1 MSTHTVPQSAI
12 VNAVKGEVLVLGLDG
27 NVKVIKA
34 GDELR
39 PGEII
44 ITENNASLDV
54 QINNELYLVDAN
66 CVACLPVPS
75 SEPLEPVLVQSPVN
89 GLVTFDPTAIGSADF
104 DANDI
109 AAIQQAILDGA
120 DPTAILEA
128 TAAGAGAEGSANA
141 GYVTVEYNNPEVL
154 ASTFFETS
162 ATRSGEDDRDEDDG
176 LNVTIFADGG
186 QSLQSSVIEGSI
198 SLSSYPQTISSSV
211 LVEAGDLALDT
222 ASFVPETSSLESL
235 LTELNSDI
243 TSGGQPVAFVYD
255 EAQNA
260 IIGTQGGNEVLRIEI
275 EATSLGRDLELEVV
289 TTISQGID
297 HVASVADGQVSIVGD
312 QINITFDITGADI
325 GGNSIQAP
333 IDFTTTVIDGDDP
346 APQNVTFENV
356 ESSSTPITG
365 TFVDIG
371 SDQLATVTF
380 NQEGLSQFDGLLSDN
395 QATEAVLSEDGST
408 ITLSIAGSNETVLT
422 ISLNTDG
429 TYQFEQFKPLE
440 QTNGEDT
447 IELSL
452 PTTIVDFDQDT
463 ASNTFTMT
471 ILDGDNPVIENV
483 TGLSLDEAGVDQG
496 SQEGAVVTSGT
507 GAITTAV
514 GSDIIDHYELEP
526 TEFNVGGEL
535 QSQGQVVQLELAS
548 ESNGVRTY
556 EGFIELDGVR
566 ITIFDVAIDAPA
578 LGEYQFNLYEQLDH
592 TGANDD
598 SLTFSLPV
606 YAVDADGDRSSITDG
621 SNTPEAAQIVIQV
634 QDDVPTIDDVDALAV
649 DEDDLS
655 SIGSDQSDSLLA
667 QGNFTTTQGS
677 DRVVSYQLE
686 SGTDP
691 LNGLESQ
698 GRPISLTETTN
709 SDGSFTYSATAEGD
723 AIFTLQVNPDG
734 SYSFTLEGPI
744 DHAVGSDSLTLD
756 FTIVAT
762 DFDGDTSSL
771 VLPVTITDDVPTIND
786 VVALTVD
793 EDDLSSVGSDQ
804 SQPTLVE
811 GQFTTT
817 QGSDGVV
824 QYQLDVNAD
833 PLNSLQSQGQ
843 TVSIAETQNADGSY
857 TYSATAN
864 GSAVFTLILNTDGS
878 YSFELQGP
886 IDHAAN
892 SDSLTL
898 DFNVIATDFDGDT
911 SQIVLPV
918 TIVDDKPTITDVDA
932 ITVDE
937 DDLGT
942 IGSDQTDPISIDGN
956 FTTTQGSD
964 RVVSYQ
970 LDASSTPVDGLT
982 SQGVAVT
989 LTETANGDGSFT
1001 YEATAGTEAVFTLT
1015 VNTDGSYNFTLEGSI
1030 DHAVDSDELTLNFPI
1045 IATDFD
1051 GDTTNATIPVT
1062 IVDDKPVITDVDAI
1076 TVDEDDL
1083 ASIGSD
1089 QSNPISIDGNF
1100 TTTQGSD
1107 RVVSYQLDGTSTPV
1121 DGLTSQ
1127 GVAVTLTETANGDGS
1142 FTYEATAGSEAVFTL
1157 TVNTDGSYNFT
1168 LQGPIDH
1175 AVGSDE
1181 LILNFPIIATDFDGD
1196 TVTETIPVT
1205 IVDDVPTI
1213 TAVDALSVDED
1224 DLSGVGSDPG
1234 GDLFVEGAFTTTQ
1247 GSDRVVSYQL
1257 DSTADPVAGLTSQG
1271 EAIILV
1277 ETANGDGSFTYVATA
1292 DGNPVFTLNVATD
1305 GTYDFTLQGPIDHAA
1320 NSDSLTIDFPII
1332 ATDFDGDTTSAT
1344 IPVTITDDAPII
1356 DNVVPLAVDEDDLS
1370 GIGSDQTDAVFVAG
1384 AFTTTQGSDRVVS
1397 YQLDST
1403 SDPVSG
1409 LTSQGEPVI
1418 LVETANPDGSFTYVA
1433 TADGNP
1439 VFTMN
1444 VNADGTYDF
1453 RLEGPID
1460 HALNSDEL
1468 VLNFPIIA
1476 TDFDGDTTTATIP
1489 VTITDDVPTINNVV
1503 PLTVDEDDLATIG
1516 SDQNDDAFM
1525 SGSFS
1530 TTEGSDSVVKYQLDA
1545 TADPV
1550 AGLTSHGE
1558 PVVLAE
1564 TANGDGSFTY
1574 TATANGNDVFEL
1586 VVKPDGSYTFTL
1598 QGPLDHAVNSD
1609 SLQIDFPIIAT
1620 DFDGDTSTETLPVT
1634 IVDDKPTITDV
1645 DAIRVDEDD
1654 LATIGS
1660 DGSDPISIDGNFT
1673 TTQGSDGVVSYQL
1686 DTAATP
1692 VDGLTSQGMAV
1703 TLAETAN
1710 GDGSYTYEATAG
1722 TEAVFTL
1729 TVNTDGSY
1737 NFTLQGPIDH
1747 ATDSDELTLN
1757 FPIIATDFDGDT
1769 TTETIPV
1776 TIVDDKPTITDVDAI
1791 TVDEDDLGTIG
1802 SDQTGPI
1809 SIDGN
1814 FTTTQGSDRV
1824 VSYQLDASAT
1834 PVAGLTSQGV
1844 AVTLTETA
1852 NGDGSFTYQATAGTE
1867 SVFTLT
1873 VNTDGSYN
1881 FTLEG
1886 PIDHAVDSDELTL
1899 NFPIIAT
1906 DFDGDTTNATIP
1918 VTIVDDKPVITDVD
1932 AITVDEDDLASIGS
1946 DQSNP
1951 ISIDGNFTT
1960 TQGSDRVVSYQLDA
1974 SATPVDGLTSQG
1986 VAVTLTETANGDGS
2000 FTYEATA
2007 GGNPVFT
2014 LTVDTDG
2021 SYNFTLEGPI
2031 DHAVDSDELTMNFP
2045 IIATDFDGD
2054 TVTETIPVT
2063 IVDDVPTIT
2072 AVDALSV
2079 DEDDLSGVGSDPGG
2093 DLFVEGAFTTT
2104 QGSDRVVSYQ
2114 LDSTADPVAGLT
2126 SQGEAI
2132 TLVETANGDGSFTYV
2147 ATADGNPVFTLN
2159 VATDG
2164 TYDFT
2169 LQGPIDHAANSD
2181 SLTIDFPI
2189 IATDF
2194 DGDTTTATI
2203 PVTITDDAPIIDN
2216 VVPLAVDEDDLS
2228 GIGSDQTDAVFVEGA
2243 FTTTQGSDR
2252 VVSYQLDSTS
2262 DPVSGLTSQG
2272 EPVTLVETANVDGSF
2287 TYVATADGNPVFTM
2301 NVNADG
2307 TYNFRLEGP
2316 VDHAL
2321 NSDELVLNFPII
2333 ATDFDGDTT
2342 TATIPVTITDD
2353 VPTINNVVPLTVD
2366 EDDLATIG
2374 SDQNDDAFMSGSF
2387 STTEGSDSVVKYQ
2400 LDATADPVAG
2410 LTSHG
2415 EPVVLAETT
2424 NGDGSFTYTAT
2435 ADGNAVFELV
2445 VKPDGS
2451 YTFTLQG
2458 PLDHAVN
2465 SDSLQIDFPII
2476 ATDFDGDTSSKTLPV
2491 TIVDDKPTITDVD
2504 AIRVDE
2510 DDLATIGS
2518 DGSDPISIDGNFTTT
2533 QGSDGVVSY
2542 QLDAA
2547 ATPVDGLTS
2556 QGVAVTL
2563 TETANGDG
2571 SYTYEATAGT
2581 EAVFTLTVNT
2591 DGSYNFTLQGPID
2604 HAVDSDELTLNFP
2617 IIATDFDGDT
2627 TTETLPVT
2635 IVDDK
2640 PTITNVDAITVDE
2653 DDLGTIGSDQTDPI
2667 SIDGNFTTTQGSDRV
2682 VSYQLDASATPVA
2695 GLTSQGVAV
2704 TLTETANGDGSF
2716 TYEATAGSEAV
2727 FTLTVNTDGSYNFTL
2742 EGPID
2747 HAVDSDELTL
2757 NFPIIATDFDGDTT
2771 NATIP
2776 VTIVDDKPVITDV
2789 DAITVDE
2796 DDLASIGSDQSDPIS
2811 IDGNFTTTQGSD
2823 RVVSYQL
2830 DGTSAPVDGL
2840 TSQGVAVTLTETAN
2854 GDGSF
2859 TYEATAGSEAVFTL
2873 TVNTDGSYNFTLEGP
2888 IDHAID
2894 SDELTLNFP
2903 IIATDFDGDTVTETI
2918 PVTIVDDVPT
2928 ITAVD
2933 ALSVDEDDLSGV
2945 GSDPGGDLFVE
2956 GAFTTTQGSDR
2967 VVSYQLDST
2976 ADPVAG
2982 LTSQGEA
2989 IILVETANGDG
3000 SFTYVAT
3007 ADGNPVFT
3015 LNVATDGTYDF
3026 TLQGPIDHAANSD
3039 SLTIDFPI
3047 IATDFDGDTTSATIP
3062 VTITDDAPIID
3073 NVVPLAVDEDDLS
3086 GIGSD
3091 QTDAVFVEGAFT
3103 TTQGSDRVVSYQLDS
3118 TADPVSGL
3126 TSQGEPVTL
3135 VETANADGSFTYVAT
3150 ADGNPVFTMKVNAD
3164 GTYNFRLEG
3173 PVDHALNSDELVLNF
3188 PIIATDFDGDT
3199 TTATIPVTI
3208 TDDVPTIDNVVPL
3221 TVDEDDLA
3229 SIGSDQNDNAFM
3241 SGSFSTTE
3249 GSDSVVKYQLDATAD
3264 PVAGLTSHGEPV
3276 VLAETTN
3283 GDGSFTY
3290 TATADGNAVFELVV
3304 KPDGSYTFTLQGPLD
3319 HAVNSDSLQIDF
3331 PIIATDFDGDTS
3343 SKTLPVTIV
3352 DDKPTITDVDAIRVD
3367 EDDLATIGSDGSD
3380 PISFDGNFTTTQ
3392 GSDGVASYQ
3401 LDAAA
3406 TPVDGLTSQGVAVTL
3421 TETANGDGSYTYEA
3435 TAGTEAVFT
3444 LTVNTDGSYN
3454 FTLQGPIDHAV
3465 DSDELTLNFPIIA
3478 TDFDGDTTTE
3488 TIPVTIVDDKPTITD
3503 VDAITVDEDDLGTI
3517 GSDQT
3522 DPISIDGN
3530 FTTTQGS
3537 DRVVS
3542 YQLDAS
3548 ATPVAGLTSQGVA
3561 VTLTET
3567 ANGDGSFT
3575 YEAAAGT
3582 EAVFTLTVNTDGS
3595 YNFTL
3600 EGPIDHAV
3608 DSDELTLNFPIIA
3621 TDFDGDTSAET
3632 IPVKIV
3638 DDKPTLGGIEA
3649 TSVQTVDEDDIP
3661 TVGSDGTQS
3670 NSIAGNFIA
3679 TDGSDGILE
3688 YSVSDLTTP
3697 VQGLTSGGQSLVM
3710 VEVSNAGGVSVYE
3723 ARIDGTTTPVFRVT
3737 LDASDDSYTFDLL
3750 APLDHPNAD
3759 GQNELVINL
3768 PINATDFDGDVSNN
3782 ITLPITVVDD
3792 VPTIDGLL
3800 AGSEQTVDEDDLP
3813 AGTDAASAEDT
3824 VISGTFDITGGA
3836 DQVASIQLSDLTTP
3850 VASLTSDGEAITL
3863 VLSSSA
3869 NGVNVYQGVA
3879 GNPAEVVFELTLDA
3893 TNNSYEFDLQKPLDH
3908 PDGNQQNEIVI
3919 NLPVTA
3925 TDNDGDTSPAFTLP
3939 ITVVD
3944 DVPVVTNI
3952 ESLRVDEDDLPLG
3965 SDGTKE
3971 PLTVSGE
3978 FEVTSADGIDAFE
3991 LDLSSNPIPN
4001 LKSGGEEVTLSQD
4014 VGASTADARV
4024 YVGQTPGGVTVFT
4037 LTLHQDGK
4045 YDFELSGQLDH
4056 AVNSDE
4062 ILLNLPV
4069 KITDGDNDII
4079 TATLP
4084 VTIVDDKPTI
4094 DAISSGSTLSV
4105 DEDDIPSQGSDDTPE
4120 SNIIGGNFDVTDGAD
4135 SIVSFQLDSLTSPVS
4150 GLTSGGQPLELVE
4163 FSNSNGVIEYRAY
4176 VQGTT
4181 DTVFKLTLNGSADSY
4196 EFELLGALDHPA
4208 GNDENSLVINF
4219 PVNATDFD
4227 GDVSNNITLPITV
4240 VDDVPAIVKV
4250 TDSSQQTVDEDDLS
4264 GGSDTTSSDST
4275 VLNGGF
4281 EVVAGADKIVSYQVS
4296 DLDAVVSGLT
4306 SNGSSIELNLVS
4318 TNGGVTSYEAVIT
4331 GTSTKIFTLS
4341 LDANNDSYQFEL
4353 LGPID
4358 HDAVQGENNLVID
4371 IPITVTD
4378 FDGDTSSSLN
4388 LPITVVDDI
4397 PEIKSADA
4405 LAVDEDD
4412 LANGSQATNKDS
4424 LEATGN
4430 FDTVEGADTVVS
4442 YQLDLTS
4449 NPIPGVTSGGFAV
4462 TLVQTA
4468 VSNNNFT
4475 YQGQTP
4481 DGNSVFTLVL
4491 NADGSYKFTLEGAL
4505 DHSTQGEDT
4514 LILDLPVF
4522 ATDVDGDTA
4531 GINLP
4536 VTITDDVP
4544 TLHDASISRV
4554 EGQGSRTVRLFRDP
4568 VEGDDDLGA
4577 DDAQV
4582 TSFSADD
4589 SGIYFKQNGVDSDSV
4604 DLNGS
4609 DQVVFVHKVLDGVDT
4624 EIGRLVVRTDGS
4636 VSFRPNDDL
4645 DHTETDSIDFTINVV
4660 ATDGDGDIADADVDI
4675 SIRDRNAQ
4683 IDTSTVTAFEDQGRD
4698 GVVVGVD
4705 SANTQD
4711 NLSTL
4716 DVSPAKVDLVI
4727 NLHDIDRNE
4736 SLGDI
4741 TIRDADTHNGTFYY
4755 RDGSGNYIE
4764 LTSVG
4769 NTVVLD
4775 ASNVEQS
4782 FNGELV
4788 SLDNLYFVPD
4798 RHTSTDA
4805 SGIDPRI
4812 RVEILN
4818 NGTPDHTINGR
4829 LDIEVAAV
4837 ADIATWTASS
4847 EFNYSVDEDGNNV
4860 ALNITAETQDTSNPE
4875 GIVYE
4880 LVFTQGEGNAEL
4892 VYSDGSAIPKSGG
4905 VYLVDASRIDEVQ
4918 VDPIDNFSGE
4928 IRIDVTA
4935 ITTEN
4940 NNPLLGKDT
4949 ARSETE
4955 TIIIDVNPVAD
4966 KGSFTVNRINVFE
4979 DNARTQNTVDPVTDH
4994 DPLQLSEVITMK
5006 PSADLDGSEALFV
5019 RISNFSIDG
5028 VTLVWLDSA
5037 NPSQIVEV
5045 TDSGGNV
5052 LYYEVPE
5059 SELANVEVLP
5069 PLHSNDDFTFNVEG
5083 IVKDTASLSTG
5094 TTEDVLSLGSKTV
5107 IVGVKGVADI
5117 PDTVLIDAGNVWNRF
5132 VDGDV
5137 AGIETT
5143 IEENGVVNLNFSVVS
5158 GEVADRPQDDSEAI
5172 TVILSNIP
5180 DGVRVVDSDGSSV
5193 DLTFV
5198 GYDGNGQPIY
5208 EANITGLN
5216 FNSGIQIIPEASST
5230 ENIAITGTI
5239 IVTENDGHS
5248 RVIEREV
5255 RIKVE
5260 PVIDAQDNYVVRSEG
5275 DEDTRF
5281 DIDWKPTLVQSPD
5294 TDEFFSDVTI
5304 SGFPPGST
5312 VYVDGVAQTLVSG
5325 TLTLSPQAGESEQDF
5340 SAKISQSGYVQVQL
5354 EQDSSTDFDL
5364 TTTVTV
5370 KEIDHEYVDASNPG
5384 EGIAEKTIN
5393 GTVNVQVNPIV
5404 EPEDNTGAIDDQ
5416 TRLLVTESGG
5426 GATDIVKS
5434 DDQGNIDFTINT
5446 SMGGESGAHIIKYQ
5460 EFDASS
5466 DEVVTQLVVQ
5476 FHNVD
5481 PETLNQ
5487 LVIVG
5492 ALNEGGGRWTVTD
5505 EDNFSIKAPSGL
5517 DLTPSDDSDDGDN
5530 GGLSQIGLTIYA
5542 EVNDLGEDLGN
5553 EKDATV
5559 VRQTDVTLEFPTVL
5573 TPKMSVAAEI
5583 QVADDVQI
5591 QALEDNSINLGAQLT
5606 SKVDAINADGVEDV
5620 LTIIVD
5626 PTAPGIPP
5634 GLVITG
5640 TDVDFVNG
5648 KYVFQAHI
5656 DASGNI
5662 TGLDGLTMH
5671 LAEDYA
5677 GDFELPI
5684 RFVTKDTESGD
5695 EKENNVQFP
5704 VQVLPVADVP
5714 SSAGDQPLDSDVTPN
5729 VRVDIVGTFGLDA
5742 NKQPVTDLNNDVP
5755 TADGVGYEDG
5765 LIQLNLSVDFADQ
5778 FNNTQGG
5785 RETLTNIKLELDDT
5799 TLGEFVDANGN
5810 SLGTSIEFNEAEILA
5825 GALDNVL
5832 FKPKENYPVG
5842 GGQNTVKINIEGEI
5856 TDEAVFDQSILNNSG
5871 DNIDVRTFT
5880 DDVTFEVTPVV
5891 DDITITGAD
5900 PTQPITVIGDE
5911 DTLISL
5917 NQSGSGVSI
5926 SLNDNDGSE
5935 SFVSLKLTGLPDD
5948 FIVKSNSSDYVVKN
5962 NGGGEWSIQL
5972 KDLTQTSIDLSDI
5985 QIKPPKHFSG
5995 EAEIGITVFIQ
6006 EELLQVP
6013 TERNNNFTLI
6023 VNPIG
6028 DDVDV
6033 NPDTSAA
6040 GNEGE
6045 DIVINVNALVV
6056 DNKESIGD
6064 GANYQENDPET
6075 LRVEVSNVPDG
6086 ASVSLPDGTV
6096 FTDQGGGIF
6105 VLEINAQDLDQVV
6118 FNSGDRNDNSWDG
6131 SLHFK
6136 VQAVDT
6142 GLDGSQSLGSAEEFD
6157 VTVDVEAVNDRP
6169 EFVNTVDVET
6179 PEDTPMLLD
6188 GFSITDI
6195 DAVLDDPNA
6204 EYVLNVNVDS
6214 GILELN
6220 PTLIAT
6226 YNLTVSGDGTDSVE
6240 LKGTVADLNNAI
6252 ADGLIEFN
6260 PDLNFFGD
6268 VQVDVTVDDQGN
6280 EGIVIG
6286 GVDDTLNTNSS
6297 SFNIEVTA
6305 VNDTP
6310 ETTPVTLPDIEEDS
6324 GVFSISEADL
6334 IANAT
6339 DVEND
6344 NLTVSNVQLTDPNS
6358 GSITFNSGTGEWEF
6372 TPAPDYNGPVE
6383 ITYTI
6388 TDDGTTSGASDPKS
6402 VNGSASFNVT
6412 EVNDAP
6418 TTSEV
6423 TLSDIAEDSTAV
6435 DITQA
6440 DLLANA
6446 SDIENDTLMVSNV
6459 QLVDP
6464 SSGTL
6469 DFDNVTG
6476 TWSFTPAPGYNG
6488 KVDLTYDIT
6497 DNGTTNGVSDPQTVS
6512 GTATFEVTE
6521 VNDAPVTSEVTLS
6534 STEEDGGSV
6543 TITATELLSNA
6554 SDPESDNLT
6563 VDNVVLVD
6571 PASGTLTQVSATEW
6585 TFEPAADFFGDV
6597 NFTYEITDDGT
6608 TNGAPDPITIAGTAV
6623 LNVEATNDAPE
6634 ITATS
6639 VTDTIN
6645 EADGQKVTG
6654 ISVSDVDFAGAQ
6666 ANESMTVTLTVTEG
6680 DLRVEPPAGSGVTVG
6695 AGMAG
6700 EITLMGTPDNINSV
6714 LGATDASEGVFVD
6727 AGDVNAASIT
6737 LSVKVEDNGVYFEN
6751 ASGTALEANQDFT
6764 INVTPVAD
6772 APTLSINPQFNYIR
6786 QIAASQTASSQGLA
6800 IVGIMAA
6807 LTDIDEVLSLEL
6819 TGVPASAEVTS
6830 GVSPSGISFDGTT
6843 WTVPS
6848 DEIDTLEIVATD
6860 TNSGIDV
6867 GSYDISLTA
6876 ISTESNGDEAQS
6888 SPVQISLDVSSDSDD
6903 IDQSTAVDDSYLVS
6917 GDTGTNL
6924 IGGDG
6929 DDVILGGDGDDVL
6942 IGGLGSDIL
6951 TGGDGSD
6958 IFKWTVDSVDEGA
6971 VDTITDFTVNEDSI
6985 DLREVISDLN
6995 NSMID
7000 MDDLLGHISADY
7012 DASTESV
7019 SLNITTDANVQQTI
7033 VVENLGT
7040 SIDFNGLSSNEIVES
7055 LLNNGVIDNG

>member
-1 MSTHTVPQSAI
+1 MSTQTVPQNAI

-27 NVKVIKA
+27 KVRSIKA
-34 GDELR
+34 GDELIS
-39 PGEII
+39 GEVI

-54 QINNELYLVDAN
+54 QIHNELYLVDAN
-66 CVACLPVPS
+66 CVACLPEPS
-75 SEPLEPVLVQSPVN
+75 FEQPETLLQSPVN
-89 GLVTFDPTAIGSADF
+89 GQVTFDPTSIEGANF
-104 DANDI
+104 DANDVS
-109 AAIQQAILDGA
+109 AIQQAILDGA

-128 TAAGAGAEGSANA
+128 TAAGGGAEGSANA

-162 ATRSGEDDRDEDDG
+162 ATRSGVEERDEADD
-176 LNVTIFADGG
+176 LDVTIFADGG
-186 QSLQSSVIEGSI
+186 QSLQSSVTEGSI

-243 TSGGQPVAFVYD
+243 TSAGQPVAFVYD

-260 IIGTQGGNEVLRIEI
+260 IIGTQDGNEVLRIEI

-297 HVASVADGQVSIVGD
+297 HVASVADGQVSISGD
-312 QINITFDITGADI
+312 QINIAFDITGADI

-408 ITLSIAGSNETVLT
+408 ITLSIAGSNETVLA

-507 GAITTAV
+507 GSITTAV

-548 ESNGVRTY
+548 ESNGMRTY

-566 ITIFDVAIDAPA
+566 ITVFDVAIDTPV

-634 QDDVPTIDDVDALAV
+634 QDDVPSIDGVDALAV

-655 SIGSDQSDSLLA
+655 SIGSDQSDSVLA
-667 QGNFTTTQGS
+667 QGSFTTTQGS

-698 GRPISLTETTN
+698 GRSISLTETAN

-734 SYSFTLEGPI
+734 SYSFILEGPI
-744 DHAVGSDSLTLD
+744 DHVVGSDSLTLD
-756 FTIVAT
+756 FNIVAT

-771 VLPVTITDDVPTIND
+771 VLPVTIADDVPTIND

-824 QYQLDVNAD
+824 QYQLDVNAE
-833 PLNSLQSQGQ
+833 PLNGLQSQGQ

-886 IDHAAN
+886 IDHAADR
-892 SDSLTL
+892 DSLTL
-898 DFNVIATDFDGDT
+898 DFSVIATDFDGDT

-942 IGSDQTDPISIDGN
+942 IGSDQTGPISINGN

-1001 YEATAGTEAVFTLT
+1001 Y
-1015 VNTDGSYNFTLEGSI
+1015 
-1030 DHAVDSDELTLNFPI
+1030 
-1045 IATDFD
+1045 
-1051 GDTTNATIPVT
+1051 
-1062 IVDDKPVITDVDAI
+1062 K
-1076 TVDEDDL
+1076 
-1083 ASIGSD
+1083 
-1089 QSNPISIDGNF
+1089 
-1100 TTTQGSD
+1100 
-1107 RVVSYQLDGTSTPV
+1107 
-1121 DGLTSQ
+1121 
-1127 GVAVTLTETANGDGS
+1127 
-1142 FTYEATAGSEAVFTL
+1142 ATAGSEA
-1157 TVNTDGSYNFT
+1157 
-1168 LQGPIDH
+1168 
-1175 AVGSDE
+1175 
-1181 LILNFPIIATDFDGD
+1181 
-1196 TVTETIPVT
+1196 
-1205 IVDDVPTI
+1205 
-1213 TAVDALSVDED
+1213 
-1224 DLSGVGSDPG
+1224 
-1234 GDLFVEGAFTTTQ
+1234 
-1247 GSDRVVSYQL
+1247 
-1257 DSTADPVAGLTSQG
+1257 
-1271 EAIILV
+1271 
-1277 ETANGDGSFTYVATA
+1277 
-1292 DGNPVFTLNVATD
+1292 
-1305 GTYDFTLQGPIDHAA
+1305 
-1320 NSDSLTIDFPII
+1320 
-1332 ATDFDGDTTSAT
+1332 
-1344 IPVTITDDAPII
+1344 
-1356 DNVVPLAVDEDDLS
+1356 
-1370 GIGSDQTDAVFVAG
+1370 
-1384 AFTTTQGSDRVVS
+1384 
-1397 YQLDST
+1397 
-1403 SDPVSG
+1403 
-1409 LTSQGEPVI
+1409 
-1418 LVETANPDGSFTYVA
+1418 
-1433 TADGNP
+1433 
-1439 VFTMN
+1439 
-1444 VNADGTYDF
+1444 
-1453 RLEGPID
+1453 
-1460 HALNSDEL
+1460 
-1468 VLNFPIIA
+1468 
-1476 TDFDGDTTTATIP
+1476 
-1489 VTITDDVPTINNVV
+1489 
-1503 PLTVDEDDLATIG
+1503 
-1516 SDQNDDAFM
+1516 
-1525 SGSFS
+1525 
-1530 TTEGSDSVVKYQLDA
+1530 
-1545 TADPV
+1545 
-1550 AGLTSHGE
+1550 
-1558 PVVLAE
+1558 
-1564 TANGDGSFTY
+1564 
-1574 TATANGNDVFEL
+1574 
-1586 VVKPDGSYTFTL
+1586 
-1598 QGPLDHAVNSD
+1598 
-1609 SLQIDFPIIAT
+1609 
-1620 DFDGDTSTETLPVT
+1620 
-1634 IVDDKPTITDV
+1634 
-1645 DAIRVDEDD
+1645 
-1654 LATIGS
+1654 
-1660 DGSDPISIDGNFT
+1660 
-1673 TTQGSDGVVSYQL
+1673 
-1686 DTAATP
+1686 
-1692 VDGLTSQGMAV
+1692 
-1703 TLAETAN
+1703 
-1710 GDGSYTYEATAG
+1710 
-1722 TEAVFTL
+1722 
-1729 TVNTDGSY
+1729 
-1737 NFTLQGPIDH
+1737 
-1747 ATDSDELTLN
+1747 
-1757 FPIIATDFDGDT
+1757 
-1769 TTETIPV
+1769 
-1776 TIVDDKPTITDVDAI
+1776 
-1791 TVDEDDLGTIG
+1791 
-1802 SDQTGPI
+1802 
-1809 SIDGN
+1809 
-1814 FTTTQGSDRV
+1814 
-1824 VSYQLDASAT
+1824 
-1834 PVAGLTSQGV
+1834 
-1844 AVTLTETA
+1844 
-1852 NGDGSFTYQATAGTE
+1852 
-1867 SVFTLT
+1867 VFTLT

-1951 ISIDGNFTT
+1951 ISIDGSFIT

-1974 SATPVDGLTSQG
+1974 SATPVD
-1986 VAVTLTETANGDGS
+1986 
-2000 FTYEATA
+2000 
-2007 GGNPVFT
+2007 
-2014 LTVDTDG
+2014 
-2021 SYNFTLEGPI
+2021 
-2031 DHAVDSDELTMNFP
+2031 
-2045 IIATDFDGD
+2045 
-2054 TVTETIPVT
+2054 
-2063 IVDDVPTIT
+2063 
-2072 AVDALSV
+2072 
-2079 DEDDLSGVGSDPGG
+2079 
-2093 DLFVEGAFTTT
+2093 
-2104 QGSDRVVSYQ
+2104 
-2114 LDSTADPVAGLT
+2114 
-2126 SQGEAI
+2126 
-2132 TLVETANGDGSFTYV
+2132 
-2147 ATADGNPVFTLN
+2147 
-2159 VATDG
+2159 
-2164 TYDFT
+2164 
-2169 LQGPIDHAANSD
+2169 
-2181 SLTIDFPI
+2181 
-2189 IATDF
+2189 
-2194 DGDTTTATI
+2194 
-2203 PVTITDDAPIIDN
+2203 
-2216 VVPLAVDEDDLS
+2216 
-2228 GIGSDQTDAVFVEGA
+2228 
-2243 FTTTQGSDR
+2243 
-2252 VVSYQLDSTS
+2252 
-2262 DPVSGLTSQG
+2262 
-2272 EPVTLVETANVDGSF
+2272 
-2287 TYVATADGNPVFTM
+2287 
-2301 NVNADG
+2301 
-2307 TYNFRLEGP
+2307 
-2316 VDHAL
+2316 
-2321 NSDELVLNFPII
+2321 
-2333 ATDFDGDTT
+2333 
-2342 TATIPVTITDD
+2342 
-2353 VPTINNVVPLTVD
+2353 
-2366 EDDLATIG
+2366 
-2374 SDQNDDAFMSGSF
+2374 
-2387 STTEGSDSVVKYQ
+2387 
-2400 LDATADPVAG
+2400 
-2410 LTSHG
+2410 
-2415 EPVVLAETT
+2415 
-2424 NGDGSFTYTAT
+2424 
-2435 ADGNAVFELV
+2435 
-2445 VKPDGS
+2445 
-2451 YTFTLQG
+2451 
-2458 PLDHAVN
+2458 
-2465 SDSLQIDFPII
+2465 
-2476 ATDFDGDTSSKTLPV
+2476 
-2491 TIVDDKPTITDVD
+2491 
-2504 AIRVDE
+2504 
-2510 DDLATIGS
+2510 
-2518 DGSDPISIDGNFTTT
+2518 
-2533 QGSDGVVSY
+2533 
-2542 QLDAA
+2542 
-2547 ATPVDGLTS
+2547 
-2556 QGVAVTL
+2556 
-2563 TETANGDG
+2563 
-2571 SYTYEATAGT
+2571 
-2581 EAVFTLTVNT
+2581 
-2591 DGSYNFTLQGPID
+2591 
-2604 HAVDSDELTLNFP
+2604 
-2617 IIATDFDGDT
+2617 
-2627 TTETLPVT
+2627 
-2635 IVDDK
+2635 
-2640 PTITNVDAITVDE
+2640 
-2653 DDLGTIGSDQTDPI
+2653 
-2667 SIDGNFTTTQGSDRV
+2667 
-2682 VSYQLDASATPVA
+2682 

-2757 NFPIIATDFDGDTT
+2757 NFPIIATDFDGDT
-2771 NATIP
+2771 
-2776 VTIVDDKPVITDV
+2776 
-2789 DAITVDE
+2789 
-2796 DDLASIGSDQSDPIS
+2796 
-2811 IDGNFTTTQGSD
+2811 
-2823 RVVSYQL
+2823 
-2830 DGTSAPVDGL
+2830 
-2840 TSQGVAVTLTETAN
+2840 VA
-2854 GDGSF
+2854 
-2859 TYEATAGSEAVFTL
+2859 
-2873 TVNTDGSYNFTLEGP
+2873 
-2888 IDHAID
+2888 
-2894 SDELTLNFP
+2894 
-2903 IIATDFDGDTVTETI
+2903 ETI

-2933 ALSVDEDDLSGV
+2933 ALSVDEDDLTGM

-2989 IILVETANGDG
+2989 ITLVETANDDG

-3103 TTQGSDRVVSYQLDS
+3103 TTQGSDRVVSYQLDLTS
-3118 TADPVSGL
+3118 DPVAGL
-3126 TSQGEPVTL
+3126 TSQSEPVTL

-3150 ADGNPVFTMKVNAD
+3150 ADGNPVFTMNVNAD

-3229 SIGSDQNDNAFM
+3229 SIGSDQNDDAFM

-3264 PVAGLTSHGEPV
+3264 PLAGLASQGEPV
-3276 VLAETTN
+3276 VLAETAN

-3290 TATADGNAVFELVV
+3290 TATADGNAVFELVL
-3304 KPDGSYTFTLQGPLD
+3304 KPDGSYIFTLLGPLD
-3319 HAVNSDSLQIDF
+3319 HAMNSDSLQIDF

-3343 SKTLPVTIV
+3343 TKILPVTIV
-3352 DDKPTITDVDAIRVD
+3352 DDQPSITNVDAISVD
-3367 EDDLATIGSDGSD
+3367 EDDLATIGSDQNESVSIDGHFVTMGSD
-3380 PISFDGNFTTTQ
+3380 H
-3392 GSDGVASYQ
+3392 VVSYQ
-3401 LDAAA
+3401 LDASSN
-3406 TPVDGLTSQGVAVTL
+3406 PINGLTSHGVVVTM
-3421 TETANGDGSYTYEA
+3421 TESANADGSFTYTA
-3435 TAGTEAVFT
+3435 TAGSEAVFT
-3444 LTVNTDGSYN
+3444 LTVNSDGSYN
-3454 FTLQGPIDHAV
+3454 FTLEGPIDHATG
-3465 DSDELTLNFPIIA
+3465 SDELTLNFPIIA

-3503 VDAITVDEDDLGTI
+3503 VDAITVDEDDLATI
-3517 GSDQT
+3517 GSDQN

-3548 ATPVAGLTSQGVA
+3548 ATPVDGLTSQGVA

-3575 YEAAAGT
+3575 YKATAGT

-3595 YNFTL
+3595 YQFTL

-3621 TDFDGDTSAET
+3621 TDFDGDTFAET

-3649 TSVQTVDEDDIP
+3649 TSGQTVDEDDIP
-3661 TVGSDGTQS
+3661 TIGSDGTQS

-3679 TDGSDGILE
+3679 TDGSDGIVE
-3688 YSVSDLTTP
+3688 YSVFDLTTP

-3824 VISGTFDITGGA
+3824 VISGTFDITEGA

-3850 VASLTSDGEAITL
+3850 VASLTSDGDAITL

-3893 TNNSYEFDLQKPLDH
+3893 TNNTYEFDLQKPLDH

-3971 PLTVSGE
+3971 PLTISGE

-4014 VGASTADARV
+4014 VGASTADALV

-4069 KITDGDNDII
+4069 KITDGDNDTI

-4105 DEDDIPSQGSDDTPE
+4105 DEDDIPSQGSDDMPE
-4120 SNIIGGNFDVTDGAD
+4120 SNIIGGNFEVTDGAD

-4150 GLTSGGQPLELVE
+4150 GLTSGGQPLDLVE

-4250 TDSSQQTVDEDDLS
+4250 TDSSQQTVDEDDLA
-4264 GGSDTTSSDST
+4264 GGSDTTSGDST
-4275 VLNGGF
+4275 VLTGGF
-4281 EVVAGADKIVSYQVS
+4281 EVVDGADEIVSYQIS
-4296 DLDAVVSGLT
+4296 DLNAVVSGLT
-4306 SNGSSIELNLVS
+4306 SNGSSIELNVVS
-4318 TNGGVTSYEAVIT
+4318 SVGGVTSYEAVIT

-4449 NPIPGVTSGGFAV
+4449 NPTPGVTSGGLAV

-4505 DHSTQGEDT
+4505 DHSIQGEDT

-4536 VTITDDVP
+4536 VTITDDIP

-4554 EGQGSRTVRLFRDP
+4554 EGQGNRTVRLFRDP

-4577 DDAQV
+4577 DGAQV

-4609 DQVVFVHKVLDGVDT
+4609 NQVVFVHKVLDGVDT

-4716 DVSPAKVDLVI
+4716 DVNPAKVDLVI

-4782 FNGELV
+4782 FSGELV

-4837 ADIATWTASS
+4837 ADIATWTANS

-4860 ALNITAETQDTSNPE
+4860 SLNITAETQDTSNPE

-4892 VYSDGSAIPKSGG
+4892 VYSDGSAIPKTGG
-4905 VYLVDASRIDEVQ
+4905 VYLVDASRIGDVQ
-4918 VDPIDNFSGE
+4918 IDPIDNFSGE
-4928 IRIDVTA
+4928 IKIDVTA

-4940 NNPLLGKDT
+4940 NNPLSGKET

-4955 TIIIDVNPVAD
+4955 TIIIDVNPIAD
-4966 KGSFTVNRINVFE
+4966 PGSFTVNRINVFE
-4979 DNARTQNTVDPVTDH
+4979 DNARTQDTVNPVTDH

-5019 RISNFSIDG
+5019 RISDFSIDG

-5045 TDSGGNV
+5045 TDSSGNV

-5083 IVKDTASLSTG
+5083 IVKDTASLSSG
-5094 TTEDVLSLGSKTV
+5094 VAEDMLSLGSKTV

-5117 PDTVLIDAGNVWNRF
+5117 PFIELNDKSGIWHEFNDGNVR
-5132 VDGDV
+5132 
-5137 AGIETT
+5137 GIETN
-5143 IEENGVVNLNFSVVS
+5143 IDENGQVELGFSVIS
-5158 GEVADRPQDDSEAI
+5158 GELPDNPNDHSESV
-5172 TVILSNIP
+5172 TVLLSNIP
-5180 DGVRVVDSDGSSV
+5180 AGVEVFDSDGASV

-5198 GYDGNGQPIY
+5198 GYDAQNQPIY
-5208 EANITGLN
+5208 EANITTAN
-5216 FNSGIQIIPEASST
+5216 INSGIVIKPEASST
-5230 ENIAITGTI
+5230 ENIHITATT

-5248 RVIEREV
+5248 RTSSGEI
-5255 RIKVE
+5255 RIIVA
-5260 PVIDAQDNYVVRSEG
+5260 PVIDAQDNYTVQSEG

-5281 DIDWKPTLVQSPD
+5281 NIDWKPTLAQSPD
-5294 TDEFFSDVTI
+5294 TDEFFSEVTI

-5312 VYVDGVAQTLVSG
+5312 VYVDGVAQTLVYG
-5325 TLTLSPQAGESEQDF
+5325 TLTLSPLANESEQDF
-5340 SAKISQSGYVQVQL
+5340 SARISQSGYVQVQL

-5364 TTTVTV
+5364 NTTVTV

-5384 EGIAEKTIN
+5384 QGIAEKTIN
-5393 GTVNVQVNPIV
+5393 GMVHVQVNPIV
-5404 EPEDNTGAIDDQ
+5404 EPENTTGSLDAQ
-5416 TRLLVTESGG
+5416 TRLLVTESTGVV
-5426 GATDIVKS
+5426 TDIVKS
-5434 DDQGNIDFTINT
+5434 DGQGNIDFTINT
-5446 SMGGESGAHIIKYQ
+5446 STGGESGANIIKYQ

-5481 PETLNQ
+5481 PEILNQ

-5492 ALNEGGGRWTVTD
+5492 ALNEGGGRWTVID
-5505 EDNFSIKAPSGL
+5505 EENFSIKAPSGL
-5517 DLTPSDDSDDGDN
+5517 DLTPNDDSDDGDN

-5542 EVNDLGEDLGN
+5542 EVNDLGEDAV

-5559 VRQTDVTLEFPTVL
+5559 ARETDVTLEFPTVL
-5573 TPKMSVAAEI
+5573 TPQTSVAAEI

-5591 QALEDNSINLGAQLT
+5591 EASEDNAIDLGTQLT

-5620 LTIIVD
+5620 LTVVID
-5626 PTAPGIPP
+5626 PSAPGIPP

-5640 TDVDFVNG
+5640 TDIDFVNG
-5648 KYVFQAHI
+5648 KYVFQADI

-5677 GDFELPI
+5677 GDFELPV

-5695 EKENNVQFP
+5695 EKENNVRIP
-5704 VQVLPVADVP
+5704 VQVLPIADVP
-5714 SSAGDQPLDSDVTPN
+5714 SSAGDQPLDGDVTPN
-5729 VRVDIVGTFGLDA
+5729 VTVDITGTLGLDA
-5742 NKQPVTDLNNDVP
+5742 NKQPVNDLNNDVP

-5765 LIQLNLSVDFADQ
+5765 LIQLNLNVDFADRY
-5778 FNNTQGG
+5778 NNIQGG
-5785 RETLTNIKLELDDT
+5785 QETLTNIKLALDDT

-5856 TDEAVFDQSILNNSG
+5856 TDEAVFDQSILNNPG
-5871 DNIDVRTFT
+5871 DNIDIRTFT

-5900 PTQPITVIGDE
+5900 PTKPITVVGDE

-5935 SFVSLKLTGLPDD
+5935 SFVSLKLTGIPDD
-5948 FIVKSNSSDYVVKN
+5948 FVVQSNSSDYVVKN

-5972 KDLTQTSIDLSDI
+5972 KDLTQTSVDLSDI
-5985 QIKPPKHFSG
+5985 QIKPPKNFSG

-6013 TERNNNFTLI
+6013 TERTNNFTLV

-6064 GANYQENDPET
+6064 GATYQENDPET
-6075 LRVEVSNVPDG
+6075 LRVEISNVPDG

-6096 FTDQGGGIF
+6096 FTDQGNGVF
-6105 VLEINAQDLDQVV
+6105 VLEIDAQDLGQVV
-6118 FNSGDRNDNSWDG
+6118 FNSGDRNDNSWGG

-6142 GLDGSQSLGSAEEFD
+6142 GLDGRQNLGSAEEFD
-6157 VTVDVEAVNDRP
+6157 VAVDVEAVNDRP
-6169 EFVNTVDVET
+6169 DFVNVIDVET
-6179 PEDTPMLLD
+6179 PEDNAILLD
-6188 GFSITDI
+6188 TFGISDV
-6195 DAVLDDPNA
+6195 DAVLDDPTA
-6204 EYVLNVNVDS
+6204 EYVLNIAVDS
-6214 GILELN
+6214 GYLALN
-6220 PTLIAT
+6220 PSIIAN
-6226 YNLTVSGDGTDSVE
+6226 YGLTVSGDGTGSIE
-6240 LKGTVADLNNAI
+6240 LKGTVSDLNAAI
-6252 ADGLIEFN
+6252 ADGLVEFN
-6260 PDLNFFGD
+6260 PALNFFGN
-6268 VQVDVTVDDQGN
+6268 VNVDITVDDQGN
-6280 EGIVIG
+6280 EGVVIS
-6286 GVDDTLNTNSS
+6286 GVDETLNSNSS
-6297 SFNIEVTA
+6297 QFVIE
-6305 VNDTP
+6305 
-6310 ETTPVTLPDIEEDS
+6310 
-6324 GVFSISEADL
+6324 
-6334 IANAT
+6334 
-6339 DVEND
+6339 
-6344 NLTVSNVQLTDPNS
+6344 
-6358 GSITFNSGTGEWEF
+6358 
-6372 TPAPDYNGPVE
+6372 
-6383 ITYTI
+6383 
-6388 TDDGTTSGASDPKS
+6388 
-6402 VNGSASFNVT
+6402 VT

-6423 TLSDIAEDSTAV
+6423 TLTSIDEDSGAVIITAADLLVNAV
-6435 DITQA
+6435 DIE
-6440 DLLANA
+6440 
-6446 SDIENDTLMVSNV
+6446 SDNLTVSNV
-6459 QLVDP
+6459 TLVDP
-6464 SSGTL
+6464 AAGTL
-6469 DFDNVTG
+6469 TQLSS
-6476 TWSFTPAPGYNG
+6476 TEWSFEPAPDFYGDVSFN
-6488 KVDLTYDIT
+6488 YDIT
-6497 DNGTTNGVSDPQTVS
+6497 DDGMTNGVSDPKTVS
-6512 GTATFEVTE
+6512 GSAVM
-6521 VNDAPVTSEVTLS
+6521 
-6534 STEEDGGSV
+6534 
-6543 TITATELLSNA
+6543 
-6554 SDPESDNLT
+6554 T
-6563 VDNVVLVD
+6563 VQ
-6571 PASGTLTQVSATEW
+6571 A
-6585 TFEPAADFFGDV
+6585 
-6597 NFTYEITDDGT
+6597 I
-6608 TNGAPDPITIAGTAV
+6608 
-6623 LNVEATNDAPE
+6623 NDAPE
-6634 ITATS
+6634 IDGS
-6639 VTDTIN
+6639 MVTNTIV
-6645 EADGQKVTG
+6645 ESSDQKISG
-6654 ISVSDVDFAGAQ
+6654 IEITDVDFAGVHE
-6666 ANESMTVTLTVTEG
+6666 NEIMTVSLSIDEG
-6680 DLRVEPPAGSGVTVG
+6680 DISVVVPAGSGITQGVG
-6695 AGMAG
+6695 LAG
-6700 EITLMGTPDNINSV
+6700 ETVLMGTLSQLNSLFASTDPDVGVFI
-6714 LGATDASEGVFVD
+6714 DAS
-6727 AGDVNAASIT
+6727 DVNSNSIALT
-6737 LSVKVEDNGVYFEN
+6737 VTADDNGIFYDN
-6751 ASGTALEANQDFT
+6751 LTGTSLQTSETFD

-6772 APTLSINPQFNYIR
+6772 VPNLAIDQNFSYIQR
-6786 QIAASQTASSQGLA
+6786 ISASQSASRQGIAL
-6800 IVGIMAA
+6800 VGIMAA
-6807 LTDIDEVLSLEL
+6807 LIDVDEVLALEL
-6819 TGVPASAEVTS
+6819 TGVPRGATITS
-6830 GVSPSGISFDGTT
+6830 EATTSNISFDGTT
-6843 WTVPS
+6843 WTVPE
-6848 DEIDTLEIVATD
+6848 DEIDTLHINNAIPGD
-6860 TNSGIDV
+6860 
-6867 GSYDISLTA
+6867 YDITLTA
-6876 ISTESNGDEAQS
+6876 VSTASNGDQAYS
-6888 SPVQISLDVSSDSDD
+6888 TPLDINLNVTLNSQD
-6903 IDQSTAVDDSYLVS
+6903 IDQSAESEDSYLIGS
-6917 GDTGTNL
+6917 DAGITLAAGT
-6924 IGGDG
+6924 G
-6929 DDVILGGDGDDVL
+6929 DDYILGGDGDDVL

-6951 TGGDGSD
+6951 TGGAGSD
-6958 IFKWTVDSVDEGA
+6958 IFKWTEDTVDNGA
-6971 VDTITDFTVNEDSI
+6971 IDTITDFSVNEDTI
-6985 DLREVISDLN
+6985 DLKDVIADLN
-6995 NSMID
+6995 DPTAGI
-7000 MDDLLGHISADY
+7000 DDLLAHIQADY
-7012 DASTESV
+7012 DASTENV

-7055 LLNNGVIDNG
+7055 LLNHGVIDNG

>member
-186 QSLQSSVIEGSI
+186 QSLQSSVTEGSI

-297 HVASVADGQVSIVGD
+297 HVASIADGQVSIVGD
-312 QINITFDITGADI
+312 QINIAFDITGADI

-422 ISLNTDG
+422 IRLNTDG

-496 SQEGAVVTSGT
+496 SQAGAAVTSGT
-507 GAITTAV
+507 GSITTAV

-566 ITIFDVAIDAPA
+566 ITVFDVAIDAPA

-606 YAVDADGDRSSITDG
+606 YAVDADGDRSSITEG

-634 QDDVPTIDDVDALAV
+634 QDDVPSIDGVDALAV

-655 SIGSDQSDSLLA
+655 SIGSDQSDSVFA
-667 QGNFTTTQGS
+667 QGSFTTTQGS

-698 GRPISLTETTN
+698 GRSISLTETTN

-771 VLPVTITDDVPTIND
+771 VLPVTIADDVPTIND

-793 EDDLSSVGSDQ
+793 EDDLSLVGSDQ
-804 SQPTLVE
+804 SQSTLVE

-833 PLNSLQSQGQ
+833 SLNGLQSQGQ

-1247 GSDRVVSYQL
+1247 GSDRVVSYQQ

-2031 DHAVDSDELTMNFP
+2031 DHAVDSDELTLNFP

-2132 TLVETANGDGSFTYV
+2132 ILVETANGDGSFTYV

-3118 TADPVSGL
+3118 TADSVSGL

-3824 VISGTFDITGGA
+3824 VISGTFDITEGA

-4296 DLDAVVSGLT
+4296 DLNAVVSGLT
-4306 SNGSSIELNLVS
+4306 SNGNSIELNVVS
-4318 TNGGVTSYEAVIT
+4318 SVGGVTSYEAVIT

-4388 LPITVVDDI
+4388 LPITIVDDI
-4397 PEIKSADA
+4397 PEITSADA

-4449 NPIPGVTSGGFAV
+4449 NPIPGVTSGGLAV

-4544 TLHDASISRV
+4544 TLHDASISRI
-4554 EGQGSRTVRLFRDP
+4554 EGQGNRTVRLFRDP

-4577 DDAQV
+4577 DGAQV

-4609 DQVVFVHKVLDGVDT
+4609 NQVVFVHKVLDGVDT
-4624 EIGRLVVRTDGS
+4624 EIGRLIVRTDGR

-5481 PETLNQ
+5481 PEILNQ

-6096 FTDQGGGIF
+6096 FTDQSGGIF

>member
-1 MSTHTVPQSAI
+1 MSTQTVPQNAI

-27 NVKVIKA
+27 KVRSIKA
-34 GDELR
+34 GDELIS
-39 PGEII
+39 GEVI

-54 QINNELYLVDAN
+54 QIHNELYLVDAN

-75 SEPLEPVLVQSPVN
+75 SEQPETLLQSPVN
-89 GLVTFDPTAIGSADF
+89 GQVTFDPTAIEGANF
-104 DANDI
+104 DANDV

-162 ATRSGEDDRDEDDG
+162 ATRSGVEERDEADD
-176 LNVTIFADGG
+176 LDVTIFADGG
-186 QSLQSSVIEGSI
+186 QSLQSSVTEGSI

-260 IIGTQGGNEVLRIEI
+260 IIGTQEGNEVLRIEI

-297 HVASVADGQVSIVGD
+297 HVASVADGQVFISGD
-312 QINITFDITGADI
+312 QINIAFDITGADI

-333 IDFTTTVIDGDDP
+333 IGFTTTVIDGDDP
-346 APQNVTFENV
+346 APQNVTFDNV
-356 ESSSTPITG
+356 ESSSTPMTG

-371 SDQLATVTF
+371 SDQLATVIF

-496 SQEGAVVTSGT
+496 SQEGAAVTSGT
-507 GAITTAV
+507 GSITTAV

-548 ESNGVRTY
+548 DSNGVRTY

-566 ITIFDVAIDAPA
+566 ITVFDVAIDAPA

-598 SLTFSLPV
+598 SLTLSLPV
-606 YAVDADGDRSSITDG
+606 YAVDADGDRSSNTDA

-634 QDDVPTIDDVDALAV
+634 QDDVPTIDGVDALAV

-655 SIGSDQSDSLLA
+655 SIGSDQSDSVLA

-698 GRPISLTETTN
+698 GRSISLTETVN
-709 SDGSFTYSATAEGD
+709 PDGSFTYSATAEGD

-786 VVALTVD
+786 VVALAVD

-833 PLNSLQSQGQ
+833 PLNGLQSQGQ

-898 DFNVIATDFDGDT
+898 DFSVIATDFDGDT

-970 LDASSTPVDGLT
+970 LDAS
-982 SQGVAVT
+982 
-989 LTETANGDGSFT
+989 
-1001 YEATAGTEAVFTLT
+1001 
-1015 VNTDGSYNFTLEGSI
+1015 
-1030 DHAVDSDELTLNFPI
+1030 
-1045 IATDFD
+1045 
-1051 GDTTNATIPVT
+1051 
-1062 IVDDKPVITDVDAI
+1062 
-1076 TVDEDDL
+1076 
-1083 ASIGSD
+1083 
-1089 QSNPISIDGNF
+1089 
-1100 TTTQGSD
+1100 
-1107 RVVSYQLDGTSTPV
+1107 
-1121 DGLTSQ
+1121 
-1127 GVAVTLTETANGDGS
+1127 
-1142 FTYEATAGSEAVFTL
+1142 
-1157 TVNTDGSYNFT
+1157 
-1168 LQGPIDH
+1168 
-1175 AVGSDE
+1175 
-1181 LILNFPIIATDFDGD
+1181 
-1196 TVTETIPVT
+1196 
-1205 IVDDVPTI
+1205 
-1213 TAVDALSVDED
+1213 
-1224 DLSGVGSDPG
+1224 
-1234 GDLFVEGAFTTTQ
+1234 
-1247 GSDRVVSYQL
+1247 
-1257 DSTADPVAGLTSQG
+1257 
-1271 EAIILV
+1271 
-1277 ETANGDGSFTYVATA
+1277 
-1292 DGNPVFTLNVATD
+1292 
-1305 GTYDFTLQGPIDHAA
+1305 
-1320 NSDSLTIDFPII
+1320 
-1332 ATDFDGDTTSAT
+1332 
-1344 IPVTITDDAPII
+1344 
-1356 DNVVPLAVDEDDLS
+1356 
-1370 GIGSDQTDAVFVAG
+1370 
-1384 AFTTTQGSDRVVS
+1384 
-1397 YQLDST
+1397 
-1403 SDPVSG
+1403 
-1409 LTSQGEPVI
+1409 
-1418 LVETANPDGSFTYVA
+1418 
-1433 TADGNP
+1433 
-1439 VFTMN
+1439 
-1444 VNADGTYDF
+1444 
-1453 RLEGPID
+1453 
-1460 HALNSDEL
+1460 
-1468 VLNFPIIA
+1468 
-1476 TDFDGDTTTATIP
+1476 
-1489 VTITDDVPTINNVV
+1489 
-1503 PLTVDEDDLATIG
+1503 
-1516 SDQNDDAFM
+1516 
-1525 SGSFS
+1525 
-1530 TTEGSDSVVKYQLDA
+1530 
-1545 TADPV
+1545 
-1550 AGLTSHGE
+1550 
-1558 PVVLAE
+1558 
-1564 TANGDGSFTY
+1564 
-1574 TATANGNDVFEL
+1574 
-1586 VVKPDGSYTFTL
+1586 
-1598 QGPLDHAVNSD
+1598 
-1609 SLQIDFPIIAT
+1609 
-1620 DFDGDTSTETLPVT
+1620 
-1634 IVDDKPTITDV
+1634 
-1645 DAIRVDEDD
+1645 
-1654 LATIGS
+1654 
-1660 DGSDPISIDGNFT
+1660 
-1673 TTQGSDGVVSYQL
+1673 
-1686 DTAATP
+1686 ATP
-1692 VDGLTSQGMAV
+1692 VD
-1703 TLAETAN
+1703 
-1710 GDGSYTYEATAG
+1710 
-1722 TEAVFTL
+1722 
-1729 TVNTDGSY
+1729 
-1737 NFTLQGPIDH
+1737 
-1747 ATDSDELTLN
+1747 
-1757 FPIIATDFDGDT
+1757 
-1769 TTETIPV
+1769 
-1776 TIVDDKPTITDVDAI
+1776 
-1791 TVDEDDLGTIG
+1791 
-1802 SDQTGPI
+1802 
-1809 SIDGN
+1809 
-1814 FTTTQGSDRV
+1814 
-1824 VSYQLDASAT
+1824 
-1834 PVAGLTSQGV
+1834 GLTSQGV

-1951 ISIDGNFTT
+1951 ISIDGSFIT

-1974 SATPVDGLTSQG
+1974 SSTPVDGLTSQG

-2031 DHAVDSDELTMNFP
+2031 DHAVDSDEQTLNFP

-2054 TVTETIPVT
+2054 TVTEIIPVT

-2072 AVDALSV
+2072 AVGALNV
-2079 DEDDLSGVGSDPGG
+2079 DEDDLNVVGSDPGG

-2189 IATDF
+2189 VATDF

-2203 PVTITDDAPIIDN
+2203 PVTITDDAPVIDN

-2228 GIGSDQTDAVFVEGA
+2228 GIGSDQSDAV
-2243 FTTTQGSDR
+2243 
-2252 VVSYQLDSTS
+2252 Y
-2262 DPVSGLTSQG
+2262 
-2272 EPVTLVETANVDGSF
+2272 
-2287 TYVATADGNPVFTM
+2287 
-2301 NVNADG
+2301 
-2307 TYNFRLEGP
+2307 
-2316 VDHAL
+2316 
-2321 NSDELVLNFPII
+2321 
-2333 ATDFDGDTT
+2333 
-2342 TATIPVTITDD
+2342 
-2353 VPTINNVVPLTVD
+2353 
-2366 EDDLATIG
+2366 
-2374 SDQNDDAFMSGSF
+2374 
-2387 STTEGSDSVVKYQ
+2387 
-2400 LDATADPVAG
+2400 
-2410 LTSHG
+2410 
-2415 EPVVLAETT
+2415 
-2424 NGDGSFTYTAT
+2424 
-2435 ADGNAVFELV
+2435 
-2445 VKPDGS
+2445 
-2451 YTFTLQG
+2451 
-2458 PLDHAVN
+2458 
-2465 SDSLQIDFPII
+2465 
-2476 ATDFDGDTSSKTLPV
+2476 
-2491 TIVDDKPTITDVD
+2491 
-2504 AIRVDE
+2504 
-2510 DDLATIGS
+2510 
-2518 DGSDPISIDGNFTTT
+2518 
-2533 QGSDGVVSY
+2533 
-2542 QLDAA
+2542 
-2547 ATPVDGLTS
+2547 
-2556 QGVAVTL
+2556 
-2563 TETANGDG
+2563 
-2571 SYTYEATAGT
+2571 
-2581 EAVFTLTVNT
+2581 
-2591 DGSYNFTLQGPID
+2591 
-2604 HAVDSDELTLNFP
+2604 
-2617 IIATDFDGDT
+2617 
-2627 TTETLPVT
+2627 
-2635 IVDDK
+2635 
-2640 PTITNVDAITVDE
+2640 
-2653 DDLGTIGSDQTDPI
+2653 
-2667 SIDGNFTTTQGSDRV
+2667 
-2682 VSYQLDASATPVA
+2682 
-2695 GLTSQGVAV
+2695 
-2704 TLTETANGDGSF
+2704 
-2716 TYEATAGSEAV
+2716 
-2727 FTLTVNTDGSYNFTL
+2727 
-2742 EGPID
+2742 
-2747 HAVDSDELTL
+2747 
-2757 NFPIIATDFDGDTT
+2757 
-2771 NATIP
+2771 
-2776 VTIVDDKPVITDV
+2776 
-2789 DAITVDE
+2789 
-2796 DDLASIGSDQSDPIS
+2796 
-2811 IDGNFTTTQGSD
+2811 
-2823 RVVSYQL
+2823 
-2830 DGTSAPVDGL
+2830 
-2840 TSQGVAVTLTETAN
+2840 
-2854 GDGSF
+2854 
-2859 TYEATAGSEAVFTL
+2859 
-2873 TVNTDGSYNFTLEGP
+2873 
-2888 IDHAID
+2888 
-2894 SDELTLNFP
+2894 
-2903 IIATDFDGDTVTETI
+2903 
-2918 PVTIVDDVPT
+2918 
-2928 ITAVD
+2928 
-2933 ALSVDEDDLSGV
+2933 
-2945 GSDPGGDLFVE
+2945 
-2956 GAFTTTQGSDR
+2956 
-2967 VVSYQLDST
+2967 
-2976 ADPVAG
+2976 
-2982 LTSQGEA
+2982 
-2989 IILVETANGDG
+2989 
-3000 SFTYVAT
+3000 
-3007 ADGNPVFT
+3007 
-3015 LNVATDGTYDF
+3015 
-3026 TLQGPIDHAANSD
+3026 
-3039 SLTIDFPI
+3039 
-3047 IATDFDGDTTSATIP
+3047 
-3062 VTITDDAPIID
+3062 
-3073 NVVPLAVDEDDLS
+3073 
-3086 GIGSD
+3086 
-3091 QTDAVFVEGAFT
+3091 VEGAFT

-3135 VETANADGSFTYVAT
+3135 AETANADGSFTYVAT
-3150 ADGNPVFTMKVNAD
+3150 ADGNPVFTMNVNAD

-3229 SIGSDQNDNAFM
+3229 SIGSDQNDDAFM

-3264 PVAGLTSHGEPV
+3264 PVAGLTSHGESV
-3276 VLAETTN
+3276 VLAETAN

-3290 TATADGNAVFELVV
+3290 TATADGNAVFELVL
-3304 KPDGSYTFTLQGPLD
+3304 KPDGSYTFTLLGPLD
-3319 HAVNSDSLQIDF
+3319 HAMNSDSLQIDF
-3331 PIIATDFDGDTS
+3331 PIIAADFDGDTS
-3343 SKTLPVTIV
+3343 TKILPVTIV
-3352 DDKPTITDVDAIRVD
+3352 DDQPSITNVDAISVD
-3367 EDDLATIGSDGSD
+3367 EDDLATIGSDQNESVSIDGHFVTMGSD
-3380 PISFDGNFTTTQ
+3380 H
-3392 GSDGVASYQ
+3392 VVSYQ
-3401 LDAAA
+3401 LDASSN
-3406 TPVDGLTSQGVAVTL
+3406 PINGLTSHGVVVTM
-3421 TETANGDGSYTYEA
+3421 TESANADGSFTYTA
-3435 TAGTEAVFT
+3435 TAGSEAVFT
-3444 LTVNTDGSYN
+3444 LTVNSDGSYN
-3454 FTLQGPIDHAV
+3454 FTLEGPIDHATG
-3465 DSDELTLNFPIIA
+3465 SDELTLNFPIIA

-3503 VDAITVDEDDLGTI
+3503 VDAITVDEDDLATI

-3548 ATPVAGLTSQGVA
+3548 ATPVDGLTSQGVA

-3567 ANGDGSFT
+3567 ANADGSFT
-3575 YEAAAGT
+3575 YQATAGT
-3582 EAVFTLTVNTDGS
+3582 ESVFTLTVNNDGS

-3621 TDFDGDTSAET
+3621 TDFDGDTFAET

-3679 TDGSDGILE
+3679 TDGSDGIVE
-3688 YSVSDLTTP
+3688 YGVSDLTTP

-3737 LDASDDSYTFDLL
+3737 LDASNDSYTFDLL

-3824 VISGTFDITGGA
+3824 VISGTFDITEGA

-3863 VLSSSA
+3863 VLSSNA

-3893 TNNSYEFDLQKPLDH
+3893 TNNTYEFDLQKPLDH

-3978 FEVTSADGIDAFE
+3978 FELTSADGIDAFE

-4014 VGASTADARV
+4014 ASASTADALV

-4069 KITDGDNDII
+4069 KITDGDNDTI

-4084 VTIVDDKPTI
+4084 VTVVDDKPTI

-4181 DTVFKLTLNGSADSY
+4181 DTVFKLTLNGSVDSY

-4250 TDSSQQTVDEDDLS
+4250 TDSSQQTVDEDDLA
-4264 GGSDTTSSDST
+4264 GGSDTTSGDST
-4275 VLNGGF
+4275 VLTGGF
-4281 EVVAGADKIVSYQVS
+4281 EVVDGADEIVSYQVS
-4296 DLDAVVSGLT
+4296 DLNAVVSGLT
-4306 SNGSSIELNLVS
+4306 SNGNSIELNVVS
-4318 TNGGVTSYEAVIT
+4318 SVGGVTSYQAVIA

-4412 LANGSQATNKDS
+4412 LTNGSQATNKDS

-4449 NPIPGVTSGGFAV
+4449 NPIPGVTSGGLAV

-4468 VSNNNFT
+4468 VSNNNYT

-4514 LILDLPVF
+4514 LTLDLPVF

-4544 TLHDASISRV
+4544 TLYDASISRV
-4554 EGQGSRTVRLFRDP
+4554 EGQGSRTVHLFQDP

-4577 DDAQV
+4577 DGAQV

-4698 GVVVGVD
+4698 GIVVGVD

-4716 DVSPAKVDLVI
+4716 DVNPAKVDLVI

-4837 ADIATWTASS
+4837 ADIATWTTSS

-4875 GIVYE
+4875 DIVYE

-4892 VYSDGSAIPKSGG
+4892 VYSDGSAIPQTGG
-4905 VYLVDASRIDEVQ
+4905 VYLVDASLIGDVQ
-4918 VDPIDNFSGE
+4918 IDPIDNFSGE
-4928 IRIDVTA
+4928 IKIDVTA

-4940 NNPLLGKDT
+4940 NNPLSGKET

-4955 TIIIDVNPVAD
+4955 TIIIDVNPIAD
-4966 KGSFTVNRINVFE
+4966 PGSFTVNRINVFE
-4979 DNARTQNTVDPVTDH
+4979 DNARTQDTVNPVTDH

-5019 RISNFSIDG
+5019 RISDFSIDG

-5045 TDSGGNV
+5045 TDSSGNV

-5083 IVKDTASLSTG
+5083 IVKDTASLSSG
-5094 TTEDVLSLGSKTV
+5094 VAEDMLSLGSKTV

-5117 PDTVLIDAGNVWNRF
+5117 PFIELNDKSGIWHEFNDGNVR
-5132 VDGDV
+5132 
-5137 AGIETT
+5137 GIETN
-5143 IEENGVVNLNFSVVS
+5143 IDENGQVELGFSVIS
-5158 GEVADRPQDDSEAI
+5158 GELPDNPNDHSESV
-5172 TVILSNIP
+5172 TVLLSNIP
-5180 DGVRVVDSDGSSV
+5180 AGVEVFDSDGASV

-5198 GYDGNGQPIY
+5198 GYDAQNQPIY
-5208 EANITGLN
+5208 EANITTAN
-5216 FNSGIQIIPEASST
+5216 INSGIVIKPEASST
-5230 ENIAITGTI
+5230 ENIHITATT

-5248 RVIEREV
+5248 RTSSGEI
-5255 RIKVE
+5255 RIIVA
-5260 PVIDAQDNYVVRSEG
+5260 PVIDAQDNYTVQSEG

-5281 DIDWKPTLVQSPD
+5281 NIDWKPTLAQSPD
-5294 TDEFFSDVTI
+5294 TDEFFSEVTI

-5325 TLTLSPQAGESEQDF
+5325 TLTLSPLANESEQDF
-5340 SAKISQSGYVQVQL
+5340 SARISQSGYIQVQL

-5364 TTTVTV
+5364 NTTVTV

-5384 EGIAEKTIN
+5384 QGVAEKTIN
-5393 GTVNVQVNPIV
+5393 GMVHVQVNPIV
-5404 EPEDNTGAIDDQ
+5404 EPENTTGSLDAQ
-5416 TRLLVTESGG
+5416 TRLLVTESTGVV
-5426 GATDIVKS
+5426 TDIVKS
-5434 DDQGNIDFTINT
+5434 DGQGNIDFTINT
-5446 SMGGESGAHIIKYQ
+5446 STGGESGANIIKYQ

-5481 PETLNQ
+5481 PEILNQ

-5492 ALNEGGGRWTVTD
+5492 ALNEGGGRWTVID
-5505 EDNFSIKAPSGL
+5505 EENFSIKAPSGL
-5517 DLTPSDDSDDGDN
+5517 DLTPNDDSDDGDN

-5542 EVNDLGEDLGN
+5542 EVNDLGEDAV

-5559 VRQTDVTLEFPTVL
+5559 VRETDVTLEFPTVL
-5573 TPKMSVAAEI
+5573 TPQTSVAAEI

-5591 QALEDNSINLGAQLT
+5591 EASEDNAIDLGTQLT

-5620 LTIIVD
+5620 LTVVID
-5626 PTAPGIPP
+5626 PSAPGIPP

-5640 TDVDFVNG
+5640 TDIDFVNG
-5648 KYVFQAHI
+5648 KYVFQADI

-5677 GDFELPI
+5677 GDFELPV

-5695 EKENNVQFP
+5695 EKENNVRIP
-5704 VQVLPVADVP
+5704 VQVLPIADVP
-5714 SSAGDQPLDSDVTPN
+5714 SSAGDQPLDGDVTPN
-5729 VRVDIVGTFGLDA
+5729 VTVDITGTLGLDA
-5742 NKQPVTDLNNDVP
+5742 NKQPVDDLNNDVP

-5765 LIQLNLSVDFADQ
+5765 LIQLNLNVDFADRY
-5778 FNNTQGG
+5778 NNIQGG
-5785 RETLTNIKLELDDT
+5785 QETLTNIKLALDDT

-5856 TDEAVFDQSILNNSG
+5856 TDEAVFDQSILNNPG
-5871 DNIDVRTFT
+5871 DNIDIRTFT

-5900 PTQPITVIGDE
+5900 PTKPITVVGDE

-5935 SFVSLKLTGLPDD
+5935 SFVSLKLTGIPDD
-5948 FIVKSNSSDYVVKN
+5948 FVVQSNSSDYVVKN

-5972 KDLTQTSIDLSDI
+5972 KDLTQTSVDLSDI
-5985 QIKPPKHFSG
+5985 QIKPPKNFSG

-6013 TERNNNFTLI
+6013 TERTNNFTLV

-6064 GANYQENDPET
+6064 GATYQENDPET
-6075 LRVEVSNVPDG
+6075 LRVEISNVPDG

-6096 FTDQGGGIF
+6096 FTDQGNGVF
-6105 VLEINAQDLDQVV
+6105 VLEIDAQDLDQVV
-6118 FNSGDRNDNSWDG
+6118 FNSGDRNDNSWGG

-6142 GLDGSQSLGSAEEFD
+6142 GLDGRQSLGSAEEFD
-6157 VTVDVEAVNDRP
+6157 VAVDVEAVNDRP
-6169 EFVNTVDVET
+6169 EFVNVIDVET
-6179 PEDTPMLLD
+6179 PEDNAILLD
-6188 GFSITDI
+6188 TFGISDV
-6195 DAVLDDPNA
+6195 DAVLDDPTA
-6204 EYVLNVNVDS
+6204 EYVLNIAVDS
-6214 GILELN
+6214 GYLALN
-6220 PTLIAT
+6220 PSIIAN
-6226 YNLTVSGDGTDSVE
+6226 YGLTVSGDGTGSIE
-6240 LKGTVADLNNAI
+6240 LKGTVSDLNAAI
-6252 ADGLIEFN
+6252 ADGLVEFN
-6260 PDLNFFGD
+6260 PALNFFGN
-6268 VQVDVTVDDQGN
+6268 VNVDITVDDQGN
-6280 EGIVIG
+6280 EGVVIS
-6286 GVDDTLNTNSS
+6286 GVDETLNSNSS
-6297 SFNIEVTA
+6297 QFVIE
-6305 VNDTP
+6305 
-6310 ETTPVTLPDIEEDS
+6310 
-6324 GVFSISEADL
+6324 
-6334 IANAT
+6334 
-6339 DVEND
+6339 
-6344 NLTVSNVQLTDPNS
+6344 
-6358 GSITFNSGTGEWEF
+6358 
-6372 TPAPDYNGPVE
+6372 
-6383 ITYTI
+6383 
-6388 TDDGTTSGASDPKS
+6388 
-6402 VNGSASFNVT
+6402 VT

-6423 TLSDIAEDSTAV
+6423 TLTSIDEDSGAVIITAADLLVNAV
-6435 DITQA
+6435 DIE
-6440 DLLANA
+6440 
-6446 SDIENDTLMVSNV
+6446 SDNLTVSNV
-6459 QLVDP
+6459 TLVDP
-6464 SSGTL
+6464 AAGTL
-6469 DFDNVTG
+6469 TQLSS
-6476 TWSFTPAPGYNG
+6476 TEWSFEPAPDFYGDVSFN
-6488 KVDLTYDIT
+6488 YDIT
-6497 DNGTTNGVSDPQTVS
+6497 DDGMTNGVSDPKTVS
-6512 GTATFEVTE
+6512 GSAVM
-6521 VNDAPVTSEVTLS
+6521 
-6534 STEEDGGSV
+6534 
-6543 TITATELLSNA
+6543 
-6554 SDPESDNLT
+6554 T
-6563 VDNVVLVD
+6563 VQ
-6571 PASGTLTQVSATEW
+6571 A
-6585 TFEPAADFFGDV
+6585 
-6597 NFTYEITDDGT
+6597 I
-6608 TNGAPDPITIAGTAV
+6608 
-6623 LNVEATNDAPE
+6623 NDAPE
-6634 ITATS
+6634 IDGS
-6639 VTDTIN
+6639 MVTNTIV
-6645 EADGQKVTG
+6645 ESSDQKISG
-6654 ISVSDVDFAGAQ
+6654 IEITDVDFAGVHE
-6666 ANESMTVTLTVTEG
+6666 NEIMTVSLSIDEG
-6680 DLRVEPPAGSGVTVG
+6680 DISVVVPAGSGITQGVG
-6695 AGMAG
+6695 LAG
-6700 EITLMGTPDNINSV
+6700 ETVLMGTLSQLNSLFASTDPDVGVFI
-6714 LGATDASEGVFVD
+6714 DAS
-6727 AGDVNAASIT
+6727 DVNSNSIALT
-6737 LSVKVEDNGVYFEN
+6737 VTADDNGIFYDN
-6751 ASGTALEANQDFT
+6751 LTGTSLQTSETFD

-6772 APTLSINPQFNYIR
+6772 VPNLAIDQNFSYIQR
-6786 QIAASQTASSQGLA
+6786 ISASQSASRQGIAL
-6800 IVGIMAA
+6800 VGIMAA
-6807 LTDIDEVLSLEL
+6807 LTDVDEVLALEL
-6819 TGVPASAEVTS
+6819 TGVPRGATITS
-6830 GVSPSGISFDGTT
+6830 EATTSNISFDGTT
-6843 WTVPS
+6843 WTVPE
-6848 DEIDTLEIVATD
+6848 DEIDTLHINNAIPGD
-6860 TNSGIDV
+6860 
-6867 GSYDISLTA
+6867 YDITLTA
-6876 ISTESNGDEAQS
+6876 VSTASNGDQAYS
-6888 SPVQISLDVSSDSDD
+6888 TPLDINLNVTLNSQD
-6903 IDQSTAVDDSYLVS
+6903 IDQSAESEDSYLIGS
-6917 GDTGTNL
+6917 DAGITLAAGT
-6924 IGGDG
+6924 G
-6929 DDVILGGDGDDVL
+6929 DDYILGGDGDDVL

-6951 TGGDGSD
+6951 TGGAGSD
-6958 IFKWTVDSVDEGA
+6958 IFKWTEDTVDNGA
-6971 VDTITDFTVNEDSI
+6971 IDTITDFSVNEDTI
-6985 DLREVISDLN
+6985 DLKDVIADLN
-6995 NSMID
+6995 DPTAGI
-7000 MDDLLGHISADY
+7000 DDLLAHIQADY
-7012 DASTESV
+7012 DASTENV

-7055 LLNNGVIDNG
+7055 LLNHGVIDNG

>member
-186 QSLQSSVIEGSI
+186 QSLQSSVTEGSI

-260 IIGTQGGNEVLRIEI
+260 IIGTQEGNEVLRIEI
-275 EATSLGRDLELEVV
+275 EATSVGRDLELEVV
-289 TTISQGID
+289 TTISQGVD

-312 QINITFDITGADI
+312 QINIAFDITGADI

-452 PTTIVDFDQDT
+452 PTTIVDYDQDT

-496 SQEGAVVTSGT
+496 SQEGAAVTSGT
-507 GAITTAV
+507 GSITTAV

-566 ITIFDVAIDAPA
+566 ITVFDVAIDAPA

-606 YAVDADGDRSSITDG
+606 YAVDADGDRSSITEG

-634 QDDVPTIDDVDALAV
+634 QDDVPSIDGVDALAV

-655 SIGSDQSDSLLA
+655 SIGSDQSDSVFA
-667 QGNFTTTQGS
+667 QGSFTTTQGS

-698 GRPISLTETTN
+698 GRSISLTETTH

-771 VLPVTITDDVPTIND
+771 VLPVTIADDVPTIND

-793 EDDLSSVGSDQ
+793 EDDLSLVGSDQ
-804 SQPTLVE
+804 SQSTLVE

-833 PLNSLQSQGQ
+833 SLNGLQSQGQ

-898 DFNVIATDFDGDT
+898 DFSVIATDFDGDT

-942 IGSDQTDPISIDGN
+942 IGSDQTDPISIDGS

-970 LDASSTPVDGLT
+970 LDASATPVDGLT

-989 LTETANGDGSFT
+989 LTETANADGSFT
-1001 YEATAGTEAVFTLT
+1001 YEATAGSEAVFTLT

-1062 IVDDKPVITDVDAI
+1062 IVDDKPVITDVDVI

-1142 FTYEATAGSEAVFTL
+1142 FTYEATAG
-1157 TVNTDGSYNFT
+1157 
-1168 LQGPIDH
+1168 
-1175 AVGSDE
+1175 
-1181 LILNFPIIATDFDGD
+1181 
-1196 TVTETIPVT
+1196 
-1205 IVDDVPTI
+1205 
-1213 TAVDALSVDED
+1213 
-1224 DLSGVGSDPG
+1224 
-1234 GDLFVEGAFTTTQ
+1234 
-1247 GSDRVVSYQL
+1247 
-1257 DSTADPVAGLTSQG
+1257 
-1271 EAIILV
+1271 
-1277 ETANGDGSFTYVATA
+1277 
-1292 DGNPVFTLNVATD
+1292 GNP
-1305 GTYDFTLQGPIDHAA
+1305 
-1320 NSDSLTIDFPII
+1320 
-1332 ATDFDGDTTSAT
+1332 
-1344 IPVTITDDAPII
+1344 
-1356 DNVVPLAVDEDDLS
+1356 
-1370 GIGSDQTDAVFVAG
+1370 
-1384 AFTTTQGSDRVVS
+1384 
-1397 YQLDST
+1397 
-1403 SDPVSG
+1403 
-1409 LTSQGEPVI
+1409 
-1418 LVETANPDGSFTYVA
+1418 
-1433 TADGNP
+1433 
-1439 VFTMN
+1439 
-1444 VNADGTYDF
+1444 
-1453 RLEGPID
+1453 
-1460 HALNSDEL
+1460 
-1468 VLNFPIIA
+1468 
-1476 TDFDGDTTTATIP
+1476 
-1489 VTITDDVPTINNVV
+1489 
-1503 PLTVDEDDLATIG
+1503 
-1516 SDQNDDAFM
+1516 
-1525 SGSFS
+1525 
-1530 TTEGSDSVVKYQLDA
+1530 
-1545 TADPV
+1545 
-1550 AGLTSHGE
+1550 
-1558 PVVLAE
+1558 
-1564 TANGDGSFTY
+1564 
-1574 TATANGNDVFEL
+1574 
-1586 VVKPDGSYTFTL
+1586 
-1598 QGPLDHAVNSD
+1598 
-1609 SLQIDFPIIAT
+1609 
-1620 DFDGDTSTETLPVT
+1620 
-1634 IVDDKPTITDV
+1634 
-1645 DAIRVDEDD
+1645 
-1654 LATIGS
+1654 
-1660 DGSDPISIDGNFT
+1660 
-1673 TTQGSDGVVSYQL
+1673 
-1686 DTAATP
+1686 
-1692 VDGLTSQGMAV
+1692 
-1703 TLAETAN
+1703 
-1710 GDGSYTYEATAG
+1710 
-1722 TEAVFTL
+1722 
-1729 TVNTDGSY
+1729 
-1737 NFTLQGPIDH
+1737 
-1747 ATDSDELTLN
+1747 
-1757 FPIIATDFDGDT
+1757 
-1769 TTETIPV
+1769 
-1776 TIVDDKPTITDVDAI
+1776 
-1791 TVDEDDLGTIG
+1791 
-1802 SDQTGPI
+1802 
-1809 SIDGN
+1809 
-1814 FTTTQGSDRV
+1814 
-1824 VSYQLDASAT
+1824 
-1834 PVAGLTSQGV
+1834 
-1844 AVTLTETA
+1844 
-1852 NGDGSFTYQATAGTE
+1852 
-1867 SVFTLT
+1867 VFTLT

-1899 NFPIIAT
+1899 
-1906 DFDGDTTNATIP
+1906 
-1918 VTIVDDKPVITDVD
+1918 
-1932 AITVDEDDLASIGS
+1932 
-1946 DQSNP
+1946 
-1951 ISIDGNFTT
+1951 
-1960 TQGSDRVVSYQLDA
+1960 
-1974 SATPVDGLTSQG
+1974 
-1986 VAVTLTETANGDGS
+1986 
-2000 FTYEATA
+2000 
-2007 GGNPVFT
+2007 
-2014 LTVDTDG
+2014 
-2021 SYNFTLEGPI
+2021 
-2031 DHAVDSDELTMNFP
+2031 NFP

-2194 DGDTTTATI
+2194 DGDTTSATI

-2262 DPVSGLTSQG
+2262 DPVAGLTSQG
-2272 EPVTLVETANVDGSF
+2272 EPVTLVETANADGSF

-2307 TYNFRLEGP
+2307 TYSFRLEGP
-2316 VDHAL
+2316 IDHAL

-2465 SDSLQIDFPII
+2465 SDGLQIDFPII

-2604 HAVDSDELTLNFP
+2604 HATDSDELTLNFP

-2627 TTETLPVT
+2627 TTETIPVT

-2640 PTITNVDAITVDE
+2640 PVITDVDAITVDE
-2653 DDLGTIGSDQTDPI
+2653 DDLASIGSDQSNPI

-2682 VSYQLDASATPVA
+2682 VSYQLDGASTPVDGLTSQGVA
-2695 GLTSQGVAV
+2695 VTLTETANGDGSFTYQATAGTESVFTLTVNTDGSYNFTLEGPIDHAVDSDELTLNFPIIATDFDGDTTNATIPVTIVDDNPVITAVDAITVDEDDLASIGSDQSNPISIDGNFTTTQGSDRVVSYQLDGSSTPVDGLTSQGVAV

-2757 NFPIIATDFDGDTT
+2757 NFPIIATDFDGDT
-2771 NATIP
+2771 
-2776 VTIVDDKPVITDV
+2776 
-2789 DAITVDE
+2789 
-2796 DDLASIGSDQSDPIS
+2796 
-2811 IDGNFTTTQGSD
+2811 
-2823 RVVSYQL
+2823 
-2830 DGTSAPVDGL
+2830 
-2840 TSQGVAVTLTETAN
+2840 
-2854 GDGSF
+2854 
-2859 TYEATAGSEAVFTL
+2859 
-2873 TVNTDGSYNFTLEGP
+2873 
-2888 IDHAID
+2888 
-2894 SDELTLNFP
+2894 
-2903 IIATDFDGDTVTETI
+2903 VTETI
-2918 PVTIVDDVPT
+2918 LVTIVDDVPT

-2933 ALSVDEDDLSGV
+2933 ALSVDEDDLTGV

-2989 IILVETANGDG
+2989 ITLVETANGDG

-3118 TADPVSGL
+3118 TSDPVSGL

-3150 ADGNPVFTMKVNAD
+3150 ADGNPVFTMNVNAD

-3229 SIGSDQNDNAFM
+3229 TIGSDQNDDAFM

-3249 GSDSVVKYQLDATAD
+3249 GSDSVVKYQLDATSD
-3264 PVAGLTSHGEPV
+3264 PVAGLTSQGEPV
-3276 VLAETTN
+3276 VLAETAN

-3343 SKTLPVTIV
+3343 TETLPVTIV

-3367 EDDLATIGSDGSD
+3367 EDDLATIGSDGAD
-3380 PISFDGNFTTTQ
+3380 PISIDGNFTTTQ
-3392 GSDGVASYQ
+3392 GSDGVVSYQ

-3406 TPVDGLTSQGVAVTL
+3406 TPVDGLTSQGVAVSL
-3421 TETANGDGSYTYEA
+3421 TETANGDGSFTYQA
-3435 TAGTEAVFT
+3435 TAGTESVFT

-3454 FTLQGPIDHAV
+3454 FTLQGPIDHAT

-3575 YEAAAGT
+3575 YEATAGT

-3679 TDGSDGILE
+3679 TDGSDGIVE
-3688 YSVSDLTTP
+3688 YGVSDLTTP

-3723 ARIDGTTTPVFRVT
+3723 ARIDGTATPVFRVT

-3824 VISGTFDITGGA
+3824 VISGTFDITEGA

-3850 VASLTSDGEAITL
+3850 VASLTSDGETITL

-3893 TNNSYEFDLQKPLDH
+3893 TNNTYEFDLQKPLDH

-4014 VGASTADARV
+4014 VGASTADALV
-4024 YVGQTPGGVTVFT
+4024 YVGQTQGGVTVFT

-4069 KITDGDNDII
+4069 KITDGDNDTI

-4250 TDSSQQTVDEDDLS
+4250 TDTSQQTVDEDDLA

-4275 VLNGGF
+4275 VLTGGF
-4281 EVVAGADKIVSYQVS
+4281 EVVDGADEIVSYQVS
-4296 DLDAVVSGLT
+4296 DLNAVVSGLT
-4306 SNGSSIELNLVS
+4306 SNGNSIELNVVS
-4318 TNGGVTSYEAVIT
+4318 SVGGVTSYEAVIT

-4388 LPITVVDDI
+4388 LPITIVDDI
-4397 PEIKSADA
+4397 PEITSADA

-4449 NPIPGVTSGGFAV
+4449 NPIPGVTSGGLAV

-4505 DHSTQGEDT
+4505 DHSIQGEDT

-4544 TLHDASISRV
+4544 TLHDASISRI
-4554 EGQGSRTVRLFRDP
+4554 EGQGNRTVRLFRDP

-4577 DDAQV
+4577 DGAQV

-4609 DQVVFVHKVLDGVDT
+4609 NQVVFVHKVLDGVDT
-4624 EIGRLVVRTDGS
+4624 EIGRLIVRTDGR

-4660 ATDGDGDIADADVDI
+4660 ATDGDGDTSDADVDI
-4675 SIRDRNAQ
+4675 SITDRNAQ
-4683 IDTSTVTAFEDQGRD
+4683 INTSTVTAFEDQGRG
-4698 GVVVGVD
+4698 GVVAGVD

-4716 DVSPAKVDLVI
+4716 DVTPAKVDLVI
-4727 NLHDIDRNE
+4727 DLHDIDRNE

-4741 TIRDADTHNGTFYY
+4741 TIRDANTHNGTFYY

-4764 LTSVG
+4764 LTPVG

-4798 RHTSTDA
+4798 RHSSTDA

-5312 VYVDGVAQTLVSG
+5312 VYVDGVAQALVSG
-5325 TLTLSPQAGESEQDF
+5325 TLTLSPQADESEQDF

-5481 PETLNQ
+5481 PEILNQ

-5492 ALNEGGGRWTVTD
+5492 ALNEGGGRWTVTN

-5517 DLTPSDDSDDGDN
+5517 DLTPNDDSDDGDN

-5729 VRVDIVGTFGLDA
+5729 VKVDIVGTFGLDA

-6023 VNPIG
+6023 INPIG

-6297 SFNIEVTA
+6297 SLNIEVTA

-6388 TDDGTTSGASDPKS
+6388 TDDGTTNGASDPKS

-6903 IDQSTAVDDSYLVS
+6903 IDQSTAVDDSYLVG
-6917 GDTGTNL
+6917 GDTGINL
-6924 IGGDG
+6924 IGGDGDDVILGGDG

>member
-1 MSTHTVPQSAI
+1 
-12 VNAVKGEVLVLGLDG
+12 
-27 NVKVIKA
+27 
-34 GDELR
+34 
-39 PGEII
+39 
-44 ITENNASLDV
+44 
-54 QINNELYLVDAN
+54 
-66 CVACLPVPS
+66 
-75 SEPLEPVLVQSPVN
+75 
-89 GLVTFDPTAIGSADF
+89 
-104 DANDI
+104 
-109 AAIQQAILDGA
+109 
-120 DPTAILEA
+120 
-128 TAAGAGAEGSANA
+128 
-141 GYVTVEYNNPEVL
+141 
-154 ASTFFETS
+154 
-162 ATRSGEDDRDEDDG
+162 
-176 LNVTIFADGG
+176 
-186 QSLQSSVIEGSI
+186 
-198 SLSSYPQTISSSV
+198 
-211 LVEAGDLALDT
+211 
-222 ASFVPETSSLESL
+222 
-235 LTELNSDI
+235 
-243 TSGGQPVAFVYD
+243 
-255 EAQNA
+255 
-260 IIGTQGGNEVLRIEI
+260 
-275 EATSLGRDLELEVV
+275 
-289 TTISQGID
+289 
-297 HVASVADGQVSIVGD
+297 
-312 QINITFDITGADI
+312 
-325 GGNSIQAP
+325 
-333 IDFTTTVIDGDDP
+333 
-346 APQNVTFENV
+346 
-356 ESSSTPITG
+356 
-365 TFVDIG
+365 
-371 SDQLATVTF
+371 

-395 QATEAVLSEDGST
+395 QATEVVLSEDGST

-496 SQEGAVVTSGT
+496 SQEGAVVISST
-507 GAITTAV
+507 GSITTAV

-526 TEFNVGGEL
+526 TEFNVSGEL

-566 ITIFDVAIDAPA
+566 ITVFDVAIDAPT

-606 YAVDADGDRSSITDG
+606 YAVDADGDRSSITEG

-634 QDDVPTIDDVDALAV
+634 QDDVPTIDGVDALAV

-655 SIGSDQSDSLLA
+655 SIGSDQSDSVLA
-667 QGNFTTTQGS
+667 QGSFTTTQGS

-698 GRPISLTETTN
+698 GRSISLTETTN

-744 DHAVGSDSLTLD
+744 DHAAGSDSLTLD

-771 VLPVTITDDVPTIND
+771 VLPVTIADDVPTIND

-833 PLNSLQSQGQ
+833 PLSGLQSQGQ

-898 DFNVIATDFDGDT
+898 DFSVIATDFDGDT

-937 DDLGT
+937 DDLGM

-970 LDASSTPVDGLT
+970 LDAS
-982 SQGVAVT
+982 
-989 LTETANGDGSFT
+989 
-1001 YEATAGTEAVFTLT
+1001 
-1015 VNTDGSYNFTLEGSI
+1015 
-1030 DHAVDSDELTLNFPI
+1030 
-1045 IATDFD
+1045 
-1051 GDTTNATIPVT
+1051 
-1062 IVDDKPVITDVDAI
+1062 AI
-1076 TVDEDDL
+1076 
-1083 ASIGSD
+1083 
-1089 QSNPISIDGNF
+1089 
-1100 TTTQGSD
+1100 
-1107 RVVSYQLDGTSTPV
+1107 
-1121 DGLTSQ
+1121 
-1127 GVAVTLTETANGDGS
+1127 
-1142 FTYEATAGSEAVFTL
+1142 
-1157 TVNTDGSYNFT
+1157 
-1168 LQGPIDH
+1168 
-1175 AVGSDE
+1175 
-1181 LILNFPIIATDFDGD
+1181 
-1196 TVTETIPVT
+1196 
-1205 IVDDVPTI
+1205 
-1213 TAVDALSVDED
+1213 
-1224 DLSGVGSDPG
+1224 
-1234 GDLFVEGAFTTTQ
+1234 
-1247 GSDRVVSYQL
+1247 
-1257 DSTADPVAGLTSQG
+1257 
-1271 EAIILV
+1271 
-1277 ETANGDGSFTYVATA
+1277 
-1292 DGNPVFTLNVATD
+1292 
-1305 GTYDFTLQGPIDHAA
+1305 
-1320 NSDSLTIDFPII
+1320 
-1332 ATDFDGDTTSAT
+1332 
-1344 IPVTITDDAPII
+1344 
-1356 DNVVPLAVDEDDLS
+1356 
-1370 GIGSDQTDAVFVAG
+1370 
-1384 AFTTTQGSDRVVS
+1384 
-1397 YQLDST
+1397 
-1403 SDPVSG
+1403 
-1409 LTSQGEPVI
+1409 
-1418 LVETANPDGSFTYVA
+1418 
-1433 TADGNP
+1433 
-1439 VFTMN
+1439 
-1444 VNADGTYDF
+1444 
-1453 RLEGPID
+1453 
-1460 HALNSDEL
+1460 
-1468 VLNFPIIA
+1468 
-1476 TDFDGDTTTATIP
+1476 
-1489 VTITDDVPTINNVV
+1489 
-1503 PLTVDEDDLATIG
+1503 
-1516 SDQNDDAFM
+1516 
-1525 SGSFS
+1525 
-1530 TTEGSDSVVKYQLDA
+1530 
-1545 TADPV
+1545 
-1550 AGLTSHGE
+1550 
-1558 PVVLAE
+1558 
-1564 TANGDGSFTY
+1564 
-1574 TATANGNDVFEL
+1574 
-1586 VVKPDGSYTFTL
+1586 
-1598 QGPLDHAVNSD
+1598 
-1609 SLQIDFPIIAT
+1609 
-1620 DFDGDTSTETLPVT
+1620 
-1634 IVDDKPTITDV
+1634 
-1645 DAIRVDEDD
+1645 
-1654 LATIGS
+1654 
-1660 DGSDPISIDGNFT
+1660 
-1673 TTQGSDGVVSYQL
+1673 
-1686 DTAATP
+1686 
-1692 VDGLTSQGMAV
+1692 
-1703 TLAETAN
+1703 
-1710 GDGSYTYEATAG
+1710 
-1722 TEAVFTL
+1722 
-1729 TVNTDGSY
+1729 
-1737 NFTLQGPIDH
+1737 
-1747 ATDSDELTLN
+1747 
-1757 FPIIATDFDGDT
+1757 
-1769 TTETIPV
+1769 
-1776 TIVDDKPTITDVDAI
+1776 
-1791 TVDEDDLGTIG
+1791 
-1802 SDQTGPI
+1802 
-1809 SIDGN
+1809 
-1814 FTTTQGSDRV
+1814 
-1824 VSYQLDASAT
+1824 

-1852 NGDGSFTYQATAGTE
+1852 NGDGSYTYEATAGSE
-1867 SVFTLT
+1867 AVFTLT

-2007 GGNPVFT
+2007 GSEAVFT
-2014 LTVDTDG
+2014 LTVNTYG

-2031 DHAVDSDELTMNFP
+2031 DHAVDSDDLT
-2045 IIATDFDGD
+2045 
-2054 TVTETIPVT
+2054 
-2063 IVDDVPTIT
+2063 
-2072 AVDALSV
+2072 
-2079 DEDDLSGVGSDPGG
+2079 
-2093 DLFVEGAFTTT
+2093 
-2104 QGSDRVVSYQ
+2104 
-2114 LDSTADPVAGLT
+2114 
-2126 SQGEAI
+2126 
-2132 TLVETANGDGSFTYV
+2132 
-2147 ATADGNPVFTLN
+2147 
-2159 VATDG
+2159 
-2164 TYDFT
+2164 
-2169 LQGPIDHAANSD
+2169 
-2181 SLTIDFPI
+2181 
-2189 IATDF
+2189 
-2194 DGDTTTATI
+2194 
-2203 PVTITDDAPIIDN
+2203 
-2216 VVPLAVDEDDLS
+2216 
-2228 GIGSDQTDAVFVEGA
+2228 
-2243 FTTTQGSDR
+2243 
-2252 VVSYQLDSTS
+2252 
-2262 DPVSGLTSQG
+2262 
-2272 EPVTLVETANVDGSF
+2272 
-2287 TYVATADGNPVFTM
+2287 
-2301 NVNADG
+2301 
-2307 TYNFRLEGP
+2307 
-2316 VDHAL
+2316 
-2321 NSDELVLNFPII
+2321 LNFPII
-2333 ATDFDGDTT
+2333 ATDFDGDT
-2342 TATIPVTITDD
+2342 
-2353 VPTINNVVPLTVD
+2353 
-2366 EDDLATIG
+2366 
-2374 SDQNDDAFMSGSF
+2374 
-2387 STTEGSDSVVKYQ
+2387 STE
-2400 LDATADPVAG
+2400 
-2410 LTSHG
+2410 
-2415 EPVVLAETT
+2415 
-2424 NGDGSFTYTAT
+2424 
-2435 ADGNAVFELV
+2435 
-2445 VKPDGS
+2445 
-2451 YTFTLQG
+2451 
-2458 PLDHAVN
+2458 
-2465 SDSLQIDFPII
+2465 
-2476 ATDFDGDTSSKTLPV
+2476 TLPV

-2556 QGVAVTL
+2556 QGMAVTL

-2571 SYTYEATAGT
+2571 SFTYQATAGT
-2581 EAVFTLTVNT
+2581 ESVFTLTVNT

-2604 HAVDSDELTLNFP
+2604 HAT
-2617 IIATDFDGDT
+2617 
-2627 TTETLPVT
+2627 
-2635 IVDDK
+2635 
-2640 PTITNVDAITVDE
+2640 
-2653 DDLGTIGSDQTDPI
+2653 
-2667 SIDGNFTTTQGSDRV
+2667 
-2682 VSYQLDASATPVA
+2682 
-2695 GLTSQGVAV
+2695 
-2704 TLTETANGDGSF
+2704 
-2716 TYEATAGSEAV
+2716 
-2727 FTLTVNTDGSYNFTL
+2727 
-2742 EGPID
+2742 
-2747 HAVDSDELTL
+2747 
-2757 NFPIIATDFDGDTT
+2757 
-2771 NATIP
+2771 
-2776 VTIVDDKPVITDV
+2776 
-2789 DAITVDE
+2789 
-2796 DDLASIGSDQSDPIS
+2796 
-2811 IDGNFTTTQGSD
+2811 
-2823 RVVSYQL
+2823 
-2830 DGTSAPVDGL
+2830 
-2840 TSQGVAVTLTETAN
+2840 
-2854 GDGSF
+2854 
-2859 TYEATAGSEAVFTL
+2859 
-2873 TVNTDGSYNFTLEGP
+2873 
-2888 IDHAID
+2888 
-2894 SDELTLNFP
+2894 
-2903 IIATDFDGDTVTETI
+2903 
-2918 PVTIVDDVPT
+2918 
-2928 ITAVD
+2928 
-2933 ALSVDEDDLSGV
+2933 
-2945 GSDPGGDLFVE
+2945 
-2956 GAFTTTQGSDR
+2956 
-2967 VVSYQLDST
+2967 
-2976 ADPVAG
+2976 
-2982 LTSQGEA
+2982 
-2989 IILVETANGDG
+2989 
-3000 SFTYVAT
+3000 
-3007 ADGNPVFT
+3007 
-3015 LNVATDGTYDF
+3015 
-3026 TLQGPIDHAANSD
+3026 
-3039 SLTIDFPI
+3039 
-3047 IATDFDGDTTSATIP
+3047 
-3062 VTITDDAPIID
+3062 
-3073 NVVPLAVDEDDLS
+3073 
-3086 GIGSD
+3086 
-3091 QTDAVFVEGAFT
+3091 
-3103 TTQGSDRVVSYQLDS
+3103 
-3118 TADPVSGL
+3118 
-3126 TSQGEPVTL
+3126 
-3135 VETANADGSFTYVAT
+3135 
-3150 ADGNPVFTMKVNAD
+3150 
-3164 GTYNFRLEG
+3164 
-3173 PVDHALNSDELVLNF
+3173 
-3188 PIIATDFDGDT
+3188 
-3199 TTATIPVTI
+3199 
-3208 TDDVPTIDNVVPL
+3208 
-3221 TVDEDDLA
+3221 
-3229 SIGSDQNDNAFM
+3229 
-3241 SGSFSTTE
+3241 
-3249 GSDSVVKYQLDATAD
+3249 
-3264 PVAGLTSHGEPV
+3264 
-3276 VLAETTN
+3276 
-3283 GDGSFTY
+3283 
-3290 TATADGNAVFELVV
+3290 
-3304 KPDGSYTFTLQGPLD
+3304 
-3319 HAVNSDSLQIDF
+3319 
-3331 PIIATDFDGDTS
+3331 
-3343 SKTLPVTIV
+3343 
-3352 DDKPTITDVDAIRVD
+3352 
-3367 EDDLATIGSDGSD
+3367 
-3380 PISFDGNFTTTQ
+3380 
-3392 GSDGVASYQ
+3392 
-3401 LDAAA
+3401 
-3406 TPVDGLTSQGVAVTL
+3406 
-3421 TETANGDGSYTYEA
+3421 
-3435 TAGTEAVFT
+3435 
-3444 LTVNTDGSYN
+3444 
-3454 FTLQGPIDHAV
+3454 

-3575 YEAAAGT
+3575 YKATAGS

-3679 TDGSDGILE
+3679 TDGSDGIVE
-3688 YSVSDLTTP
+3688 YGVSDLTTP

-3710 VEVSNAGGVSVYE
+3710 VEVSNASGVSVYE

-3759 GQNELVINL
+3759 GQNELIINLPINATDFDGDVSNNITLPITVVDDVPTIDGLLASSEQTVDEDDLPAGTDAASAEDTVISGTFDITEGADQVASIQLSDLTTPVASLTSDGEAITLVLSSSANGVNVYQGVAGNPAEVVFELTLDAMNNTYEFDLQKPLDHPDGNQQNEIVINLPVTATDNDGDTSPAFTLPIAVVDDVPIVINIESLRVDEDDLPLGSDGSKEPLTVSGEFEVTSADGIDAFELDLSSNPIPNLKSGGEEVTLSQDVGASTADALVYVGQTPGVVTVFTLTLHQDGKYDFELSGQLDHAVNSDEILLNLPVKITDGDNDTITTTLPVTIVDDKPTIDAISSGSTLSVDEDDIPSQGSDDTPESNIIGGNFDVTDGADSIVSFQLDSLTSPVSGLTSGGQSLVMVEVSNAGGVSVYEARIDGTTTPVFRMTLDASDDSYTFDLLAPLDHPNADGQNELIINL

-3824 VISGTFDITGGA
+3824 VISGTFDITEGA

-3850 VASLTSDGEAITL
+3850 VASLTSDGDAITL

-3893 TNNSYEFDLQKPLDH
+3893 TNNTYEFDLQKPLDH

-4014 VGASTADARV
+4014 VGASTADALV

-4069 KITDGDNDII
+4069 KITDGDNDTI

-4181 DTVFKLTLNGSADSY
+4181 DTVFKLTLDGSADSY

-4250 TDSSQQTVDEDDLS
+4250 TASSQQTVDEDDLT

-4275 VLNGGF
+4275 VLTGGF
-4281 EVVAGADKIVSYQVS
+4281 EVVDGADEIVRYQVS
-4296 DLDAVVSGLT
+4296 DLNAVVSGLT

-4318 TNGGVTSYEAVIT
+4318 SVGGVTSYEAVIT
-4331 GTSTKIFTLS
+4331 GSSTKIFTLS

-4358 HDAVQGENNLVID
+4358 HNAVQGENNLVIN

-4388 LPITVVDDI
+4388 LPITIVDDI
-4397 PEIKSADA
+4397 PEITSADA

-4412 LANGSQATNKDS
+4412 FVNGSQATNKDS

-4449 NPIPGVTSGGFAV
+4449 NPIPGVTSGGLAV

-4544 TLHDASISRV
+4544 TLHDTSISRI
-4554 EGQGSRTVRLFRDP
+4554 EGQGNRTVRLFRDP

-4577 DDAQV
+4577 DGAQV

-4609 DQVVFVHKVLDGVDT
+4609 NQVVFVHKVLDGVDT
-4624 EIGRLVVRTDGS
+4624 EIGRLIVRTDGR

-4660 ATDGDGDIADADVDI
+4660 ATDGDGDTSDADVDI
-4675 SIRDRNAQ
+4675 SITDRNAQ
-4683 IDTSTVTAFEDQGRD
+4683 IDTSTVTAFEDQGRG
-4698 GVVVGVD
+4698 GVVAGVD

-4716 DVSPAKVDLVI
+4716 DVTPAKVDLVV
-4727 NLHDIDRNE
+4727 NLHDIDRTE

-4741 TIRDADTHNGTFYY
+4741 TIRDANTHNGTFYY

-4764 LTSVG
+4764 LTPVG

-4798 RHTSTDA
+4798 RHSSTGA

-4829 LDIEVAAV
+4829 LDIEVDAV
-4837 ADIATWTASS
+4837 ADIATWNASS
-4847 EFNYSVDEDGNNV
+4847 TFDYTVDEDGNNV
-4860 ALNITAETQDTSNPE
+4860 ELDIEANTQDISNPE
-4875 GIVYE
+4875 SIVYE
-4880 LVFTQGEGNAEL
+4880 LVFTEGGDNATL
-4892 VYSDGSAIPKSGG
+4892 VYSDGTPIPEAGG
-4905 VYLVDASRIDEVQ
+4905 KYLVDASRINEVE
-4918 VDPIDNFSGE
+4918 VDPSEHFSGQ
-4928 IRIDVTA
+4928 IKLDVTA
-4935 ITTEN
+4935 ITTEGT
-4940 NNPLLGKDT
+4940 NPLTGKET
-4949 ARSETE
+4949 ARSDTE
-4955 TIIIDVNPVAD
+4955 EIVIDVNPIAD
-4966 KGSFTVNRINVFE
+4966 EGSFTVHRINIFE
-4979 DNARTQNTVDPVTDH
+4979 DNARTQDTVDPVTDH
-4994 DPLQLSEVITMK
+4994 DPLQLSEVIKMT
-5006 PSADLDGSEALFV
+5006 PSADIDGSEELFV
-5019 RISNFSIDG
+5019 RIDNFSIDG
-5028 VTLVWLDSA
+5028 VTLVWLDTA
-5037 NPSQIVEV
+5037 NPSQINAV

-5052 LYYEVPE
+5052 LYYEIPE
-5059 SELANVEVLP
+5059 SSLANVEVLP
-5069 PLHSNDDFTFNVEG
+5069 PLHSNEDFTFDVEG
-5083 IVKDTASLSTG
+5083 IVKDNASLSTG
-5094 TTEDVLSLGSKTV
+5094 TAQDIRSLGTQSV
-5107 IVGVKGVADI
+5107 IVAVKGVADI
-5117 PDTVLIDAGNVWNRF
+5117 PDIELNDKTGIWNIFDDGTVR
-5132 VDGDV
+5132 
-5137 AGIETT
+5137 GIEAE
-5143 IEENGVVNLNFSVVS
+5143 IDENGEVGLAFSVVS
-5158 GEVADRPQDDSEAI
+5158 GELKDNPADSSESI
-5172 TVILSNIP
+5172 TVLLSNIP
-5180 DGVRVVDSDGSSV
+5180 DGVELFDNDGASI

-5198 GYDGNGQPIY
+5198 GYDGAGQPIY
-5208 EANITGLN
+5208 EANITN
-5216 FNSGIQIIPEASST
+5216 ANVNSGIVIRPEASST
-5230 ENIAITGTI
+5230 ENITITATT
-5239 IVTENDGHS
+5239 IVTENDGHT
-5248 RVIEREV
+5248 REV
-5255 RIKVE
+5255 TGEIRVKVA
-5260 PVIDAQDNYVVRSEG
+5260 PVIDAQDNYVVSSEG
-5275 DEDTRF
+5275 NEDTRIN
-5281 DIDWKPTLVQSPD
+5281 IDWEPTATQSPD
-5294 TDEFFSDVTI
+5294 ADEFFAALTI
-5304 SGFPPGST
+5304 SGFSNGST
-5312 VYVDGVAQTLVSG
+5312 VYVDGVAQTVTGGSI
-5325 TLTLSPQAGESEQDF
+5325 TLTPGTNESEQDF
-5340 SAKISQSGYVQVQL
+5340 SARITQDGYIQVQL
-5354 EQDSSTDFDL
+5354 EQDSSTDFSL
-5364 TTTVTV
+5364 STQVTV
-5370 KEIDHEYVDASNPG
+5370 KEIDAEYVDSGNPG
-5384 EGIAEKTIN
+5384 EGIASTVIN
-5393 GTVNVQVNPIV
+5393 GTVNVQVNPVV
-5404 EPEDNTGAIDDQ
+5404 EPENLTGDVADQ
-5416 TRLLVTESGG
+5416 TRLLVEESGG
-5426 GATDIVKS
+5426 TTTDVVRA
-5434 DDQGNIDFTINT
+5434 DAQGHIDFTIN
-5446 SMGGESGAHIIKYQ
+5446 SSAGGQAGANIIKYQ
-5460 EFDASS
+5460 EFDDSS

-5476 FHNVD
+5476 FSITD
-5481 PETLNQ
+5481 PEILNQ

-5492 ALNEGGGRWTVTD
+5492 ASNEGGGRWTITD
-5505 EDNFSIKAPSGL
+5505 EENFSIIAPAGL
-5517 DLTPSDDSDDGDN
+5517 DLTPNDDTDDGDN
-5530 GGLSQIGLTIYA
+5530 NGISSIGLTIYA
-5542 EVNDLGEDLGN
+5542 QVNDLGEDTV
-5553 EKDATV
+5553 EEDATV
-5559 VRQTDVTLEFPTVL
+5559 QRQTDITLEFPTDI
-5573 TPKMSVAAEI
+5573 TPQTSVAAEI
-5583 QVADDVQI
+5583 DLDNTVQI
-5591 QALEDNSINLGAQLT
+5591 DGNEDNTVDLGTQLS
-5606 SKVDAINADGVEDV
+5606 SKVASINADGVEDV
-5620 LTIIVD
+5620 LTLVID
-5626 PTAPGIPP
+5626 PSSPGVPP
-5634 GLVITG
+5634 GLVIGG
-5640 TDVDFVNG
+5640 TDVDFANG
-5648 KYVFQAHI
+5648 KYVFQASI

-5662 TGLDGLTMH
+5662 TGLDGLT
-5671 LAEDYA
+5671 LRVAEDWA
-5677 GDFELPI
+5677 GDFTLPVL
-5684 RFVTKDTESGD
+5684 FVITDTQSGD
-5695 EKENNVQFP
+5695 ENTTLESLP
-5704 VQVLPVADVP
+5704 VQILPVADVP
-5714 SSAGDQPLDSDVTPN
+5714 GSSGDQPLDSNVTPDVT
-5729 VRVDIVGTFGLDA
+5729 VDITGTLGLDA
-5742 NKQPVTDLNNDVP
+5742 DKQPVNDLNNDVP
-5755 TADGVGYEDG
+5755 TNDGIGYEDG
-5765 LIQLNLSVDFADQ
+5765 LIQLNLNVDFADNR
-5778 FNNTQGG
+5778 NNLQAG
-5785 RETLTNIKLELDDT
+5785 RETLTNIKLTLDDT
-5799 TLGEFVDANGN
+5799 TLGEFVDASGN
-5810 SLGTSIEFNEAEILA
+5810 PLGTSIEFSAAEIAA
-5825 GALDNVL
+5825 GALDEVL

-5842 GGQNTVKINIEGEI
+5842 GGQNTVQINIEGEI
-5856 TDEAVFDQSILNNSG
+5856 TDTAIIDQTTLANPG
-5871 DNIDVRTFT
+5871 DDTDVRTFT
-5880 DDVTFEVTPVV
+5880 DNVSFEITPVV
-5891 DDITITGAD
+5891 DDITISGAD
-5900 PTQPITVIGDE
+5900 PSQPIVVTGDE

-5917 NQSGSGVSI
+5917 TQSGSGVSV

-5935 SFVSLKLTGLPDD
+5935 QFVSLKLTGLPTD
-5948 FIVKSNSSDYVVKN
+5948 FIVTSSSPDYTVKN

-5972 KDLTQTSIDLSDI
+5972 NDLTQTSVDLSSI
-5985 QIKPPKHFSG
+5985 QIQPPKNFSG
-5995 EAEIGITVFIQ
+5995 EVDIGITAFTQ
-6006 EELLQVP
+6006 EELLKVP
-6013 TERNNNFTLI
+6013 TEHTGNFKVI
-6023 VNPIG
+6023 IDPIG

-6033 NPDTSAA
+6033 NPDTLVS

-6045 DIVINVNALVV
+6045 DIEININALVV
-6056 DNKESIGD
+6056 DKQESIGD
-6064 GANYQENDPET
+6064 GANYEENDPET
-6075 LRVEVSNVPDG
+6075 LRVEIANVPDG
-6086 ASVSLPDGTV
+6086 ASIELTDGTAFV
-6096 FTDQGGGIF
+6096 DQGGGVF
-6105 VLEINAQDLDQVV
+6105 VLEIDAQDLDKVV
-6118 FNSGDRNDNSWDG
+6118 FNSGDRNDNSWNG
-6131 SLHFK
+6131 TLEFK

-6142 GLDGSQSLGSAEEFD
+6142 GLDGSQSLGTPKEFD
-6157 VTVDVEAVNDRP
+6157 VNVEVEAVNDRP

-6179 PEDTPMLLD
+6179 QEDTPLLLD
-6188 GFSITDI
+6188 GFSITDV

-6220 PTLIAT
+6220 PTLITT

-6240 LKGTVADLNNAI
+6240 LKGTVAALNNAI
-6252 ADGLIEFN
+6252 ANGLIEFN

-6305 VNDTP
+6305 VND
-6310 ETTPVTLPDIEEDS
+6310 S
-6324 GVFSISEADL
+6324 
-6334 IANAT
+6334 
-6339 DVEND
+6339 
-6344 NLTVSNVQLTDPNS
+6344 
-6358 GSITFNSGTGEWEF
+6358 
-6372 TPAPDYNGPVE
+6372 
-6383 ITYTI
+6383 
-6388 TDDGTTSGASDPKS
+6388 
-6402 VNGSASFNVT
+6402 
-6412 EVNDAP
+6412 
-6418 TTSEV
+6418 
-6423 TLSDIAEDSTAV
+6423 
-6435 DITQA
+6435 
-6440 DLLANA
+6440 
-6446 SDIENDTLMVSNV
+6446 
-6459 QLVDP
+6459 
-6464 SSGTL
+6464 
-6469 DFDNVTG
+6469 
-6476 TWSFTPAPGYNG
+6476 
-6488 KVDLTYDIT
+6488 
-6497 DNGTTNGVSDPQTVS
+6497 
-6512 GTATFEVTE
+6512 
-6521 VNDAPVTSEVTLS
+6521 PVTSEVTLS
-6534 STEEDGGSV
+6534 STEEDGGAV
-6543 TITATELLSNA
+6543 TITATGLMSNA

-6563 VDNVVLVD
+6563 ISNVALVD
-6571 PASGTLTQVSATEW
+6571 SSAGMLTQVNATEW

-6608 TNGAPDPITIAGTAV
+6608 TNGGPDPITIAGTAV

-6645 EADGQKVTG
+6645 EADGQKITG
-6654 ISVSDVDFAGAQ
+6654 ISVSDIDFTGAQ
-6666 ANESMTVTLTVTEG
+6666 ANGIMTVALAVTEG
-6680 DLRVEPPAGSGVTVG
+6680 DVRVEPPAGRGVTVG
-6695 AGMAG
+6695 AGMFG
-6700 EITLMGTPDNINSV
+6700 EIILMGTPDNINSV

-6727 AGDVNAASIT
+6727 AGDVDAASIT
-6737 LSVKVEDNGVYFEN
+6737 LSVKVEDNSVYFEN

-6764 INVTPVAD
+6764 INVNPVAD
-6772 APTLSINPQFNYIR
+6772 APTLGIDPQFNYVR
-6786 QIAASQTASSQGLA
+6786 QITASQTASSQGLT

-6819 TGVPASAEVTS
+6819 TGVPASAGVTS

-6860 TNSGIDV
+6860 TNSGIDI
-6867 GSYDISLTA
+6867 GSYDISVTA
-6876 ISTESNGDEAQS
+6876 ISTESNGNEAQS
-6888 SPVQISLDVSSDSDD
+6888 SPVQISLDVSGDNDD
-6903 IDQSTAVDDSYLVS
+6903 IDQSSATDDSYLVG
-6917 GDTGTNL
+6917 GDTGINL
-6924 IGGDG
+6924 I
-6929 DDVILGGDGDDVL
+6929 GGDGDDVL

-6958 IFKWTVDSVDEGA
+6958 TFKWTVDSVDEGA

-6985 DLREVISDLN
+6985 DLRDVISDLN
-6995 NSMID
+6995 NPMID
-7000 MDDLLGHISADY
+7000 MDDLLSHISADY
-7012 DASTESV
+7012 DAATEAV
-7019 SLNITTDANVQQTI
+7019 SLSITTDTNVHQTI
-7033 VVENLGT
+7033 VVEHLGDAL
-7040 SIDFNGLSSNEIVES
+7040 DFNGLSSHEIVES
-7055 LLNNGVIDNG
+7055 LLNNNILSNG

>member
-1 MSTHTVPQSAI
+1 MSTQTVPQNAI

-27 NVKVIKA
+27 KVRSIKA
-34 GDELR
+34 GDELIS
-39 PGEII
+39 GEVI

-54 QINNELYLVDAN
+54 QIHNELYLVDAN
-66 CVACLPVPS
+66 CVACLPEPS
-75 SEPLEPVLVQSPVN
+75 FEQPETLLQSPVN
-89 GLVTFDPTAIGSADF
+89 GQVTFDPTAIEGANF
-104 DANDI
+104 DANDV

-162 ATRSGEDDRDEDDG
+162 ATRSGVEERDEADD
-176 LNVTIFADGG
+176 LDVTIFADGG
-186 QSLQSSVIEGSI
+186 QSLQSSVTEGSI

-243 TSGGQPVAFVYD
+243 TSAGQPVAFVYD

-260 IIGTQGGNEVLRIEI
+260 IIGTQEGNEVLRIEI
-275 EATSLGRDLELEVV
+275 EVTSLGRDLELEVV

-297 HVASVADGQVSIVGD
+297 HVASVADGQVSIFGD
-312 QINITFDITGADI
+312 QINIAFDITGADI
-325 GGNSIQAP
+325 GGNSIKAP

-463 ASNTFTMT
+463 VSNTFTMT

-496 SQEGAVVTSGT
+496 SQEGAAVTSGT
-507 GAITTAV
+507 GSITTAV

-526 TEFNVGGEL
+526 TEFNVDGEL
-535 QSQGQVVQLELAS
+535 QSRGQVVQLELAS

-566 ITIFDVAIDAPA
+566 ITVFDVAVDAPT

-634 QDDVPTIDDVDALAV
+634 QDDVPSIDSVDALAV

-655 SIGSDQSDSLLA
+655 SIGSDQSDSVLA
-667 QGNFTTTQGS
+667 QGSFTTTQGS

-698 GRPISLTETTN
+698 GRSISLTETVN

-734 SYSFTLEGPI
+734 SYSFSLEGPI

-771 VLPVTITDDVPTIND
+771 VLPVTIADDVPTIND

-824 QYQLDVNAD
+824 QYQLDVSAD
-833 PLNSLQSQGQ
+833 PLNGLQSQGQ

-864 GSAVFTLILNTDGS
+864 GSVVFTLILNTDGS

-898 DFNVIATDFDGDT
+898 DFSVIATDFDGDT

-970 LDASSTPVDGLT
+970 LD
-982 SQGVAVT
+982 
-989 LTETANGDGSFT
+989 
-1001 YEATAGTEAVFTLT
+1001 
-1015 VNTDGSYNFTLEGSI
+1015 
-1030 DHAVDSDELTLNFPI
+1030 
-1045 IATDFD
+1045 
-1051 GDTTNATIPVT
+1051 
-1062 IVDDKPVITDVDAI
+1062 
-1076 TVDEDDL
+1076 
-1083 ASIGSD
+1083 
-1089 QSNPISIDGNF
+1089 
-1100 TTTQGSD
+1100 
-1107 RVVSYQLDGTSTPV
+1107 GTSTPV
-1121 DGLTSQ
+1121 D
-1127 GVAVTLTETANGDGS
+1127 
-1142 FTYEATAGSEAVFTL
+1142 
-1157 TVNTDGSYNFT
+1157 
-1168 LQGPIDH
+1168 
-1175 AVGSDE
+1175 
-1181 LILNFPIIATDFDGD
+1181 
-1196 TVTETIPVT
+1196 
-1205 IVDDVPTI
+1205 
-1213 TAVDALSVDED
+1213 
-1224 DLSGVGSDPG
+1224 
-1234 GDLFVEGAFTTTQ
+1234 
-1247 GSDRVVSYQL
+1247 
-1257 DSTADPVAGLTSQG
+1257 
-1271 EAIILV
+1271 
-1277 ETANGDGSFTYVATA
+1277 
-1292 DGNPVFTLNVATD
+1292 
-1305 GTYDFTLQGPIDHAA
+1305 
-1320 NSDSLTIDFPII
+1320 
-1332 ATDFDGDTTSAT
+1332 
-1344 IPVTITDDAPII
+1344 
-1356 DNVVPLAVDEDDLS
+1356 
-1370 GIGSDQTDAVFVAG
+1370 
-1384 AFTTTQGSDRVVS
+1384 
-1397 YQLDST
+1397 
-1403 SDPVSG
+1403 
-1409 LTSQGEPVI
+1409 
-1418 LVETANPDGSFTYVA
+1418 
-1433 TADGNP
+1433 
-1439 VFTMN
+1439 
-1444 VNADGTYDF
+1444 
-1453 RLEGPID
+1453 
-1460 HALNSDEL
+1460 
-1468 VLNFPIIA
+1468 
-1476 TDFDGDTTTATIP
+1476 
-1489 VTITDDVPTINNVV
+1489 
-1503 PLTVDEDDLATIG
+1503 
-1516 SDQNDDAFM
+1516 
-1525 SGSFS
+1525 
-1530 TTEGSDSVVKYQLDA
+1530 
-1545 TADPV
+1545 
-1550 AGLTSHGE
+1550 
-1558 PVVLAE
+1558 
-1564 TANGDGSFTY
+1564 
-1574 TATANGNDVFEL
+1574 
-1586 VVKPDGSYTFTL
+1586 
-1598 QGPLDHAVNSD
+1598 
-1609 SLQIDFPIIAT
+1609 
-1620 DFDGDTSTETLPVT
+1620 
-1634 IVDDKPTITDV
+1634 
-1645 DAIRVDEDD
+1645 
-1654 LATIGS
+1654 
-1660 DGSDPISIDGNFT
+1660 
-1673 TTQGSDGVVSYQL
+1673 
-1686 DTAATP
+1686 
-1692 VDGLTSQGMAV
+1692 
-1703 TLAETAN
+1703 
-1710 GDGSYTYEATAG
+1710 
-1722 TEAVFTL
+1722 
-1729 TVNTDGSY
+1729 
-1737 NFTLQGPIDH
+1737 
-1747 ATDSDELTLN
+1747 
-1757 FPIIATDFDGDT
+1757 
-1769 TTETIPV
+1769 
-1776 TIVDDKPTITDVDAI
+1776 
-1791 TVDEDDLGTIG
+1791 
-1802 SDQTGPI
+1802 
-1809 SIDGN
+1809 
-1814 FTTTQGSDRV
+1814 
-1824 VSYQLDASAT
+1824 
-1834 PVAGLTSQGV
+1834 GLTSQGV

-1974 SATPVDGLTSQG
+1974 SSTPVDGLTSQG
-1986 VAVTLTETANGDGS
+1986 VAVTLIETANGDGS

-2031 DHAVDSDELTMNFP
+2031 DHAVDSDELTLNFP
-2045 IIATDFDGD
+2045 IITTDFDGD

-2079 DEDDLSGVGSDPGG
+2079 DEDDLGGVGSDPGG

-2104 QGSDRVVSYQ
+2104 QGSDRVVIYQ

-2147 ATADGNPVFTLN
+2147 ATAGGNPVFTLN

-2181 SLTIDFPI
+2181 NLTIDFPI

-2194 DGDTTTATI
+2194 DGDTTSATI
-2203 PVTITDDAPIIDN
+2203 PVTITDDAPVIDN

-2228 GIGSDQTDAVFVEGA
+2228 GIGSDQSDAVYVEGA

-2252 VVSYQLDSTS
+2252 VVSYQLDSTA

-2272 EPVTLVETANVDGSF
+2272 EPVTLVETANADGSF

-2353 VPTINNVVPLTVD
+2353 VPSIDNVVPLTVD

-2415 EPVVLAETT
+2415 EPVVLAETA

-2445 VKPDGS
+2445 LKPDGS

-2458 PLDHAVN
+2458 PLDHAMN

-2476 ATDFDGDTSSKTLPV
+2476 TTDFDGDTSTKILPV
-2491 TIVDDKPTITDVD
+2491 TIVDDQPSITNVD
-2504 AIRVDE
+2504 AISVDE

-2518 DGSDPISIDGNFTTT
+2518 VQKESVSIDGHFVTT
-2533 QGSDGVVSY
+2533 GSDHVVRY
-2542 QLDAA
+2542 QLDASSN
-2547 ATPVDGLTS
+2547 PVDGLTS
-2556 QGVAVTL
+2556 HGVVVTM
-2563 TETANGDG
+2563 TESAN
-2571 SYTYEATAGT
+2571 A
-2581 EAVFTLTVNT
+2581 
-2591 DGSYNFTLQGPID
+2591 
-2604 HAVDSDELTLNFP
+2604 
-2617 IIATDFDGDT
+2617 
-2627 TTETLPVT
+2627 
-2635 IVDDK
+2635 
-2640 PTITNVDAITVDE
+2640 
-2653 DDLGTIGSDQTDPI
+2653 
-2667 SIDGNFTTTQGSDRV
+2667 
-2682 VSYQLDASATPVA
+2682 
-2695 GLTSQGVAV
+2695 
-2704 TLTETANGDGSF
+2704 DGSF
-2716 TYEATAGSEAV
+2716 TYTATAGSEAV
-2727 FTLTVNTDGSYNFTL
+2727 FTLTVNSDGSYNFTL
-2742 EGPID
+2742 EGAID
-2747 HAVDSDELTL
+2747 HAT
-2757 NFPIIATDFDGDTT
+2757 
-2771 NATIP
+2771 
-2776 VTIVDDKPVITDV
+2776 
-2789 DAITVDE
+2789 
-2796 DDLASIGSDQSDPIS
+2796 GSDD
-2811 IDGNFTTTQGSD
+2811 
-2823 RVVSYQL
+2823 
-2830 DGTSAPVDGL
+2830 
-2840 TSQGVAVTLTETAN
+2840 
-2854 GDGSF
+2854 
-2859 TYEATAGSEAVFTL
+2859 
-2873 TVNTDGSYNFTLEGP
+2873 
-2888 IDHAID
+2888 
-2894 SDELTLNFP
+2894 
-2903 IIATDFDGDTVTETI
+2903 
-2918 PVTIVDDVPT
+2918 
-2928 ITAVD
+2928 
-2933 ALSVDEDDLSGV
+2933 
-2945 GSDPGGDLFVE
+2945 
-2956 GAFTTTQGSDR
+2956 
-2967 VVSYQLDST
+2967 
-2976 ADPVAG
+2976 
-2982 LTSQGEA
+2982 
-2989 IILVETANGDG
+2989 
-3000 SFTYVAT
+3000 
-3007 ADGNPVFT
+3007 
-3015 LNVATDGTYDF
+3015 
-3026 TLQGPIDHAANSD
+3026 
-3039 SLTIDFPI
+3039 
-3047 IATDFDGDTTSATIP
+3047 
-3062 VTITDDAPIID
+3062 
-3073 NVVPLAVDEDDLS
+3073 
-3086 GIGSD
+3086 
-3091 QTDAVFVEGAFT
+3091 
-3103 TTQGSDRVVSYQLDS
+3103 
-3118 TADPVSGL
+3118 
-3126 TSQGEPVTL
+3126 
-3135 VETANADGSFTYVAT
+3135 
-3150 ADGNPVFTMKVNAD
+3150 
-3164 GTYNFRLEG
+3164 
-3173 PVDHALNSDELVLNF
+3173 
-3188 PIIATDFDGDT
+3188 
-3199 TTATIPVTI
+3199 
-3208 TDDVPTIDNVVPL
+3208 
-3221 TVDEDDLA
+3221 
-3229 SIGSDQNDNAFM
+3229 
-3241 SGSFSTTE
+3241 
-3249 GSDSVVKYQLDATAD
+3249 
-3264 PVAGLTSHGEPV
+3264 
-3276 VLAETTN
+3276 
-3283 GDGSFTY
+3283 
-3290 TATADGNAVFELVV
+3290 
-3304 KPDGSYTFTLQGPLD
+3304 
-3319 HAVNSDSLQIDF
+3319 
-3331 PIIATDFDGDTS
+3331 
-3343 SKTLPVTIV
+3343 
-3352 DDKPTITDVDAIRVD
+3352 
-3367 EDDLATIGSDGSD
+3367 
-3380 PISFDGNFTTTQ
+3380 
-3392 GSDGVASYQ
+3392 
-3401 LDAAA
+3401 
-3406 TPVDGLTSQGVAVTL
+3406 
-3421 TETANGDGSYTYEA
+3421 
-3435 TAGTEAVFT
+3435 
-3444 LTVNTDGSYN
+3444 
-3454 FTLQGPIDHAV
+3454 
-3465 DSDELTLNFPIIA
+3465 LTLNFPIIA

-3503 VDAITVDEDDLGTI
+3503 VDAITVDEDDLATI
-3517 GSDQT
+3517 GSDQN
-3522 DPISIDGN
+3522 DLISIDGN

-3548 ATPVAGLTSQGVA
+3548 ATPVDGLTSQGVA

-3567 ANGDGSFT
+3567 ANADGSFT
-3575 YEAAAGT
+3575 YQATAGT
-3582 EAVFTLTVNTDGS
+3582 ESVFTLTVNNDGS

-3621 TDFDGDTSAET
+3621 TDFDGDTSVET

-3679 TDGSDGILE
+3679 TDGSDGIVE
-3688 YSVSDLTTP
+3688 YGVSDLTTP

-3782 ITLPITVVDD
+3782 ITLPIMVVDD

-3824 VISGTFDITGGA
+3824 VISGTFDITEGA

-3893 TNNSYEFDLQKPLDH
+3893 TSNTYEFDLQKPLDH
-3908 PDGNQQNEIVI
+3908 PDGNQQNEIII
-3919 NLPVTA
+3919 NLPVTV

-4014 VGASTADARV
+4014 VGASTADALV

-4069 KITDGDNDII
+4069 KVTDGDNDTI

-4135 SIVSFQLDSLTSPVS
+4135 TIVSFQLNSLTSPVS
-4150 GLTSGGQPLELVE
+4150 GLTSGGQPLEMVE

-4240 VDDVPAIVKV
+4240 VDDVPAIVKL
-4250 TDSSQQTVDEDDLS
+4250 TDSSQQTVDEDDIA
-4264 GGSDTTSSDST
+4264 GGSDTTSGDST
-4275 VLNGGF
+4275 VLTGGF
-4281 EVVAGADKIVSYQVS
+4281 EVVDGADEIVSYQVS
-4296 DLDAVVSGLT
+4296 DLNAVVSGLT
-4306 SNGSSIELNLVS
+4306 SNGNSIELNVVS
-4318 TNGGVTSYEAVIT
+4318 SVGGVTSYEAVIT

-4388 LPITVVDDI
+4388 LPITIVDDI
-4397 PEIKSADA
+4397 PEITSADP

-4491 NADGSYKFTLEGAL
+4491 NADGSYKFTLEGVL

-4544 TLHDASISRV
+4544 TLYDASISRV
-4554 EGQGSRTVRLFRDP
+4554 EGQGSRTVHLFQDP

-4577 DDAQV
+4577 DGAQV

-4716 DVSPAKVDLVI
+4716 DLTPAKVDLVI

-4764 LTSVG
+4764 LTPVG

-4837 ADIATWTASS
+4837 ADIATWTTSS

-4875 GIVYE
+4875 DIVYE

-4892 VYSDGSAIPKSGG
+4892 VYLDGSAIPKTGG
-4905 VYLVDASRIDEVQ
+4905 VYLVDASRIGDVQ
-4918 VDPIDNFSGE
+4918 IDPIDNFSGE
-4928 IRIDVTA
+4928 IKIDVTA

-4940 NNPLLGKDT
+4940 NNPLSGKET

-4955 TIIIDVNPVAD
+4955 TIIIDVNPIAD
-4966 KGSFTVNRINVFE
+4966 PGSFTVNRINVFE
-4979 DNARTQNTVDPVTDH
+4979 DNARTQDTVNPVTDH

-5019 RISNFSIDG
+5019 RISDFSIDG

-5045 TDSGGNV
+5045 TDSSGNV

-5083 IVKDTASLSTG
+5083 IVKDTASLSSG
-5094 TTEDVLSLGSKTV
+5094 VAEDMLSLGSKTV

-5117 PDTVLIDAGNVWNRF
+5117 PFIELNDKSGIWHEFNDGNVR
-5132 VDGDV
+5132 
-5137 AGIETT
+5137 GIETN
-5143 IEENGVVNLNFSVVS
+5143 IDENGQVELGFSVIS
-5158 GEVADRPQDDSEAI
+5158 GELPDNPNDHSESV
-5172 TVILSNIP
+5172 TVLLSNIP
-5180 DGVRVVDSDGSSV
+5180 AGVEVFDSDGASV

-5198 GYDGNGQPIY
+5198 GYDAQNQPIY
-5208 EANITGLN
+5208 EANITTAN
-5216 FNSGIQIIPEASST
+5216 INSGIVIKPEASST
-5230 ENIAITGTI
+5230 ENIHITATT

-5248 RVIEREV
+5248 RTSSGEI
-5255 RIKVE
+5255 RIIVA
-5260 PVIDAQDNYVVRSEG
+5260 PVIDAQDNYTVQSEG

-5281 DIDWKPTLVQSPD
+5281 NIDWKPTLAQSPD

-5325 TLTLSPQAGESEQDF
+5325 TLTLSPLANESEQDF
-5340 SAKISQSGYVQVQL
+5340 SARISQSGYVQVQL

-5364 TTTVTV
+5364 NTTVTV

-5384 EGIAEKTIN
+5384 QGIAEKTIN
-5393 GTVNVQVNPIV
+5393 GMVHVQVNPIV
-5404 EPEDNTGAIDDQ
+5404 EPENTTGSLDAQ
-5416 TRLLVTESGG
+5416 TRLLVTESTGVV
-5426 GATDIVKS
+5426 TDIVKS
-5434 DDQGNIDFTINT
+5434 DGQGNIDFTINT
-5446 SMGGESGAHIIKYQ
+5446 STGGESGANIIKYQ

-5481 PETLNQ
+5481 PEILNQ

-5492 ALNEGGGRWTVTD
+5492 ALNEGGGRWTVID
-5505 EDNFSIKAPSGL
+5505 EENFSIKAPSGL
-5517 DLTPSDDSDDGDN
+5517 DLTPNDDSDDGDN

-5542 EVNDLGEDLGN
+5542 EVNDLGEDAV

-5559 VRQTDVTLEFPTVL
+5559 VRETDVTLEFPTVL
-5573 TPKMSVAAEI
+5573 TPQTSVAAEI

-5591 QALEDNSINLGAQLT
+5591 EASEDNAIDLGTQLT

-5620 LTIIVD
+5620 LTVVID
-5626 PTAPGIPP
+5626 PSAPGIPP

-5640 TDVDFVNG
+5640 TDIDFVNG
-5648 KYVFQAHI
+5648 KYVFQADI

-5677 GDFELPI
+5677 GDFELPV

-5695 EKENNVQFP
+5695 EKENNVRIP
-5704 VQVLPVADVP
+5704 VQVLPIADVP
-5714 SSAGDQPLDSDVTPN
+5714 SSAGDQPLDGDVTPN
-5729 VRVDIVGTFGLDA
+5729 VTVDITGTLGLDA
-5742 NKQPVTDLNNDVP
+5742 NKQPVDDLNNDVP

-5765 LIQLNLSVDFADQ
+5765 LIQLNLNVDFADRY
-5778 FNNTQGG
+5778 NNIQGG
-5785 RETLTNIKLELDDT
+5785 QETLTNIKLELDDT

-5810 SLGTSIEFNEAEILA
+5810 SLGTSIAFNEAEILA

-5856 TDEAVFDQSILNNSG
+5856 TDEAVFDQSILNNPG
-5871 DNIDVRTFT
+5871 DNIDIRTFT

-5900 PTQPITVIGDE
+5900 PTKPITVVGDE

-5935 SFVSLKLTGLPDD
+5935 SFVSLKLTGIPDD
-5948 FIVKSNSSDYVVKN
+5948 FVVQSHSSDYVVKN

-5972 KDLTQTSIDLSDI
+5972 KDLTKTSVDLSDI
-5985 QIKPPKHFSG
+5985 QIKPPKNFSG

-6013 TERNNNFTLI
+6013 TERTNNFTLV

-6064 GANYQENDPET
+6064 GATYQENDPET
-6075 LRVEVSNVPDG
+6075 LRVEISNVPDG
-6086 ASVSLPDGTV
+6086 ASVSLPDGTM
-6096 FTDQGGGIF
+6096 FTDQGNGVF
-6105 VLEINAQDLDQVV
+6105 VLEIDAQDLDQVV
-6118 FNSGDRNDNSWDG
+6118 FNSGDRNDNSWGG

-6142 GLDGSQSLGSAEEFD
+6142 GLDGRQNLGPAEEFD
-6157 VTVDVEAVNDRP
+6157 VAVDVEAVNDRP
-6169 EFVNTVDVET
+6169 DFVNVIDVET
-6179 PEDTPMLLD
+6179 PEDNAILLD
-6188 GFSITDI
+6188 TFGISDV
-6195 DAVLDDPNA
+6195 DAVLDDPTA
-6204 EYVLNVNVDS
+6204 EYVLNIAVDS
-6214 GILELN
+6214 GYLALN
-6220 PTLIAT
+6220 PSIIAT
-6226 YNLTVSGDGTDSVE
+6226 YGLTVSGDGTGSIE
-6240 LKGTVADLNNAI
+6240 LKGTVSDLNAAI
-6252 ADGLIEFN
+6252 ADGLVEFN
-6260 PDLNFFGD
+6260 PALNFFGN
-6268 VQVDVTVDDQGN
+6268 VNVDITVDDQGN
-6280 EGIVIG
+6280 EGIVIS
-6286 GVDDTLNTNSS
+6286 GVDETLNSNSS
-6297 SFNIEVTA
+6297 QFVIE
-6305 VNDTP
+6305 
-6310 ETTPVTLPDIEEDS
+6310 
-6324 GVFSISEADL
+6324 
-6334 IANAT
+6334 
-6339 DVEND
+6339 
-6344 NLTVSNVQLTDPNS
+6344 
-6358 GSITFNSGTGEWEF
+6358 
-6372 TPAPDYNGPVE
+6372 
-6383 ITYTI
+6383 
-6388 TDDGTTSGASDPKS
+6388 
-6402 VNGSASFNVT
+6402 VT

-6423 TLSDIAEDSTAV
+6423 TLTSIDEDSGAVIVTEEDLLVNAV
-6435 DITQA
+6435 DIE
-6440 DLLANA
+6440 
-6446 SDIENDTLMVSNV
+6446 SDNLTVSNV
-6459 QLVDP
+6459 TLVDP
-6464 SSGTL
+6464 AAGTL
-6469 DFDNVTG
+6469 TQLSS
-6476 TWSFTPAPGYNG
+6476 TEWSFEPAPDFYGDVSFN
-6488 KVDLTYDIT
+6488 YDIT
-6497 DNGTTNGVSDPQTVS
+6497 DDGMTNGVSDPKTVS
-6512 GTATFEVTE
+6512 GSAVM
-6521 VNDAPVTSEVTLS
+6521 
-6534 STEEDGGSV
+6534 
-6543 TITATELLSNA
+6543 
-6554 SDPESDNLT
+6554 T
-6563 VDNVVLVD
+6563 VQ
-6571 PASGTLTQVSATEW
+6571 A
-6585 TFEPAADFFGDV
+6585 
-6597 NFTYEITDDGT
+6597 I
-6608 TNGAPDPITIAGTAV
+6608 
-6623 LNVEATNDAPE
+6623 NDAPE
-6634 ITATS
+6634 VDGSMVTNTIVESSDQKISGIEIT
-6639 VTDTIN
+6639 
-6645 EADGQKVTG
+6645 
-6654 ISVSDVDFAGAQ
+6654 DVDFAGIHE
-6666 ANESMTVTLTVTEG
+6666 NEIMTVSLSIDEG
-6680 DLRVEPPAGSGVTVG
+6680 DISVVVPAGSGITQGVG
-6695 AGMAG
+6695 LAG
-6700 EITLMGTPDNINSV
+6700 ETVLMGTLSQLNSLFASTDPDVGVFI
-6714 LGATDASEGVFVD
+6714 DAS
-6727 AGDVNAASIT
+6727 DVNSNSIALT
-6737 LSVKVEDNGVYFEN
+6737 VTADDNGIFYDN
-6751 ASGTALEANQDFT
+6751 LTGTSLQTSETFD

-6772 APTLSINPQFNYIR
+6772 VPN
-6786 QIAASQTASSQGLA
+6786 LA
-6800 IVGIMAA
+6800 IDQNFSYIQRISGSQSASRQGIALVGIMAA
-6807 LTDIDEVLSLEL
+6807 LTDVDEVLALEL
-6819 TGVPASAEVTS
+6819 TGVPRGATITS
-6830 GVSPSGISFDGTT
+6830 EATTSNISFDGTT
-6843 WTVPS
+6843 WTVPE
-6848 DEIDTLEIVATD
+6848 DEIDTLHINNAIPGD
-6860 TNSGIDV
+6860 
-6867 GSYDISLTA
+6867 YDITLTA
-6876 ISTESNGDEAQS
+6876 VSTASNGDQAYS
-6888 SPVQISLDVSSDSDD
+6888 TPLDINLNVTLNNQD
-6903 IDQSTAVDDSYLVS
+6903 IDQSAESEDSYLIGS
-6917 GDTGTNL
+6917 DTGITL
-6924 IGGDG
+6924 AAGTG
-6929 DDVILGGDGDDVL
+6929 DDYILGGDGDDVL

-6951 TGGDGSD
+6951 TGGAGSD
-6958 IFKWTVDSVDEGA
+6958 IFKWTEDTVDNGA
-6971 VDTITDFTVNEDSI
+6971 IDTITDFSVNEDTI
-6985 DLREVISDLN
+6985 DLKDVIADLN
-6995 NSMID
+6995 DPTAGI
-7000 MDDLLGHISADY
+7000 DDLLAHIQADY
-7012 DASTESV
+7012 DASTENV

-7055 LLNNGVIDNG
+7055 LLNHGVIDNG

>member
-1673 TTQGSDGVVSYQL
+1673 TTQGSDGVVQYQLDVNADSLNGLQSQGQTVSIAETQNADGSYTYSATANGSAVFTLILNTDGSYSFELQGPIDHAANSDSLTLDFSVIATDFDGDTSQIVLPVTIVDDKPTITDVDAITVDEDDLGTIGSDQTDPISIDGSFTTTQGSDRVVSYQLDASATPVDGLTSQGVAVTLTETANADGSFTYEATAGSEAVFTLTVNTDGSYNFTLEGPIDHAVDSDELTLNFPIIATDFDGDTTNATIPVTIVDDKPVITDVDTITVDEDDLASIGSDQSNPISIDGNFTTTQGSDRVVSYQLDASATPVDGLTSQGVAVTLIETANGDGSFTYEATAGGNPVFTLTVDTDGSYNFTLEGPIDHAVDSDELTLNFPIIATDFDGDTVTETIPVTIVDDVPTITAVDALSVDEDDLSGVGSDQTDAVFVEGAFTTIQGSDRVVSYQLDSTADPVAGLTSQGEAITLVETANGDGSFTYVATADGNPVFTLNVATDGTYDFTLQGPIDHAANSDSLTIDFPIIATDFDGDTTSATIPVTITDDAPIIDNVLPLAVDEDDLSGIGSDQTDAVFVEGAFTTTQGSDRVVSYQLDSTSDPVAGLTSQGEPVTLVETANADGSFTYVATADGNPVFTMNVNADGTYSFRLEGPIDHALNSDELVLNFPIIATDFDGDTTTATIPVTITDDVPTINNVVPLTVDEDDLATIGSDQNDDAFMSGSFSTTEGSDSVVKYQLDATADPVAGLTSHGEPVVLAETTNGDGSFTYTATADGNAVFELVVKPDGSYTFTLQGPLDHAVNSDGLQIDFPIIATDFDGDTSSKTLPVTIVDDKPTITDVDAIRVDEDDLATIGSDGSDPISIDGNFTTTQGSDGVVSYQL

-1692 VDGLTSQGMAV
+1692 VDGLTSQGVAV

-1852 NGDGSFTYQATAGTE
+1852 NADGSFTYQATAGTE

-1932 AITVDEDDLASIGS
+1932 SITVDEDDLASIGS

-1960 TQGSDRVVSYQLDA
+1960 TQGSDRVVSYQLDGT
-1974 SATPVDGLTSQG
+1974 STPVDGLTSQG
-1986 VAVTLTETANGDGS
+1986 VAVTLIETANGDGS

-2031 DHAVDSDELTMNFP
+2031 DHAVDSDELTLNFP

-2079 DEDDLSGVGSDPGG
+2079 DEDDLTGVGSDPGG

-2159 VATDG
+2159 VA
-2164 TYDFT
+2164 
-2169 LQGPIDHAANSD
+2169 A
-2181 SLTIDFPI
+2181 
-2189 IATDF
+2189 
-2194 DGDTTTATI
+2194 
-2203 PVTITDDAPIIDN
+2203 
-2216 VVPLAVDEDDLS
+2216 
-2228 GIGSDQTDAVFVEGA
+2228 
-2243 FTTTQGSDR
+2243 
-2252 VVSYQLDSTS
+2252 
-2262 DPVSGLTSQG
+2262 
-2272 EPVTLVETANVDGSF
+2272 
-2287 TYVATADGNPVFTM
+2287 
-2301 NVNADG
+2301 
-2307 TYNFRLEGP
+2307 
-2316 VDHAL
+2316 
-2321 NSDELVLNFPII
+2321 
-2333 ATDFDGDTT
+2333 
-2342 TATIPVTITDD
+2342 
-2353 VPTINNVVPLTVD
+2353 
-2366 EDDLATIG
+2366 
-2374 SDQNDDAFMSGSF
+2374 
-2387 STTEGSDSVVKYQ
+2387 
-2400 LDATADPVAG
+2400 
-2410 LTSHG
+2410 
-2415 EPVVLAETT
+2415 
-2424 NGDGSFTYTAT
+2424 
-2435 ADGNAVFELV
+2435 
-2445 VKPDGS
+2445 
-2451 YTFTLQG
+2451 
-2458 PLDHAVN
+2458 
-2465 SDSLQIDFPII
+2465 
-2476 ATDFDGDTSSKTLPV
+2476 
-2491 TIVDDKPTITDVD
+2491 
-2504 AIRVDE
+2504 
-2510 DDLATIGS
+2510 
-2518 DGSDPISIDGNFTTT
+2518 
-2533 QGSDGVVSY
+2533 
-2542 QLDAA
+2542 
-2547 ATPVDGLTS
+2547 
-2556 QGVAVTL
+2556 
-2563 TETANGDG
+2563 
-2571 SYTYEATAGT
+2571 
-2581 EAVFTLTVNT
+2581 
-2591 DGSYNFTLQGPID
+2591 
-2604 HAVDSDELTLNFP
+2604 
-2617 IIATDFDGDT
+2617 
-2627 TTETLPVT
+2627 
-2635 IVDDK
+2635 
-2640 PTITNVDAITVDE
+2640 
-2653 DDLGTIGSDQTDPI
+2653 
-2667 SIDGNFTTTQGSDRV
+2667 
-2682 VSYQLDASATPVA
+2682 
-2695 GLTSQGVAV
+2695 
-2704 TLTETANGDGSF
+2704 
-2716 TYEATAGSEAV
+2716 
-2727 FTLTVNTDGSYNFTL
+2727 
-2742 EGPID
+2742 
-2747 HAVDSDELTL
+2747 
-2757 NFPIIATDFDGDTT
+2757 
-2771 NATIP
+2771 
-2776 VTIVDDKPVITDV
+2776 
-2789 DAITVDE
+2789 
-2796 DDLASIGSDQSDPIS
+2796 
-2811 IDGNFTTTQGSD
+2811 
-2823 RVVSYQL
+2823 
-2830 DGTSAPVDGL
+2830 
-2840 TSQGVAVTLTETAN
+2840 
-2854 GDGSF
+2854 
-2859 TYEATAGSEAVFTL
+2859 
-2873 TVNTDGSYNFTLEGP
+2873 
-2888 IDHAID
+2888 
-2894 SDELTLNFP
+2894 
-2903 IIATDFDGDTVTETI
+2903 
-2918 PVTIVDDVPT
+2918 
-2928 ITAVD
+2928 
-2933 ALSVDEDDLSGV
+2933 
-2945 GSDPGGDLFVE
+2945 
-2956 GAFTTTQGSDR
+2956 
-2967 VVSYQLDST
+2967 
-2976 ADPVAG
+2976 
-2982 LTSQGEA
+2982 
-2989 IILVETANGDG
+2989 
-3000 SFTYVAT
+3000 
-3007 ADGNPVFT
+3007 
-3015 LNVATDGTYDF
+3015 DGTYDF

-3421 TETANGDGSYTYEA
+3421 AETANGDGSYTYEA

-3649 TSVQTVDEDDIP
+3649 TSVETVDEDDIP

-5481 PETLNQ
+5481 PEILNQ

>member
-89 GLVTFDPTAIGSADF
+89 GLVTFNPTAIGSADF

-186 QSLQSSVIEGSI
+186 QSLQSSVTEGSI

-235 LTELNSDI
+235 LAELNSDI

-297 HVASVADGQVSIVGD
+297 HVASIADGQVSIVGD
-312 QINITFDITGADI
+312 QISIAFDITGADI

-395 QATEAVLSEDGST
+395 QAAEAVLSEDGST

-471 ILDGDNPVIENV
+471 IRDGDNPVIENV

-496 SQEGAVVTSGT
+496 SQAGAAVTSGT
-507 GAITTAV
+507 GSITTAV

-566 ITIFDVAIDAPA
+566 ITVFDVAIDAPA

-606 YAVDADGDRSSITDG
+606 YAVDADGDRSSITEG

-634 QDDVPTIDDVDALAV
+634 QDDVPSIDGVDALAV

-655 SIGSDQSDSLLA
+655 SIGSDQSDSVFA
-667 QGNFTTTQGS
+667 QGSFTTTQGS

-698 GRPISLTETTN
+698 GRSISLTETTN

-771 VLPVTITDDVPTIND
+771 VLPVTIADDVPTIND

-793 EDDLSSVGSDQ
+793 EDDLSLVGSDQ
-804 SQPTLVE
+804 SQSTLVE

-833 PLNSLQSQGQ
+833 SLNGLQSQGQ
-843 TVSIAETQNADGSY
+843 TVSITETQNADGSY

-898 DFNVIATDFDGDT
+898 DFSVIATDFDGDT

-942 IGSDQTDPISIDGN
+942 IGSDQTDPISIDGS

-970 LDASSTPVDGLT
+970 LDASATPVDGLT

-989 LTETANGDGSFT
+989 LTETANADGSFT
-1001 YEATAGTEAVFTLT
+1001 YEATAGSEAVFTLT
-1015 VNTDGSYNFTLEGSI
+1015 VNTDGSYNFTLEGPI
-1030 DHAVDSDELTLNFPI
+1030 DHAVDSDELILNFPI

-1062 IVDDKPVITDVDAI
+1062 IVDDKPVITDVDSI

-1168 LQGPIDH
+1168 LEGPIDH
-1175 AVGSDE
+1175 AVDSDE
-1181 LILNFPIIATDFDGD
+1181 LTLNFPIIATDFDGD

-1224 DLSGVGSDPG
+1224 DLSGVGSDQT
-1234 GDLFVEGAFTTTQ
+1234 DAVFVEGAFTTTQ

-1271 EAIILV
+1271 EAITLV

-1332 ATDFDGDTTSAT
+1332 ATDFDGDTTTAT

-1370 GIGSDQTDAVFVAG
+1370 GIGSDQSDAVFVEG

-1403 SDPVSG
+1403 ADPVSG
-1409 LTSQGEPVI
+1409 LTSQGEPVT
-1418 LVETANPDGSFTYVA
+1418 LVETANADGSFTYVA

-1444 VNADGTYDF
+1444 VNADGTYSF
-1453 RLEGPID
+1453 RLEGPVD

-1489 VTITDDVPTINNVV
+1489 VTITDDVPTIDNVV
-1503 PLTVDEDDLATIG
+1503 PLTVDEDDLASIG

-1525 SGSFS
+1525 SGSFT

-1558 PVVLAE
+1558 PVVLTE

-1574 TATANGNDVFEL
+1574 TATADGNAVFEL

-1620 DFDGDTSTETLPVT
+1620 DFDGDTSSETLPVT

-1692 VDGLTSQGMAV
+1692 VDGLTSQGVAV

-1776 TIVDDKPTITDVDAI
+1776 TIVDDKPTITDADAI

-2031 DHAVDSDELTMNFP
+2031 DHAVDSDELTLNFP

-2079 DEDDLSGVGSDPGG
+2079 DEDDLTGVGSDPGG

-2132 TLVETANGDGSFTYV
+2132 T
-2147 ATADGNPVFTLN
+2147 
-2159 VATDG
+2159 
-2164 TYDFT
+2164 
-2169 LQGPIDHAANSD
+2169 
-2181 SLTIDFPI
+2181 
-2189 IATDF
+2189 
-2194 DGDTTTATI
+2194 
-2203 PVTITDDAPIIDN
+2203 
-2216 VVPLAVDEDDLS
+2216 
-2228 GIGSDQTDAVFVEGA
+2228 
-2243 FTTTQGSDR
+2243 
-2252 VVSYQLDSTS
+2252 
-2262 DPVSGLTSQG
+2262 
-2272 EPVTLVETANVDGSF
+2272 
-2287 TYVATADGNPVFTM
+2287 
-2301 NVNADG
+2301 
-2307 TYNFRLEGP
+2307 
-2316 VDHAL
+2316 
-2321 NSDELVLNFPII
+2321 
-2333 ATDFDGDTT
+2333 
-2342 TATIPVTITDD
+2342 
-2353 VPTINNVVPLTVD
+2353 
-2366 EDDLATIG
+2366 
-2374 SDQNDDAFMSGSF
+2374 
-2387 STTEGSDSVVKYQ
+2387 
-2400 LDATADPVAG
+2400 
-2410 LTSHG
+2410 
-2415 EPVVLAETT
+2415 
-2424 NGDGSFTYTAT
+2424 
-2435 ADGNAVFELV
+2435 
-2445 VKPDGS
+2445 
-2451 YTFTLQG
+2451 
-2458 PLDHAVN
+2458 
-2465 SDSLQIDFPII
+2465 
-2476 ATDFDGDTSSKTLPV
+2476 
-2491 TIVDDKPTITDVD
+2491 
-2504 AIRVDE
+2504 
-2510 DDLATIGS
+2510 
-2518 DGSDPISIDGNFTTT
+2518 
-2533 QGSDGVVSY
+2533 
-2542 QLDAA
+2542 
-2547 ATPVDGLTS
+2547 
-2556 QGVAVTL
+2556 
-2563 TETANGDG
+2563 
-2571 SYTYEATAGT
+2571 
-2581 EAVFTLTVNT
+2581 
-2591 DGSYNFTLQGPID
+2591 
-2604 HAVDSDELTLNFP
+2604 
-2617 IIATDFDGDT
+2617 
-2627 TTETLPVT
+2627 
-2635 IVDDK
+2635 
-2640 PTITNVDAITVDE
+2640 
-2653 DDLGTIGSDQTDPI
+2653 
-2667 SIDGNFTTTQGSDRV
+2667 
-2682 VSYQLDASATPVA
+2682 
-2695 GLTSQGVAV
+2695 
-2704 TLTETANGDGSF
+2704 
-2716 TYEATAGSEAV
+2716 
-2727 FTLTVNTDGSYNFTL
+2727 
-2742 EGPID
+2742 
-2747 HAVDSDELTL
+2747 
-2757 NFPIIATDFDGDTT
+2757 
-2771 NATIP
+2771 
-2776 VTIVDDKPVITDV
+2776 
-2789 DAITVDE
+2789 
-2796 DDLASIGSDQSDPIS
+2796 
-2811 IDGNFTTTQGSD
+2811 
-2823 RVVSYQL
+2823 
-2830 DGTSAPVDGL
+2830 
-2840 TSQGVAVTLTETAN
+2840 
-2854 GDGSF
+2854 
-2859 TYEATAGSEAVFTL
+2859 
-2873 TVNTDGSYNFTLEGP
+2873 
-2888 IDHAID
+2888 
-2894 SDELTLNFP
+2894 
-2903 IIATDFDGDTVTETI
+2903 
-2918 PVTIVDDVPT
+2918 
-2928 ITAVD
+2928 
-2933 ALSVDEDDLSGV
+2933 
-2945 GSDPGGDLFVE
+2945 
-2956 GAFTTTQGSDR
+2956 
-2967 VVSYQLDST
+2967 
-2976 ADPVAG
+2976 
-2982 LTSQGEA
+2982 
-2989 IILVETANGDG
+2989 LVETANGDG

-3150 ADGNPVFTMKVNAD
+3150 ADGNPVFTMNVNAD
-3164 GTYNFRLEG
+3164 GTYDFRLEG
-3173 PVDHALNSDELVLNF
+3173 PIDHALNSDELVLNF

-3208 TDDVPTIDNVVPL
+3208 TDDVPTINNVVPL

-3229 SIGSDQNDNAFM
+3229 TIGSDQNDDAFM

-3276 VLAETTN
+3276 VLAETAN

-3290 TATADGNAVFELVV
+3290 TATANGNDVFELVV

-3343 SKTLPVTIV
+3343 KETLPVTIV
-3352 DDKPTITDVDAIRVD
+3352 DDKPTITNVDAIRVD
-3367 EDDLATIGSDGSD
+3367 EDDLATIGSDGAD
-3380 PISFDGNFTTTQ
+3380 PISIDGNFTTTQ
-3392 GSDGVASYQ
+3392 GSDGVVSYQ

-3454 FTLQGPIDHAV
+3454 FTLQGPIDHATG
-3465 DSDELTLNFPIIA
+3465 SDELTLNFPIIA

-3522 DPISIDGN
+3522 GPISIDGN

-3561 VTLTET
+3561 VTLAET

-3575 YEAAAGT
+3575 YQATAGT
-3582 EAVFTLTVNTDGS
+3582 ESVFTLTVNTDGS

-3661 TVGSDGTQS
+3661 TIGSDGTQS

-3679 TDGSDGILE
+3679 TDGSDGIVE

-3824 VISGTFDITGGA
+3824 VISGTFDITEGA

-3850 VASLTSDGEAITL
+3850 VASLTSDGDAITL

-3893 TNNSYEFDLQKPLDH
+3893 TNNTYEFDLQKPLDH

-4014 VGASTADARV
+4014 VGASTADALV

-4069 KITDGDNDII
+4069 KITDGDNDTI

-4208 GNDENSLVINF
+4208 GNDENSLIINF

-4250 TDSSQQTVDEDDLS
+4250 TDSSQQTVDEDDLA

-4306 SNGSSIELNLVS
+4306 SNGSSIELNLVG

-4412 LANGSQATNKDS
+4412 LVNGSQATNKDS

-4449 NPIPGVTSGGFAV
+4449 NPIPGVTSGGLAV

-4577 DDAQV
+4577 DGAQV

-5404 EPEDNTGAIDDQ
+5404 EPEDKTGAIDDQ
-5416 TRLLVTESGG
+5416 TRLLVTESG

-5481 PETLNQ
+5481 PEILNQ

-5492 ALNEGGGRWTVTD
+5492 ALNEGGGRWTVTN

-5517 DLTPSDDSDDGDN
+5517 DLTPNDDSDDGDN

-5729 VRVDIVGTFGLDA
+5729 VKVDIVGTFGLDA

-6388 TDDGTTSGASDPKS
+6388 TDDGTTNGASDPKS

-6412 EVNDAP
+6412 EANDAP

-6772 APTLSINPQFNYIR
+6772 APTLNINPQFNYIR

-6903 IDQSTAVDDSYLVS
+6903 IDQSTAVDDSYLVG

>member
-1 MSTHTVPQSAI
+1 MSTQTVPQNAI

-27 NVKVIKA
+27 KVRSIKA
-34 GDELR
+34 GDELIS
-39 PGEII
+39 GEVI

-54 QINNELYLVDAN
+54 QIHNELYLVDAN
-66 CVACLPVPS
+66 CVACLPEPS
-75 SEPLEPVLVQSPVN
+75 FEQPETLLQSPVN
-89 GLVTFDPTAIGSADF
+89 GQVTFDPTAIEGANF
-104 DANDI
+104 DANDV

-162 ATRSGEDDRDEDDG
+162 ATRSGVEERDEADD
-176 LNVTIFADGG
+176 LDVTIFADGG
-186 QSLQSSVIEGSI
+186 QSLQSSVTEGSI

-211 LVEAGDLALDT
+211 LIEAGDLALDT

-243 TSGGQPVAFVYD
+243 TSADQPVAFVYD

-260 IIGTQGGNEVLRIEI
+260 IIGTQEGNEVLRIEI
-275 EATSLGRDLELEVV
+275 EATSLGRNLELEVV

-297 HVASVADGQVSIVGD
+297 HVASVADGQVSISGD
-312 QINITFDITGADI
+312 QINIAFDITGADI

-463 ASNTFTMT
+463 ASNTFTMS
-471 ILDGDNPVIENV
+471 ILDGDNPVIANV

-496 SQEGAVVTSGT
+496 SQEGAVVTSGS
-507 GAITTAV
+507 GSITTAV

-566 ITIFDVAIDAPA
+566 ITVFDVAIDAPA

-606 YAVDADGDRSSITDG
+606 YAVDADGDRSSITEG

-634 QDDVPTIDDVDALAV
+634 QDDVPTIDGVDALAV

-655 SIGSDQSDSLLA
+655 SIGSDQSDSVLA
-667 QGNFTTTQGS
+667 QGSFTTTQGS

-686 SGTDP
+686 SVTDP

-698 GRPISLTETTN
+698 GRSISLTETAN

-771 VLPVTITDDVPTIND
+771 VLPVTIADDVPTIND

-833 PLNSLQSQGQ
+833 PLNGLQSQGQ

-864 GSAVFTLILNTDGS
+864 GSTVFTLILNTDGS

-898 DFNVIATDFDGDT
+898 DFSVIATDFDGDT

-918 TIVDDKPTITDVDA
+918 TIVDDKPTITDVGA

-942 IGSDQTDPISIDGN
+942 IGSDQTD
-956 FTTTQGSD
+956 
-964 RVVSYQ
+964 
-970 LDASSTPVDGLT
+970 
-982 SQGVAVT
+982 
-989 LTETANGDGSFT
+989 
-1001 YEATAGTEAVFTLT
+1001 
-1015 VNTDGSYNFTLEGSI
+1015 
-1030 DHAVDSDELTLNFPI
+1030 
-1045 IATDFD
+1045 
-1051 GDTTNATIPVT
+1051 
-1062 IVDDKPVITDVDAI
+1062 
-1076 TVDEDDL
+1076 
-1083 ASIGSD
+1083 
-1089 QSNPISIDGNF
+1089 
-1100 TTTQGSD
+1100 
-1107 RVVSYQLDGTSTPV
+1107 
-1121 DGLTSQ
+1121 
-1127 GVAVTLTETANGDGS
+1127 
-1142 FTYEATAGSEAVFTL
+1142 
-1157 TVNTDGSYNFT
+1157 
-1168 LQGPIDH
+1168 
-1175 AVGSDE
+1175 
-1181 LILNFPIIATDFDGD
+1181 
-1196 TVTETIPVT
+1196 
-1205 IVDDVPTI
+1205 
-1213 TAVDALSVDED
+1213 
-1224 DLSGVGSDPG
+1224 
-1234 GDLFVEGAFTTTQ
+1234 
-1247 GSDRVVSYQL
+1247 
-1257 DSTADPVAGLTSQG
+1257 
-1271 EAIILV
+1271 
-1277 ETANGDGSFTYVATA
+1277 
-1292 DGNPVFTLNVATD
+1292 
-1305 GTYDFTLQGPIDHAA
+1305 
-1320 NSDSLTIDFPII
+1320 
-1332 ATDFDGDTTSAT
+1332 
-1344 IPVTITDDAPII
+1344 
-1356 DNVVPLAVDEDDLS
+1356 
-1370 GIGSDQTDAVFVAG
+1370 
-1384 AFTTTQGSDRVVS
+1384 
-1397 YQLDST
+1397 
-1403 SDPVSG
+1403 
-1409 LTSQGEPVI
+1409 
-1418 LVETANPDGSFTYVA
+1418 
-1433 TADGNP
+1433 
-1439 VFTMN
+1439 
-1444 VNADGTYDF
+1444 
-1453 RLEGPID
+1453 
-1460 HALNSDEL
+1460 
-1468 VLNFPIIA
+1468 
-1476 TDFDGDTTTATIP
+1476 
-1489 VTITDDVPTINNVV
+1489 
-1503 PLTVDEDDLATIG
+1503 
-1516 SDQNDDAFM
+1516 
-1525 SGSFS
+1525 
-1530 TTEGSDSVVKYQLDA
+1530 
-1545 TADPV
+1545 
-1550 AGLTSHGE
+1550 
-1558 PVVLAE
+1558 
-1564 TANGDGSFTY
+1564 
-1574 TATANGNDVFEL
+1574 
-1586 VVKPDGSYTFTL
+1586 
-1598 QGPLDHAVNSD
+1598 
-1609 SLQIDFPIIAT
+1609 
-1620 DFDGDTSTETLPVT
+1620 
-1634 IVDDKPTITDV
+1634 
-1645 DAIRVDEDD
+1645 
-1654 LATIGS
+1654 
-1660 DGSDPISIDGNFT
+1660 
-1673 TTQGSDGVVSYQL
+1673 
-1686 DTAATP
+1686 
-1692 VDGLTSQGMAV
+1692 
-1703 TLAETAN
+1703 
-1710 GDGSYTYEATAG
+1710 
-1722 TEAVFTL
+1722 
-1729 TVNTDGSY
+1729 
-1737 NFTLQGPIDH
+1737 
-1747 ATDSDELTLN
+1747 
-1757 FPIIATDFDGDT
+1757 
-1769 TTETIPV
+1769 
-1776 TIVDDKPTITDVDAI
+1776 
-1791 TVDEDDLGTIG
+1791 
-1802 SDQTGPI
+1802 PI

-1852 NGDGSFTYQATAGTE
+1852 NGDGSFTYEATAGTE
-1867 SVFTLT
+1867 AVFTLT

-1986 VAVTLTETANGDGS
+1986 VAVTLTEIANGDGS

-2021 SYNFTLEGPI
+2021 TYNFTLEGPI
-2031 DHAVDSDELTMNFP
+2031 DHAVDSDEQTLNFP

-2054 TVTETIPVT
+2054 TVTEIIPVT

-2194 DGDTTTATI
+2194 DGDTATATI

-2228 GIGSDQTDAVFVEGA
+2228 GIGSDQSDAVFVEGV

-2262 DPVSGLTSQG
+2262 DPVAGLTSQG
-2272 EPVTLVETANVDGSF
+2272 EPVTLAETSNADGSF

-2353 VPTINNVVPLTVD
+2353 VPSIDNVVPLTVD

-2400 LDATADPVAG
+2400 LDATADPLAG
-2410 LTSHG
+2410 LTSQG
-2415 EPVVLAETT
+2415 EPVVLAETA

-2445 VKPDGS
+2445 LKPDGS

-2458 PLDHAVN
+2458 PLDHAMN

-2476 ATDFDGDTSSKTLPV
+2476 ATDFDGDTSTKILPV
-2491 TIVDDKPTITDVD
+2491 TIVDDQPSITNVD
-2504 AIRVDE
+2504 AISVDE

-2518 DGSDPISIDGNFTTT
+2518 DQNESVSIDGHFVTT
-2533 QGSDGVVSY
+2533 GSDHVVSY
-2542 QLDAA
+2542 QLDASSN
-2547 ATPVDGLTS
+2547 PINGLTS
-2556 QGVAVTL
+2556 HGVVVTM
-2563 TETANGDG
+2563 TESANADG
-2571 SYTYEATAGT
+2571 SFTYTATAGS
-2581 EAVFTLTVNT
+2581 EAVFTLTVNS
-2591 DGSYNFTLQGPID
+2591 DGSYNFTLEGPID
-2604 HAVDSDELTLNFP
+2604 HATGSDELTLNFP
-2617 IIATDFDGDT
+2617 IIATDFDGDA
-2627 TTETLPVT
+2627 TTETIPVT

-2640 PTITNVDAITVDE
+2640 PTITDVDAITVDE
-2653 DDLGTIGSDQTDPI
+2653 DDLGVIGSDQTDPI

-2682 VSYQLDASATPVA
+2682 VSYQLDASATPV
-2695 GLTSQGVAV
+2695 
-2704 TLTETANGDGSF
+2704 
-2716 TYEATAGSEAV
+2716 
-2727 FTLTVNTDGSYNFTL
+2727 
-2742 EGPID
+2742 
-2747 HAVDSDELTL
+2747 
-2757 NFPIIATDFDGDTT
+2757 
-2771 NATIP
+2771 
-2776 VTIVDDKPVITDV
+2776 
-2789 DAITVDE
+2789 
-2796 DDLASIGSDQSDPIS
+2796 
-2811 IDGNFTTTQGSD
+2811 
-2823 RVVSYQL
+2823 
-2830 DGTSAPVDGL
+2830 DGL

-2854 GDGSF
+2854 ADGSF
-2859 TYEATAGSEAVFTL
+2859 TYQATAGTESVFTL
-2873 TVNTDGSYNFTLEGP
+2873 TVNN
-2888 IDHAID
+2888 
-2894 SDELTLNFP
+2894 
-2903 IIATDFDGDTVTETI
+2903 
-2918 PVTIVDDVPT
+2918 
-2928 ITAVD
+2928 
-2933 ALSVDEDDLSGV
+2933 
-2945 GSDPGGDLFVE
+2945 
-2956 GAFTTTQGSDR
+2956 
-2967 VVSYQLDST
+2967 
-2976 ADPVAG
+2976 
-2982 LTSQGEA
+2982 
-2989 IILVETANGDG
+2989 
-3000 SFTYVAT
+3000 
-3007 ADGNPVFT
+3007 
-3015 LNVATDGTYDF
+3015 
-3026 TLQGPIDHAANSD
+3026 
-3039 SLTIDFPI
+3039 
-3047 IATDFDGDTTSATIP
+3047 
-3062 VTITDDAPIID
+3062 
-3073 NVVPLAVDEDDLS
+3073 
-3086 GIGSD
+3086 
-3091 QTDAVFVEGAFT
+3091 
-3103 TTQGSDRVVSYQLDS
+3103 
-3118 TADPVSGL
+3118 
-3126 TSQGEPVTL
+3126 
-3135 VETANADGSFTYVAT
+3135 
-3150 ADGNPVFTMKVNAD
+3150 
-3164 GTYNFRLEG
+3164 
-3173 PVDHALNSDELVLNF
+3173 
-3188 PIIATDFDGDT
+3188 
-3199 TTATIPVTI
+3199 
-3208 TDDVPTIDNVVPL
+3208 
-3221 TVDEDDLA
+3221 
-3229 SIGSDQNDNAFM
+3229 
-3241 SGSFSTTE
+3241 
-3249 GSDSVVKYQLDATAD
+3249 
-3264 PVAGLTSHGEPV
+3264 
-3276 VLAETTN
+3276 
-3283 GDGSFTY
+3283 
-3290 TATADGNAVFELVV
+3290 
-3304 KPDGSYTFTLQGPLD
+3304 
-3319 HAVNSDSLQIDF
+3319 
-3331 PIIATDFDGDTS
+3331 
-3343 SKTLPVTIV
+3343 
-3352 DDKPTITDVDAIRVD
+3352 
-3367 EDDLATIGSDGSD
+3367 
-3380 PISFDGNFTTTQ
+3380 
-3392 GSDGVASYQ
+3392 
-3401 LDAAA
+3401 
-3406 TPVDGLTSQGVAVTL
+3406 
-3421 TETANGDGSYTYEA
+3421 
-3435 TAGTEAVFT
+3435 
-3444 LTVNTDGSYN
+3444 
-3454 FTLQGPIDHAV
+3454 
-3465 DSDELTLNFPIIA
+3465 
-3478 TDFDGDTTTE
+3478 
-3488 TIPVTIVDDKPTITD
+3488 
-3503 VDAITVDEDDLGTI
+3503 
-3517 GSDQT
+3517 
-3522 DPISIDGN
+3522 
-3530 FTTTQGS
+3530 
-3537 DRVVS
+3537 
-3542 YQLDAS
+3542 
-3548 ATPVAGLTSQGVA
+3548 
-3561 VTLTET
+3561 
-3567 ANGDGSFT
+3567 
-3575 YEAAAGT
+3575 
-3582 EAVFTLTVNTDGS
+3582 DGS

-3661 TVGSDGTQS
+3661 TLGSDGTQS

-3679 TDGSDGILE
+3679 TDGSDGIVE
-3688 YSVSDLTTP
+3688 YGVSDLTTP

-3768 PINATDFDGDVSNN
+3768 PINATDFDGDESND

-3824 VISGTFDITGGA
+3824 VISGTFDITEGA

-3863 VLSSSA
+3863 VLSSNA

-3893 TNNSYEFDLQKPLDH
+3893 TNNTYEFDLQKPLDH

-4014 VGASTADARV
+4014 ASASTADALV

-4069 KITDGDNDII
+4069 KITDGDNDTI

-4105 DEDDIPSQGSDDTPE
+4105 DEDDIPNQGSDDTPE

-4250 TDSSQQTVDEDDLS
+4250 TDSSQQTVDEDDLA
-4264 GGSDTTSSDST
+4264 GGSDTTSGDST
-4275 VLNGGF
+4275 VLTGGF
-4281 EVVAGADKIVSYQVS
+4281 EVVDGADEIVSYQIS

-4306 SNGSSIELNLVS
+4306 SNGSSIELNLVG

-4388 LPITVVDDI
+4388 LPITIVDDI

-4449 NPIPGVTSGGFAV
+4449 NPISGVTSGGLAV

-4491 NADGSYKFTLEGAL
+4491 NADGSYKFTLEGVL

-4544 TLHDASISRV
+4544 TLYDASISRV
-4554 EGQGSRTVRLFRDP
+4554 EGQGSRTVHLFQDP

-4577 DDAQV
+4577 DGAQV

-4683 IDTSTVTAFEDQGRD
+4683 IDTSTVIAFEDQGRD

-4716 DVSPAKVDLVI
+4716 DVTPAKVDLVI

-4741 TIRDADTHNGTFYY
+4741 TIRDASTHNGTFYY
-4755 RDGSGNYIE
+4755 RDGSGNFIE
-4764 LTSVG
+4764 LTPVG
-4769 NTVVLD
+4769 DTVVLD

-4837 ADIATWTASS
+4837 ADIATWTTSS
-4847 EFNYSVDEDGNNV
+4847 EFNYSVGEDGNNV

-4875 GIVYE
+4875 DIVYE

-4892 VYSDGSAIPKSGG
+4892 VYSDGSAIPQTGG
-4905 VYLVDASRIDEVQ
+4905 VYLVDASRIGDVQ
-4918 VDPIDNFSGE
+4918 IDPIDNFSGE
-4928 IRIDVTA
+4928 IKIDVTA

-4940 NNPLLGKDT
+4940 NNPLSGKET

-4955 TIIIDVNPVAD
+4955 TIIIDVNPIAD
-4966 KGSFTVNRINVFE
+4966 PGSFTVNRINVFE
-4979 DNARTQNTVDPVTDH
+4979 DNARTQDTVNPVTDH

-5019 RISNFSIDG
+5019 RISDFSIDG

-5045 TDSGGNV
+5045 TDSSGNV

-5083 IVKDTASLSTG
+5083 IVKDTASLSNG
-5094 TTEDVLSLGSKTV
+5094 VAEDILSLGSKTV

-5117 PDTVLIDAGNVWNRF
+5117 PFIELNDKSGIWHEFNDGNVR
-5132 VDGDV
+5132 
-5137 AGIETT
+5137 GIETN
-5143 IEENGVVNLNFSVVS
+5143 IDENGQVELGFSVIS
-5158 GEVADRPQDDSEAI
+5158 GELPDNPNDHSESV
-5172 TVILSNIP
+5172 TVLLSNIP
-5180 DGVRVVDSDGSSV
+5180 AGVEVFDSDGASV

-5198 GYDGNGQPIY
+5198 GYDAQNQPIY
-5208 EANITGLN
+5208 EANITTAN
-5216 FNSGIQIIPEASST
+5216 INSGIVIKPDASST
-5230 ENIAITGTI
+5230 ENIHITATT

-5248 RVIEREV
+5248 RTSSGEI
-5255 RIKVE
+5255 RIIVA
-5260 PVIDAQDNYVVRSEG
+5260 PVIDAQDNYTVQSAG

-5281 DIDWKPTLVQSPD
+5281 NIDWKPTLAQSPD
-5294 TDEFFSDVTI
+5294 TDEFFSEVTI

-5325 TLTLSPQAGESEQDF
+5325 TLTLSPLANESEQDF
-5340 SAKISQSGYVQVQL
+5340 SDRISQSGYIQVQL

-5364 TTTVTV
+5364 NTTVTV

-5384 EGIAEKTIN
+5384 QGIAEKTIN
-5393 GTVNVQVNPIV
+5393 GMVHVQVNPIV
-5404 EPEDNTGAIDDQ
+5404 EPENTTGSLDAQ
-5416 TRLLVTESGG
+5416 TRLLVTESTGVV
-5426 GATDIVKS
+5426 TDIVKS
-5434 DDQGNIDFTINT
+5434 DGQGNIDFTINT
-5446 SMGGESGAHIIKYQ
+5446 STGGESGANIIKYQ

-5481 PETLNQ
+5481 PEILNQ

-5492 ALNEGGGRWTVTD
+5492 ALNEGGGRWTVID
-5505 EDNFSIKAPSGL
+5505 EENFSIKAPSGL
-5517 DLTPSDDSDDGDN
+5517 DLTPNDDSDDGDN

-5542 EVNDLGEDLGN
+5542 EVNDLGEDAV

-5559 VRQTDVTLEFPTVL
+5559 VRETDVTLEFPTVL
-5573 TPKMSVAAEI
+5573 TPQTSVAAEI

-5591 QALEDNSINLGAQLT
+5591 EASEDNAIDLGTQLT

-5620 LTIIVD
+5620 LTVVID
-5626 PTAPGIPP
+5626 PSAPGIPP

-5640 TDVDFVNG
+5640 TDIDFVNG
-5648 KYVFQAHI
+5648 KYVFQADI

-5677 GDFELPI
+5677 GDFELPV

-5695 EKENNVQFP
+5695 EKENNVRIP
-5704 VQVLPVADVP
+5704 VQVLPIADVP
-5714 SSAGDQPLDSDVTPN
+5714 SSAGDQPLDGDVTPN
-5729 VRVDIVGTFGLDA
+5729 VTVDITGTLGLDA
-5742 NKQPVTDLNNDVP
+5742 NKQPVNDLNNDVP

-5765 LIQLNLSVDFADQ
+5765 LIQLNLNVDFADRY
-5778 FNNTQGG
+5778 NNIQGG
-5785 RETLTNIKLELDDT
+5785 QETLTNIKLELDDT

-5856 TDEAVFDQSILNNSG
+5856 TDEAVFDQSILNNPG
-5871 DNIDVRTFT
+5871 DNIDIRTFT

-5900 PTQPITVIGDE
+5900 PTQPITVVGDE

-5935 SFVSLKLTGLPDD
+5935 SFVSLKLTGIPDD
-5948 FIVKSNSSDYVVKN
+5948 FVVQSNSSNYVVKN

-5972 KDLTQTSIDLSDI
+5972 KDLTQTSVDLSDI
-5985 QIKPPKHFSG
+5985 QIKPPKNFSG

-6013 TERNNNFTLI
+6013 TERTNNFTLV

-6064 GANYQENDPET
+6064 GATYQENDPET
-6075 LRVEVSNVPDG
+6075 LRVEISNVPDG

-6096 FTDQGGGIF
+6096 FTDQGNGVF
-6105 VLEINAQDLDQVV
+6105 VLEIDAQDLDQVV
-6118 FNSGDRNDNSWDG
+6118 FNSGDRNDNSWGG

-6136 VQAVDT
+6136 VQAVDI
-6142 GLDGSQSLGSAEEFD
+6142 GLDGRQNLGSAEEFD
-6157 VTVDVEAVNDRP
+6157 VAVDVEAVNDRP
-6169 EFVNTVDVET
+6169 DFVNVIDVET
-6179 PEDTPMLLD
+6179 PEDNAILLD
-6188 GFSITDI
+6188 TFGISDV
-6195 DAVLDDPNA
+6195 DAVLDDPTA
-6204 EYVLNVNVDS
+6204 EYVLNIAVDS
-6214 GILELN
+6214 GYLALE
-6220 PTLIAT
+6220 PSIIAN
-6226 YNLTVSGDGTDSVE
+6226 YGLTISGDGTGSIE
-6240 LKGTVADLNNAI
+6240 LKGTVSDLNAAI
-6252 ADGLIEFN
+6252 ADGLVEFN
-6260 PDLNFFGD
+6260 PALNFFGN
-6268 VQVDVTVDDQGN
+6268 VNVDISVDDQGN
-6280 EGIVIG
+6280 EGIVIS
-6286 GVDDTLNTNSS
+6286 GVDETLNSNSS
-6297 SFNIEVTA
+6297 QFVIE
-6305 VNDTP
+6305 
-6310 ETTPVTLPDIEEDS
+6310 
-6324 GVFSISEADL
+6324 
-6334 IANAT
+6334 
-6339 DVEND
+6339 
-6344 NLTVSNVQLTDPNS
+6344 
-6358 GSITFNSGTGEWEF
+6358 
-6372 TPAPDYNGPVE
+6372 
-6383 ITYTI
+6383 
-6388 TDDGTTSGASDPKS
+6388 
-6402 VNGSASFNVT
+6402 VT

-6423 TLSDIAEDSTAV
+6423 TLTSIDEDSGAVIVTAADLLVNAV
-6435 DITQA
+6435 DIE
-6440 DLLANA
+6440 
-6446 SDIENDTLMVSNV
+6446 SDNLTVSNV
-6459 QLVDP
+6459 TLVDP
-6464 SSGTL
+6464 AAGTL
-6469 DFDNVTG
+6469 TQLSS
-6476 TWSFTPAPGYNG
+6476 TEWSFEPAPDFYGDVSFN
-6488 KVDLTYDIT
+6488 YDIT
-6497 DNGTTNGVSDPQTVS
+6497 DDGMTNGVSDPKTVS
-6512 GTATFEVTE
+6512 GSAVM
-6521 VNDAPVTSEVTLS
+6521 
-6534 STEEDGGSV
+6534 
-6543 TITATELLSNA
+6543 
-6554 SDPESDNLT
+6554 T
-6563 VDNVVLVD
+6563 VQ
-6571 PASGTLTQVSATEW
+6571 A
-6585 TFEPAADFFGDV
+6585 
-6597 NFTYEITDDGT
+6597 I
-6608 TNGAPDPITIAGTAV
+6608 
-6623 LNVEATNDAPE
+6623 NDAPE
-6634 ITATS
+6634 IDGS
-6639 VTDTIN
+6639 MVTNTIV
-6645 EADGQKVTG
+6645 ESSDQKISG
-6654 ISVSDVDFAGAQ
+6654 IEITDVDFAGVHE
-6666 ANESMTVTLTVTEG
+6666 NEIMTVSLSIDEG
-6680 DLRVEPPAGSGVTVG
+6680 DISVVVPAGSGITQGVG
-6695 AGMAG
+6695 LAG
-6700 EITLMGTPDNINSV
+6700 ETVLMGTLSQLNSLFASTDPDVGVFI
-6714 LGATDASEGVFVD
+6714 DAS
-6727 AGDVNAASIT
+6727 DVNSNSIALT
-6737 LSVKVEDNGVYFEN
+6737 VTADDNGIFYDN
-6751 ASGTALEANQDFT
+6751 LTGTSLQTSETFD

-6772 APTLSINPQFNYIR
+6772 VPNLAIDQNFSYIQR
-6786 QIAASQTASSQGLA
+6786 ISASQSASRQGIAL
-6800 IVGIMAA
+6800 VGIMAA
-6807 LTDIDEVLSLEL
+6807 LTDVDEVLALEL
-6819 TGVPASAEVTS
+6819 TGVPRGATITS
-6830 GVSPSGISFDGTT
+6830 EATTSNISFDGTT
-6843 WTVPS
+6843 WTVPE
-6848 DEIDTLEIVATD
+6848 DEIDTLHINNAIPGD
-6860 TNSGIDV
+6860 
-6867 GSYDISLTA
+6867 YDITLTA
-6876 ISTESNGDEAQS
+6876 VSTASNGDQAYS
-6888 SPVQISLDVSSDSDD
+6888 TPLDINLNVTLNSQD
-6903 IDQSTAVDDSYLVS
+6903 IDQSAESEDSYLIGS
-6917 GDTGTNL
+6917 DAGITLAAGT
-6924 IGGDG
+6924 G
-6929 DDVILGGDGDDVL
+6929 DDYILGGDGDDVL

-6951 TGGDGSD
+6951 TGGAGSD
-6958 IFKWTVDSVDEGA
+6958 IFKWTEDTVDNGA
-6971 VDTITDFTVNEDSI
+6971 IDTITDFSVNEDTI
-6985 DLREVISDLN
+6985 DLKDVIADLN
-6995 NSMID
+6995 DPTAGI
-7000 MDDLLGHISADY
+7000 DDLLAHIQADY
-7012 DASTESV
+7012 DASTENV

-7055 LLNNGVIDNG
+7055 LLNHGVIDNG

>member
-89 GLVTFDPTAIGSADF
+89 GLVTFNPTAIGSADF

-186 QSLQSSVIEGSI
+186 QSLQSSVTEGSI

-235 LTELNSDI
+235 LAELNSDI

-297 HVASVADGQVSIVGD
+297 HVASIADGQVSIVGD
-312 QINITFDITGADI
+312 QISIAFDITGADI

-395 QATEAVLSEDGST
+395 QAAEAVLSEDGST

-471 ILDGDNPVIENV
+471 IRDGDNPVIENV

-496 SQEGAVVTSGT
+496 SQAGAAVTSGT
-507 GAITTAV
+507 GSITTAV

-566 ITIFDVAIDAPA
+566 ITVFDVAIDAPA

-606 YAVDADGDRSSITDG
+606 YAVDADGDRSSITEG

-634 QDDVPTIDDVDALAV
+634 QDDVPSIDGVDALAV

-655 SIGSDQSDSLLA
+655 SIGSDQSDSVFA
-667 QGNFTTTQGS
+667 QGSFTTTQGS

-698 GRPISLTETTN
+698 GRSISLTETTN

-771 VLPVTITDDVPTIND
+771 VLPVTIADDVPTIND

-793 EDDLSSVGSDQ
+793 EDDLSLVGSDQ
-804 SQPTLVE
+804 SQSTLVE

-833 PLNSLQSQGQ
+833 SLNGLQSQGQ
-843 TVSIAETQNADGSY
+843 TVSITETQNADGSY

-898 DFNVIATDFDGDT
+898 DFSVIATDFDGDT

-942 IGSDQTDPISIDGN
+942 IGSDQTDPISIDGS

-970 LDASSTPVDGLT
+970 LDASATPVDGLT

-989 LTETANGDGSFT
+989 LTETANADGSFT
-1001 YEATAGTEAVFTLT
+1001 YEATAGSEAVFTLT
-1015 VNTDGSYNFTLEGSI
+1015 VNTDGSYNFTLEGPI
-1030 DHAVDSDELTLNFPI
+1030 DHAVDSDELILNFPI

-1062 IVDDKPVITDVDAI
+1062 IVDDKPVITDVDSI

-1168 LQGPIDH
+1168 LEGPIDH
-1175 AVGSDE
+1175 AVDSDE
-1181 LILNFPIIATDFDGD
+1181 LTLNFPIIATDFDGD

-1224 DLSGVGSDPG
+1224 DLSGVGSAQTDAV
-1234 GDLFVEGAFTTTQ
+1234 FVEGAFTTTQ

-1271 EAIILV
+1271 EAITLV

-1332 ATDFDGDTTSAT
+1332 ATDFDGDTTTAT

-1370 GIGSDQTDAVFVAG
+1370 GIGSDQSDAVFVEG

-1403 SDPVSG
+1403 ADPVSG
-1409 LTSQGEPVI
+1409 LTSQGEPVT
-1418 LVETANPDGSFTYVA
+1418 LVETANADGSFTYVA

-1444 VNADGTYDF
+1444 VNADGTYSF
-1453 RLEGPID
+1453 RLEGPVD

-1489 VTITDDVPTINNVV
+1489 VTITDDVPTIDNVV
-1503 PLTVDEDDLATIG
+1503 PLTVDEDDLASIG

-1525 SGSFS
+1525 SGSFT

-1558 PVVLAE
+1558 PVVLTE

-1574 TATANGNDVFEL
+1574 TATADGNAVFEL

-1620 DFDGDTSTETLPVT
+1620 DFDGDTSSETLPVT

-1692 VDGLTSQGMAV
+1692 VDGLTSQGVAV

-1776 TIVDDKPTITDVDAI
+1776 TIVDDKPTITDADAI

-2031 DHAVDSDELTMNFP
+2031 DHAVDSDELTLNFP

-2079 DEDDLSGVGSDPGG
+2079 DEDDLTGVGSDPGG

-2132 TLVETANGDGSFTYV
+2132 T
-2147 ATADGNPVFTLN
+2147 
-2159 VATDG
+2159 
-2164 TYDFT
+2164 
-2169 LQGPIDHAANSD
+2169 
-2181 SLTIDFPI
+2181 
-2189 IATDF
+2189 
-2194 DGDTTTATI
+2194 
-2203 PVTITDDAPIIDN
+2203 
-2216 VVPLAVDEDDLS
+2216 
-2228 GIGSDQTDAVFVEGA
+2228 
-2243 FTTTQGSDR
+2243 
-2252 VVSYQLDSTS
+2252 
-2262 DPVSGLTSQG
+2262 
-2272 EPVTLVETANVDGSF
+2272 
-2287 TYVATADGNPVFTM
+2287 
-2301 NVNADG
+2301 
-2307 TYNFRLEGP
+2307 
-2316 VDHAL
+2316 
-2321 NSDELVLNFPII
+2321 
-2333 ATDFDGDTT
+2333 
-2342 TATIPVTITDD
+2342 
-2353 VPTINNVVPLTVD
+2353 
-2366 EDDLATIG
+2366 
-2374 SDQNDDAFMSGSF
+2374 
-2387 STTEGSDSVVKYQ
+2387 
-2400 LDATADPVAG
+2400 
-2410 LTSHG
+2410 
-2415 EPVVLAETT
+2415 
-2424 NGDGSFTYTAT
+2424 
-2435 ADGNAVFELV
+2435 
-2445 VKPDGS
+2445 
-2451 YTFTLQG
+2451 
-2458 PLDHAVN
+2458 
-2465 SDSLQIDFPII
+2465 
-2476 ATDFDGDTSSKTLPV
+2476 
-2491 TIVDDKPTITDVD
+2491 
-2504 AIRVDE
+2504 
-2510 DDLATIGS
+2510 
-2518 DGSDPISIDGNFTTT
+2518 
-2533 QGSDGVVSY
+2533 
-2542 QLDAA
+2542 
-2547 ATPVDGLTS
+2547 
-2556 QGVAVTL
+2556 
-2563 TETANGDG
+2563 
-2571 SYTYEATAGT
+2571 
-2581 EAVFTLTVNT
+2581 
-2591 DGSYNFTLQGPID
+2591 
-2604 HAVDSDELTLNFP
+2604 
-2617 IIATDFDGDT
+2617 
-2627 TTETLPVT
+2627 
-2635 IVDDK
+2635 
-2640 PTITNVDAITVDE
+2640 
-2653 DDLGTIGSDQTDPI
+2653 
-2667 SIDGNFTTTQGSDRV
+2667 
-2682 VSYQLDASATPVA
+2682 
-2695 GLTSQGVAV
+2695 
-2704 TLTETANGDGSF
+2704 
-2716 TYEATAGSEAV
+2716 
-2727 FTLTVNTDGSYNFTL
+2727 
-2742 EGPID
+2742 
-2747 HAVDSDELTL
+2747 
-2757 NFPIIATDFDGDTT
+2757 
-2771 NATIP
+2771 
-2776 VTIVDDKPVITDV
+2776 
-2789 DAITVDE
+2789 
-2796 DDLASIGSDQSDPIS
+2796 
-2811 IDGNFTTTQGSD
+2811 
-2823 RVVSYQL
+2823 
-2830 DGTSAPVDGL
+2830 
-2840 TSQGVAVTLTETAN
+2840 
-2854 GDGSF
+2854 
-2859 TYEATAGSEAVFTL
+2859 
-2873 TVNTDGSYNFTLEGP
+2873 
-2888 IDHAID
+2888 
-2894 SDELTLNFP
+2894 
-2903 IIATDFDGDTVTETI
+2903 
-2918 PVTIVDDVPT
+2918 
-2928 ITAVD
+2928 
-2933 ALSVDEDDLSGV
+2933 
-2945 GSDPGGDLFVE
+2945 
-2956 GAFTTTQGSDR
+2956 
-2967 VVSYQLDST
+2967 
-2976 ADPVAG
+2976 
-2982 LTSQGEA
+2982 
-2989 IILVETANGDG
+2989 LVETANGDG

-3150 ADGNPVFTMKVNAD
+3150 ADGNPVFTMNVNAD
-3164 GTYNFRLEG
+3164 GTYDFRLEG
-3173 PVDHALNSDELVLNF
+3173 PIDHALNSDELVLNF

-3208 TDDVPTIDNVVPL
+3208 TDDVPTINNVVPL

-3229 SIGSDQNDNAFM
+3229 TIGSDQNDDAFM

-3276 VLAETTN
+3276 VLAETAN

-3290 TATADGNAVFELVV
+3290 TATANGNDVFELVV

-3343 SKTLPVTIV
+3343 KETLPVTIV
-3352 DDKPTITDVDAIRVD
+3352 DDKPTITNVDAIRVD
-3367 EDDLATIGSDGSD
+3367 EDDLATIGSDGAD
-3380 PISFDGNFTTTQ
+3380 PISIDGNFTTTQ
-3392 GSDGVASYQ
+3392 GSDGVVSYQ

-3454 FTLQGPIDHAV
+3454 FTLQGPIDHATG
-3465 DSDELTLNFPIIA
+3465 SDELTLNFPIIA

-3522 DPISIDGN
+3522 GPISIDGN

-3561 VTLTET
+3561 VTLAET

-3575 YEAAAGT
+3575 YQATAGT
-3582 EAVFTLTVNTDGS
+3582 ESVFTLTVNTDGS

-3661 TVGSDGTQS
+3661 TIGSDGTQS

-3679 TDGSDGILE
+3679 TDGSDGIVE

-3824 VISGTFDITGGA
+3824 VISGTFDITEGA

-3850 VASLTSDGEAITL
+3850 VASLTSDGDAITL

-3893 TNNSYEFDLQKPLDH
+3893 TNNTYEFDLQKPLDH

-4014 VGASTADARV
+4014 VGASTADALV

-4069 KITDGDNDII
+4069 KITDGDNDTI

-4208 GNDENSLVINF
+4208 GNDENSLIINF

-4250 TDSSQQTVDEDDLS
+4250 TDSSQQTVDEDDLA

-4306 SNGSSIELNLVS
+4306 SNGSSIELNLVG

-4412 LANGSQATNKDS
+4412 LVNGSQATNKDS

-4449 NPIPGVTSGGFAV
+4449 NPIPGVTSGGLAV

-4577 DDAQV
+4577 DGAQV

-5404 EPEDNTGAIDDQ
+5404 EPEDKTGAIDDQ
-5416 TRLLVTESGG
+5416 TRLLVTESG

-5481 PETLNQ
+5481 PEILNQ

-5492 ALNEGGGRWTVTD
+5492 ALNEGGGRWTVTN

-5517 DLTPSDDSDDGDN
+5517 DLTPNDDSDDGDN

-5729 VRVDIVGTFGLDA
+5729 VKVDIVGTFGLDA

-6358 GSITFNSGTGEWEF
+6358 GSIIFNSGTGEWEF

-6388 TDDGTTSGASDPKS
+6388 TDDGTTNGASDPKS

-6563 VDNVVLVD
+6563 VDNVALVD
-6571 PASGTLTQVSATEW
+6571 PTSGTLTQVSATEW

-6645 EADGQKVTG
+6645 EADGQKITG
-6654 ISVSDVDFAGAQ
+6654 ISVSDIDFTGAQ
-6666 ANESMTVTLTVTEG
+6666 ANEIMTVTLTVTEG

-6751 ASGTALEANQDFT
+6751 ASGSALEANQDFT

-6772 APTLSINPQFNYIR
+6772 APTLNINPQFNYIR
-6786 QIAASQTASSQGLA
+6786 QITASQTASSQGLA

-6903 IDQSTAVDDSYLVS
+6903 IDQSTAVDDSYLVG

>member
-1 MSTHTVPQSAI
+1 MSTQTVPQNAI

-27 NVKVIKA
+27 KARSIKA
-34 GDELR
+34 GDELIS
-39 PGEII
+39 GEVI

-54 QINNELYLVDAN
+54 QIHNELYLVDAN
-66 CVACLPVPS
+66 CVACLPEPS
-75 SEPLEPVLVQSPVN
+75 FEQPETLLQSPVN
-89 GLVTFDPTAIGSADF
+89 GQVTFDPTAIEGANF
-104 DANDI
+104 DANDV

-154 ASTFFETS
+154 ASTFFERS
-162 ATRSGEDDRDEDDG
+162 ATRSGVEERDEADD
-176 LNVTIFADGG
+176 LDVTIFADGG
-186 QSLQSSVIEGSI
+186 QSLQSSVREGSI

-243 TSGGQPVAFVYD
+243 TSAGQPVAFVYD

-260 IIGTQGGNEVLRIEI
+260 IIGTQEGNEVLRIEI

-297 HVASVADGQVSIVGD
+297 HVASVADGQVFISGD
-312 QINITFDITGADI
+312 QINIAFDITGADI

-496 SQEGAVVTSGT
+496 SQEGAAVTSGT
-507 GAITTAV
+507 GSITTAV

-535 QSQGQVVQLELAS
+535 QSQGQVVQLEIAS

-566 ITIFDVAIDAPA
+566 ITVFDVAIDAPA

-606 YAVDADGDRSSITDG
+606 YAVDADGDRSSITEG

-634 QDDVPTIDDVDALAV
+634 QDDVPSIDGVDALAV

-655 SIGSDQSDSLLA
+655 SIGSDQSDSVLA
-667 QGNFTTTQGS
+667 QGSFTTTQGS

-698 GRPISLTETTN
+698 GRSISLTETAN

-734 SYSFTLEGPI
+734 SYSFSLEGPI

-756 FTIVAT
+756 FNIVAT

-771 VLPVTITDDVPTIND
+771 VLPVTIADDVPTIND

-824 QYQLDVNAD
+824 QYQLDVSAD
-833 PLNSLQSQGQ
+833 PLNGLQSQGQ

-864 GSAVFTLILNTDGS
+864 GSVVFTLILNTDGS

-898 DFNVIATDFDGDT
+898 DFSVIATDFDGDT

-970 LDASSTPVDGLT
+970 LDASATPVDGLT

-1001 YEATAGTEAVFTLT
+1001 Y
-1015 VNTDGSYNFTLEGSI
+1015 
-1030 DHAVDSDELTLNFPI
+1030 
-1045 IATDFD
+1045 
-1051 GDTTNATIPVT
+1051 
-1062 IVDDKPVITDVDAI
+1062 K
-1076 TVDEDDL
+1076 
-1083 ASIGSD
+1083 
-1089 QSNPISIDGNF
+1089 
-1100 TTTQGSD
+1100 
-1107 RVVSYQLDGTSTPV
+1107 
-1121 DGLTSQ
+1121 
-1127 GVAVTLTETANGDGS
+1127 
-1142 FTYEATAGSEAVFTL
+1142 ATAGSEA
-1157 TVNTDGSYNFT
+1157 
-1168 LQGPIDH
+1168 
-1175 AVGSDE
+1175 
-1181 LILNFPIIATDFDGD
+1181 
-1196 TVTETIPVT
+1196 
-1205 IVDDVPTI
+1205 
-1213 TAVDALSVDED
+1213 
-1224 DLSGVGSDPG
+1224 
-1234 GDLFVEGAFTTTQ
+1234 
-1247 GSDRVVSYQL
+1247 
-1257 DSTADPVAGLTSQG
+1257 
-1271 EAIILV
+1271 
-1277 ETANGDGSFTYVATA
+1277 
-1292 DGNPVFTLNVATD
+1292 
-1305 GTYDFTLQGPIDHAA
+1305 
-1320 NSDSLTIDFPII
+1320 
-1332 ATDFDGDTTSAT
+1332 
-1344 IPVTITDDAPII
+1344 
-1356 DNVVPLAVDEDDLS
+1356 
-1370 GIGSDQTDAVFVAG
+1370 
-1384 AFTTTQGSDRVVS
+1384 
-1397 YQLDST
+1397 
-1403 SDPVSG
+1403 
-1409 LTSQGEPVI
+1409 
-1418 LVETANPDGSFTYVA
+1418 
-1433 TADGNP
+1433 
-1439 VFTMN
+1439 
-1444 VNADGTYDF
+1444 
-1453 RLEGPID
+1453 
-1460 HALNSDEL
+1460 
-1468 VLNFPIIA
+1468 
-1476 TDFDGDTTTATIP
+1476 
-1489 VTITDDVPTINNVV
+1489 
-1503 PLTVDEDDLATIG
+1503 
-1516 SDQNDDAFM
+1516 
-1525 SGSFS
+1525 
-1530 TTEGSDSVVKYQLDA
+1530 
-1545 TADPV
+1545 
-1550 AGLTSHGE
+1550 
-1558 PVVLAE
+1558 
-1564 TANGDGSFTY
+1564 
-1574 TATANGNDVFEL
+1574 
-1586 VVKPDGSYTFTL
+1586 
-1598 QGPLDHAVNSD
+1598 
-1609 SLQIDFPIIAT
+1609 
-1620 DFDGDTSTETLPVT
+1620 
-1634 IVDDKPTITDV
+1634 
-1645 DAIRVDEDD
+1645 
-1654 LATIGS
+1654 
-1660 DGSDPISIDGNFT
+1660 
-1673 TTQGSDGVVSYQL
+1673 
-1686 DTAATP
+1686 
-1692 VDGLTSQGMAV
+1692 
-1703 TLAETAN
+1703 
-1710 GDGSYTYEATAG
+1710 
-1722 TEAVFTL
+1722 
-1729 TVNTDGSY
+1729 
-1737 NFTLQGPIDH
+1737 
-1747 ATDSDELTLN
+1747 
-1757 FPIIATDFDGDT
+1757 
-1769 TTETIPV
+1769 
-1776 TIVDDKPTITDVDAI
+1776 
-1791 TVDEDDLGTIG
+1791 
-1802 SDQTGPI
+1802 
-1809 SIDGN
+1809 
-1814 FTTTQGSDRV
+1814 
-1824 VSYQLDASAT
+1824 
-1834 PVAGLTSQGV
+1834 
-1844 AVTLTETA
+1844 
-1852 NGDGSFTYQATAGTE
+1852 
-1867 SVFTLT
+1867 VFTLT

-1951 ISIDGNFTT
+1951 ISIDGSFIT

-1974 SATPVDGLTSQG
+1974 SSKPVDGLTSQG

-2031 DHAVDSDELTMNFP
+2031 DHAVDSDEQTLNFP

-2054 TVTETIPVT
+2054 TVTEIIPVT

-2072 AVDALSV
+2072 AVGALNV
-2079 DEDDLSGVGSDPGG
+2079 DEDDLNVVGSDPGG

-2114 LDSTADPVAGLT
+2114 LDSTADPVAGLM

-2189 IATDF
+2189 VATDF

-2228 GIGSDQTDAVFVEGA
+2228 GIGSDQSDAVFVEGA

-2252 VVSYQLDSTS
+2252 VVSYQLDSTA
-2262 DPVSGLTSQG
+2262 DPVLGLTSQG
-2272 EPVTLVETANVDGSF
+2272 EPVTLVETANADGSF

-2353 VPTINNVVPLTVD
+2353 VPTIDDVVPLTVD
-2366 EDDLATIG
+2366 EDDLASIG
-2374 SDQNDDAFMSGSF
+2374 SDQNDDALMSGSF

-2415 EPVVLAETT
+2415 ESVVLAETA

-2445 VKPDGS
+2445 LKPDGS
-2451 YTFTLQG
+2451 YTFTLLG
-2458 PLDHAVN
+2458 PLDHAMN

-2476 ATDFDGDTSSKTLPV
+2476 ATDFDGDTSTKILPV
-2491 TIVDDKPTITDVD
+2491 TIVDDQPSITNVD
-2504 AIRVDE
+2504 AISVDE

-2518 DGSDPISIDGNFTTT
+2518 DQNESVSIDGHFVTM
-2533 QGSDGVVSY
+2533 GSD
-2542 QLDAA
+2542 
-2547 ATPVDGLTS
+2547 
-2556 QGVAVTL
+2556 
-2563 TETANGDG
+2563 
-2571 SYTYEATAGT
+2571 
-2581 EAVFTLTVNT
+2581 
-2591 DGSYNFTLQGPID
+2591 
-2604 HAVDSDELTLNFP
+2604 H
-2617 IIATDFDGDT
+2617 
-2627 TTETLPVT
+2627 
-2635 IVDDK
+2635 
-2640 PTITNVDAITVDE
+2640 
-2653 DDLGTIGSDQTDPI
+2653 
-2667 SIDGNFTTTQGSDRV
+2667 V
-2682 VSYQLDASATPVA
+2682 VSYQLDASSNPIN
-2695 GLTSQGVAV
+2695 GLTSHGVVV
-2704 TLTETANGDGSF
+2704 TMTESENADGSF
-2716 TYEATAGSEAV
+2716 TYTATAGSEAV
-2727 FTLTVNTDGSYNFTL
+2727 FTLTVNSDGSYNFTL

-2747 HAVDSDELTL
+2747 HAT
-2757 NFPIIATDFDGDTT
+2757 G
-2771 NATIP
+2771 
-2776 VTIVDDKPVITDV
+2776 
-2789 DAITVDE
+2789 
-2796 DDLASIGSDQSDPIS
+2796 
-2811 IDGNFTTTQGSD
+2811 
-2823 RVVSYQL
+2823 
-2830 DGTSAPVDGL
+2830 
-2840 TSQGVAVTLTETAN
+2840 
-2854 GDGSF
+2854 
-2859 TYEATAGSEAVFTL
+2859 
-2873 TVNTDGSYNFTLEGP
+2873 
-2888 IDHAID
+2888 
-2894 SDELTLNFP
+2894 
-2903 IIATDFDGDTVTETI
+2903 
-2918 PVTIVDDVPT
+2918 
-2928 ITAVD
+2928 
-2933 ALSVDEDDLSGV
+2933 
-2945 GSDPGGDLFVE
+2945 
-2956 GAFTTTQGSDR
+2956 
-2967 VVSYQLDST
+2967 
-2976 ADPVAG
+2976 
-2982 LTSQGEA
+2982 
-2989 IILVETANGDG
+2989 
-3000 SFTYVAT
+3000 
-3007 ADGNPVFT
+3007 
-3015 LNVATDGTYDF
+3015 
-3026 TLQGPIDHAANSD
+3026 
-3039 SLTIDFPI
+3039 
-3047 IATDFDGDTTSATIP
+3047 
-3062 VTITDDAPIID
+3062 
-3073 NVVPLAVDEDDLS
+3073 
-3086 GIGSD
+3086 
-3091 QTDAVFVEGAFT
+3091 
-3103 TTQGSDRVVSYQLDS
+3103 
-3118 TADPVSGL
+3118 
-3126 TSQGEPVTL
+3126 
-3135 VETANADGSFTYVAT
+3135 
-3150 ADGNPVFTMKVNAD
+3150 
-3164 GTYNFRLEG
+3164 
-3173 PVDHALNSDELVLNF
+3173 
-3188 PIIATDFDGDT
+3188 
-3199 TTATIPVTI
+3199 
-3208 TDDVPTIDNVVPL
+3208 
-3221 TVDEDDLA
+3221 
-3229 SIGSDQNDNAFM
+3229 
-3241 SGSFSTTE
+3241 
-3249 GSDSVVKYQLDATAD
+3249 
-3264 PVAGLTSHGEPV
+3264 
-3276 VLAETTN
+3276 
-3283 GDGSFTY
+3283 
-3290 TATADGNAVFELVV
+3290 
-3304 KPDGSYTFTLQGPLD
+3304 
-3319 HAVNSDSLQIDF
+3319 
-3331 PIIATDFDGDTS
+3331 
-3343 SKTLPVTIV
+3343 
-3352 DDKPTITDVDAIRVD
+3352 
-3367 EDDLATIGSDGSD
+3367 
-3380 PISFDGNFTTTQ
+3380 
-3392 GSDGVASYQ
+3392 
-3401 LDAAA
+3401 
-3406 TPVDGLTSQGVAVTL
+3406 
-3421 TETANGDGSYTYEA
+3421 
-3435 TAGTEAVFT
+3435 
-3444 LTVNTDGSYN
+3444 
-3454 FTLQGPIDHAV
+3454 
-3465 DSDELTLNFPIIA
+3465 SDELTLNFPIIA

-3503 VDAITVDEDDLGTI
+3503 VDAITVDEDDLATI

-3548 ATPVAGLTSQGVA
+3548 ATPVAGLASQGVA
-3561 VTLTET
+3561 VTLAET

-3575 YEAAAGT
+3575 YKATAGS

-3595 YNFTL
+3595 YQFTL

-3621 TDFDGDTSAET
+3621 TDFDGDTFAET

-3679 TDGSDGILE
+3679 TDGSDGIVE
-3688 YSVSDLTTP
+3688 YGVSDLTTP

-3737 LDASDDSYTFDLL
+3737 LDASNDSYTFDLL

-3824 VISGTFDITGGA
+3824 VISGTFDITEGA

-3863 VLSSSA
+3863 VLSSNA

-3893 TNNSYEFDLQKPLDH
+3893 TNNTYEFDLQKPLDH

-4001 LKSGGEEVTLSQD
+4001 LKSGGEDVTLSQD
-4014 VGASTADARV
+4014 VSASTADALV
-4024 YVGQTPGGVTVFT
+4024 YVGQTPSGVTVFT

-4069 KITDGDNDII
+4069 KITDGDNDTI

-4150 GLTSGGQPLELVE
+4150 GLTSGGQQLELVE

-4219 PVNATDFD
+4219 PVNAIDFD
-4227 GDVSNNITLPITV
+4227 GDVSSNITLPITV
-4240 VDDVPAIVKV
+4240 VDDVPAIVKL
-4250 TDSSQQTVDEDDLS
+4250 TDSSQQTVDEDDIV
-4264 GGSDTTSSDST
+4264 GGSDTTSGDST
-4275 VLNGGF
+4275 VLTGGF
-4281 EVVAGADKIVSYQVS
+4281 EVVDGADEIVSYQIS
-4296 DLDAVVSGLT
+4296 DLNAVVSGLT
-4306 SNGSSIELNLVS
+4306 SNGSSIELNVVS
-4318 TNGGVTSYEAVIT
+4318 SVGGVTSYEAVIT

-4412 LANGSQATNKDS
+4412 LTNGSQATNKDS

-4449 NPIPGVTSGGFAV
+4449 NPIPGVTSGGLAV

-4468 VSNNNFT
+4468 VSNNNYT

-4491 NADGSYKFTLEGAL
+4491 NADGSYKFTLEGVL
-4505 DHSTQGEDT
+4505 DHSIQGEDT

-4531 GINLP
+4531 DINLP

-4544 TLHDASISRV
+4544 TLYDASISRV
-4554 EGQGSRTVRLFRDP
+4554 EGQGSRTVHLFQDP

-4577 DDAQV
+4577 DGAQV

-4624 EIGRLVVRTDGS
+4624 EIGRLIVRTDGR

-4716 DVSPAKVDLVI
+4716 DVTPAKVDLVI
-4727 NLHDIDRNE
+4727 DLHDIDRNE

-4741 TIRDADTHNGTFYY
+4741 TIRDASTHNGTFYY
-4755 RDGSGNYIE
+4755 RDGSGNFIE
-4764 LTSVG
+4764 LTPVG
-4769 NTVVLD
+4769 DTVVLG

-4837 ADIATWTASS
+4837 ADIATWTTSS

-4875 GIVYE
+4875 DIVYE

-4892 VYSDGSAIPKSGG
+4892 VYSGGSAIPQTGG
-4905 VYLVDASRIDEVQ
+4905 VYLVDASRIGDVQ
-4918 VDPIDNFSGE
+4918 IDPIDNFSGE
-4928 IRIDVTA
+4928 IKIDVTA

-4940 NNPLLGKDT
+4940 NNPLSGKET

-4955 TIIIDVNPVAD
+4955 TIIIDVNPIAD
-4966 KGSFTVNRINVFE
+4966 PGSFTVNRINVFE
-4979 DNARTQNTVDPVTDH
+4979 DNARTQDTVNPVTDH

-5019 RISNFSIDG
+5019 RISDFSIDG

-5045 TDSGGNV
+5045 TDSSGNV

-5059 SELANVEVLP
+5059 SELAKVEVLP

-5083 IVKDTASLSTG
+5083 IVKDTASLSNG
-5094 TTEDVLSLGSKTV
+5094 VAEDMLSLGNKTV

-5117 PDTVLIDAGNVWNRF
+5117 PFIELNDKSGIWHEFNDGNVR
-5132 VDGDV
+5132 
-5137 AGIETT
+5137 GIETN
-5143 IEENGVVNLNFSVVS
+5143 IDENGQVELGFSVIS
-5158 GEVADRPQDDSEAI
+5158 GELPDNPNDHSESV
-5172 TVILSNIP
+5172 TVLLSNIP
-5180 DGVRVVDSDGSSV
+5180 AGVEVFDSDGASV

-5198 GYDGNGQPIY
+5198 GYDAQNQPIY
-5208 EANITGLN
+5208 EANITTAN
-5216 FNSGIQIIPEASST
+5216 INSGIVIKPEASST
-5230 ENIAITGTI
+5230 ENIHITATT

-5248 RVIEREV
+5248 RTSSGEI
-5255 RIKVE
+5255 RIIVA
-5260 PVIDAQDNYVVRSEG
+5260 PVIDAQDNYTVQSEG
-5275 DEDTRF
+5275 DEDIRF
-5281 DIDWKPTLVQSPD
+5281 NIDWKPTLAQSPD

-5325 TLTLSPQAGESEQDF
+5325 TLTLSPLANESEQDF
-5340 SAKISQSGYVQVQL
+5340 SARISQSGYVQVQL

-5364 TTTVTV
+5364 NTTVTV

-5384 EGIAEKTIN
+5384 QGIAEKTIN
-5393 GTVNVQVNPIV
+5393 GMVHVQVNPIV
-5404 EPEDNTGAIDDQ
+5404 EPENTTGSLDAQ
-5416 TRLLVTESGG
+5416 TRLLVTESTGVV
-5426 GATDIVKS
+5426 TDIVKS
-5434 DDQGNIDFTINT
+5434 DGQGNIDFTINT
-5446 SMGGESGAHIIKYQ
+5446 STGGESGANIIKYQ

-5481 PETLNQ
+5481 PEILNQ

-5492 ALNEGGGRWTVTD
+5492 ALNEGGGRWTVID
-5505 EDNFSIKAPSGL
+5505 EENFSIKAPSGL
-5517 DLTPSDDSDDGDN
+5517 DLTPNDDSDDGDN

-5542 EVNDLGEDLGN
+5542 EVNDLGEDAV

-5559 VRQTDVTLEFPTVL
+5559 VRETDVTLEFPTVL
-5573 TPKMSVAAEI
+5573 TPQTSVAAEI

-5591 QALEDNSINLGAQLT
+5591 EASEDNAIDLGTQLT

-5620 LTIIVD
+5620 LTVVID
-5626 PTAPGIPP
+5626 PSAPGIPP

-5640 TDVDFVNG
+5640 TDIDFVNG
-5648 KYVFQAHI
+5648 KYVFQADI

-5677 GDFELPI
+5677 GDFELPV

-5695 EKENNVQFP
+5695 EKENNVRIP
-5704 VQVLPVADVP
+5704 VQVLPIADVL
-5714 SSAGDQPLDSDVTPN
+5714 SSAGDQPLDGDVTPN
-5729 VRVDIVGTFGLDA
+5729 VTVDITGTLGLDA
-5742 NKQPVTDLNNDVP
+5742 NKQPVDDLNNDVP

-5765 LIQLNLSVDFADQ
+5765 LIQLNLNVDFADRY
-5778 FNNTQGG
+5778 NNIQGG
-5785 RETLTNIKLELDDT
+5785 QETLTNIKLELDDA

-5856 TDEAVFDQSILNNSG
+5856 TDEAVFDQSILNNRG
-5871 DNIDVRTFT
+5871 DNIDIRTFT

-5900 PTQPITVIGDE
+5900 PTKPITVVGDE

-5935 SFVSLKLTGLPDD
+5935 SFVSLKLTGIPDD
-5948 FIVKSNSSDYVVKN
+5948 FVVQSNSSDYVVKN

-5972 KDLTQTSIDLSDI
+5972 KDLTQTSVDLSDI
-5985 QIKPPKHFSG
+5985 QIKPPKNFSG

-6013 TERNNNFTLI
+6013 TERTNNFTLV

-6064 GANYQENDPET
+6064 GATYQENDPET
-6075 LRVEVSNVPDG
+6075 LRVEISNVPDG

-6096 FTDQGGGIF
+6096 FTDQGNGVF
-6105 VLEINAQDLDQVV
+6105 VLEIDAQDLDQVV
-6118 FNSGDRNDNSWDG
+6118 FNSGDRNDNSWGG

-6142 GLDGSQSLGSAEEFD
+6142 GLDGRQNLGSAEEFD
-6157 VTVDVEAVNDRP
+6157 VAVDVEAVNDRP
-6169 EFVNTVDVET
+6169 DLVNVIDVET
-6179 PEDTPMLLD
+6179 PEDNAILLD
-6188 GFSITDI
+6188 TFGISDV
-6195 DAVLDDPNA
+6195 DAVLDDPTA
-6204 EYVLNVNVDS
+6204 EYVLNIAVDS
-6214 GILELN
+6214 GYLALDPSI
-6220 PTLIAT
+6220 IAN
-6226 YNLTVSGDGTDSVE
+6226 YGLTVSGDGTGSIE
-6240 LKGTVADLNNAI
+6240 LKGTVSDLNAAI
-6252 ADGLIEFN
+6252 ADGLVEFN
-6260 PDLNFFGD
+6260 PALNFFGN
-6268 VQVDVTVDDQGN
+6268 VNVDITVDDQGN
-6280 EGIVIG
+6280 EGIVIS
-6286 GVDDTLNTNSS
+6286 GVDETLNSNSS
-6297 SFNIEVTA
+6297 QFVIE
-6305 VNDTP
+6305 
-6310 ETTPVTLPDIEEDS
+6310 
-6324 GVFSISEADL
+6324 
-6334 IANAT
+6334 
-6339 DVEND
+6339 
-6344 NLTVSNVQLTDPNS
+6344 
-6358 GSITFNSGTGEWEF
+6358 
-6372 TPAPDYNGPVE
+6372 
-6383 ITYTI
+6383 
-6388 TDDGTTSGASDPKS
+6388 
-6402 VNGSASFNVT
+6402 VT

-6423 TLSDIAEDSTAV
+6423 TLTSIDEDSGAVIVTAEDLLVNAV
-6435 DITQA
+6435 DIE
-6440 DLLANA
+6440 
-6446 SDIENDTLMVSNV
+6446 SDNLTVSNV
-6459 QLVDP
+6459 TLVDP
-6464 SSGTL
+6464 AAGTL
-6469 DFDNVTG
+6469 TQLSS
-6476 TWSFTPAPGYNG
+6476 TEWSFEPAPDFYGDVSFN
-6488 KVDLTYDIT
+6488 YDIT
-6497 DNGTTNGVSDPQTVS
+6497 DDGMTNGVSDPKTVS
-6512 GTATFEVTE
+6512 GSAVM
-6521 VNDAPVTSEVTLS
+6521 
-6534 STEEDGGSV
+6534 
-6543 TITATELLSNA
+6543 
-6554 SDPESDNLT
+6554 T
-6563 VDNVVLVD
+6563 VQ
-6571 PASGTLTQVSATEW
+6571 A
-6585 TFEPAADFFGDV
+6585 
-6597 NFTYEITDDGT
+6597 I
-6608 TNGAPDPITIAGTAV
+6608 
-6623 LNVEATNDAPE
+6623 NDAPE
-6634 ITATS
+6634 IDGS
-6639 VTDTIN
+6639 MVTNMIVESSD
-6645 EADGQKVTG
+6645 QKISG
-6654 ISVSDVDFAGAQ
+6654 IEITDVDFAGVHE
-6666 ANESMTVTLTVTEG
+6666 NEIMTVSLSIDEG
-6680 DLRVEPPAGSGVTVG
+6680 DISVVVPAGSGITQGVG
-6695 AGMAG
+6695 LAG
-6700 EITLMGTPDNINSV
+6700 ETVLMGTLSQLNSLFASTEPDVGVFI
-6714 LGATDASEGVFVD
+6714 DAS
-6727 AGDVNAASIT
+6727 DVNSNSIALT
-6737 LSVKVEDNGVYFEN
+6737 VTADDNGIFYDN
-6751 ASGTALEANQDFT
+6751 LTGTSLQTSETFD

-6772 APTLSINPQFNYIR
+6772 VPNLAIDQNFSYIQR
-6786 QIAASQTASSQGLA
+6786 ISASQSASRQGIAL
-6800 IVGIMAA
+6800 VGIMAA
-6807 LTDIDEVLSLEL
+6807 LTDVDEVLALEL
-6819 TGVPASAEVTS
+6819 TGVPRGATITS
-6830 GVSPSGISFDGTT
+6830 EATTSNISFDGTT
-6843 WTVPS
+6843 WTVPE
-6848 DEIDTLEIVATD
+6848 DEIDTLHINNAIPGD
-6860 TNSGIDV
+6860 
-6867 GSYDISLTA
+6867 YDITLTA
-6876 ISTESNGDEAQS
+6876 VSTASNGDQAYS
-6888 SPVQISLDVSSDSDD
+6888 TPLDINLNVTLNSQD
-6903 IDQSTAVDDSYLVS
+6903 IDQSAESEDSYLIGS
-6917 GDTGTNL
+6917 DAGISLAAGT
-6924 IGGDG
+6924 G
-6929 DDVILGGDGDDVL
+6929 DDYILGGDGDDVL

-6951 TGGDGSD
+6951 TGGAGSD
-6958 IFKWTVDSVDEGA
+6958 IFKWTEDTVDNGA
-6971 VDTITDFTVNEDSI
+6971 IDTITDFSVNEDTI
-6985 DLREVISDLN
+6985 DLKDVIADLN
-6995 NSMID
+6995 DPTAGI
-7000 MDDLLGHISADY
+7000 DDLLAHIQADY
-7012 DASTESV
+7012 DASTENV

-7055 LLNNGVIDNG
+7055 LLNHGVIDNG

>member
-1 MSTHTVPQSAI
+1 MSTQTVPQNAI

-27 NVKVIKA
+27 KVRSIKA
-34 GDELR
+34 GDELIS
-39 PGEII
+39 GEVI

-54 QINNELYLVDAN
+54 QIHNELYLVDAN
-66 CVACLPVPS
+66 CVACLPEPS
-75 SEPLEPVLVQSPVN
+75 FEQPETLLQSPVN
-89 GLVTFDPTAIGSADF
+89 GQVTFDPTSIEGANF
-104 DANDI
+104 DANDV

-162 ATRSGEDDRDEDDG
+162 ATRSGVEERDEADD
-176 LNVTIFADGG
+176 LDVTIFADGG
-186 QSLQSSVIEGSI
+186 QSLQSSVTEGSI

-211 LVEAGDLALDT
+211 LIEAGDLALDT
-222 ASFVPETSSLESL
+222 ASFVPKTSSLESL

-243 TSGGQPVAFVYD
+243 TSAGQPVAFVYD

-260 IIGTQGGNEVLRIEI
+260 IIGTQEGNEVLRIEI
-275 EATSLGRDLELEVV
+275 EATSLGRNLELEVV

-297 HVASVADGQVSIVGD
+297 HVASVADGQVSISGD
-312 QINITFDITGADI
+312 QINIAFDITGADI

-496 SQEGAVVTSGT
+496 SQEGAAVTSGT
-507 GAITTAV
+507 GSITTAV

-535 QSQGQVVQLELAS
+535 QSQGQVVQLEIAS

-566 ITIFDVAIDAPA
+566 IKVFDVAIDAPA

-606 YAVDADGDRSSITDG
+606 YAVDADGDRSSITEG

-634 QDDVPTIDDVDALAV
+634 QDDVPSIDGVDALAV

-655 SIGSDQSDSLLA
+655 SIGSDQSDSVLA
-667 QGNFTTTQGS
+667 QGSFTTTQGS

-698 GRPISLTETTN
+698 GRSISLTETAN

-734 SYSFTLEGPI
+734 SYSFSLEGPI

-771 VLPVTITDDVPTIND
+771 VLPVTIADDVPTIND

-833 PLNSLQSQGQ
+833 PLNGLQSQGQ

-898 DFNVIATDFDGDT
+898 DFSVIATDFDGDT

-970 LDASSTPVDGLT
+970 LDAS
-982 SQGVAVT
+982 
-989 LTETANGDGSFT
+989 
-1001 YEATAGTEAVFTLT
+1001 
-1015 VNTDGSYNFTLEGSI
+1015 
-1030 DHAVDSDELTLNFPI
+1030 
-1045 IATDFD
+1045 
-1051 GDTTNATIPVT
+1051 
-1062 IVDDKPVITDVDAI
+1062 
-1076 TVDEDDL
+1076 
-1083 ASIGSD
+1083 
-1089 QSNPISIDGNF
+1089 
-1100 TTTQGSD
+1100 
-1107 RVVSYQLDGTSTPV
+1107 
-1121 DGLTSQ
+1121 
-1127 GVAVTLTETANGDGS
+1127 
-1142 FTYEATAGSEAVFTL
+1142 
-1157 TVNTDGSYNFT
+1157 
-1168 LQGPIDH
+1168 
-1175 AVGSDE
+1175 
-1181 LILNFPIIATDFDGD
+1181 
-1196 TVTETIPVT
+1196 
-1205 IVDDVPTI
+1205 
-1213 TAVDALSVDED
+1213 
-1224 DLSGVGSDPG
+1224 
-1234 GDLFVEGAFTTTQ
+1234 
-1247 GSDRVVSYQL
+1247 
-1257 DSTADPVAGLTSQG
+1257 
-1271 EAIILV
+1271 
-1277 ETANGDGSFTYVATA
+1277 
-1292 DGNPVFTLNVATD
+1292 
-1305 GTYDFTLQGPIDHAA
+1305 
-1320 NSDSLTIDFPII
+1320 
-1332 ATDFDGDTTSAT
+1332 
-1344 IPVTITDDAPII
+1344 
-1356 DNVVPLAVDEDDLS
+1356 
-1370 GIGSDQTDAVFVAG
+1370 
-1384 AFTTTQGSDRVVS
+1384 
-1397 YQLDST
+1397 
-1403 SDPVSG
+1403 
-1409 LTSQGEPVI
+1409 
-1418 LVETANPDGSFTYVA
+1418 
-1433 TADGNP
+1433 
-1439 VFTMN
+1439 
-1444 VNADGTYDF
+1444 
-1453 RLEGPID
+1453 
-1460 HALNSDEL
+1460 
-1468 VLNFPIIA
+1468 
-1476 TDFDGDTTTATIP
+1476 
-1489 VTITDDVPTINNVV
+1489 
-1503 PLTVDEDDLATIG
+1503 
-1516 SDQNDDAFM
+1516 
-1525 SGSFS
+1525 
-1530 TTEGSDSVVKYQLDA
+1530 
-1545 TADPV
+1545 
-1550 AGLTSHGE
+1550 
-1558 PVVLAE
+1558 
-1564 TANGDGSFTY
+1564 
-1574 TATANGNDVFEL
+1574 
-1586 VVKPDGSYTFTL
+1586 
-1598 QGPLDHAVNSD
+1598 
-1609 SLQIDFPIIAT
+1609 
-1620 DFDGDTSTETLPVT
+1620 
-1634 IVDDKPTITDV
+1634 
-1645 DAIRVDEDD
+1645 
-1654 LATIGS
+1654 
-1660 DGSDPISIDGNFT
+1660 
-1673 TTQGSDGVVSYQL
+1673 
-1686 DTAATP
+1686 ATP
-1692 VDGLTSQGMAV
+1692 VD
-1703 TLAETAN
+1703 
-1710 GDGSYTYEATAG
+1710 
-1722 TEAVFTL
+1722 
-1729 TVNTDGSY
+1729 
-1737 NFTLQGPIDH
+1737 
-1747 ATDSDELTLN
+1747 
-1757 FPIIATDFDGDT
+1757 
-1769 TTETIPV
+1769 
-1776 TIVDDKPTITDVDAI
+1776 
-1791 TVDEDDLGTIG
+1791 
-1802 SDQTGPI
+1802 
-1809 SIDGN
+1809 
-1814 FTTTQGSDRV
+1814 
-1824 VSYQLDASAT
+1824 
-1834 PVAGLTSQGV
+1834 GLTSQGV

-1951 ISIDGNFTT
+1951 ISIDGSFIT

-1974 SATPVDGLTSQG
+1974 SSTPVDGLTSQG

-2000 FTYEATA
+2000 FTYKATA

-2031 DHAVDSDELTMNFP
+2031 DHAVDSDEQTLNFP

-2054 TVTETIPVT
+2054 TVTEIIPVT

-2072 AVDALSV
+2072 AVDALNV
-2079 DEDDLSGVGSDPGG
+2079 DEDDLNVVGSDPGG

-2194 DGDTTTATI
+2194 DGDTATATI
-2203 PVTITDDAPIIDN
+2203 PVTITDDAPVIDN

-2228 GIGSDQTDAVFVEGA
+2228 GIGSDQSDAVFVEGA

-2252 VVSYQLDSTS
+2252 VVSYQLDSTA
-2262 DPVSGLTSQG
+2262 DPVAGLTSQG
-2272 EPVTLVETANVDGSF
+2272 EPVTLVETANADGSF

-2353 VPTINNVVPLTVD
+2353 VPSIDNVVPLTVD

-2400 LDATADPVAG
+2400 LDATADPLAG
-2410 LTSHG
+2410 LTSQG
-2415 EPVVLAETT
+2415 EPVVLAETA

-2445 VKPDGS
+2445 LKPDGS

-2458 PLDHAVN
+2458 PLDHAMN

-2476 ATDFDGDTSSKTLPV
+2476 ATDFDGDTSTKILPV
-2491 TIVDDKPTITDVD
+2491 TIVDDQPSIINVD
-2504 AIRVDE
+2504 AISVNE

-2518 DGSDPISIDGNFTTT
+2518 DQNESVSIDGHFVTM
-2533 QGSDGVVSY
+2533 GSDHVVRY
-2542 QLDAA
+2542 QLDASSN
-2547 ATPVDGLTS
+2547 PINGLTS
-2556 QGVAVTL
+2556 HGVVVTM
-2563 TETANGDG
+2563 TESANADG
-2571 SYTYEATAGT
+2571 SFTYTATAGS
-2581 EAVFTLTVNT
+2581 EAVFTLTVNS
-2591 DGSYNFTLQGPID
+2591 DGSYNFTLEGPID
-2604 HAVDSDELTLNFP
+2604 HATGSDELTLNFP

-2627 TTETLPVT
+2627 TTETIPVT

-2640 PTITNVDAITVDE
+2640 PTIIDVDAITVDE

-2716 TYEATAGSEAV
+2716 TYEATAGTEAV
-2727 FTLTVNTDGSYNFTL
+2727 FTLTVNNGGSYNFTL

-2757 NFPIIATDFDGDTT
+2757 NFPIIATDFDGDT
-2771 NATIP
+2771 
-2776 VTIVDDKPVITDV
+2776 
-2789 DAITVDE
+2789 
-2796 DDLASIGSDQSDPIS
+2796 
-2811 IDGNFTTTQGSD
+2811 F
-2823 RVVSYQL
+2823 
-2830 DGTSAPVDGL
+2830 
-2840 TSQGVAVTLTETAN
+2840 
-2854 GDGSF
+2854 
-2859 TYEATAGSEAVFTL
+2859 
-2873 TVNTDGSYNFTLEGP
+2873 
-2888 IDHAID
+2888 
-2894 SDELTLNFP
+2894 
-2903 IIATDFDGDTVTETI
+2903 
-2918 PVTIVDDVPT
+2918 
-2928 ITAVD
+2928 
-2933 ALSVDEDDLSGV
+2933 
-2945 GSDPGGDLFVE
+2945 
-2956 GAFTTTQGSDR
+2956 
-2967 VVSYQLDST
+2967 
-2976 ADPVAG
+2976 
-2982 LTSQGEA
+2982 
-2989 IILVETANGDG
+2989 
-3000 SFTYVAT
+3000 
-3007 ADGNPVFT
+3007 
-3015 LNVATDGTYDF
+3015 
-3026 TLQGPIDHAANSD
+3026 
-3039 SLTIDFPI
+3039 
-3047 IATDFDGDTTSATIP
+3047 
-3062 VTITDDAPIID
+3062 
-3073 NVVPLAVDEDDLS
+3073 
-3086 GIGSD
+3086 
-3091 QTDAVFVEGAFT
+3091 
-3103 TTQGSDRVVSYQLDS
+3103 
-3118 TADPVSGL
+3118 
-3126 TSQGEPVTL
+3126 
-3135 VETANADGSFTYVAT
+3135 
-3150 ADGNPVFTMKVNAD
+3150 
-3164 GTYNFRLEG
+3164 
-3173 PVDHALNSDELVLNF
+3173 
-3188 PIIATDFDGDT
+3188 
-3199 TTATIPVTI
+3199 
-3208 TDDVPTIDNVVPL
+3208 
-3221 TVDEDDLA
+3221 
-3229 SIGSDQNDNAFM
+3229 
-3241 SGSFSTTE
+3241 
-3249 GSDSVVKYQLDATAD
+3249 
-3264 PVAGLTSHGEPV
+3264 
-3276 VLAETTN
+3276 
-3283 GDGSFTY
+3283 
-3290 TATADGNAVFELVV
+3290 
-3304 KPDGSYTFTLQGPLD
+3304 
-3319 HAVNSDSLQIDF
+3319 
-3331 PIIATDFDGDTS
+3331 
-3343 SKTLPVTIV
+3343 
-3352 DDKPTITDVDAIRVD
+3352 
-3367 EDDLATIGSDGSD
+3367 
-3380 PISFDGNFTTTQ
+3380 
-3392 GSDGVASYQ
+3392 
-3401 LDAAA
+3401 
-3406 TPVDGLTSQGVAVTL
+3406 
-3421 TETANGDGSYTYEA
+3421 
-3435 TAGTEAVFT
+3435 
-3444 LTVNTDGSYN
+3444 
-3454 FTLQGPIDHAV
+3454 
-3465 DSDELTLNFPIIA
+3465 
-3478 TDFDGDTTTE
+3478 
-3488 TIPVTIVDDKPTITD
+3488 
-3503 VDAITVDEDDLGTI
+3503 
-3517 GSDQT
+3517 
-3522 DPISIDGN
+3522 
-3530 FTTTQGS
+3530 
-3537 DRVVS
+3537 
-3542 YQLDAS
+3542 
-3548 ATPVAGLTSQGVA
+3548 
-3561 VTLTET
+3561 
-3567 ANGDGSFT
+3567 
-3575 YEAAAGT
+3575 
-3582 EAVFTLTVNTDGS
+3582 
-3595 YNFTL
+3595 
-3600 EGPIDHAV
+3600 
-3608 DSDELTLNFPIIA
+3608 
-3621 TDFDGDTSAET
+3621 AET

-3649 TSVQTVDEDDIP
+3649 TSMQTVDEDDIP
-3661 TVGSDGTQS
+3661 TVGSDGTQA

-3679 TDGSDGILE
+3679 TDGSDGIVE
-3688 YSVSDLTTP
+3688 YGVSDLTTP

-3768 PINATDFDGDVSNN
+3768 PINATDFDGDESND
-3782 ITLPITVVDD
+3782 ITLPIMVMDD

-3824 VISGTFDITGGA
+3824 VISGTFDITEGA

-3850 VASLTSDGEAITL
+3850 VASLTSDGDAITL

-3869 NGVNVYQGVA
+3869 NGVNVYQGVS

-3908 PDGNQQNEIVI
+3908 PDGNQQNEIII
-3919 NLPVTA
+3919 NLPVTV

-3978 FEVTSADGIDAFE
+3978 FDVTSADGIDAFE

-4014 VGASTADARV
+4014 VGASTADALV

-4069 KITDGDNDII
+4069 KITDGDNDTI

-4120 SNIIGGNFDVTDGAD
+4120 SNIIGGNFEVTDGAD
-4135 SIVSFQLDSLTSPVS
+4135 TIVSFQLDSLTSPVS

-4250 TDSSQQTVDEDDLS
+4250 TDSSQQTVDEDDLA
-4264 GGSDTTSSDST
+4264 GGSDTTSGDST
-4275 VLNGGF
+4275 VLTGGF
-4281 EVVAGADKIVSYQVS
+4281 EVADGADEIVSYQVS
-4296 DLDAVVSGLT
+4296 DLNAVVSGLT
-4306 SNGSSIELNLVS
+4306 SNGSNIELNVVS
-4318 TNGGVTSYEAVIT
+4318 SVGGVTSYEAVIT

-4358 HDAVQGENNLVID
+4358 HDVVQGENNLVID

-4388 LPITVVDDI
+4388 LPITIVDDI
-4397 PEIKSADA
+4397 PEITSADA
-4405 LAVDEDD
+4405 LSLDEDD
-4412 LANGSQATNKDS
+4412 LVDGSQLTNKDS

-4449 NPIPGVTSGGFAV
+4449 NPIPGVTSGGLAV

-4544 TLHDASISRV
+4544 TLYDASISRV
-4554 EGQGSRTVRLFRDP
+4554 EGQGSRTVHLFQDP

-4577 DDAQV
+4577 DGAQI

-4716 DVSPAKVDLVI
+4716 DVTPAKVDLVI

-4741 TIRDADTHNGTFYY
+4741 TIRDASTHNGTFYY
-4755 RDGSGNYIE
+4755 RDGSGNFIE
-4764 LTSVG
+4764 LTPVG
-4769 NTVVLD
+4769 DTVVLD

-4782 FNGELV
+4782 FSGELV

-4837 ADIATWTASS
+4837 ADIATWTTSS

-4875 GIVYE
+4875 DIVYE

-4892 VYSDGSAIPKSGG
+4892 VYSDGSAIPQTGG
-4905 VYLVDASRIDEVQ
+4905 VYLVDASRIGDVQ
-4918 VDPIDNFSGE
+4918 IDPIDNFSGE
-4928 IRIDVTA
+4928 IKIDVTA

-4940 NNPLLGKDT
+4940 NNPLSGKET

-4955 TIIIDVNPVAD
+4955 TIIIDVNPIAD
-4966 KGSFTVNRINVFE
+4966 PGSFTVNRINVFE
-4979 DNARTQNTVDPVTDH
+4979 DNARTQDTVNPVTDH

-5019 RISNFSIDG
+5019 RISDFSIDG

-5045 TDSGGNV
+5045 TDSSGNV

-5083 IVKDTASLSTG
+5083 IVKDTASLSSG
-5094 TTEDVLSLGSKTV
+5094 VAEDMLSLGSKTV

-5117 PDTVLIDAGNVWNRF
+5117 PFIELNDKSGIWHEFNDGNVR
-5132 VDGDV
+5132 
-5137 AGIETT
+5137 GIETN
-5143 IEENGVVNLNFSVVS
+5143 IDENGQVELGFSVIS
-5158 GEVADRPQDDSEAI
+5158 GELPDNPNDHSESV
-5172 TVILSNIP
+5172 TVLLSNIP
-5180 DGVRVVDSDGSSV
+5180 AGVEVFDSDGASV

-5198 GYDGNGQPIY
+5198 GYDAQNQPIY
-5208 EANITGLN
+5208 EANITTAN
-5216 FNSGIQIIPEASST
+5216 INSGIVIKPEASST
-5230 ENIAITGTI
+5230 ENIHITATT

-5248 RVIEREV
+5248 RTSSGEI
-5255 RIKVE
+5255 RIIVA
-5260 PVIDAQDNYVVRSEG
+5260 PVIDAQDNYTVQSEG

-5281 DIDWKPTLVQSPD
+5281 NIDWKPTLAQSPD
-5294 TDEFFSDVTI
+5294 TDEFFSEVTI

-5325 TLTLSPQAGESEQDF
+5325 TLTLSPLANESEQDF
-5340 SAKISQSGYVQVQL
+5340 SARISQSGYVQVQL

-5364 TTTVTV
+5364 NTTVTV

-5384 EGIAEKTIN
+5384 QGIAEKTIN
-5393 GTVNVQVNPIV
+5393 GMVHVQVNPIV
-5404 EPEDNTGAIDDQ
+5404 EPENTTGSLDAQ
-5416 TRLLVTESGG
+5416 TRLLVTESTGVV
-5426 GATDIVKS
+5426 TDIVKS
-5434 DDQGNIDFTINT
+5434 DGQGNIDFTINT
-5446 SMGGESGAHIIKYQ
+5446 STGGESGANIIKYQ

-5481 PETLNQ
+5481 PEILNQ

-5492 ALNEGGGRWTVTD
+5492 ALNEGGGRWTVID
-5505 EDNFSIKAPSGL
+5505 EENFSIKAPSGL
-5517 DLTPSDDSDDGDN
+5517 DLTPNDDSDDGDN

-5542 EVNDLGEDLGN
+5542 EVNDLGEDAV

-5559 VRQTDVTLEFPTVL
+5559 VRETDVTLEFPTVL
-5573 TPKMSVAAEI
+5573 TPQTSVAAEI

-5591 QALEDNSINLGAQLT
+5591 EASEDNAIDLGTQLT

-5620 LTIIVD
+5620 LTVVID
-5626 PTAPGIPP
+5626 PSAPGIPP

-5640 TDVDFVNG
+5640 TDIDFVNG
-5648 KYVFQAHI
+5648 KYVFQADI

-5677 GDFELPI
+5677 GDFELPV

-5695 EKENNVQFP
+5695 EKENNVRIP
-5704 VQVLPVADVP
+5704 VQVLPIADVP
-5714 SSAGDQPLDSDVTPN
+5714 SSAGDQPLDGDVTPN
-5729 VRVDIVGTFGLDA
+5729 VTVDITGTLGLDA
-5742 NKQPVTDLNNDVP
+5742 NKQPVNDLNSDVP

-5765 LIQLNLSVDFADQ
+5765 LIQLNLNVDFADRY
-5778 FNNTQGG
+5778 NNIQGG
-5785 RETLTNIKLELDDT
+5785 QETLTNIKLELDDT

-5856 TDEAVFDQSILNNSG
+5856 TDEAVFDQSTLNNPG
-5871 DNIDVRTFT
+5871 DNIDIRTFT

-5900 PTQPITVIGDE
+5900 PTKPITVVGDE

-5935 SFVSLKLTGLPDD
+5935 SFVSLKLTGIPDD
-5948 FIVKSNSSDYVVKN
+5948 FVVQSNSSDYVVKN

-5972 KDLTQTSIDLSDI
+5972 KDLTQTSVDLSDI
-5985 QIKPPKHFSG
+5985 QIKPPKNFSG

-6013 TERNNNFTLI
+6013 TERTNNFTLV

-6064 GANYQENDPET
+6064 GATYQENDPET
-6075 LRVEVSNVPDG
+6075 LRVEISNVPDG

-6096 FTDQGGGIF
+6096 FTDQGNGVF
-6105 VLEINAQDLDQVV
+6105 VLEIDAQDLDQVV
-6118 FNSGDRNDNSWDG
+6118 FNSGDRNDNSWGG

-6142 GLDGSQSLGSAEEFD
+6142 GLDGRQSLGSAEEFD
-6157 VTVDVEAVNDRP
+6157 VAVDVEAVNDRP
-6169 EFVNTVDVET
+6169 DFVNVIDVET
-6179 PEDTPMLLD
+6179 PEDNAILLD
-6188 GFSITDI
+6188 TFGISDV
-6195 DAVLDDPNA
+6195 DAVLDDPTA
-6204 EYVLNVNVDS
+6204 EYVLNIAVDS
-6214 GILELN
+6214 GYLALE
-6220 PTLIAT
+6220 PSIIAN
-6226 YNLTVSGDGTDSVE
+6226 YGLTVSGDGTGSIE
-6240 LKGTVADLNNAI
+6240 LKGTVSDINAAI
-6252 ADGLIEFN
+6252 ADGLVEFN
-6260 PDLNFFGD
+6260 PALNFFGN
-6268 VQVDVTVDDQGN
+6268 VNVDITVDDQGN
-6280 EGIVIG
+6280 EGIVIS
-6286 GVDDTLNTNSS
+6286 GVDETLNSNSS
-6297 SFNIEVTA
+6297 QFVIE
-6305 VNDTP
+6305 
-6310 ETTPVTLPDIEEDS
+6310 
-6324 GVFSISEADL
+6324 
-6334 IANAT
+6334 
-6339 DVEND
+6339 
-6344 NLTVSNVQLTDPNS
+6344 
-6358 GSITFNSGTGEWEF
+6358 
-6372 TPAPDYNGPVE
+6372 
-6383 ITYTI
+6383 
-6388 TDDGTTSGASDPKS
+6388 
-6402 VNGSASFNVT
+6402 VT

-6423 TLSDIAEDSTAV
+6423 TLTSIDEDSGAVIVTAADLLVNAV
-6435 DITQA
+6435 DIE
-6440 DLLANA
+6440 
-6446 SDIENDTLMVSNV
+6446 SDNLTVSNV
-6459 QLVDP
+6459 TLVDP
-6464 SSGTL
+6464 AAGTL
-6469 DFDNVTG
+6469 TQLSS
-6476 TWSFTPAPGYNG
+6476 TEWSFEPAPDFCGDVSFN
-6488 KVDLTYDIT
+6488 YDIT
-6497 DNGTTNGVSDPQTVS
+6497 DDGMTNGVSDPKTVS
-6512 GTATFEVTE
+6512 DSAVM
-6521 VNDAPVTSEVTLS
+6521 
-6534 STEEDGGSV
+6534 
-6543 TITATELLSNA
+6543 
-6554 SDPESDNLT
+6554 T
-6563 VDNVVLVD
+6563 VQ
-6571 PASGTLTQVSATEW
+6571 A
-6585 TFEPAADFFGDV
+6585 
-6597 NFTYEITDDGT
+6597 I
-6608 TNGAPDPITIAGTAV
+6608 
-6623 LNVEATNDAPE
+6623 NDAPE
-6634 ITATS
+6634 IDGS
-6639 VTDTIN
+6639 MVTNMIVESSD
-6645 EADGQKVTG
+6645 QKISG
-6654 ISVSDVDFAGAQ
+6654 IEITDVDFAGIHE
-6666 ANESMTVTLTVTEG
+6666 NEIMTVSLSIDEG
-6680 DLRVEPPAGSGVTVG
+6680 DISVVVPAGSGITQGVG
-6695 AGMAG
+6695 LAG
-6700 EITLMGTPDNINSV
+6700 ETVLMGTLSQLNSLFASTEPDVGVFI
-6714 LGATDASEGVFVD
+6714 DAS
-6727 AGDVNAASIT
+6727 DVNSNSIALT
-6737 LSVKVEDNGVYFEN
+6737 VTADDNGIFYDN
-6751 ASGTALEANQDFT
+6751 LTGTSLQTSETFD

-6772 APTLSINPQFNYIR
+6772 VPNLAIDQNFSYIQR
-6786 QIAASQTASSQGLA
+6786 ISASQSASRQGIAL
-6800 IVGIMAA
+6800 VGIMAA
-6807 LTDIDEVLSLEL
+6807 LTDVDEVLALEL
-6819 TGVPASAEVTS
+6819 TGVPRGATITS
-6830 GVSPSGISFDGTT
+6830 EATTSNISFDGTT
-6843 WTVPS
+6843 WTVPE
-6848 DEIDTLEIVATD
+6848 DEIDTLHINNAIPGD
-6860 TNSGIDV
+6860 
-6867 GSYDISLTA
+6867 YDITLTA
-6876 ISTESNGDEAQS
+6876 VSTASNGDQAYS
-6888 SPVQISLDVSSDSDD
+6888 TPLDINLNVTLNNQD
-6903 IDQSTAVDDSYLVS
+6903 IDQSAESEDSYLIGS
-6917 GDTGTNL
+6917 DTGITL
-6924 IGGDG
+6924 AAGTG
-6929 DDVILGGDGDDVL
+6929 DDYILGGDGDDVL

-6951 TGGDGSD
+6951 TGGAGSD
-6958 IFKWTVDSVDEGA
+6958 IFKWTEDTVDNGA
-6971 VDTITDFTVNEDSI
+6971 IDTITDFSVNEDTI
-6985 DLREVISDLN
+6985 DLKDVIADLN
-6995 NSMID
+6995 DPTAGI
-7000 MDDLLGHISADY
+7000 DDLLAHIQADY
-7012 DASTESV
+7012 DASTENV

-7055 LLNNGVIDNG
+7055 LLNHGVIDNG

>member
-27 NVKVIKA
+27 NVKVIKS

-186 QSLQSSVIEGSI
+186 QSLQSSVTEGSI

-297 HVASVADGQVSIVGD
+297 HVASIADGQVSIVGD
-312 QINITFDITGADI
+312 QVNIAFDITGADI

-440 QTNGEDT
+440 QANGEDT

-471 ILDGDNPVIENV
+471 ILDGDNPVIENA

-496 SQEGAVVTSGT
+496 SQEGAAVTSGT
-507 GAITTAV
+507 GSITTAV

-566 ITIFDVAIDAPA
+566 ITVFDVAIDAPA

-606 YAVDADGDRSSITDG
+606 YAVDADGDRSSITEG

-634 QDDVPTIDDVDALAV
+634 QDDVPSIDGVDALAV

-655 SIGSDQSDSLLA
+655 SIGSDQSDSVFA
-667 QGNFTTTQGS
+667 QGSFTTTQGS

-698 GRPISLTETTN
+698 GRSISLTETVN

-771 VLPVTITDDVPTIND
+771 VLPVTITDDVPTINN

-833 PLNSLQSQGQ
+833 PLNGLQSQGQ

-892 SDSLTL
+892 TDSLTL
-898 DFNVIATDFDGDT
+898 DFSVIATDFDGDT
-911 SQIVLPV
+911 SQIVL
-918 TIVDDKPTITDVDA
+918 
-932 ITVDE
+932 
-937 DDLGT
+937 
-942 IGSDQTDPISIDGN
+942 
-956 FTTTQGSD
+956 
-964 RVVSYQ
+964 
-970 LDASSTPVDGLT
+970 
-982 SQGVAVT
+982 
-989 LTETANGDGSFT
+989 
-1001 YEATAGTEAVFTLT
+1001 
-1015 VNTDGSYNFTLEGSI
+1015 
-1030 DHAVDSDELTLNFPI
+1030 
-1045 IATDFD
+1045 
-1051 GDTTNATIPVT
+1051 
-1062 IVDDKPVITDVDAI
+1062 
-1076 TVDEDDL
+1076 
-1083 ASIGSD
+1083 
-1089 QSNPISIDGNF
+1089 
-1100 TTTQGSD
+1100 
-1107 RVVSYQLDGTSTPV
+1107 
-1121 DGLTSQ
+1121 
-1127 GVAVTLTETANGDGS
+1127 
-1142 FTYEATAGSEAVFTL
+1142 
-1157 TVNTDGSYNFT
+1157 
-1168 LQGPIDH
+1168 
-1175 AVGSDE
+1175 
-1181 LILNFPIIATDFDGD
+1181 
-1196 TVTETIPVT
+1196 
-1205 IVDDVPTI
+1205 
-1213 TAVDALSVDED
+1213 
-1224 DLSGVGSDPG
+1224 
-1234 GDLFVEGAFTTTQ
+1234 
-1247 GSDRVVSYQL
+1247 
-1257 DSTADPVAGLTSQG
+1257 
-1271 EAIILV
+1271 
-1277 ETANGDGSFTYVATA
+1277 
-1292 DGNPVFTLNVATD
+1292 
-1305 GTYDFTLQGPIDHAA
+1305 
-1320 NSDSLTIDFPII
+1320 
-1332 ATDFDGDTTSAT
+1332 
-1344 IPVTITDDAPII
+1344 
-1356 DNVVPLAVDEDDLS
+1356 
-1370 GIGSDQTDAVFVAG
+1370 
-1384 AFTTTQGSDRVVS
+1384 
-1397 YQLDST
+1397 
-1403 SDPVSG
+1403 
-1409 LTSQGEPVI
+1409 
-1418 LVETANPDGSFTYVA
+1418 
-1433 TADGNP
+1433 
-1439 VFTMN
+1439 
-1444 VNADGTYDF
+1444 
-1453 RLEGPID
+1453 
-1460 HALNSDEL
+1460 
-1468 VLNFPIIA
+1468 
-1476 TDFDGDTTTATIP
+1476 
-1489 VTITDDVPTINNVV
+1489 
-1503 PLTVDEDDLATIG
+1503 
-1516 SDQNDDAFM
+1516 
-1525 SGSFS
+1525 
-1530 TTEGSDSVVKYQLDA
+1530 
-1545 TADPV
+1545 
-1550 AGLTSHGE
+1550 
-1558 PVVLAE
+1558 
-1564 TANGDGSFTY
+1564 
-1574 TATANGNDVFEL
+1574 
-1586 VVKPDGSYTFTL
+1586 
-1598 QGPLDHAVNSD
+1598 
-1609 SLQIDFPIIAT
+1609 
-1620 DFDGDTSTETLPVT
+1620 
-1634 IVDDKPTITDV
+1634 
-1645 DAIRVDEDD
+1645 
-1654 LATIGS
+1654 
-1660 DGSDPISIDGNFT
+1660 
-1673 TTQGSDGVVSYQL
+1673 
-1686 DTAATP
+1686 
-1692 VDGLTSQGMAV
+1692 
-1703 TLAETAN
+1703 
-1710 GDGSYTYEATAG
+1710 
-1722 TEAVFTL
+1722 
-1729 TVNTDGSY
+1729 
-1737 NFTLQGPIDH
+1737 
-1747 ATDSDELTLN
+1747 
-1757 FPIIATDFDGDT
+1757 
-1769 TTETIPV
+1769 PV

-1960 TQGSDRVVSYQLDA
+1960 TQGSDRVVSYQLDGT
-1974 SATPVDGLTSQG
+1974 STPVDGLTSQG

-2014 LTVDTDG
+2014 LTVNTDG

-2031 DHAVDSDELTMNFP
+2031 DHAVDSDELILNFP

-2063 IVDDVPTIT
+2063 IVDDVPTITAVDALSVDEDDLGGVGSDPGGDLFVEGAFTTTQGSDRVVSYQLDSTADPVAGLTSQGEAIILVETANGDGSFTYVATADGNPVFTLNVATDGTYDFTLQGPIDHVANSDSLTIDFQIIATDFDGDTTSATIPVTITDDAPIIDNVVPLAVDEDDLSGIGSDQTDAVFVEGAFTTTQGSDRVVSYQLDSTSDPVAGLTSQGEPVILVETANADGSFTYVATADGNPVFTMNVNADGTYDFRLEGPIDHALNSDELVLNFPIIATDFDGDTTTATIPVTITDDVPTINNVVPLTVDEDDLATIGSDQNDDAFMSGSFSTTEGSDRVVKYQLDSTADPVSGLTSHGEPVVLAETANGDGSFTYTATADGNAVFELIVKPDGSYNFTLQGPLDHAVNSDSLQIDFPIIATDFDGDTSSETLPVTIVDDKPTITDVDAIRVDEDDLATIGSDGSDPISIDGNFTTTQGSDGVVSYQLDTAATPVDGLTSQGVAVTLTETANGDGSYTYEATAGTEAVFTLTVNTDGSYNFTLQGPIDHATDSDELTLNFPIIATDFDGDTTTETIPVTIVDDKPTITDVDAITVDEDDLGTIGSDQTDPISIDGNFTTTQGSDRVVSYQLDASATPVDGLTSQGVAVTLTETANGDGSFTYEATAGTEAVFTLTVNTDGSYNFTLEGPIDHAVDSDELILNFPIIATDFDGDTTNATIPVTIVDDKPVITDVDSITVDEDDLASIGSDQSNPISIDGNFTTTQGSDRVVSYQLDGTSTPVDGLTSQGVAVTLTETANGDGSFTYEATAGSEAVFTLTVNTDGSYNFTLEGPIDHAVDSDELTLNFPIIATDFDGDTVTETIPVTIVDDVPTITAVDALSVDEDDLSGVGSDQTDAVFVEGAFTTTQGSDRVVSYQLDSTADPVAGLTSQGEAITLVETANGDGSFTYVATADGNPVFTLNVATDGTYDFTLQGPIDHAANSDSLTIDFPIIATDFDGDTTSATIPVTITDDAPIIDNVVPLAVDEDDLSGIGSDQSDAVFVEGAFTTTQGSDRVVSYQLDSTSDPVSGLTSQGEPVILVETANADGSFTYVATADGNPVFTMNVNADGTYDFRLEGPVDHALNSDELVLNFPIIATDFDGDTTTATIPVTITDDVPTIDNVVPLTVDEDDLATIGSDQNDDAFMSGSFSTTEGSDSVVKYQLDATSDPVAGLTSHGEPVVLAETTNGDGSFTYTATADGNAVFELVVKPDGSYTFTLQGPLDHAVNSDSLQIDFPIIATDFDGDTSSKTLPVTIVDDKPTITDVDAIRVDEDDLATIGSDGSDPISIDGNFTTTQGSDGVVRYQLDTAATPVDGLTSQGVAVTLTETANGDGSYTYEATAGTDAVFTLTVNTDGSYNFTLQGPIDHATDSDELTLNFPIIATDFDGDTTTETIPVTIVDDKPTITDVDAITVDEDDLSTIGSDQTDPISIDGNFTTTQGSDRVVSYQLDASSTPVDGLTSQGVAVTLTETANGDGSFTYQATAGTESVFTLTVNTDGSYNFTLEGPIDHAVDSDELTLNFPIIATDFDGDTTNATIPVTIVDDKPVITDVDAITVDEDDLASIGSDQSNPISIDGNFTTTQGSDRVVSYQLDGSSTPVDGLTSQGVAVTLTETANGDGSFTYEATAGSEAVFTLTVNTDGSYNFTLEGPIDHAVDSDELTLNFPIIATDFDGDTVTETIPVTIVDDVPIIT

-2228 GIGSDQTDAVFVEGA
+2228 GIGSDQSDAVFVEGA

-2252 VVSYQLDSTS
+2252 VVSYQLDSTA
-2262 DPVSGLTSQG
+2262 DPVAGLTSHG
-2272 EPVTLVETANVDGSF
+2272 EPVTLVENANADGSF

-2316 VDHAL
+2316 IDHAL

-2353 VPTINNVVPLTVD
+2353 VPTIDNVVPLTVD
-2366 EDDLATIG
+2366 EDDLASIG

-2387 STTEGSDSVVKYQ
+2387 TTTEGSDSVVKYQ

-2415 EPVVLAETT
+2415 EPVVLTETT

-2476 ATDFDGDTSSKTLPV
+2476 ATDFDGDTSTETLPV

-2542 QLDAA
+2542 QLDTA

-2604 HAVDSDELTLNFP
+2604 HAT
-2617 IIATDFDGDT
+2617 G
-2627 TTETLPVT
+2627 
-2635 IVDDK
+2635 
-2640 PTITNVDAITVDE
+2640 
-2653 DDLGTIGSDQTDPI
+2653 
-2667 SIDGNFTTTQGSDRV
+2667 
-2682 VSYQLDASATPVA
+2682 
-2695 GLTSQGVAV
+2695 
-2704 TLTETANGDGSF
+2704 
-2716 TYEATAGSEAV
+2716 
-2727 FTLTVNTDGSYNFTL
+2727 
-2742 EGPID
+2742 
-2747 HAVDSDELTL
+2747 
-2757 NFPIIATDFDGDTT
+2757 
-2771 NATIP
+2771 
-2776 VTIVDDKPVITDV
+2776 
-2789 DAITVDE
+2789 
-2796 DDLASIGSDQSDPIS
+2796 
-2811 IDGNFTTTQGSD
+2811 
-2823 RVVSYQL
+2823 
-2830 DGTSAPVDGL
+2830 
-2840 TSQGVAVTLTETAN
+2840 
-2854 GDGSF
+2854 
-2859 TYEATAGSEAVFTL
+2859 
-2873 TVNTDGSYNFTLEGP
+2873 
-2888 IDHAID
+2888 
-2894 SDELTLNFP
+2894 
-2903 IIATDFDGDTVTETI
+2903 
-2918 PVTIVDDVPT
+2918 
-2928 ITAVD
+2928 
-2933 ALSVDEDDLSGV
+2933 
-2945 GSDPGGDLFVE
+2945 
-2956 GAFTTTQGSDR
+2956 
-2967 VVSYQLDST
+2967 
-2976 ADPVAG
+2976 
-2982 LTSQGEA
+2982 
-2989 IILVETANGDG
+2989 
-3000 SFTYVAT
+3000 
-3007 ADGNPVFT
+3007 
-3015 LNVATDGTYDF
+3015 
-3026 TLQGPIDHAANSD
+3026 
-3039 SLTIDFPI
+3039 
-3047 IATDFDGDTTSATIP
+3047 
-3062 VTITDDAPIID
+3062 
-3073 NVVPLAVDEDDLS
+3073 
-3086 GIGSD
+3086 
-3091 QTDAVFVEGAFT
+3091 
-3103 TTQGSDRVVSYQLDS
+3103 
-3118 TADPVSGL
+3118 
-3126 TSQGEPVTL
+3126 
-3135 VETANADGSFTYVAT
+3135 
-3150 ADGNPVFTMKVNAD
+3150 
-3164 GTYNFRLEG
+3164 
-3173 PVDHALNSDELVLNF
+3173 
-3188 PIIATDFDGDT
+3188 
-3199 TTATIPVTI
+3199 
-3208 TDDVPTIDNVVPL
+3208 
-3221 TVDEDDLA
+3221 
-3229 SIGSDQNDNAFM
+3229 
-3241 SGSFSTTE
+3241 
-3249 GSDSVVKYQLDATAD
+3249 
-3264 PVAGLTSHGEPV
+3264 
-3276 VLAETTN
+3276 
-3283 GDGSFTY
+3283 
-3290 TATADGNAVFELVV
+3290 
-3304 KPDGSYTFTLQGPLD
+3304 
-3319 HAVNSDSLQIDF
+3319 
-3331 PIIATDFDGDTS
+3331 
-3343 SKTLPVTIV
+3343 
-3352 DDKPTITDVDAIRVD
+3352 
-3367 EDDLATIGSDGSD
+3367 
-3380 PISFDGNFTTTQ
+3380 
-3392 GSDGVASYQ
+3392 
-3401 LDAAA
+3401 
-3406 TPVDGLTSQGVAVTL
+3406 
-3421 TETANGDGSYTYEA
+3421 
-3435 TAGTEAVFT
+3435 
-3444 LTVNTDGSYN
+3444 
-3454 FTLQGPIDHAV
+3454 
-3465 DSDELTLNFPIIA
+3465 SDELTLNFPIIA

-3522 DPISIDGN
+3522 GPISIDGN

-3561 VTLTET
+3561 VTLAET

-3575 YEAAAGT
+3575 YQATAGT
-3582 EAVFTLTVNTDGS
+3582 ESVFTLTVNTDGS
-3595 YNFTL
+3595 YDFTL

-3661 TVGSDGTQS
+3661 TIGSDGTQS

-3679 TDGSDGILE
+3679 TDGSDGIVE

-3824 VISGTFDITGGA
+3824 VISGTFDITEGA

-3893 TNNSYEFDLQKPLDH
+3893 TNNTYEFDLQKPLDH

-4014 VGASTADARV
+4014 VGASTADALV

-4069 KITDGDNDII
+4069 KITDGDNDTI

-4577 DDAQV
+4577 DGAQV

-4829 LDIEVAAV
+4829 LYIEVAAV

-5312 VYVDGVAQTLVSG
+5312 VYVDGVAQALVSG

-5481 PETLNQ
+5481 PEILNQ

-5492 ALNEGGGRWTVTD
+5492 ALNEGGGRWTVTN

-5517 DLTPSDDSDDGDN
+5517 DLTPNDDSDDGDN

-5729 VRVDIVGTFGLDA
+5729 VKVDIVGTFGLDA

-6402 VNGSASFNVT
+6402 VNGNASFNVT

-6423 TLSDIAEDSTAV
+6423 VLSDIAEDSTAV
-6435 DITQA
+6435 EITQA

-6543 TITATELLSNA
+6543 TITTTELLSNA

-6563 VDNVVLVD
+6563 VDNVALVD

-6634 ITATS
+6634 ITAAS

-6645 EADGQKVTG
+6645 EADGQKITG
-6654 ISVSDVDFAGAQ
+6654 ISVSDIDFTGAQ
-6666 ANESMTVTLTVTEG
+6666 ANEIMTVTLTVTEG

-6751 ASGTALEANQDFT
+6751 AGTALEANQDFT

-6903 IDQSTAVDDSYLVS
+6903 IDQSTAVDDSYLVG
-6917 GDTGTNL
+6917 GDTGINL

>member
-1 MSTHTVPQSAI
+1 MSTQTVPQNAI

-27 NVKVIKA
+27 KVRSIKA
-34 GDELR
+34 GDELIS
-39 PGEII
+39 GEVI

-54 QINNELYLVDAN
+54 QIHNELYLIDAN
-66 CVACLPVPS
+66 CVACLPEPS
-75 SEPLEPVLVQSPVN
+75 FEQPETLLQSPVN
-89 GLVTFDPTAIGSADF
+89 GQVIFDPTAIEGANF
-104 DANDI
+104 DANDV

-162 ATRSGEDDRDEDDG
+162 ATRSGVEERDEADD
-176 LNVTIFADGG
+176 LDVTIFADGG
-186 QSLQSSVIEGSI
+186 QSLQSSVTEGSI

-260 IIGTQGGNEVLRIEI
+260 IIGTQEGNEVLRIEI

-297 HVASVADGQVSIVGD
+297 HVASVADGQVSISGD
-312 QINITFDITGADI
+312 QINIAFDITGADI

-365 TFVDIG
+365 TYVDIG

-463 ASNTFTMT
+463 ASNTFTMS
-471 ILDGDNPVIENV
+471 ILDGDNPVIANV

-496 SQEGAVVTSGT
+496 SQEGAVVTSGS
-507 GAITTAV
+507 GSITTAV

-566 ITIFDVAIDAPA
+566 ITVFDVAIDAPA

-606 YAVDADGDRSSITDG
+606 YAVDADGDRSSITEG

-634 QDDVPTIDDVDALAV
+634 QDDVPTIDGVDALAV

-655 SIGSDQSDSLLA
+655 SIGSDQSDSVLA

-698 GRPISLTETTN
+698 GRSISLTETAN

-786 VVALTVD
+786 VVALAVD

-833 PLNSLQSQGQ
+833 PLNGLQSQGQ

-898 DFNVIATDFDGDT
+898 DFSVIATDFDGDT

-942 IGSDQTDPISIDGN
+942 IGSEQTD
-956 FTTTQGSD
+956 
-964 RVVSYQ
+964 
-970 LDASSTPVDGLT
+970 
-982 SQGVAVT
+982 
-989 LTETANGDGSFT
+989 
-1001 YEATAGTEAVFTLT
+1001 
-1015 VNTDGSYNFTLEGSI
+1015 
-1030 DHAVDSDELTLNFPI
+1030 
-1045 IATDFD
+1045 
-1051 GDTTNATIPVT
+1051 
-1062 IVDDKPVITDVDAI
+1062 
-1076 TVDEDDL
+1076 
-1083 ASIGSD
+1083 
-1089 QSNPISIDGNF
+1089 
-1100 TTTQGSD
+1100 
-1107 RVVSYQLDGTSTPV
+1107 
-1121 DGLTSQ
+1121 
-1127 GVAVTLTETANGDGS
+1127 
-1142 FTYEATAGSEAVFTL
+1142 
-1157 TVNTDGSYNFT
+1157 
-1168 LQGPIDH
+1168 
-1175 AVGSDE
+1175 
-1181 LILNFPIIATDFDGD
+1181 
-1196 TVTETIPVT
+1196 
-1205 IVDDVPTI
+1205 
-1213 TAVDALSVDED
+1213 
-1224 DLSGVGSDPG
+1224 
-1234 GDLFVEGAFTTTQ
+1234 
-1247 GSDRVVSYQL
+1247 
-1257 DSTADPVAGLTSQG
+1257 
-1271 EAIILV
+1271 
-1277 ETANGDGSFTYVATA
+1277 
-1292 DGNPVFTLNVATD
+1292 
-1305 GTYDFTLQGPIDHAA
+1305 
-1320 NSDSLTIDFPII
+1320 
-1332 ATDFDGDTTSAT
+1332 
-1344 IPVTITDDAPII
+1344 
-1356 DNVVPLAVDEDDLS
+1356 
-1370 GIGSDQTDAVFVAG
+1370 
-1384 AFTTTQGSDRVVS
+1384 
-1397 YQLDST
+1397 
-1403 SDPVSG
+1403 
-1409 LTSQGEPVI
+1409 
-1418 LVETANPDGSFTYVA
+1418 
-1433 TADGNP
+1433 
-1439 VFTMN
+1439 
-1444 VNADGTYDF
+1444 
-1453 RLEGPID
+1453 
-1460 HALNSDEL
+1460 
-1468 VLNFPIIA
+1468 
-1476 TDFDGDTTTATIP
+1476 
-1489 VTITDDVPTINNVV
+1489 
-1503 PLTVDEDDLATIG
+1503 
-1516 SDQNDDAFM
+1516 
-1525 SGSFS
+1525 
-1530 TTEGSDSVVKYQLDA
+1530 
-1545 TADPV
+1545 
-1550 AGLTSHGE
+1550 
-1558 PVVLAE
+1558 
-1564 TANGDGSFTY
+1564 
-1574 TATANGNDVFEL
+1574 
-1586 VVKPDGSYTFTL
+1586 
-1598 QGPLDHAVNSD
+1598 
-1609 SLQIDFPIIAT
+1609 
-1620 DFDGDTSTETLPVT
+1620 
-1634 IVDDKPTITDV
+1634 
-1645 DAIRVDEDD
+1645 
-1654 LATIGS
+1654 
-1660 DGSDPISIDGNFT
+1660 
-1673 TTQGSDGVVSYQL
+1673 
-1686 DTAATP
+1686 
-1692 VDGLTSQGMAV
+1692 
-1703 TLAETAN
+1703 
-1710 GDGSYTYEATAG
+1710 
-1722 TEAVFTL
+1722 
-1729 TVNTDGSY
+1729 
-1737 NFTLQGPIDH
+1737 
-1747 ATDSDELTLN
+1747 
-1757 FPIIATDFDGDT
+1757 
-1769 TTETIPV
+1769 
-1776 TIVDDKPTITDVDAI
+1776 
-1791 TVDEDDLGTIG
+1791 
-1802 SDQTGPI
+1802 PI

-1834 PVAGLTSQGV
+1834 PVDGLTSQGV

-1852 NGDGSFTYQATAGTE
+1852 NGDGSFTYKATAGSE
-1867 SVFTLT
+1867 AVFTLT

-1951 ISIDGNFTT
+1951 ISIDGSFIT

-1986 VAVTLTETANGDGS
+1986 VAVTLTEIANGDGS

-2031 DHAVDSDELTMNFP
+2031 DHAVDSDELTLNFP
-2045 IIATDFDGD
+2045 IITTDFDGD

-2079 DEDDLSGVGSDPGG
+2079 DEDDLGGVGSDPGG

-2181 SLTIDFPI
+2181 NLTIDFPI

-2194 DGDTTTATI
+2194 DGDTTSATI
-2203 PVTITDDAPIIDN
+2203 PVTITDDAPVIDN

-2228 GIGSDQTDAVFVEGA
+2228 GIGSDQSDAVYVEGA

-2252 VVSYQLDSTS
+2252 VVSYQLDSTA

-2272 EPVTLVETANVDGSF
+2272 EPVTLVETANADGSF

-2353 VPTINNVVPLTVD
+2353 VPSIDNVVPLTVD

-2400 LDATADPVAG
+2400 LDATADPLAG
-2410 LTSHG
+2410 LTSQG
-2415 EPVVLAETT
+2415 EPVVLAETA

-2435 ADGNAVFELV
+2435 ADGNDVFELV
-2445 VKPDGS
+2445 LKPDGS

-2458 PLDHAVN
+2458 PLDHAMN

-2476 ATDFDGDTSSKTLPV
+2476 ATDFDGDTSTKILPV
-2491 TIVDDKPTITDVD
+2491 TIVDDQPSITNVD
-2504 AIRVDE
+2504 AISVDE

-2518 DGSDPISIDGNFTTT
+2518 DQNESVSIDGHFVTM
-2533 QGSDGVVSY
+2533 GSDHVV
-2542 QLDAA
+2542 
-2547 ATPVDGLTS
+2547 
-2556 QGVAVTL
+2556 
-2563 TETANGDG
+2563 
-2571 SYTYEATAGT
+2571 
-2581 EAVFTLTVNT
+2581 
-2591 DGSYNFTLQGPID
+2591 
-2604 HAVDSDELTLNFP
+2604 
-2617 IIATDFDGDT
+2617 
-2627 TTETLPVT
+2627 
-2635 IVDDK
+2635 
-2640 PTITNVDAITVDE
+2640 
-2653 DDLGTIGSDQTDPI
+2653 
-2667 SIDGNFTTTQGSDRV
+2667 R
-2682 VSYQLDASATPVA
+2682 YQLDASSNPIN
-2695 GLTSQGVAV
+2695 GLTSHGVVV
-2704 TLTETANGDGSF
+2704 TMTESANADGSF
-2716 TYEATAGSEAV
+2716 TYTATAGSEAV
-2727 FTLTVNTDGSYNFTL
+2727 FTLTVNSDGSYHFTL

-2747 HAVDSDELTL
+2747 HAT
-2757 NFPIIATDFDGDTT
+2757 G
-2771 NATIP
+2771 
-2776 VTIVDDKPVITDV
+2776 
-2789 DAITVDE
+2789 
-2796 DDLASIGSDQSDPIS
+2796 
-2811 IDGNFTTTQGSD
+2811 
-2823 RVVSYQL
+2823 
-2830 DGTSAPVDGL
+2830 
-2840 TSQGVAVTLTETAN
+2840 
-2854 GDGSF
+2854 
-2859 TYEATAGSEAVFTL
+2859 
-2873 TVNTDGSYNFTLEGP
+2873 
-2888 IDHAID
+2888 
-2894 SDELTLNFP
+2894 
-2903 IIATDFDGDTVTETI
+2903 
-2918 PVTIVDDVPT
+2918 
-2928 ITAVD
+2928 
-2933 ALSVDEDDLSGV
+2933 
-2945 GSDPGGDLFVE
+2945 
-2956 GAFTTTQGSDR
+2956 
-2967 VVSYQLDST
+2967 
-2976 ADPVAG
+2976 
-2982 LTSQGEA
+2982 
-2989 IILVETANGDG
+2989 
-3000 SFTYVAT
+3000 
-3007 ADGNPVFT
+3007 
-3015 LNVATDGTYDF
+3015 
-3026 TLQGPIDHAANSD
+3026 
-3039 SLTIDFPI
+3039 
-3047 IATDFDGDTTSATIP
+3047 
-3062 VTITDDAPIID
+3062 
-3073 NVVPLAVDEDDLS
+3073 
-3086 GIGSD
+3086 
-3091 QTDAVFVEGAFT
+3091 
-3103 TTQGSDRVVSYQLDS
+3103 
-3118 TADPVSGL
+3118 
-3126 TSQGEPVTL
+3126 
-3135 VETANADGSFTYVAT
+3135 
-3150 ADGNPVFTMKVNAD
+3150 
-3164 GTYNFRLEG
+3164 
-3173 PVDHALNSDELVLNF
+3173 
-3188 PIIATDFDGDT
+3188 
-3199 TTATIPVTI
+3199 
-3208 TDDVPTIDNVVPL
+3208 
-3221 TVDEDDLA
+3221 
-3229 SIGSDQNDNAFM
+3229 
-3241 SGSFSTTE
+3241 
-3249 GSDSVVKYQLDATAD
+3249 
-3264 PVAGLTSHGEPV
+3264 
-3276 VLAETTN
+3276 
-3283 GDGSFTY
+3283 
-3290 TATADGNAVFELVV
+3290 
-3304 KPDGSYTFTLQGPLD
+3304 
-3319 HAVNSDSLQIDF
+3319 
-3331 PIIATDFDGDTS
+3331 
-3343 SKTLPVTIV
+3343 
-3352 DDKPTITDVDAIRVD
+3352 
-3367 EDDLATIGSDGSD
+3367 
-3380 PISFDGNFTTTQ
+3380 
-3392 GSDGVASYQ
+3392 
-3401 LDAAA
+3401 
-3406 TPVDGLTSQGVAVTL
+3406 
-3421 TETANGDGSYTYEA
+3421 
-3435 TAGTEAVFT
+3435 
-3444 LTVNTDGSYN
+3444 
-3454 FTLQGPIDHAV
+3454 
-3465 DSDELTLNFPIIA
+3465 SDELTLNFPIIA

-3503 VDAITVDEDDLGTI
+3503 VDAITVDEDDLATI
-3517 GSDQT
+3517 GSNQT

-3548 ATPVAGLTSQGVA
+3548 ATPVDGLTSQGVA

-3575 YEAAAGT
+3575 YKATAGT

-3595 YNFTL
+3595 YQFTL

-3661 TVGSDGTQS
+3661 TVGSDGTQA

-3679 TDGSDGILE
+3679 TDGSDGIVE
-3688 YSVSDLTTP
+3688 YGVSDLTTP

-3723 ARIDGTTTPVFRVT
+3723 VRIDGTTTPVFRVT
-3737 LDASDDSYTFDLL
+3737 LDASNDSYTFDLL

-3800 AGSEQTVDEDDLP
+3800 AGSEKTVDEDDLP

-3824 VISGTFDITGGA
+3824 VISGTFDITEGA

-3850 VASLTSDGEAITL
+3850 VASLTSDGDAITL

-3893 TNNSYEFDLQKPLDH
+3893 TNNTYEFDLQKPLDH

-3978 FEVTSADGIDAFE
+3978 FDVTSADGIDAFE

-4014 VGASTADARV
+4014 VGASTADALV

-4069 KITDGDNDII
+4069 KITDGDNDTI
-4079 TATLP
+4079 TATFP

-4120 SNIIGGNFDVTDGAD
+4120 SNIIGGNFEVTDGAD

-4150 GLTSGGQPLELVE
+4150 GLTSGGQLLELVE

-4227 GDVSNNITLPITV
+4227 GDVSNNITLPVTV

-4250 TDSSQQTVDEDDLS
+4250 TDSSQQTVDEDDLA
-4264 GGSDTTSSDST
+4264 GGSDTTSGDST
-4275 VLNGGF
+4275 LLTGGF
-4281 EVVAGADKIVSYQVS
+4281 EVVDGADEIVSYQVS
-4296 DLDAVVSGLT
+4296 DLNTVVSGLT
-4306 SNGSSIELNLVS
+4306 SNGSSIELNVVS
-4318 TNGGVTSYEAVIT
+4318 SVGGVTSYEAVIT

-4388 LPITVVDDI
+4388 LPITIVDDI

-4449 NPIPGVTSGGFAV
+4449 NPIPGVTSGGLAV

-4544 TLHDASISRV
+4544 TLYDASISRV
-4554 EGQGSRTVRLFRDP
+4554 EGQGSRTVHLFQDP

-4577 DDAQV
+4577 DGAQI

-4609 DQVVFVHKVLDGVDT
+4609 DQVVYVHKVLDGVDT
-4624 EIGRLVVRTDGS
+4624 EIGRLIVRTDGR

-4716 DVSPAKVDLVI
+4716 DVTPAKVDLVI
-4727 NLHDIDRNE
+4727 DLHDIDRNE

-4805 SGIDPRI
+4805 SGIDLRI

-4837 ADIATWTASS
+4837 ADIATWTTSS

-4875 GIVYE
+4875 DIVYE

-4892 VYSDGSAIPKSGG
+4892 VYSDGSAIPQTGG
-4905 VYLVDASRIDEVQ
+4905 VYLVDASRIGDVQ
-4918 VDPIDNFSGE
+4918 IDPIDNFSGE
-4928 IRIDVTA
+4928 IKIDVTA

-4940 NNPLLGKDT
+4940 NNPLSGKET

-4955 TIIIDVNPVAD
+4955 TIIIDVNPIAD
-4966 KGSFTVNRINVFE
+4966 PGSFTVNRINVFE
-4979 DNARTQNTVDPVTDH
+4979 DNARTQDTVNPVTDH

-5019 RISNFSIDG
+5019 RISDFSIDG

-5045 TDSGGNV
+5045 TDSSGNV

-5083 IVKDTASLSTG
+5083 IVKDTASLSSG
-5094 TTEDVLSLGSKTV
+5094 VAEDMLSLGSKTV

-5117 PDTVLIDAGNVWNRF
+5117 PFIELNDKSGIWHEFNDGNVR
-5132 VDGDV
+5132 
-5137 AGIETT
+5137 GIETN
-5143 IEENGVVNLNFSVVS
+5143 IDENGQVELGFSVIS
-5158 GEVADRPQDDSEAI
+5158 GELPDNPNDHSESV
-5172 TVILSNIP
+5172 TVLLSNIP
-5180 DGVRVVDSDGSSV
+5180 AGVEVFDSDGASV

-5198 GYDGNGQPIY
+5198 GYDAQNQPIY
-5208 EANITGLN
+5208 EANITTAN
-5216 FNSGIQIIPEASST
+5216 INSGIVIKPEASST
-5230 ENIAITGTI
+5230 ENIHITATT

-5248 RVIEREV
+5248 RTSSGEI
-5255 RIKVE
+5255 RIIVA
-5260 PVIDAQDNYVVRSEG
+5260 PVIDAQDNYTVQSEG

-5281 DIDWKPTLVQSPD
+5281 NIDWKPTLAQSPD
-5294 TDEFFSDVTI
+5294 TDEFFSEVTI

-5325 TLTLSPQAGESEQDF
+5325 TLTLSPLANESEQDF
-5340 SAKISQSGYVQVQL
+5340 SARISQSGYVQVQL

-5364 TTTVTV
+5364 NTTVTV

-5384 EGIAEKTIN
+5384 QGIAEKTIN
-5393 GTVNVQVNPIV
+5393 GMVHVQVNPIV
-5404 EPEDNTGAIDDQ
+5404 EPENTTGSLDAQ
-5416 TRLLVTESGG
+5416 TRLLVTESTGVV
-5426 GATDIVKS
+5426 TDIVKS
-5434 DDQGNIDFTINT
+5434 DGQGNIDFTINT
-5446 SMGGESGAHIIKYQ
+5446 STGGESGANIIKYQ

-5481 PETLNQ
+5481 PEILNQ

-5492 ALNEGGGRWTVTD
+5492 ALNEGGGRWTVID
-5505 EDNFSIKAPSGL
+5505 EENFSIKAPSGL
-5517 DLTPSDDSDDGDN
+5517 DLTPNDDSDDGDN

-5542 EVNDLGEDLGN
+5542 EVNDLGEDAV

-5559 VRQTDVTLEFPTVL
+5559 VRETDVTLEFPTVL
-5573 TPKMSVAAEI
+5573 TPQTSVAAEI

-5591 QALEDNSINLGAQLT
+5591 EASEDNAIDLGTQLT

-5620 LTIIVD
+5620 LTVVID
-5626 PTAPGIPP
+5626 PSAPGIPP

-5640 TDVDFVNG
+5640 TDIDFVNG
-5648 KYVFQAHI
+5648 KYVFQADI

-5677 GDFELPI
+5677 GDFELPV

-5695 EKENNVQFP
+5695 EKENNVRIP
-5704 VQVLPVADVP
+5704 VQVLPIADVP
-5714 SSAGDQPLDSDVTPN
+5714 SSAGDQPLDGDVTPN
-5729 VRVDIVGTFGLDA
+5729 VTVDITGTLGLDA
-5742 NKQPVTDLNNDVP
+5742 NKQPVDDLNNDVP

-5765 LIQLNLSVDFADQ
+5765 LIQLNLNVDFADRY
-5778 FNNTQGG
+5778 NNIQGG
-5785 RETLTNIKLELDDT
+5785 QETLTNIKLELDDT

-5856 TDEAVFDQSILNNSG
+5856 TDEAVFDQSILNNPG
-5871 DNIDVRTFT
+5871 DNIDIRTFT

-5900 PTQPITVIGDE
+5900 PTKPITVVGDE

-5935 SFVSLKLTGLPDD
+5935 SFVSLKLTGIPDD
-5948 FIVKSNSSDYVVKN
+5948 FVVQSNSSDYVVKN

-5972 KDLTQTSIDLSDI
+5972 KDLTQTSVDLSDI
-5985 QIKPPKHFSG
+5985 QIKPPKNFSG

-6013 TERNNNFTLI
+6013 TERTNNFTLV

-6064 GANYQENDPET
+6064 GATYQENDPET
-6075 LRVEVSNVPDG
+6075 LRVEISNVPDG

-6096 FTDQGGGIF
+6096 FTDQGNGVF
-6105 VLEINAQDLDQVV
+6105 VLEIDAQDLDQVV
-6118 FNSGDRNDNSWDG
+6118 FNSGDRNDNSWGG

-6142 GLDGSQSLGSAEEFD
+6142 GLDGRQSLGSAEEFD
-6157 VTVDVEAVNDRP
+6157 VAVDVEAVNDRP
-6169 EFVNTVDVET
+6169 EFANVIDVET
-6179 PEDTPMLLD
+6179 PEDNAILLD
-6188 GFSITDI
+6188 TFGISDV
-6195 DAVLDDPNA
+6195 DAVLDDPTA
-6204 EYVLNVNVDS
+6204 EYVLNIAVDS
-6214 GILELN
+6214 GYLALN
-6220 PTLIAT
+6220 PSIIAN
-6226 YNLTVSGDGTDSVE
+6226 YGLTVSGDGTGSIE
-6240 LKGTVADLNNAI
+6240 LKGTVSDLNAAI
-6252 ADGLIEFN
+6252 ADGLVEFN
-6260 PDLNFFGD
+6260 PALNFFGN
-6268 VQVDVTVDDQGN
+6268 VNVDISVDDQGN
-6280 EGIVIG
+6280 EGIVIS
-6286 GVDDTLNTNSS
+6286 GVDETLNSNSS
-6297 SFNIEVTA
+6297 QFVIE
-6305 VNDTP
+6305 
-6310 ETTPVTLPDIEEDS
+6310 
-6324 GVFSISEADL
+6324 
-6334 IANAT
+6334 
-6339 DVEND
+6339 
-6344 NLTVSNVQLTDPNS
+6344 
-6358 GSITFNSGTGEWEF
+6358 
-6372 TPAPDYNGPVE
+6372 
-6383 ITYTI
+6383 
-6388 TDDGTTSGASDPKS
+6388 
-6402 VNGSASFNVT
+6402 VT

-6423 TLSDIAEDSTAV
+6423 TLTSIDEDSGAVIMTAADLLVNAV
-6435 DITQA
+6435 DIE
-6440 DLLANA
+6440 
-6446 SDIENDTLMVSNV
+6446 SDNLTVSNV
-6459 QLVDP
+6459 TLVDP
-6464 SSGTL
+6464 AAGTL
-6469 DFDNVTG
+6469 TQLSS
-6476 TWSFTPAPGYNG
+6476 TEWSFEPAPDFYGDVSFN
-6488 KVDLTYDIT
+6488 YDIT
-6497 DNGTTNGVSDPQTVS
+6497 DDGMTNGVSDPKTVS
-6512 GTATFEVTE
+6512 GSAVM
-6521 VNDAPVTSEVTLS
+6521 
-6534 STEEDGGSV
+6534 
-6543 TITATELLSNA
+6543 
-6554 SDPESDNLT
+6554 T
-6563 VDNVVLVD
+6563 VQ
-6571 PASGTLTQVSATEW
+6571 A
-6585 TFEPAADFFGDV
+6585 
-6597 NFTYEITDDGT
+6597 I
-6608 TNGAPDPITIAGTAV
+6608 
-6623 LNVEATNDAPE
+6623 NDAPE
-6634 ITATS
+6634 IDGS
-6639 VTDTIN
+6639 MVTNTIV
-6645 EADGQKVTG
+6645 ESSDQKISG
-6654 ISVSDVDFAGAQ
+6654 IEITDVDFAGVHE
-6666 ANESMTVTLTVTEG
+6666 NEIMTVSLSIDEG
-6680 DLRVEPPAGSGVTVG
+6680 DISVVVPAGSGITQGVG
-6695 AGMAG
+6695 LAG
-6700 EITLMGTPDNINSV
+6700 ETVLMGTLSQLNSLFASTDPDVGVFI
-6714 LGATDASEGVFVD
+6714 DAS
-6727 AGDVNAASIT
+6727 DVNSNSIALT
-6737 LSVKVEDNGVYFEN
+6737 VTADDNGIFYDN
-6751 ASGTALEANQDFT
+6751 LTGTSLQTSETFD

-6772 APTLSINPQFNYIR
+6772 VPNLAIDQNFSYIQR
-6786 QIAASQTASSQGLA
+6786 ISASQSASRQGIAL
-6800 IVGIMAA
+6800 VGIMAA
-6807 LTDIDEVLSLEL
+6807 LTDVDEVLALEL
-6819 TGVPASAEVTS
+6819 TGVPRGATITS
-6830 GVSPSGISFDGTT
+6830 EATTSNISFDGTT
-6843 WTVPS
+6843 WTVPE
-6848 DEIDTLEIVATD
+6848 DEIDTLHINNAIPGD
-6860 TNSGIDV
+6860 
-6867 GSYDISLTA
+6867 YDITLTA
-6876 ISTESNGDEAQS
+6876 VSTASNGDQAYS
-6888 SPVQISLDVSSDSDD
+6888 TPLDINLNVTLNNQD
-6903 IDQSTAVDDSYLVS
+6903 IDQSAESEDSYLIGS
-6917 GDTGTNL
+6917 DAGITLAAGT
-6924 IGGDG
+6924 G
-6929 DDVILGGDGDDVL
+6929 DDYILGGDGDDVL

-6951 TGGDGSD
+6951 TGGAGSD
-6958 IFKWTVDSVDEGA
+6958 IFKWTEDTVDNGA
-6971 VDTITDFTVNEDSI
+6971 IDTITDFSVNEDTI
-6985 DLREVISDLN
+6985 DLKDVIADLN
-6995 NSMID
+6995 DPTAGI
-7000 MDDLLGHISADY
+7000 DDLLAHIQADY
-7012 DASTESV
+7012 DASTENV

-7055 LLNNGVIDNG
+7055 LLNHGVIDNG

>member
-1 MSTHTVPQSAI
+1 MSTQTVPQNAI

-27 NVKVIKA
+27 KARSIKA
-34 GDELR
+34 GDELIS
-39 PGEII
+39 GEVI

-54 QINNELYLVDAN
+54 QIHNELYLVDAN
-66 CVACLPVPS
+66 CVACLPEPS
-75 SEPLEPVLVQSPVN
+75 FEQPETLLQSPVN
-89 GLVTFDPTAIGSADF
+89 GQVTFDPTAIEGANF
-104 DANDI
+104 DANDV

-162 ATRSGEDDRDEDDG
+162 ATRSGVEERDEADD
-176 LNVTIFADGG
+176 LDVTIFADGG
-186 QSLQSSVIEGSI
+186 QSLQSSVTEGSI

-211 LVEAGDLALDT
+211 LIEAGDLALDT

-243 TSGGQPVAFVYD
+243 TSAGQPVAFVYD

-260 IIGTQGGNEVLRIEI
+260 IIGTQEGNEVLRIEI

-297 HVASVADGQVSIVGD
+297 HVASVSDGQVSIVSD
-312 QINITFDITGADI
+312 QINIAFDITGADI

-496 SQEGAVVTSGT
+496 SQEGAAVTSGS
-507 GAITTAV
+507 GSITTAV

-548 ESNGVRTY
+548 ENNGVRTY

-566 ITIFDVAIDAPA
+566 ITVFDVAIDAPA

-634 QDDVPTIDDVDALAV
+634 QDDVPSIDGVEALAV

-655 SIGSDQSDSLLA
+655 SIGSDQSDSVLA

-698 GRPISLTETTN
+698 GRSISLTETAN
-709 SDGSFTYSATAEGD
+709 SDGGFTYSATAEGD
-723 AIFTLQVNPDG
+723 AIFTLQVNPNG

-771 VLPVTITDDVPTIND
+771 VLPVTIADDVPTITD
-786 VVALTVD
+786 VVALNVD

-804 SQPTLVE
+804 SQPTQVE

-833 PLNSLQSQGQ
+833 PLNGLQSQGQ

-864 GSAVFTLILNTDGS
+864 GSAVFTLILTTDGS

-898 DFNVIATDFDGDT
+898 DFSVIATDFDGDT

-918 TIVDDKPTITDVDA
+918 TIVDDKPTIIDVDS

-942 IGSDQTDPISIDGN
+942 IGSDQTDS
-956 FTTTQGSD
+956 
-964 RVVSYQ
+964 
-970 LDASSTPVDGLT
+970 
-982 SQGVAVT
+982 
-989 LTETANGDGSFT
+989 
-1001 YEATAGTEAVFTLT
+1001 
-1015 VNTDGSYNFTLEGSI
+1015 
-1030 DHAVDSDELTLNFPI
+1030 
-1045 IATDFD
+1045 
-1051 GDTTNATIPVT
+1051 
-1062 IVDDKPVITDVDAI
+1062 
-1076 TVDEDDL
+1076 
-1083 ASIGSD
+1083 
-1089 QSNPISIDGNF
+1089 
-1100 TTTQGSD
+1100 
-1107 RVVSYQLDGTSTPV
+1107 
-1121 DGLTSQ
+1121 
-1127 GVAVTLTETANGDGS
+1127 
-1142 FTYEATAGSEAVFTL
+1142 
-1157 TVNTDGSYNFT
+1157 
-1168 LQGPIDH
+1168 
-1175 AVGSDE
+1175 
-1181 LILNFPIIATDFDGD
+1181 
-1196 TVTETIPVT
+1196 
-1205 IVDDVPTI
+1205 
-1213 TAVDALSVDED
+1213 
-1224 DLSGVGSDPG
+1224 
-1234 GDLFVEGAFTTTQ
+1234 
-1247 GSDRVVSYQL
+1247 
-1257 DSTADPVAGLTSQG
+1257 
-1271 EAIILV
+1271 
-1277 ETANGDGSFTYVATA
+1277 
-1292 DGNPVFTLNVATD
+1292 
-1305 GTYDFTLQGPIDHAA
+1305 
-1320 NSDSLTIDFPII
+1320 
-1332 ATDFDGDTTSAT
+1332 
-1344 IPVTITDDAPII
+1344 
-1356 DNVVPLAVDEDDLS
+1356 
-1370 GIGSDQTDAVFVAG
+1370 
-1384 AFTTTQGSDRVVS
+1384 
-1397 YQLDST
+1397 
-1403 SDPVSG
+1403 
-1409 LTSQGEPVI
+1409 
-1418 LVETANPDGSFTYVA
+1418 
-1433 TADGNP
+1433 
-1439 VFTMN
+1439 
-1444 VNADGTYDF
+1444 
-1453 RLEGPID
+1453 
-1460 HALNSDEL
+1460 
-1468 VLNFPIIA
+1468 
-1476 TDFDGDTTTATIP
+1476 
-1489 VTITDDVPTINNVV
+1489 
-1503 PLTVDEDDLATIG
+1503 
-1516 SDQNDDAFM
+1516 
-1525 SGSFS
+1525 
-1530 TTEGSDSVVKYQLDA
+1530 
-1545 TADPV
+1545 
-1550 AGLTSHGE
+1550 
-1558 PVVLAE
+1558 
-1564 TANGDGSFTY
+1564 
-1574 TATANGNDVFEL
+1574 
-1586 VVKPDGSYTFTL
+1586 
-1598 QGPLDHAVNSD
+1598 
-1609 SLQIDFPIIAT
+1609 
-1620 DFDGDTSTETLPVT
+1620 
-1634 IVDDKPTITDV
+1634 
-1645 DAIRVDEDD
+1645 
-1654 LATIGS
+1654 
-1660 DGSDPISIDGNFT
+1660 
-1673 TTQGSDGVVSYQL
+1673 
-1686 DTAATP
+1686 
-1692 VDGLTSQGMAV
+1692 
-1703 TLAETAN
+1703 
-1710 GDGSYTYEATAG
+1710 
-1722 TEAVFTL
+1722 
-1729 TVNTDGSY
+1729 
-1737 NFTLQGPIDH
+1737 
-1747 ATDSDELTLN
+1747 
-1757 FPIIATDFDGDT
+1757 
-1769 TTETIPV
+1769 
-1776 TIVDDKPTITDVDAI
+1776 
-1791 TVDEDDLGTIG
+1791 
-1802 SDQTGPI
+1802 I

-1834 PVAGLTSQGV
+1834 PVDGLTSQGV

-1960 TQGSDRVVSYQLDA
+1960 TQGSDRVVSYQLDG
-1974 SATPVDGLTSQG
+1974 SSTPVDGLTSQG

-2007 GGNPVFT
+2007 GSEAVFT
-2014 LTVDTDG
+2014 LTVNTDG

-2031 DHAVDSDELTMNFP
+2031 DHAVDSDELTLNFP

-2194 DGDTTTATI
+2194 DGDTTSATI

-2228 GIGSDQTDAVFVEGA
+2228 GIGSNQSDAVYVEGA

-2252 VVSYQLDSTS
+2252 VVSYQLDSTA

-2272 EPVTLVETANVDGSF
+2272 EPVTLVETANADGSF

-2353 VPTINNVVPLTVD
+2353 VPSIDNVVPLTVD

-2415 EPVVLAETT
+2415 ESVVLAETA

-2445 VKPDGS
+2445 LKPDGS
-2451 YTFTLQG
+2451 YTFTLLG
-2458 PLDHAVN
+2458 PLDHAMN

-2476 ATDFDGDTSSKTLPV
+2476 ATDFDGDTSTKILPV
-2491 TIVDDKPTITDVD
+2491 TIVDDQPSITNVD
-2504 AIRVDE
+2504 AISVDE

-2518 DGSDPISIDGNFTTT
+2518 DQNESVSIDGHFVTM
-2533 QGSDGVVSY
+2533 GSDHVVSY
-2542 QLDAA
+2542 QLDASSN
-2547 ATPVDGLTS
+2547 PINGLTS
-2556 QGVAVTL
+2556 HGVVVTM
-2563 TETANGDG
+2563 TESENADG
-2571 SYTYEATAGT
+2571 SFTYTATAGS
-2581 EAVFTLTVNT
+2581 EAVFTLTVNS
-2591 DGSYNFTLQGPID
+2591 DGSYNFTLEGPID
-2604 HAVDSDELTLNFP
+2604 HATGSDELTLNFP

-2627 TTETLPVT
+2627 TTETIPVT

-2640 PTITNVDAITVDE
+2640 PTITDVDAITVDE
-2653 DDLGTIGSDQTDPI
+2653 DDLATIGSDQTDPI

-2704 TLTETANGDGSF
+2704 TLAETANGDGSF
-2716 TYEATAGSEAV
+2716 TYKATAGSETV
-2727 FTLTVNTDGSYNFTL
+2727 FTLTVNTDGSYQFTL

-2757 NFPIIATDFDGDTT
+2757 NFPIIATDFDGDT
-2771 NATIP
+2771 
-2776 VTIVDDKPVITDV
+2776 
-2789 DAITVDE
+2789 
-2796 DDLASIGSDQSDPIS
+2796 
-2811 IDGNFTTTQGSD
+2811 F
-2823 RVVSYQL
+2823 
-2830 DGTSAPVDGL
+2830 
-2840 TSQGVAVTLTETAN
+2840 
-2854 GDGSF
+2854 
-2859 TYEATAGSEAVFTL
+2859 
-2873 TVNTDGSYNFTLEGP
+2873 
-2888 IDHAID
+2888 
-2894 SDELTLNFP
+2894 
-2903 IIATDFDGDTVTETI
+2903 
-2918 PVTIVDDVPT
+2918 
-2928 ITAVD
+2928 
-2933 ALSVDEDDLSGV
+2933 
-2945 GSDPGGDLFVE
+2945 
-2956 GAFTTTQGSDR
+2956 
-2967 VVSYQLDST
+2967 
-2976 ADPVAG
+2976 
-2982 LTSQGEA
+2982 
-2989 IILVETANGDG
+2989 
-3000 SFTYVAT
+3000 
-3007 ADGNPVFT
+3007 
-3015 LNVATDGTYDF
+3015 
-3026 TLQGPIDHAANSD
+3026 
-3039 SLTIDFPI
+3039 
-3047 IATDFDGDTTSATIP
+3047 
-3062 VTITDDAPIID
+3062 
-3073 NVVPLAVDEDDLS
+3073 
-3086 GIGSD
+3086 
-3091 QTDAVFVEGAFT
+3091 
-3103 TTQGSDRVVSYQLDS
+3103 
-3118 TADPVSGL
+3118 
-3126 TSQGEPVTL
+3126 
-3135 VETANADGSFTYVAT
+3135 
-3150 ADGNPVFTMKVNAD
+3150 
-3164 GTYNFRLEG
+3164 
-3173 PVDHALNSDELVLNF
+3173 
-3188 PIIATDFDGDT
+3188 
-3199 TTATIPVTI
+3199 
-3208 TDDVPTIDNVVPL
+3208 
-3221 TVDEDDLA
+3221 
-3229 SIGSDQNDNAFM
+3229 
-3241 SGSFSTTE
+3241 
-3249 GSDSVVKYQLDATAD
+3249 
-3264 PVAGLTSHGEPV
+3264 
-3276 VLAETTN
+3276 
-3283 GDGSFTY
+3283 
-3290 TATADGNAVFELVV
+3290 
-3304 KPDGSYTFTLQGPLD
+3304 
-3319 HAVNSDSLQIDF
+3319 
-3331 PIIATDFDGDTS
+3331 
-3343 SKTLPVTIV
+3343 
-3352 DDKPTITDVDAIRVD
+3352 
-3367 EDDLATIGSDGSD
+3367 
-3380 PISFDGNFTTTQ
+3380 
-3392 GSDGVASYQ
+3392 
-3401 LDAAA
+3401 
-3406 TPVDGLTSQGVAVTL
+3406 
-3421 TETANGDGSYTYEA
+3421 
-3435 TAGTEAVFT
+3435 
-3444 LTVNTDGSYN
+3444 
-3454 FTLQGPIDHAV
+3454 
-3465 DSDELTLNFPIIA
+3465 
-3478 TDFDGDTTTE
+3478 
-3488 TIPVTIVDDKPTITD
+3488 
-3503 VDAITVDEDDLGTI
+3503 
-3517 GSDQT
+3517 
-3522 DPISIDGN
+3522 
-3530 FTTTQGS
+3530 
-3537 DRVVS
+3537 
-3542 YQLDAS
+3542 
-3548 ATPVAGLTSQGVA
+3548 
-3561 VTLTET
+3561 
-3567 ANGDGSFT
+3567 
-3575 YEAAAGT
+3575 
-3582 EAVFTLTVNTDGS
+3582 
-3595 YNFTL
+3595 
-3600 EGPIDHAV
+3600 
-3608 DSDELTLNFPIIA
+3608 
-3621 TDFDGDTSAET
+3621 AET

-3679 TDGSDGILE
+3679 TDGSDGIVE
-3688 YSVSDLTTP
+3688 YGVSDLTTP

-3768 PINATDFDGDVSNN
+3768 PINATDFDGDVSNS

-3813 AGTDAASAEDT
+3813 GGTDAASAEDT
-3824 VISGTFDITGGA
+3824 VISGTFDITEGA

-3850 VASLTSDGEAITL
+3850 VASLTSDGDAITL
-3863 VLSSSA
+3863 VLSSST
-3869 NGVNVYQGVA
+3869 NGVNVYQGIA

-3908 PDGNQQNEIVI
+3908 PDGNQQNEIII
-3919 NLPVTA
+3919 NLPVTV

-3952 ESLRVDEDDLPLG
+3952 ESVRVDEDDLPLG
-3965 SDGTKE
+3965 SDGTIE
-3971 PLTVSGE
+3971 PLKVSGE
-3978 FEVTSADGIDAFE
+3978 FDVTSADGIDAFE

-4014 VGASTADARV
+4014 VGASTADALV
-4024 YVGQTPGGVTVFT
+4024 YVGQAPGGVTVFT

-4069 KITDGDNDII
+4069 KITDGDNDTI

-4250 TDSSQQTVDEDDLS
+4250 TDSSQQTVDEDDIA
-4264 GGSDTTSSDST
+4264 GGSDTTSGDST
-4275 VLNGGF
+4275 VLTGGF
-4281 EVVAGADKIVSYQVS
+4281 EVVDGADEIVSYQIS
-4296 DLDAVVSGLT
+4296 DLNAVVSGLT
-4306 SNGSSIELNLVS
+4306 SNGSSIELNVVS
-4318 TNGGVTSYEAVIT
+4318 SVGGVTSYEAVIT

-4449 NPIPGVTSGGFAV
+4449 NPIPGVTSGGLAV

-4468 VSNNNFT
+4468 VSNNNYT

-4544 TLHDASISRV
+4544 TLYDASISRV
-4554 EGQGSRTVRLFRDP
+4554 EGQGSRTVHLFQDP

-4577 DDAQV
+4577 DGAQV

-4716 DVSPAKVDLVI
+4716 DVTPAKVDLVI
-4727 NLHDIDRNE
+4727 DLHDIDRNE

-4741 TIRDADTHNGTFYY
+4741 TIRDASTHNGTFYY
-4755 RDGSGNYIE
+4755 RDGSGNFIE
-4764 LTSVG
+4764 LTPVG
-4769 NTVVLD
+4769 DTVVLD

-4782 FNGELV
+4782 FSGELV

-4837 ADIATWTASS
+4837 ADIATWTTSS

-4875 GIVYE
+4875 DIVYE

-4892 VYSDGSAIPKSGG
+4892 VYSDGSAIPQTGG
-4905 VYLVDASRIDEVQ
+4905 VYLVDASRIGDVQ
-4918 VDPIDNFSGE
+4918 IDAIDNFSGE
-4928 IRIDVTA
+4928 IKIDVTA

-4940 NNPLLGKDT
+4940 NNPLSGKET

-4955 TIIIDVNPVAD
+4955 TIIIDVNPIAD
-4966 KGSFTVNRINVFE
+4966 PGSFTVNRINVFE
-4979 DNARTQNTVDPVTDH
+4979 DNARTQDTVNPVTDH

-5019 RISNFSIDG
+5019 RISDFSIDG

-5045 TDSGGNV
+5045 TDSSGNV

-5083 IVKDTASLSTG
+5083 IVKDTASLSNG
-5094 TTEDVLSLGSKTV
+5094 VAEDILSLGSKTV

-5117 PDTVLIDAGNVWNRF
+5117 PFIELNDKSGIWHEFNDGNVR
-5132 VDGDV
+5132 
-5137 AGIETT
+5137 GIETN
-5143 IEENGVVNLNFSVVS
+5143 IDENGQVELGFSVIS
-5158 GEVADRPQDDSEAI
+5158 GELPDNPNDHSESV
-5172 TVILSNIP
+5172 TVLLSNIP
-5180 DGVRVVDSDGSSV
+5180 AGVEVFDSDGASV

-5198 GYDGNGQPIY
+5198 GYDAQNQPIY
-5208 EANITGLN
+5208 EANITTAN
-5216 FNSGIQIIPEASST
+5216 INSGIVIKPEASST
-5230 ENIAITGTI
+5230 ENIHITATT

-5248 RVIEREV
+5248 RTSSGEI
-5255 RIKVE
+5255 RIIVA
-5260 PVIDAQDNYVVRSEG
+5260 PVIDAQDNYTVQSEG

-5281 DIDWKPTLVQSPD
+5281 NIDWKPTLAQSPD

-5325 TLTLSPQAGESEQDF
+5325 TLILSPLANESEQDF
-5340 SAKISQSGYVQVQL
+5340 SARISQSGYVQVQL

-5364 TTTVTV
+5364 NTTVTV

-5384 EGIAEKTIN
+5384 QGIAEKTIN
-5393 GTVNVQVNPIV
+5393 GMVHVQVNPIV
-5404 EPEDNTGAIDDQ
+5404 EPENTTGSLDAQ
-5416 TRLLVTESGG
+5416 TRLLVTESTDVV
-5426 GATDIVKS
+5426 TDIVKS
-5434 DDQGNIDFTINT
+5434 DGQGNIDFTINT
-5446 SMGGESGAHIIKYQ
+5446 STGGESGANIIKYQ

-5481 PETLNQ
+5481 PEILNQ

-5492 ALNEGGGRWTVTD
+5492 ALNEGGGRWTVID
-5505 EDNFSIKAPSGL
+5505 EENFSIKAPSGL
-5517 DLTPSDDSDDGDN
+5517 DLTPNDDSDDGDN

-5542 EVNDLGEDLGN
+5542 EVNDLGEDAV

-5559 VRQTDVTLEFPTVL
+5559 VRETDVTLEFPTVL
-5573 TPKMSVAAEI
+5573 TPQTSVAAEI

-5591 QALEDNSINLGAQLT
+5591 EASEDNAIDLGTQLT

-5620 LTIIVD
+5620 LTVVID
-5626 PTAPGIPP
+5626 PSAPGIPP

-5640 TDVDFVNG
+5640 TDIDFVNG
-5648 KYVFQAHI
+5648 KYVFQADI
-5656 DASGNI
+5656 DSSGNI

-5677 GDFELPI
+5677 GDFELPV

-5695 EKENNVQFP
+5695 EKENNVRIP
-5704 VQVLPVADVP
+5704 VQVLPIADVP
-5714 SSAGDQPLDSDVTPN
+5714 SSAGDQPLDGDVTPN
-5729 VRVDIVGTFGLDA
+5729 VTVDITGTLGLDA
-5742 NKQPVTDLNNDVP
+5742 NKQPVNDLNNDVP

-5765 LIQLNLSVDFADQ
+5765 LIQLNLNVDFADRY
-5778 FNNTQGG
+5778 NNIQGG
-5785 RETLTNIKLELDDT
+5785 QETLTNIKLELDDT

-5856 TDEAVFDQSILNNSG
+5856 TDEAVFDQSILNNPG
-5871 DNIDVRTFT
+5871 DNIDIRTFT

-5900 PTQPITVIGDE
+5900 PTKPITVVGDE

-5935 SFVSLKLTGLPDD
+5935 SFVSLKLTGIPDD
-5948 FIVKSNSSDYVVKN
+5948 FVVQSNSSDYVVKN

-5972 KDLTQTSIDLSDI
+5972 KDLTQTSVDLSDI
-5985 QIKPPKHFSG
+5985 QIKPPKNFSG

-6013 TERNNNFTLI
+6013 TERTNNFTLV

-6064 GANYQENDPET
+6064 GATYQENDPET
-6075 LRVEVSNVPDG
+6075 LRVEISNVPDG

-6096 FTDQGGGIF
+6096 FTDQGNGVF
-6105 VLEINAQDLDQVV
+6105 VLEIDAQDLDQVV
-6118 FNSGDRNDNSWDG
+6118 FNSGDRNDNSWGG

-6142 GLDGSQSLGSAEEFD
+6142 GLDGRQNLGSAEEFD
-6157 VTVDVEAVNDRP
+6157 VAVDVEAVNDRP
-6169 EFVNTVDVET
+6169 DLVNVIDVET
-6179 PEDTPMLLD
+6179 PEDNAILLD
-6188 GFSITDI
+6188 TFGISDV
-6195 DAVLDDPNA
+6195 DAVLDDPTA
-6204 EYVLNVNVDS
+6204 EYVLNIAVDS
-6214 GILELN
+6214 GYLALDPSI
-6220 PTLIAT
+6220 IAN
-6226 YNLTVSGDGTDSVE
+6226 YGLTVSGDGTGSIE
-6240 LKGTVADLNNAI
+6240 LKGTVSDLNAAI
-6252 ADGLIEFN
+6252 ADGLVEFN
-6260 PDLNFFGD
+6260 PALNFFGN
-6268 VQVDVTVDDQGN
+6268 VNVDITVDDQGN
-6280 EGIVIG
+6280 EGIVIS
-6286 GVDDTLNTNSS
+6286 GVDETLNSNSS
-6297 SFNIEVTA
+6297 QFVIE
-6305 VNDTP
+6305 
-6310 ETTPVTLPDIEEDS
+6310 
-6324 GVFSISEADL
+6324 
-6334 IANAT
+6334 
-6339 DVEND
+6339 
-6344 NLTVSNVQLTDPNS
+6344 
-6358 GSITFNSGTGEWEF
+6358 
-6372 TPAPDYNGPVE
+6372 
-6383 ITYTI
+6383 
-6388 TDDGTTSGASDPKS
+6388 
-6402 VNGSASFNVT
+6402 VT

-6423 TLSDIAEDSTAV
+6423 TLTSIDEDSGAVIVTAEDLLVNAV
-6435 DITQA
+6435 DIE
-6440 DLLANA
+6440 
-6446 SDIENDTLMVSNV
+6446 SDNLTVSNV
-6459 QLVDP
+6459 TLVDP
-6464 SSGTL
+6464 AAGTL
-6469 DFDNVTG
+6469 TQLSS
-6476 TWSFTPAPGYNG
+6476 TEWSFEPAPDFYGDVSFN
-6488 KVDLTYDIT
+6488 YDIT
-6497 DNGTTNGVSDPQTVS
+6497 DDGMTNGVSDPKTVS
-6512 GTATFEVTE
+6512 GSAVM
-6521 VNDAPVTSEVTLS
+6521 
-6534 STEEDGGSV
+6534 
-6543 TITATELLSNA
+6543 
-6554 SDPESDNLT
+6554 T
-6563 VDNVVLVD
+6563 VQ
-6571 PASGTLTQVSATEW
+6571 A
-6585 TFEPAADFFGDV
+6585 
-6597 NFTYEITDDGT
+6597 I
-6608 TNGAPDPITIAGTAV
+6608 
-6623 LNVEATNDAPE
+6623 NDAPE
-6634 ITATS
+6634 IDGS
-6639 VTDTIN
+6639 MVTNMIVESSD
-6645 EADGQKVTG
+6645 QKISG
-6654 ISVSDVDFAGAQ
+6654 IEITDVDFAGVHE
-6666 ANESMTVTLTVTEG
+6666 NEIMTVSLSIDEG
-6680 DLRVEPPAGSGVTVG
+6680 DISVVVPAGSGITQGVG
-6695 AGMAG
+6695 LAG
-6700 EITLMGTPDNINSV
+6700 ETVLMGTLSQLNSLFASTEPDVGVFI
-6714 LGATDASEGVFVD
+6714 DAS
-6727 AGDVNAASIT
+6727 DVNSNSIALT
-6737 LSVKVEDNGVYFEN
+6737 VTADDNGIFYDN
-6751 ASGTALEANQDFT
+6751 LTGTSLQTSETFD

-6772 APTLSINPQFNYIR
+6772 VPNLAIDQNFSYIQR
-6786 QIAASQTASSQGLA
+6786 ISASQSASRQGIAL
-6800 IVGIMAA
+6800 VGIMAA
-6807 LTDIDEVLSLEL
+6807 LTDVDEVLALEL
-6819 TGVPASAEVTS
+6819 TGVPRGATITS
-6830 GVSPSGISFDGTT
+6830 EATTSNISFDGTT
-6843 WTVPS
+6843 WTVPE
-6848 DEIDTLEIVATD
+6848 DEIDTLHINNAIPGD
-6860 TNSGIDV
+6860 
-6867 GSYDISLTA
+6867 YDITLTA
-6876 ISTESNGDEAQS
+6876 VSTASNGDQAYS
-6888 SPVQISLDVSSDSDD
+6888 TPLDINLNVTLNSQD
-6903 IDQSTAVDDSYLVS
+6903 IDQSAESEDSYLIGS
-6917 GDTGTNL
+6917 DAGITLAAGT
-6924 IGGDG
+6924 G
-6929 DDVILGGDGDDVL
+6929 DDYILGGDGDDVL

-6951 TGGDGSD
+6951 TGGAGSD
-6958 IFKWTVDSVDEGA
+6958 IFKWTEDTVDNGA
-6971 VDTITDFTVNEDSI
+6971 IDTITDFSVNEDTI
-6985 DLREVISDLN
+6985 DLKDVIADLN
-6995 NSMID
+6995 DPTAGI
-7000 MDDLLGHISADY
+7000 DDLLAHIQADY
-7012 DASTESV
+7012 DASTENV

-7055 LLNNGVIDNG
+7055 LLNHGVIDNG

>member
-89 GLVTFDPTAIGSADF
+89 GLVTFDPTVIGSADF

-186 QSLQSSVIEGSI
+186 QSLQSNVTEGSI

-297 HVASVADGQVSIVGD
+297 HVASIADGQVSIVGD
-312 QINITFDITGADI
+312 QINIAFDITGADI

-496 SQEGAVVTSGT
+496 SQEGAAVTSGT
-507 GAITTAV
+507 GSITTAV

-566 ITIFDVAIDAPA
+566 ITVFDVAIDAPA

-606 YAVDADGDRSSITDG
+606 YAVDADGDRSSITEG

-634 QDDVPTIDDVDALAV
+634 QDDVPSIDGVDALAV

-655 SIGSDQSDSLLA
+655 SIGSDQSDSVFA
-667 QGNFTTTQGS
+667 QGSFTTTQGS

-698 GRPISLTETTN
+698 GRSISLTETTN

-771 VLPVTITDDVPTIND
+771 VLPVTIADDVPTIND

-793 EDDLSSVGSDQ
+793 EDDLSLVGSDQ
-804 SQPTLVE
+804 SQSTLVE

-833 PLNSLQSQGQ
+833 SLNGLQSQGQ

-898 DFNVIATDFDGDT
+898 DFSVIATDFDGDT

-970 LDASSTPVDGLT
+970 LDASATPVAGLT

-1001 YEATAGTEAVFTLT
+1001 YEATAGTEA
-1015 VNTDGSYNFTLEGSI
+1015 
-1030 DHAVDSDELTLNFPI
+1030 
-1045 IATDFD
+1045 
-1051 GDTTNATIPVT
+1051 
-1062 IVDDKPVITDVDAI
+1062 
-1076 TVDEDDL
+1076 
-1083 ASIGSD
+1083 
-1089 QSNPISIDGNF
+1089 
-1100 TTTQGSD
+1100 
-1107 RVVSYQLDGTSTPV
+1107 
-1121 DGLTSQ
+1121 
-1127 GVAVTLTETANGDGS
+1127 
-1142 FTYEATAGSEAVFTL
+1142 
-1157 TVNTDGSYNFT
+1157 
-1168 LQGPIDH
+1168 
-1175 AVGSDE
+1175 
-1181 LILNFPIIATDFDGD
+1181 
-1196 TVTETIPVT
+1196 
-1205 IVDDVPTI
+1205 
-1213 TAVDALSVDED
+1213 
-1224 DLSGVGSDPG
+1224 
-1234 GDLFVEGAFTTTQ
+1234 
-1247 GSDRVVSYQL
+1247 
-1257 DSTADPVAGLTSQG
+1257 
-1271 EAIILV
+1271 
-1277 ETANGDGSFTYVATA
+1277 
-1292 DGNPVFTLNVATD
+1292 
-1305 GTYDFTLQGPIDHAA
+1305 
-1320 NSDSLTIDFPII
+1320 
-1332 ATDFDGDTTSAT
+1332 
-1344 IPVTITDDAPII
+1344 
-1356 DNVVPLAVDEDDLS
+1356 
-1370 GIGSDQTDAVFVAG
+1370 
-1384 AFTTTQGSDRVVS
+1384 
-1397 YQLDST
+1397 
-1403 SDPVSG
+1403 
-1409 LTSQGEPVI
+1409 
-1418 LVETANPDGSFTYVA
+1418 
-1433 TADGNP
+1433 
-1439 VFTMN
+1439 
-1444 VNADGTYDF
+1444 
-1453 RLEGPID
+1453 
-1460 HALNSDEL
+1460 
-1468 VLNFPIIA
+1468 
-1476 TDFDGDTTTATIP
+1476 
-1489 VTITDDVPTINNVV
+1489 
-1503 PLTVDEDDLATIG
+1503 
-1516 SDQNDDAFM
+1516 
-1525 SGSFS
+1525 
-1530 TTEGSDSVVKYQLDA
+1530 
-1545 TADPV
+1545 
-1550 AGLTSHGE
+1550 
-1558 PVVLAE
+1558 
-1564 TANGDGSFTY
+1564 
-1574 TATANGNDVFEL
+1574 
-1586 VVKPDGSYTFTL
+1586 
-1598 QGPLDHAVNSD
+1598 
-1609 SLQIDFPIIAT
+1609 
-1620 DFDGDTSTETLPVT
+1620 
-1634 IVDDKPTITDV
+1634 
-1645 DAIRVDEDD
+1645 
-1654 LATIGS
+1654 
-1660 DGSDPISIDGNFT
+1660 
-1673 TTQGSDGVVSYQL
+1673 
-1686 DTAATP
+1686 
-1692 VDGLTSQGMAV
+1692 
-1703 TLAETAN
+1703 
-1710 GDGSYTYEATAG
+1710 
-1722 TEAVFTL
+1722 
-1729 TVNTDGSY
+1729 
-1737 NFTLQGPIDH
+1737 
-1747 ATDSDELTLN
+1747 
-1757 FPIIATDFDGDT
+1757 
-1769 TTETIPV
+1769 
-1776 TIVDDKPTITDVDAI
+1776 
-1791 TVDEDDLGTIG
+1791 
-1802 SDQTGPI
+1802 
-1809 SIDGN
+1809 
-1814 FTTTQGSDRV
+1814 
-1824 VSYQLDASAT
+1824 
-1834 PVAGLTSQGV
+1834 
-1844 AVTLTETA
+1844 
-1852 NGDGSFTYQATAGTE
+1852 
-1867 SVFTLT
+1867 VFTLT

-1960 TQGSDRVVSYQLDA
+1960 TQGSDRVVSYQLDDT
-1974 SATPVDGLTSQG
+1974 STPVDGLTSQG

-2014 LTVDTDG
+2014 LIVNTDG

-2031 DHAVDSDELTMNFP
+2031 DHAVDSDELTLNFPIIATDFDGDTVTETIPVTIVDDEPTITAVDALSVDEDDLSGVGSDPGGDLFVEGAFTTTQGSDRVVSYQLDSTADPVAGLTSQGEAITLVETANGDGSFTYVATADGNPVFTLNVATDGTYDFTLQGPIDHAANSDSLTIDFPIIATDFDGDTTSATIPVTITDDAPIIDNVLPLAVDEDDLSGIGSDQTDAVFVEGAFTTTQGSDRVVSYQLDSTSDPVSGLTSQGEPVTLVETANADGSFTYVATADGNPVFTMNVNADGTYNFRLEGPVDHALNSDELVLNFPIIATDFDGDTTTATIPVTITDDVPTIDNVVPLTVDEDDLASIGSDQNDDAFMSGSFTTTEGSDSVVKYQLDATADPVSGLTSHGEPVVLAETANGDGSFTYTATADGNAVFELIVKPDGSYNFTLQGPLDHAVNSDSLQIDFPIIATDFDGDTSSETLPVTIVDDKPTITDVDAIRVDEDDLATIGSDGSDPISIDGNFTTTQGSDGVVSYQLDTAATPVDGLTSQGVAVTLTETANGDGSYTYEATAGTEAVFTLTVNTDGSYNFTLQGPIDHATDSDELTLNFPIIATDFDGDTTTETIPVTIVDDKPTITDVDAITVDEDDLGTIGSDQTDPISIDGNFTTTQGSDRVVSYQLDASATPVDGLTSQGVAVTLTETANGDGSFTYEATAGTEAVFTLTVNTDGSYNFTLEGPIDHAVDSDELILNFPIIATDFDGDTTNATIPVTIVDDKPVITDVDSITVDEDDLASIGSDQSNPISIDGNFTTTQGSDRVVSYQLDGTSTPVDGLTSQGVAVTLTETANGDGSFTYEATAGSEAVFTLTVNTDGSYNFTLEGPIDHAVDSDELTLNFP

-2194 DGDTTTATI
+2194 DGDTTSATI

-2216 VVPLAVDEDDLS
+2216 VVPLAVDEDDLAS
-2228 GIGSDQTDAVFVEGA
+2228 IGSDQTDAVFVEGA

-2353 VPTINNVVPLTVD
+2353 VPTIDNVVPLTVD

-2415 EPVVLAETT
+2415 EPVVLTETS

-2476 ATDFDGDTSSKTLPV
+2476 ATDFDGDTSTETLPV

-2571 SYTYEATAGT
+2571 S
-2581 EAVFTLTVNT
+2581 
-2591 DGSYNFTLQGPID
+2591 S
-2604 HAVDSDELTLNFP
+2604 
-2617 IIATDFDGDT
+2617 
-2627 TTETLPVT
+2627 
-2635 IVDDK
+2635 
-2640 PTITNVDAITVDE
+2640 
-2653 DDLGTIGSDQTDPI
+2653 
-2667 SIDGNFTTTQGSDRV
+2667 
-2682 VSYQLDASATPVA
+2682 
-2695 GLTSQGVAV
+2695 
-2704 TLTETANGDGSF
+2704 
-2716 TYEATAGSEAV
+2716 
-2727 FTLTVNTDGSYNFTL
+2727 
-2742 EGPID
+2742 
-2747 HAVDSDELTL
+2747 
-2757 NFPIIATDFDGDTT
+2757 
-2771 NATIP
+2771 
-2776 VTIVDDKPVITDV
+2776 
-2789 DAITVDE
+2789 
-2796 DDLASIGSDQSDPIS
+2796 
-2811 IDGNFTTTQGSD
+2811 
-2823 RVVSYQL
+2823 
-2830 DGTSAPVDGL
+2830 
-2840 TSQGVAVTLTETAN
+2840 
-2854 GDGSF
+2854 
-2859 TYEATAGSEAVFTL
+2859 
-2873 TVNTDGSYNFTLEGP
+2873 
-2888 IDHAID
+2888 
-2894 SDELTLNFP
+2894 
-2903 IIATDFDGDTVTETI
+2903 
-2918 PVTIVDDVPT
+2918 
-2928 ITAVD
+2928 
-2933 ALSVDEDDLSGV
+2933 
-2945 GSDPGGDLFVE
+2945 
-2956 GAFTTTQGSDR
+2956 
-2967 VVSYQLDST
+2967 
-2976 ADPVAG
+2976 
-2982 LTSQGEA
+2982 
-2989 IILVETANGDG
+2989 
-3000 SFTYVAT
+3000 
-3007 ADGNPVFT
+3007 
-3015 LNVATDGTYDF
+3015 
-3026 TLQGPIDHAANSD
+3026 
-3039 SLTIDFPI
+3039 
-3047 IATDFDGDTTSATIP
+3047 
-3062 VTITDDAPIID
+3062 
-3073 NVVPLAVDEDDLS
+3073 
-3086 GIGSD
+3086 
-3091 QTDAVFVEGAFT
+3091 
-3103 TTQGSDRVVSYQLDS
+3103 
-3118 TADPVSGL
+3118 
-3126 TSQGEPVTL
+3126 
-3135 VETANADGSFTYVAT
+3135 
-3150 ADGNPVFTMKVNAD
+3150 
-3164 GTYNFRLEG
+3164 
-3173 PVDHALNSDELVLNF
+3173 
-3188 PIIATDFDGDT
+3188 
-3199 TTATIPVTI
+3199 
-3208 TDDVPTIDNVVPL
+3208 
-3221 TVDEDDLA
+3221 
-3229 SIGSDQNDNAFM
+3229 
-3241 SGSFSTTE
+3241 
-3249 GSDSVVKYQLDATAD
+3249 
-3264 PVAGLTSHGEPV
+3264 
-3276 VLAETTN
+3276 
-3283 GDGSFTY
+3283 
-3290 TATADGNAVFELVV
+3290 
-3304 KPDGSYTFTLQGPLD
+3304 
-3319 HAVNSDSLQIDF
+3319 
-3331 PIIATDFDGDTS
+3331 
-3343 SKTLPVTIV
+3343 
-3352 DDKPTITDVDAIRVD
+3352 
-3367 EDDLATIGSDGSD
+3367 
-3380 PISFDGNFTTTQ
+3380 
-3392 GSDGVASYQ
+3392 
-3401 LDAAA
+3401 
-3406 TPVDGLTSQGVAVTL
+3406 
-3421 TETANGDGSYTYEA
+3421 TYEA

-3503 VDAITVDEDDLGTI
+3503 VDAITVDEDDLSTI

-3575 YEAAAGT
+3575 YQAAAGT

-3679 TDGSDGILE
+3679 TDGSDGIVE

-3824 VISGTFDITGGA
+3824 VISGTFDITEGA

-3893 TNNSYEFDLQKPLDH
+3893 TNNTYEFDLQKPLDH

-3978 FEVTSADGIDAFE
+3978 FEVNSADGIDAFE

-4014 VGASTADARV
+4014 VGASTADALV

-4069 KITDGDNDII
+4069 KITDGDNDTI

-4150 GLTSGGQPLELVE
+4150 GLTSGGQALELVE

-4250 TDSSQQTVDEDDLS
+4250 TDTSQQTVDEDDLA

-4275 VLNGGF
+4275 VLTGGF
-4281 EVVAGADKIVSYQVS
+4281 EVVDGADEIVTYQVS
-4296 DLDAVVSGLT
+4296 DLNAVVSGLT
-4306 SNGSSIELNLVS
+4306 SNGNSIELNMVS
-4318 TNGGVTSYEAVIT
+4318 SVGGVTSYEAVIT

-4388 LPITVVDDI
+4388 LPITIVDDI
-4397 PEIKSADA
+4397 PEITSADP

-4449 NPIPGVTSGGFAV
+4449 NPIPGVTSGGLAV

-4544 TLHDASISRV
+4544 TLHDASISRI
-4554 EGQGSRTVRLFRDP
+4554 EGQGNRTVRLFRDP

-4577 DDAQV
+4577 DGAQV

-4716 DVSPAKVDLVI
+4716 DVNPAKVDLVI

-5312 VYVDGVAQTLVSG
+5312 VYVDGVAQALVSG
-5325 TLTLSPQAGESEQDF
+5325 TLTLSPQADESEQDF

-5481 PETLNQ
+5481 PEILNQ

-5492 ALNEGGGRWTVTD
+5492 ALNEGGGRWTVTN

-5517 DLTPSDDSDDGDN
+5517 DLTPNDDSDDGDN

-5729 VRVDIVGTFGLDA
+5729 VKVDIVGTFGLDA

-6388 TDDGTTSGASDPKS
+6388 TDDGTTNGASDPKS

-6488 KVDLTYDIT
+6488 KVDLTYNIT

-6563 VDNVVLVD
+6563 VDNVALVD
-6571 PASGTLTQVSATEW
+6571 PTSGTLTQVSATEW

-6634 ITATS
+6634 ITAAS

-6645 EADGQKVTG
+6645 EADGQKITG
-6654 ISVSDVDFAGAQ
+6654 ISVSDIDFTGAQ
-6666 ANESMTVTLTVTEG
+6666 ANEIMTVTLTVTEG

-6751 ASGTALEANQDFT
+6751 AGTALEANQDFT

-6903 IDQSTAVDDSYLVS
+6903 IDQSTAVDDSYLVG
-6917 GDTGTNL
+6917 GDTGINL

>member
-1 MSTHTVPQSAI
+1 MSTQAVPQE
-12 VNAVKGEVLVLGLDG
+12 VVVDAVKGDVYALSLEGKVRAINVGDVLVP
-27 NVKVIKA
+27 
-34 GDELR
+34 GDV
-39 PGEII
+39 I
-44 ITENNASLDV
+44 ITENGASIEV
-54 QINNELYLVDAN
+54 IAQGSLYLVDEN
-66 CVACLPVPS
+66 CVACIPAPSLEQQPTDAVVQAPVDGQINVD
-75 SEPLEPVLVQSPVN
+75 L
-89 GLVTFDPTAIGSADF
+89 TAAADAEF
-104 DANDI
+104 GAEDV
-109 AAIQQAILDGA
+109 AAIQQAILEGA

-128 TAAGAGAEGSANA
+128 TAAGPAGGGGGSGSANA
-141 GYVTVEYNNPEVL
+141 GFVTVEYNNPEVL

-162 ATRSGEDDRDEDDG
+162 APTGNTDTEDDPDG
-176 LNVTIFADGG
+176 LNVTVFADGG
-186 QSLQSSVIEGSI
+186 QSLSYRVVEGSI

-235 LTELNSDI
+235 LSELNSDI

-260 IIGTQGGNEVLRIEI
+260 IVGTQEGNEVLRIEI

-312 QINITFDITGADI
+312 QINIAFDITGADI

-395 QATEAVLSEDGST
+395 QVTEAVLSEDGST
-408 ITLSIAGSNETVLT
+408 ITLSIAGSSETVLT

-496 SQEGAVVTSGT
+496 SQEGTVVTSGS
-507 GAITTAV
+507 GSITTAV

-566 ITIFDVAIDAPA
+566 ITVFDVAIDAPT

-606 YAVDADGDRSSITDG
+606 YAVDADGDRSSITEG

-634 QDDVPTIDDVDALAV
+634 QDDVPSIDGVEALAV

-655 SIGSDQSDSLLA
+655 SIGSDQSDSVLA
-667 QGNFTTTQGS
+667 QGSFTTTQGS

-698 GRPISLTETTN
+698 GRSISLTETTN

-744 DHAVGSDSLTLD
+744 DHAVGGDSLTLD

-771 VLPVTITDDVPTIND
+771 VLPVTIADDVPTIND

-833 PLNSLQSQGQ
+833 PLNGLQSQGQ

-898 DFNVIATDFDGDT
+898 DFRVIATDFDGDT

-970 LDASSTPVDGLT
+970 LDASATPVDGLT

-1015 VNTDGSYNFTLEGSI
+1015 VNTDGSYNFTLEGPI

-1157 TVNTDGSYNFT
+1157 TVNIDGSYNFT
-1168 LQGPIDH
+1168 LEGPIDH
-1175 AVGSDE
+1175 AVDSDE
-1181 LILNFPIIATDFDGD
+1181 LTLNFPIIATDFDGD

-1224 DLSGVGSDPG
+1224 DL
-1234 GDLFVEGAFTTTQ
+1234 
-1247 GSDRVVSYQL
+1247 
-1257 DSTADPVAGLTSQG
+1257 
-1271 EAIILV
+1271 
-1277 ETANGDGSFTYVATA
+1277 N
-1292 DGNPVFTLNVATD
+1292 
-1305 GTYDFTLQGPIDHAA
+1305 
-1320 NSDSLTIDFPII
+1320 
-1332 ATDFDGDTTSAT
+1332 
-1344 IPVTITDDAPII
+1344 
-1356 DNVVPLAVDEDDLS
+1356 
-1370 GIGSDQTDAVFVAG
+1370 
-1384 AFTTTQGSDRVVS
+1384 
-1397 YQLDST
+1397 
-1403 SDPVSG
+1403 
-1409 LTSQGEPVI
+1409 
-1418 LVETANPDGSFTYVA
+1418 
-1433 TADGNP
+1433 
-1439 VFTMN
+1439 
-1444 VNADGTYDF
+1444 
-1453 RLEGPID
+1453 
-1460 HALNSDEL
+1460 
-1468 VLNFPIIA
+1468 
-1476 TDFDGDTTTATIP
+1476 
-1489 VTITDDVPTINNVV
+1489 
-1503 PLTVDEDDLATIG
+1503 
-1516 SDQNDDAFM
+1516 
-1525 SGSFS
+1525 
-1530 TTEGSDSVVKYQLDA
+1530 
-1545 TADPV
+1545 
-1550 AGLTSHGE
+1550 
-1558 PVVLAE
+1558 
-1564 TANGDGSFTY
+1564 
-1574 TATANGNDVFEL
+1574 
-1586 VVKPDGSYTFTL
+1586 
-1598 QGPLDHAVNSD
+1598 
-1609 SLQIDFPIIAT
+1609 
-1620 DFDGDTSTETLPVT
+1620 
-1634 IVDDKPTITDV
+1634 
-1645 DAIRVDEDD
+1645 
-1654 LATIGS
+1654 
-1660 DGSDPISIDGNFT
+1660 
-1673 TTQGSDGVVSYQL
+1673 
-1686 DTAATP
+1686 
-1692 VDGLTSQGMAV
+1692 
-1703 TLAETAN
+1703 
-1710 GDGSYTYEATAG
+1710 
-1722 TEAVFTL
+1722 
-1729 TVNTDGSY
+1729 
-1737 NFTLQGPIDH
+1737 
-1747 ATDSDELTLN
+1747 
-1757 FPIIATDFDGDT
+1757 
-1769 TTETIPV
+1769 
-1776 TIVDDKPTITDVDAI
+1776 
-1791 TVDEDDLGTIG
+1791 
-1802 SDQTGPI
+1802 
-1809 SIDGN
+1809 
-1814 FTTTQGSDRV
+1814 
-1824 VSYQLDASAT
+1824 
-1834 PVAGLTSQGV
+1834 
-1844 AVTLTETA
+1844 
-1852 NGDGSFTYQATAGTE
+1852 
-1867 SVFTLT
+1867 
-1873 VNTDGSYN
+1873 
-1881 FTLEG
+1881 
-1886 PIDHAVDSDELTL
+1886 
-1899 NFPIIAT
+1899 
-1906 DFDGDTTNATIP
+1906 
-1918 VTIVDDKPVITDVD
+1918 
-1932 AITVDEDDLASIGS
+1932 
-1946 DQSNP
+1946 
-1951 ISIDGNFTT
+1951 
-1960 TQGSDRVVSYQLDA
+1960 
-1974 SATPVDGLTSQG
+1974 
-1986 VAVTLTETANGDGS
+1986 
-2000 FTYEATA
+2000 
-2007 GGNPVFT
+2007 
-2014 LTVDTDG
+2014 
-2021 SYNFTLEGPI
+2021 
-2031 DHAVDSDELTMNFP
+2031 
-2045 IIATDFDGD
+2045 
-2054 TVTETIPVT
+2054 
-2063 IVDDVPTIT
+2063 
-2072 AVDALSV
+2072 
-2079 DEDDLSGVGSDPGG
+2079 GVGSDPGG

-2159 VATDG
+2159 VA
-2164 TYDFT
+2164 
-2169 LQGPIDHAANSD
+2169 A
-2181 SLTIDFPI
+2181 
-2189 IATDF
+2189 
-2194 DGDTTTATI
+2194 
-2203 PVTITDDAPIIDN
+2203 
-2216 VVPLAVDEDDLS
+2216 
-2228 GIGSDQTDAVFVEGA
+2228 
-2243 FTTTQGSDR
+2243 
-2252 VVSYQLDSTS
+2252 
-2262 DPVSGLTSQG
+2262 
-2272 EPVTLVETANVDGSF
+2272 DGS
-2287 TYVATADGNPVFTM
+2287 
-2301 NVNADG
+2301 
-2307 TYNFRLEGP
+2307 
-2316 VDHAL
+2316 
-2321 NSDELVLNFPII
+2321 
-2333 ATDFDGDTT
+2333 
-2342 TATIPVTITDD
+2342 
-2353 VPTINNVVPLTVD
+2353 
-2366 EDDLATIG
+2366 
-2374 SDQNDDAFMSGSF
+2374 
-2387 STTEGSDSVVKYQ
+2387 
-2400 LDATADPVAG
+2400 
-2410 LTSHG
+2410 
-2415 EPVVLAETT
+2415 
-2424 NGDGSFTYTAT
+2424 
-2435 ADGNAVFELV
+2435 
-2445 VKPDGS
+2445 
-2451 YTFTLQG
+2451 
-2458 PLDHAVN
+2458 
-2465 SDSLQIDFPII
+2465 
-2476 ATDFDGDTSSKTLPV
+2476 
-2491 TIVDDKPTITDVD
+2491 
-2504 AIRVDE
+2504 
-2510 DDLATIGS
+2510 
-2518 DGSDPISIDGNFTTT
+2518 
-2533 QGSDGVVSY
+2533 
-2542 QLDAA
+2542 
-2547 ATPVDGLTS
+2547 
-2556 QGVAVTL
+2556 
-2563 TETANGDG
+2563 
-2571 SYTYEATAGT
+2571 
-2581 EAVFTLTVNT
+2581 
-2591 DGSYNFTLQGPID
+2591 
-2604 HAVDSDELTLNFP
+2604 
-2617 IIATDFDGDT
+2617 
-2627 TTETLPVT
+2627 
-2635 IVDDK
+2635 
-2640 PTITNVDAITVDE
+2640 
-2653 DDLGTIGSDQTDPI
+2653 
-2667 SIDGNFTTTQGSDRV
+2667 
-2682 VSYQLDASATPVA
+2682 
-2695 GLTSQGVAV
+2695 
-2704 TLTETANGDGSF
+2704 
-2716 TYEATAGSEAV
+2716 
-2727 FTLTVNTDGSYNFTL
+2727 
-2742 EGPID
+2742 
-2747 HAVDSDELTL
+2747 
-2757 NFPIIATDFDGDTT
+2757 
-2771 NATIP
+2771 
-2776 VTIVDDKPVITDV
+2776 
-2789 DAITVDE
+2789 
-2796 DDLASIGSDQSDPIS
+2796 
-2811 IDGNFTTTQGSD
+2811 
-2823 RVVSYQL
+2823 
-2830 DGTSAPVDGL
+2830 
-2840 TSQGVAVTLTETAN
+2840 
-2854 GDGSF
+2854 
-2859 TYEATAGSEAVFTL
+2859 
-2873 TVNTDGSYNFTLEGP
+2873 
-2888 IDHAID
+2888 
-2894 SDELTLNFP
+2894 
-2903 IIATDFDGDTVTETI
+2903 
-2918 PVTIVDDVPT
+2918 
-2928 ITAVD
+2928 
-2933 ALSVDEDDLSGV
+2933 
-2945 GSDPGGDLFVE
+2945 
-2956 GAFTTTQGSDR
+2956 
-2967 VVSYQLDST
+2967 
-2976 ADPVAG
+2976 
-2982 LTSQGEA
+2982 
-2989 IILVETANGDG
+2989 
-3000 SFTYVAT
+3000 
-3007 ADGNPVFT
+3007 
-3015 LNVATDGTYDF
+3015 YDF

-3118 TADPVSGL
+3118 TSDPVSGL
-3126 TSQGEPVTL
+3126 TSQGEPVIL

-3150 ADGNPVFTMKVNAD
+3150 ADGNPVFTMNVNAE

-3229 SIGSDQNDNAFM
+3229 SIGSDQNDDAFM
-3241 SGSFSTTE
+3241 SGSFTTTE

-3264 PVAGLTSHGEPV
+3264 PVAGLTSHGEPL
-3276 VLAETTN
+3276 VLVETAN

-3331 PIIATDFDGDTS
+3331 PIIATDFDGDASTE
-3343 SKTLPVTIV
+3343 TLPVTIV
-3352 DDKPTITDVDAIRVD
+3352 DDQPSITDVDAIRVD
-3367 EDDLATIGSDGSD
+3367 EDDLTTIGSD
-3380 PISFDGNFTTTQ
+3380 PISIDGNFTTTQ
-3392 GSDGVASYQ
+3392 GSDGVVSYQ
-3401 LDAAA
+3401 LDTSA

-3421 TETANGDGSYTYEA
+3421 TETANGDGSFTYEA
-3435 TAGTEAVFT
+3435 TAGTDAVFT

-3454 FTLQGPIDHAV
+3454 FTLQSPIDHAT

-3478 TDFDGDTTTE
+3478 TDFDGDTTNA
-3488 TIPVTIVDDKPTITD
+3488 TIPVTIVDDKPVITD
-3503 VDAITVDEDDLGTI
+3503 VDAITVDEDDLASI
-3517 GSDQT
+3517 GSDQSN
-3522 DPISIDGN
+3522 PISIDGN
-3530 FTTTQGS
+3530 FNTTQGS

-3542 YQLDAS
+3542 YQLDGTS
-3548 ATPVAGLTSQGVA
+3548 TPVDGLTSQGVA

-3575 YEAAAGT
+3575 YEATAGS

-3621 TDFDGDTSAET
+3621 TDFDGDTSTET

-3679 TDGSDGILE
+3679 TDGSDGIVE
-3688 YSVSDLTTP
+3688 YGVSDLTTP

-3723 ARIDGTTTPVFRVT
+3723 ARIDGTATPVFRVT

-3759 GQNELVINL
+3759 GQNELIINL
-3768 PINATDFDGDVSNN
+3768 PINAADFDGDVSNN

-3824 VISGTFDITGGA
+3824 VISGTFDITEGA

-3850 VASLTSDGEAITL
+3850 VASLTSDGDAITL

-3893 TNNSYEFDLQKPLDH
+3893 TNNTYEFDLQKPLDH

-3991 LDLSSNPIPN
+3991 LDLSSNPVPN
-4001 LKSGGEEVTLSQD
+4001 LKSGGEEVTVSQD
-4014 VGASTADARV
+4014 VGASTADALV
-4024 YVGQTPGGVTVFT
+4024 YVGQTPSGVTVFT

-4069 KITDGDNDII
+4069 KITDGDNDTI

-4084 VTIVDDKPTI
+4084 LTIVDDKPTI

-4250 TDSSQQTVDEDDLS
+4250 TDFSQQTVDEDDLA

-4275 VLNGGF
+4275 VLTGGF
-4281 EVVAGADKIVSYQVS
+4281 EVVDGADEIVSYQIS
-4296 DLDAVVSGLT
+4296 DLNSVVSGLT
-4306 SNGSSIELNLVS
+4306 SNGQNIELNLVS
-4318 TNGGVTSYEAVIT
+4318 TVGGVTSYEAVIT

-4388 LPITVVDDI
+4388 LPITIVDDI
-4397 PEIKSADA
+4397 PEITSADA
-4405 LAVDEDD
+4405 LSLDEDD
-4412 LANGSQATNKDS
+4412 LVNGSQLTNKDS
-4424 LEATGN
+4424 LEVTGN

-4442 YQLDLTS
+4442 YQLELTS
-4449 NPIPGVTSGGFAV
+4449 NPIPGVTSGGLAV
-4462 TLVQTA
+4462 TLVQIA
-4468 VSNNNFT
+4468 VSNNNYT

-4481 DGNSVFTLVL
+4481 DGNSVFTLEL
-4491 NADGSYKFTLEGAL
+4491 NADGSYKFTLEGIL
-4505 DHSTQGEDT
+4505 DHSVQGEDELT
-4514 LILDLPVF
+4514 LNLPVF

-4531 GINLP
+4531 GITLP
-4536 VTITDDVP
+4536 VSITDDVP
-4544 TLHDASISRV
+4544 TIYDASISRV
-4554 EGQGSRTVRLFRDP
+4554 EGQGGRTVQLFTDP
-4568 VEGDDDLGA
+4568 VEGDLNYGA
-4577 DDAQV
+4577 DGAEI
-4582 TSFSADD
+4582 TSFTADN
-4589 SGIYFKQNGVDSDSV
+4589 SGIYFKQNGVDSDTI

-4609 DQVVFVHKVLDGVDT
+4609 DQTVFVHKVLDGVDT
-4624 EIGRLVVRTDGS
+4624 EIGRLVVRTDGR
-4636 VSFRPNDDL
+4636 VTFRPNDDL

-4660 ATDGDGDIADADVDI
+4660 ATDGDGDTSDADVDI
-4675 SIRDRNAQ
+4675 SVTDRNAQ
-4683 IDTSTVTAFEDQGRD
+4683 IDTSTVLAFEDQGRG
-4698 GVVVGVD
+4698 GVVAGID

-4711 NLSTL
+4711 NLSAL
-4716 DVSPAKVDLVI
+4716 DITPAKVDLVI
-4727 NLHDIDRNE
+4727 NLHDIDRTE

-4741 TIRDADTHNGTFYY
+4741 TIRDASTHNGTFYY
-4755 RDGSGNYIE
+4755 KDGSGNYIE
-4764 LTSVG
+4764 LTPVG

-4782 FNGELV
+4782 FSGEFVTLE
-4788 SLDNLYFVPD
+4788 NLYFVPD
-4798 RHTSTDA
+4798 RHSSTDA
-4805 SGIDPRI
+4805 SGINPRI

-4829 LDIEVAAV
+4829 LDIEVDAV
-4837 ADIATWTASS
+4837 ADIATWNASS
-4847 EFNYSVDEDGNNV
+4847 IFDYTVDEDGNNV
-4860 ALNITAETQDTSNPE
+4860 QLDIEANTQDISNPE
-4875 GIVYE
+4875 AIVYE
-4880 LVFTQGEGNAEL
+4880 LVFTEGGANATL
-4892 VYSDGSAIPKSGG
+4892 VYSDGTPIPEVGG
-4905 VYLVDASRIDEVQ
+4905 KYLVDASRIDEVE
-4918 VDPIDNFSGE
+4918 VDPSGHFSGQ
-4928 IRIDVTA
+4928 IKLDVTA
-4935 ITTEN
+4935 ITTEST
-4940 NNPLLGKDT
+4940 NPLTGKET
-4949 ARSETE
+4949 ARSATE
-4955 TIIIDVNPVAD
+4955 EIVIDVSPVAD
-4966 KGSFTVNRINVFE
+4966 QADFVVNRINIFE
-4979 DNARTQNTVDPVTDH
+4979 DNARTQDTVDPVTDH
-4994 DPLQLSEVITMK
+4994 DPLQLSEVITMT
-5006 PSADLDGSEALFV
+5006 PSVDIDGSEELFV
-5019 RISNFSIDG
+5019 RISNFSENG
-5028 VTLVWLDSA
+5028 VTLVWLDNAS
-5037 NPSQIVEV
+5037 PSQINTV
-5045 TDSGGNV
+5045 TDGGGNV
-5052 LYYEVPE
+5052 LYYEIPE
-5059 SELANVEVLP
+5059 TNLADVEVLP
-5069 PLHSNDDFTFNVEG
+5069 PLHSNKDFTFDVEG
-5083 IVKDTASLSTG
+5083 IVKDNASLSSG
-5094 TTEDVLSLGSKTV
+5094 SAQNILSLGTQTV
-5107 IVGVKGVADI
+5107 NVAVKGVADI
-5117 PDTVLIDAGNVWNRF
+5117 PDVVLINQSNNSWSIFD
-5132 VDGDV
+5132 DGTTS
-5137 AGIETT
+5137 GIETT
-5143 IEENGVVNLNFSVVS
+5143 IPEDGAALLNFSVVS
-5158 GEVADRPQDDSEAI
+5158 GEVKDKPLDTSESL
-5172 TVILSNIP
+5172 TVVLSNIP
-5180 DGVRVVDSDGSSV
+5180 DGVQLVDSDGGSV
-5193 DLTFV
+5193 DLTYV
-5198 GYDGNGQPIY
+5198 GTDINGKPTY

-5216 FNSGIQIIPEASST
+5216 FNSGIQIIPESSST
-5230 ENIAITGTI
+5230 ENIHITGSI
-5239 IVTENDGHS
+5239 IVTEDDGHT
-5248 RVIEREV
+5248 RIVEREIRV
-5255 RIKVE
+5255 KVE
-5260 PVIDAQDNYVVRSEG
+5260 PVIDAQDNYVVSSEG
-5275 DEDTRF
+5275 NEDTRIN
-5281 DIDWKPTLVQSPD
+5281 IDWEPTLTQSPD
-5294 TDEFFSDVTI
+5294 ADEFYAELTI
-5304 SGFPPGST
+5304 SGFPAGST
-5312 VYVDGVAQTLVSG
+5312 VYVDGVAQTVTGGSI
-5325 TLTLSPQAGESEQDF
+5325 TLTPAPNESEQDF
-5340 SAKISQSGYVQVQL
+5340 SARVTQDGYIQVQL
-5354 EQDSSTDFDL
+5354 EQDSSTDFSL
-5364 TTTVTV
+5364 STQVTV
-5370 KEIDHEYVDASNPG
+5370 KEIDAEYVDASNPG
-5384 EGIAEKTIN
+5384 EGIASAVIN
-5393 GTVNVQVNPIV
+5393 GTVNVTVNPIV
-5404 EPEDNTGAIDDQ
+5404 EAEDLTGPIADQ
-5416 TRLLVTESGG
+5416 TRLLVEDAGG
-5426 GATDIVKS
+5426 TTTDVVSS
-5434 DDQGNIDFTINT
+5434 DALGHIDFTINT
-5446 SMGGESGAHIIKYQ
+5446 SAGGQAGANIIKYQ
-5460 EFDASS
+5460 EFDNSS

-5476 FHNVD
+5476 FSNTD
-5481 PETLNQ
+5481 PEILDQ
-5487 LVIVG
+5487 LIIVG
-5492 ALNEGGGRWTVTD
+5492 ASNEGDGRWTITD
-5505 EDNFSIKAPSGL
+5505 EENFSIIAPAGL
-5517 DLTPSDDSDDGDN
+5517 DLTPNDDSDDADN
-5530 GGLSQIGLTIYA
+5530 GGISSIGLTIFA
-5542 EVNDLGEDLGN
+5542 EVNDLGEDAV

-5559 VRQTDVTLEFPTVL
+5559 IRQTDITLEFPTDIAPQ
-5573 TPKMSVAAEI
+5573 TSVAAEI
-5583 QVADDVQI
+5583 DLDNTVQI
-5591 QALEDNSINLGAQLT
+5591 DANEDNLIDFGSQLASKLTTIN
-5606 SKVDAINADGVEDV
+5606 SDGVEDV
-5620 LTIIVD
+5620 LTVVID
-5626 PTAPGIPP
+5626 PSAPGAPP
-5634 GLVITG
+5634 GLVVVG
-5640 TDVDFVNG
+5640 TDIDFVDG
-5648 KYVFQAHI
+5648 KYVFQASI

-5662 TGLDGLTMH
+5662 TGLDSLT
-5671 LAEDYA
+5671 LRVGEDWA
-5677 GDFELPI
+5677 GDFELPVI
-5684 RFVTKDTESGD
+5684 FVTTDTLSGD
-5695 EKENNVQFP
+5695 EKSTLESIP
-5704 VQVLPVADVP
+5704 VQVLPIADVP
-5714 SSAGDQPLDSDVTPN
+5714 SSSGDQPLDADVTP
-5729 VRVDIVGTFGLDA
+5729 DITLDITGTLGLDA
-5742 NKQPVTDLNNDVP
+5742 DKQPVNDLSVDVP
-5755 TADGVGYEDG
+5755 TNDGVGYEDG
-5765 LIQLNLSVDFADQ
+5765 LIQLNLNIDFADDR
-5778 FNNTQGG
+5778 NGILAG
-5785 RETLTNIKLELDDT
+5785 RETLTNVKLTLDDT
-5799 TLGEFVDANGN
+5799 TLGEFVDASGN
-5810 SLGTSIEFNEAEILA
+5810 SLGTSVEFSAAEIAA
-5825 GALDNVL
+5825 GALDEVL
-5832 FKPKENYPVG
+5832 FKPKDNSPVG
-5842 GGQNTVKINIEGEI
+5842 GGQNTVQINIEGEI
-5856 TDEAVFDQSILNNSG
+5856 TDTVLIDQTTLANPG
-5871 DNIDVRTFT
+5871 DNVDVRTFT
-5880 DDVTFEVTPVV
+5880 DSVSFEITPVV
-5891 DDITITGAD
+5891 DDITISGAD
-5900 PTQPITVIGDE
+5900 PTQPIEISGDE

-5917 NQSGSGVSI
+5917 SQSGTGLTI

-5935 SFVSLKLTGLPDD
+5935 EFVSLKLTGLPTD
-5948 FIVKSNSSDYVVKN
+5948 FLVDSNSSDYTVKN

-5972 KDLTQTSIDLSDI
+5972 ANPGQTSIDLSDI
-5985 QIKPPKHFSG
+5985 EIQPPKNFSG
-5995 EAEIGITVFIQ
+5995 EVDIGITVFTQ
-6006 EELLQVP
+6006 EELLKVP
-6013 TERNNNFTLI
+6013 TEHTGTFKVTI
-6023 VNPIG
+6023 DPIG

-6033 NPDTSAA
+6033 NPDSLVS

-6045 DIVINVNALVV
+6045 DIVININALVV

-6075 LRVEVSNVPDG
+6075 LRVEITNVPDG
-6086 ASVSLPDGTV
+6086 ASIELADGTAFV
-6096 FTDQGGGIF
+6096 DQGGGVF
-6105 VLEINAQDLDQVV
+6105 VLEIDAQDLDKVV
-6118 FNSGDRNDNSWDG
+6118 FNSGDRNDNSWNG
-6131 SLHFK
+6131 TLGFK

-6142 GLDGSQSLGSAEEFD
+6142 GLDGSQSLGTPKEFD
-6157 VTVDVEAVNDRP
+6157 VNVEVEAVNDRP

-6179 PEDTPMLLD
+6179 PEDTPLLLD
-6188 GFSITDI
+6188 GFSITDV
-6195 DAVLDDPNA
+6195 DAVLDDPSA
-6204 EYVLNVNVDS
+6204 EYVLDVTVDN
-6214 GILELN
+6214 GILALN
-6220 PTLIAT
+6220 PTLVT
-6226 YNLTVSGDGTDSVE
+6226 NYNLTVSGDGTDSVE
-6240 LKGTVADLNNAI
+6240 LKGTVADLNNTI
-6252 ADGLIEFN
+6252 ANGLIEFN

-6268 VQVDVTVDDQGN
+6268 VQVDVTIDDQGN
-6280 EGIVIG
+6280 EGLVIG

-6297 SFNIEVTA
+6297 SFTIEVTE

-6310 ETTPVTLPDIEEDS
+6310 ETTPVTLPDIAEDS
-6324 GVFSISEADL
+6324 GVFSISEAEL

-6339 DVEND
+6339 DIEND
-6344 NLTVSNVQLTDPNS
+6344 NLTVSNVQVTDPNS
-6358 GSITFNSGTGEWEF
+6358 GSVSFNNVTGEWEF
-6372 TPAPDYNGPVE
+6372 TPAPDYNGSVE
-6383 ITYTI
+6383 
-6388 TDDGTTSGASDPKS
+6388 
-6402 VNGSASFNVT
+6402 
-6412 EVNDAP
+6412 
-6418 TTSEV
+6418 
-6423 TLSDIAEDSTAV
+6423 
-6435 DITQA
+6435 
-6440 DLLANA
+6440 
-6446 SDIENDTLMVSNV
+6446 
-6459 QLVDP
+6459 
-6464 SSGTL
+6464 
-6469 DFDNVTG
+6469 
-6476 TWSFTPAPGYNG
+6476 
-6488 KVDLTYDIT
+6488 LTYD
-6497 DNGTTNGVSDPQTVS
+6497 
-6512 GTATFEVTE
+6512 
-6521 VNDAPVTSEVTLS
+6521 
-6534 STEEDGGSV
+6534 
-6543 TITATELLSNA
+6543 
-6554 SDPESDNLT
+6554 
-6563 VDNVVLVD
+6563 
-6571 PASGTLTQVSATEW
+6571 
-6585 TFEPAADFFGDV
+6585 
-6597 NFTYEITDDGT
+6597 ITDDGT

-6645 EADGQKVTG
+6645 EADGQKITG
-6654 ISVSDVDFAGAQ
+6654 ISVSDIDFTGAQ
-6666 ANESMTVTLTVTEG
+6666 ANELMTVTLSVTEG
-6680 DLRVEPPAGSGVTVG
+6680 DVRVEPPVGSGVTVG

-6700 EITLMGTPDNINSV
+6700 EVILMGTPDNINAV

-6727 AGDVNAASIT
+6727 AGDVDAASIT

-6751 ASGTALEANQDFT
+6751 AAGTALEANQDFT

-6772 APTLSINPQFNYIR
+6772 APTLGIDPQFNYIR
-6786 QIAASQTASSQGLA
+6786 QIAASQTASGQGLA

-6830 GVSPSGISFDGTT
+6830 GVSPSNINFDGTT

-6848 DEIDTLEIVATD
+6848 DEIDTLQIIATD
-6860 TNSGIDV
+6860 TNNGIDV
-6867 GSYDISLTA
+6867 GSYDISVTA

-6888 SPVQISLDVSSDSDD
+6888 SPVQISLDVSDDSDD
-6903 IDQSTAVDDSYLVS
+6903 IDQSSATDDSYLV
-6917 GDTGTNL
+6917 
-6924 IGGDG
+6924 GGDAGINLTGGEG
-6929 DDVILGGDGDDVL
+6929 DDLIVGGDGDDVL

-6995 NSMID
+6995 NPMID
-7000 MDDLLGHISADY
+7000 MDDLLGHITADY
-7012 DASTESV
+7012 DASTEAV
-7019 SLNITTDANVQQTI
+7019 SLSITTDANVSQTI
-7033 VVENLGT
+7033 VVEHLGE
-7040 SIDFNGLSSNEIVES
+7040 SIDFNGLTSNEIVES
-7055 LLNNGVIDNG
+7055 LLNNNVLSNG

>member
-1 MSTHTVPQSAI
+1 MSTQTVPQNAI

-27 NVKVIKA
+27 KVRSIKA
-34 GDELR
+34 GDELIS
-39 PGEII
+39 GEVI

-54 QINNELYLVDAN
+54 QIHNELYLVDAN
-66 CVACLPVPS
+66 CVACLPEPS
-75 SEPLEPVLVQSPVN
+75 FEQPETLLQSPVN
-89 GLVTFDPTAIGSADF
+89 GQVTFDPTAIEGANF
-104 DANDI
+104 DANDV

-128 TAAGAGAEGSANA
+128 TAAGAGAGAEGSANA

-297 HVASVADGQVSIVGD
+297 HVASIADGQVSIVGD
-312 QINITFDITGADI
+312 QINIAFDITGADI

-452 PTTIVDFDQDT
+452 PTTVVDFDQDT

-496 SQEGAVVTSGT
+496 SQEGAAVTSGT
-507 GAITTAV
+507 GSITTAV

-548 ESNGVRTY
+548 ESDGVRTY

-566 ITIFDVAIDAPA
+566 ITVFDVAIDAPA

-621 SNTPEAAQIVIQV
+621 SNTPETAQIVIQV
-634 QDDVPTIDDVDALAV
+634 QDDVPSIDGVDALAV

-655 SIGSDQSDSLLA
+655 SIGSDQSDSVLA
-667 QGNFTTTQGS
+667 QGSFTTTQGS

-698 GRPISLTETTN
+698 GRSISLTETVN
-709 SDGSFTYSATAEGD
+709 LDGSFTYSATAEGD

-756 FTIVAT
+756 FNIVAT

-771 VLPVTITDDVPTIND
+771 VLPVTIADDVPTIND
-786 VVALTVD
+786 VVALAVD

-833 PLNSLQSQGQ
+833 PLNGLQSQGQ

-898 DFNVIATDFDGDT
+898 DFSVIATDFDGDT
-911 SQIVLPV
+911 SQILLPV

-937 DDLGT
+937 DDLAT

-970 LDASSTPVDGLT
+970 LDTSATPVDGLT

-1001 YEATAGTEAVFTLT
+1001 YKATAGSEAVFTLT
-1015 VNTDGSYNFTLEGSI
+1015 VNTDGSYNFTLEGAI
-1030 DHAVDSDELTLNFPI
+1030 DNTVDSDELTLNFPI

-1089 QSNPISIDGNF
+1089 QSNPTSIDGIF
-1100 TTTQGSD
+1100 ITTQGSD
-1107 RVVSYQLDGTSTPV
+1107 RVVSYQLDASSTPV

-1142 FTYEATAGSEAVFTL
+1142 FTYEATAGSEAIFTL
-1157 TVNTDGSYNFT
+1157 TVNTDGTYNFT
-1168 LQGPIDH
+1168 LERPIDH
-1175 AVGSDE
+1175 AVDSDE
-1181 LILNFPIIATDFDGD
+1181 LTLNFPIIATDFDGD
-1196 TVTETIPVT
+1196 TVTEIIPVT

-1213 TAVDALSVDED
+1213 TAVDALNVDEG
-1224 DLSGVGSDPG
+1224 DLNVVGSDPG

-1257 DSTADPVAGLTSQG
+1257 DSTVDPVAGLTSQG
-1271 EAIILV
+1271 EAITLV
-1277 ETANGDGSFTYVATA
+1277 ETTNGDGSFTYVATA
-1292 DGNPVFTLNVATD
+1292 DGNPIFTLNVATD

-1370 GIGSDQTDAVFVAG
+1370 GIGSDQSDAV
-1384 AFTTTQGSDRVVS
+1384 
-1397 YQLDST
+1397 
-1403 SDPVSG
+1403 
-1409 LTSQGEPVI
+1409 
-1418 LVETANPDGSFTYVA
+1418 
-1433 TADGNP
+1433 
-1439 VFTMN
+1439 
-1444 VNADGTYDF
+1444 
-1453 RLEGPID
+1453 
-1460 HALNSDEL
+1460 
-1468 VLNFPIIA
+1468 
-1476 TDFDGDTTTATIP
+1476 
-1489 VTITDDVPTINNVV
+1489 
-1503 PLTVDEDDLATIG
+1503 
-1516 SDQNDDAFM
+1516 
-1525 SGSFS
+1525 
-1530 TTEGSDSVVKYQLDA
+1530 
-1545 TADPV
+1545 
-1550 AGLTSHGE
+1550 
-1558 PVVLAE
+1558 
-1564 TANGDGSFTY
+1564 
-1574 TATANGNDVFEL
+1574 
-1586 VVKPDGSYTFTL
+1586 
-1598 QGPLDHAVNSD
+1598 
-1609 SLQIDFPIIAT
+1609 
-1620 DFDGDTSTETLPVT
+1620 
-1634 IVDDKPTITDV
+1634 
-1645 DAIRVDEDD
+1645 
-1654 LATIGS
+1654 
-1660 DGSDPISIDGNFT
+1660 
-1673 TTQGSDGVVSYQL
+1673 
-1686 DTAATP
+1686 
-1692 VDGLTSQGMAV
+1692 
-1703 TLAETAN
+1703 
-1710 GDGSYTYEATAG
+1710 
-1722 TEAVFTL
+1722 
-1729 TVNTDGSY
+1729 
-1737 NFTLQGPIDH
+1737 
-1747 ATDSDELTLN
+1747 
-1757 FPIIATDFDGDT
+1757 
-1769 TTETIPV
+1769 
-1776 TIVDDKPTITDVDAI
+1776 
-1791 TVDEDDLGTIG
+1791 
-1802 SDQTGPI
+1802 
-1809 SIDGN
+1809 
-1814 FTTTQGSDRV
+1814 
-1824 VSYQLDASAT
+1824 
-1834 PVAGLTSQGV
+1834 
-1844 AVTLTETA
+1844 
-1852 NGDGSFTYQATAGTE
+1852 
-1867 SVFTLT
+1867 
-1873 VNTDGSYN
+1873 
-1881 FTLEG
+1881 
-1886 PIDHAVDSDELTL
+1886 
-1899 NFPIIAT
+1899 
-1906 DFDGDTTNATIP
+1906 
-1918 VTIVDDKPVITDVD
+1918 
-1932 AITVDEDDLASIGS
+1932 
-1946 DQSNP
+1946 
-1951 ISIDGNFTT
+1951 
-1960 TQGSDRVVSYQLDA
+1960 
-1974 SATPVDGLTSQG
+1974 
-1986 VAVTLTETANGDGS
+1986 
-2000 FTYEATA
+2000 
-2007 GGNPVFT
+2007 
-2014 LTVDTDG
+2014 
-2021 SYNFTLEGPI
+2021 
-2031 DHAVDSDELTMNFP
+2031 
-2045 IIATDFDGD
+2045 
-2054 TVTETIPVT
+2054 
-2063 IVDDVPTIT
+2063 
-2072 AVDALSV
+2072 
-2079 DEDDLSGVGSDPGG
+2079 
-2093 DLFVEGAFTTT
+2093 FVEGAFTTT

-2114 LDSTADPVAGLT
+2114 LDSTADPV
-2126 SQGEAI
+2126 
-2132 TLVETANGDGSFTYV
+2132 
-2147 ATADGNPVFTLN
+2147 
-2159 VATDG
+2159 
-2164 TYDFT
+2164 
-2169 LQGPIDHAANSD
+2169 
-2181 SLTIDFPI
+2181 
-2189 IATDF
+2189 
-2194 DGDTTTATI
+2194 
-2203 PVTITDDAPIIDN
+2203 
-2216 VVPLAVDEDDLS
+2216 
-2228 GIGSDQTDAVFVEGA
+2228 
-2243 FTTTQGSDR
+2243 
-2252 VVSYQLDSTS
+2252 
-2262 DPVSGLTSQG
+2262 SGLTSQG
-2272 EPVTLVETANVDGSF
+2272 EPVTLVEAANADGSF

-2353 VPTINNVVPLTVD
+2353 VPTIDNVVQLTVD
-2366 EDDLATIG
+2366 EDDLASIG

-2387 STTEGSDSVVKYQ
+2387 TTTEGSDSVVKYQ

-2415 EPVVLAETT
+2415 EPVVLAETA

-2445 VKPDGS
+2445 LKPDGS

-2458 PLDHAVN
+2458 PLDHAMN

-2476 ATDFDGDTSSKTLPV
+2476 ATDFDGDTSTKILPV
-2491 TIVDDKPTITDVD
+2491 TIVDDQPSITNVD
-2504 AIRVDE
+2504 AISVDE

-2518 DGSDPISIDGNFTTT
+2518 DQNESVSIDGHFVTI
-2533 QGSDGVVSY
+2533 GSDHVVRY
-2542 QLDAA
+2542 QLDASSN
-2547 ATPVDGLTS
+2547 PVDGLTS
-2556 QGVAVTL
+2556 HGVVVTM
-2563 TETANGDG
+2563 TESANADG
-2571 SYTYEATAGT
+2571 SFTYTATAGS
-2581 EAVFTLTVNT
+2581 EAVFTLTVNS
-2591 DGSYNFTLQGPID
+2591 DGSYNFTLEGPID
-2604 HAVDSDELTLNFP
+2604 HATGSDELTLNFP

-2627 TTETLPVT
+2627 TTETIPVT

-2640 PTITNVDAITVDE
+2640 PTIIDVDAITVDE

-2716 TYEATAGSEAV
+2716 TYEATAGTEAV
-2727 FTLTVNTDGSYNFTL
+2727 FTLTVNNDGSYNFTL

-2757 NFPIIATDFDGDTT
+2757 NFPIIATDFDGDT
-2771 NATIP
+2771 
-2776 VTIVDDKPVITDV
+2776 
-2789 DAITVDE
+2789 
-2796 DDLASIGSDQSDPIS
+2796 
-2811 IDGNFTTTQGSD
+2811 F
-2823 RVVSYQL
+2823 
-2830 DGTSAPVDGL
+2830 
-2840 TSQGVAVTLTETAN
+2840 
-2854 GDGSF
+2854 
-2859 TYEATAGSEAVFTL
+2859 
-2873 TVNTDGSYNFTLEGP
+2873 
-2888 IDHAID
+2888 
-2894 SDELTLNFP
+2894 
-2903 IIATDFDGDTVTETI
+2903 
-2918 PVTIVDDVPT
+2918 
-2928 ITAVD
+2928 
-2933 ALSVDEDDLSGV
+2933 
-2945 GSDPGGDLFVE
+2945 
-2956 GAFTTTQGSDR
+2956 
-2967 VVSYQLDST
+2967 
-2976 ADPVAG
+2976 
-2982 LTSQGEA
+2982 
-2989 IILVETANGDG
+2989 
-3000 SFTYVAT
+3000 
-3007 ADGNPVFT
+3007 
-3015 LNVATDGTYDF
+3015 
-3026 TLQGPIDHAANSD
+3026 
-3039 SLTIDFPI
+3039 
-3047 IATDFDGDTTSATIP
+3047 
-3062 VTITDDAPIID
+3062 
-3073 NVVPLAVDEDDLS
+3073 
-3086 GIGSD
+3086 
-3091 QTDAVFVEGAFT
+3091 
-3103 TTQGSDRVVSYQLDS
+3103 
-3118 TADPVSGL
+3118 
-3126 TSQGEPVTL
+3126 
-3135 VETANADGSFTYVAT
+3135 
-3150 ADGNPVFTMKVNAD
+3150 
-3164 GTYNFRLEG
+3164 
-3173 PVDHALNSDELVLNF
+3173 
-3188 PIIATDFDGDT
+3188 
-3199 TTATIPVTI
+3199 
-3208 TDDVPTIDNVVPL
+3208 
-3221 TVDEDDLA
+3221 
-3229 SIGSDQNDNAFM
+3229 
-3241 SGSFSTTE
+3241 
-3249 GSDSVVKYQLDATAD
+3249 
-3264 PVAGLTSHGEPV
+3264 
-3276 VLAETTN
+3276 
-3283 GDGSFTY
+3283 
-3290 TATADGNAVFELVV
+3290 
-3304 KPDGSYTFTLQGPLD
+3304 
-3319 HAVNSDSLQIDF
+3319 
-3331 PIIATDFDGDTS
+3331 
-3343 SKTLPVTIV
+3343 
-3352 DDKPTITDVDAIRVD
+3352 
-3367 EDDLATIGSDGSD
+3367 
-3380 PISFDGNFTTTQ
+3380 
-3392 GSDGVASYQ
+3392 
-3401 LDAAA
+3401 
-3406 TPVDGLTSQGVAVTL
+3406 
-3421 TETANGDGSYTYEA
+3421 
-3435 TAGTEAVFT
+3435 
-3444 LTVNTDGSYN
+3444 
-3454 FTLQGPIDHAV
+3454 
-3465 DSDELTLNFPIIA
+3465 
-3478 TDFDGDTTTE
+3478 
-3488 TIPVTIVDDKPTITD
+3488 
-3503 VDAITVDEDDLGTI
+3503 
-3517 GSDQT
+3517 
-3522 DPISIDGN
+3522 
-3530 FTTTQGS
+3530 
-3537 DRVVS
+3537 
-3542 YQLDAS
+3542 
-3548 ATPVAGLTSQGVA
+3548 
-3561 VTLTET
+3561 
-3567 ANGDGSFT
+3567 
-3575 YEAAAGT
+3575 
-3582 EAVFTLTVNTDGS
+3582 
-3595 YNFTL
+3595 
-3600 EGPIDHAV
+3600 
-3608 DSDELTLNFPIIA
+3608 
-3621 TDFDGDTSAET
+3621 AET

-3661 TVGSDGTQS
+3661 TVGSDGTQA

-3679 TDGSDGILE
+3679 TDGSDGIVE
-3688 YSVSDLTTP
+3688 YGVSDLTTP

-3782 ITLPITVVDD
+3782 ITLPITVMDD

-3824 VISGTFDITGGA
+3824 VISGTFDITEGA

-3893 TNNSYEFDLQKPLDH
+3893 TNNTYEFDLQKPLDH

-4014 VGASTADARV
+4014 VSASTADALV
-4024 YVGQTPGGVTVFT
+4024 YVGQTPSGVTVFT

-4069 KITDGDNDII
+4069 KITDGDNDTI

-4250 TDSSQQTVDEDDLS
+4250 TDSSQQTVDEDDIA
-4264 GGSDTTSSDST
+4264 GGSDTTSGDST
-4275 VLNGGF
+4275 VLTGGF
-4281 EVVAGADKIVSYQVS
+4281 EVVDGADEIVSYQIS
-4296 DLDAVVSGLT
+4296 DLNAVVSGLT
-4306 SNGSSIELNLVS
+4306 SNGSSIELNVVS
-4318 TNGGVTSYEAVIT
+4318 SVGGVTSYEAVIT

-4412 LANGSQATNKDS
+4412 LTNGSQATNKDS

-4449 NPIPGVTSGGFAV
+4449 NPIPGVTSGGLAV

-4468 VSNNNFT
+4468 VSNNNYT

-4505 DHSTQGEDT
+4505 DHSIQGEDT

-4544 TLHDASISRV
+4544 TLYDASISRV
-4554 EGQGSRTVRLFRDP
+4554 EGQGSRTVHLFQDP

-4577 DDAQV
+4577 DGAQV

-4609 DQVVFVHKVLDGVDT
+4609 DQVVYVHKVLDGVDT
-4624 EIGRLVVRTDGS
+4624 EIGRLIVRTDGR

-4716 DVSPAKVDLVI
+4716 DVTPAKVDLVI
-4727 NLHDIDRNE
+4727 DLHDIDRNE

-4741 TIRDADTHNGTFYY
+4741 TIRDASTHNGTFYY
-4755 RDGSGNYIE
+4755 RDGSGNFIE
-4764 LTSVG
+4764 LTPVG
-4769 NTVVLD
+4769 DTVVLD

-4782 FNGELV
+4782 FSGELV

-4837 ADIATWTASS
+4837 ADIATWTTSS

-4875 GIVYE
+4875 DIVYE

-4892 VYSDGSAIPKSGG
+4892 VYSDGSAIPQTGG
-4905 VYLVDASRIDEVQ
+4905 VYLVDASRIGDVQ
-4918 VDPIDNFSGE
+4918 IDPIDNFSGE
-4928 IRIDVTA
+4928 IKIDVTA

-4940 NNPLLGKDT
+4940 NNPLSGKET

-4955 TIIIDVNPVAD
+4955 TIIIDVNPIAD
-4966 KGSFTVNRINVFE
+4966 PGSFTVNRINVFE
-4979 DNARTQNTVDPVTDH
+4979 DNARTQDTVNPVTDH

-5019 RISNFSIDG
+5019 RISDFSIDG

-5045 TDSGGNV
+5045 TDSSGNV

-5083 IVKDTASLSTG
+5083 IVKDTASLSSG
-5094 TTEDVLSLGSKTV
+5094 VAKDMLSLGSKTV

-5117 PDTVLIDAGNVWNRF
+5117 PFIELNDKSGIWHEFNDGNVR
-5132 VDGDV
+5132 
-5137 AGIETT
+5137 GIETN
-5143 IEENGVVNLNFSVVS
+5143 IDENGQVELGFSVIS
-5158 GEVADRPQDDSEAI
+5158 GELPDNPNDHSESV
-5172 TVILSNIP
+5172 TVLLSNIP
-5180 DGVRVVDSDGSSV
+5180 AGVEVFDSDGASV

-5198 GYDGNGQPIY
+5198 GYDAQNQPIY
-5208 EANITGLN
+5208 EANITTAN
-5216 FNSGIQIIPEASST
+5216 INSGIVIKPEASST
-5230 ENIAITGTI
+5230 ENIHITATT

-5248 RVIEREV
+5248 RTSSGEI
-5255 RIKVE
+5255 RIIVA
-5260 PVIDAQDNYVVRSEG
+5260 PVIDAQDNYTVQSEG

-5281 DIDWKPTLVQSPD
+5281 NIDWKPTLAQSPD

-5325 TLTLSPQAGESEQDF
+5325 TLTLSPLANESEQDF
-5340 SAKISQSGYVQVQL
+5340 SARISQSGYVQVQL

-5364 TTTVTV
+5364 NTTVTV

-5384 EGIAEKTIN
+5384 QGIAEKTIN
-5393 GTVNVQVNPIV
+5393 GMVHVQVNPIV
-5404 EPEDNTGAIDDQ
+5404 EPENTTGSLDAQ
-5416 TRLLVTESGG
+5416 TRLLVTESTGVV
-5426 GATDIVKS
+5426 TDIVKS
-5434 DDQGNIDFTINT
+5434 DGQGNIDFTINT
-5446 SMGGESGAHIIKYQ
+5446 STGGESGANIIKYQ

-5481 PETLNQ
+5481 PEILNQ

-5492 ALNEGGGRWTVTD
+5492 ALNEGGGRWTVID
-5505 EDNFSIKAPSGL
+5505 EENFSIKAPSGL
-5517 DLTPSDDSDDGDN
+5517 DLTPNDDSDDGDN

-5542 EVNDLGEDLGN
+5542 EVNDLGEDAV

-5559 VRQTDVTLEFPTVL
+5559 VRETDVTLEFPTVL
-5573 TPKMSVAAEI
+5573 TPQTSVAAEI

-5591 QALEDNSINLGAQLT
+5591 EASEDNAIDLGTQLT

-5620 LTIIVD
+5620 LTVVID
-5626 PTAPGIPP
+5626 PSAPGIPP

-5640 TDVDFVNG
+5640 TDIDFVNG
-5648 KYVFQAHI
+5648 KYVFQADI

-5677 GDFELPI
+5677 GDFELPV

-5695 EKENNVQFP
+5695 EKENNVRIP
-5704 VQVLPVADVP
+5704 VQVLPIADVP
-5714 SSAGDQPLDSDVTPN
+5714 SSAGDQPLDGDVTPN
-5729 VRVDIVGTFGLDA
+5729 VTVDITGTLGLDA
-5742 NKQPVTDLNNDVP
+5742 NKQPVDDLNNDVP

-5765 LIQLNLSVDFADQ
+5765 LIQLNLNVDFADRY
-5778 FNNTQGG
+5778 NNIQGG
-5785 RETLTNIKLELDDT
+5785 QETLTNIKLALDDA

-5856 TDEAVFDQSILNNSG
+5856 TDEAVFDQSILNNPG
-5871 DNIDVRTFT
+5871 DNIDIRTFT

-5900 PTQPITVIGDE
+5900 PTKPITVVGDE

-5935 SFVSLKLTGLPDD
+5935 SFVSLKLTGIPDD
-5948 FIVKSNSSDYVVKN
+5948 FVVQSNSSDYVVKN

-5972 KDLTQTSIDLSDI
+5972 KDLTQTSVDLSDI
-5985 QIKPPKHFSG
+5985 QIKPPKNFSG

-6013 TERNNNFTLI
+6013 TERTNNFTLV

-6064 GANYQENDPET
+6064 GATYQENDPET
-6075 LRVEVSNVPDG
+6075 LRVEISNVPDG

-6096 FTDQGGGIF
+6096 FTDQGNGVF
-6105 VLEINAQDLDQVV
+6105 VLEIDAQDLDQVV
-6118 FNSGDRNDNSWDG
+6118 FNSGDRNDNSWGG

-6142 GLDGSQSLGSAEEFD
+6142 GLDGRQSLGSAEEFD
-6157 VTVDVEAVNDRP
+6157 VAVDVEAVNDRP
-6169 EFVNTVDVET
+6169 EFANVIDVET
-6179 PEDTPMLLD
+6179 PEDNAILLD
-6188 GFSITDI
+6188 TFGISDV
-6195 DAVLDDPNA
+6195 DAVLDDPTA
-6204 EYVLNVNVDS
+6204 EYVLNIAVDS
-6214 GILELN
+6214 GYLALN
-6220 PTLIAT
+6220 PSIIAN
-6226 YNLTVSGDGTDSVE
+6226 YGLTVSGDGTGSIE
-6240 LKGTVADLNNAI
+6240 LKGTVSDLNAAI
-6252 ADGLIEFN
+6252 ADGLVEFN
-6260 PDLNFFGD
+6260 PALNFFGN
-6268 VQVDVTVDDQGN
+6268 VNVDISVDDQGN
-6280 EGIVIG
+6280 EGIVIS
-6286 GVDDTLNTNSS
+6286 GVDETLNSNSS
-6297 SFNIEVTA
+6297 QFVIE
-6305 VNDTP
+6305 
-6310 ETTPVTLPDIEEDS
+6310 
-6324 GVFSISEADL
+6324 
-6334 IANAT
+6334 
-6339 DVEND
+6339 
-6344 NLTVSNVQLTDPNS
+6344 
-6358 GSITFNSGTGEWEF
+6358 
-6372 TPAPDYNGPVE
+6372 
-6383 ITYTI
+6383 
-6388 TDDGTTSGASDPKS
+6388 
-6402 VNGSASFNVT
+6402 VT

-6423 TLSDIAEDSTAV
+6423 TLTSIDEDSGAVIVTAADLLVNAV
-6435 DITQA
+6435 DIE
-6440 DLLANA
+6440 
-6446 SDIENDTLMVSNV
+6446 SDNLTVSNV
-6459 QLVDP
+6459 TLVDP
-6464 SSGTL
+6464 AAGTL
-6469 DFDNVTG
+6469 TQLSS
-6476 TWSFTPAPGYNG
+6476 TEWSFEPAPDFYGDVSFN
-6488 KVDLTYDIT
+6488 YDIT
-6497 DNGTTNGVSDPQTVS
+6497 DDGMTNGVSDPKTVS
-6512 GTATFEVTE
+6512 GSAVM
-6521 VNDAPVTSEVTLS
+6521 
-6534 STEEDGGSV
+6534 
-6543 TITATELLSNA
+6543 
-6554 SDPESDNLT
+6554 T
-6563 VDNVVLVD
+6563 VQ
-6571 PASGTLTQVSATEW
+6571 A
-6585 TFEPAADFFGDV
+6585 
-6597 NFTYEITDDGT
+6597 I
-6608 TNGAPDPITIAGTAV
+6608 
-6623 LNVEATNDAPE
+6623 NDAPE
-6634 ITATS
+6634 IDGS
-6639 VTDTIN
+6639 MVTNTIM
-6645 EADGQKVTG
+6645 ESSDQK
-6654 ISVSDVDFAGAQ
+6654 ISGFEITDVDFAGIHE
-6666 ANESMTVTLTVTEG
+6666 NEIMTVSLSIDEG
-6680 DLRVEPPAGSGVTVG
+6680 DISVVVPAGSGITQGVG
-6695 AGMAG
+6695 LAG
-6700 EITLMGTPDNINSV
+6700 ETVLMGTLSQLNSLFASTDPDVGVFI
-6714 LGATDASEGVFVD
+6714 DAS
-6727 AGDVNAASIT
+6727 DVNSNSIALT
-6737 LSVKVEDNGVYFEN
+6737 VTADDNGIFYDN
-6751 ASGTALEANQDFT
+6751 LTGTSLQTSETFD

-6772 APTLSINPQFNYIR
+6772 VPNLAIDQNFSYIQR
-6786 QIAASQTASSQGLA
+6786 ISASQSASRQGIAL
-6800 IVGIMAA
+6800 VGIMAA
-6807 LTDIDEVLSLEL
+6807 LTDVDEVLALEL
-6819 TGVPASAEVTS
+6819 TGVPRGATITS
-6830 GVSPSGISFDGTT
+6830 EATTSNISFDGTT
-6843 WTVPS
+6843 WTVPE
-6848 DEIDTLEIVATD
+6848 DEIDTLHINNAIPGD
-6860 TNSGIDV
+6860 
-6867 GSYDISLTA
+6867 YDITLTA
-6876 ISTESNGDEAQS
+6876 VSTASNGDQAYS
-6888 SPVQISLDVSSDSDD
+6888 TPLDINLNVTLNNQD
-6903 IDQSTAVDDSYLVS
+6903 IDQSAESEDSYLIGS
-6917 GDTGTNL
+6917 DAGITLAAGT
-6924 IGGDG
+6924 G
-6929 DDVILGGDGDDVL
+6929 DDYILGGDGDDVL

-6951 TGGDGSD
+6951 TGGAGSD
-6958 IFKWTVDSVDEGA
+6958 IFKWTEDTVDNGA
-6971 VDTITDFTVNEDSI
+6971 IDTITEFSVNEDTI
-6985 DLREVISDLN
+6985 DLKDVIADLN
-6995 NSMID
+6995 DPTAGI
-7000 MDDLLGHISADY
+7000 DDLLAHIQADY
-7012 DASTESV
+7012 DASTENV

-7055 LLNNGVIDNG
+7055 LLNHGVIDNG

>member
-1 MSTHTVPQSAI
+1 MSTQTVPQNAI

-27 NVKVIKA
+27 KVRSIKA
-34 GDELR
+34 GDELIS
-39 PGEII
+39 GEVI

-54 QINNELYLVDAN
+54 QIHNELYLVDAN
-66 CVACLPVPS
+66 CVACLPEPS
-75 SEPLEPVLVQSPVN
+75 FEQPETLLQSPVN
-89 GLVTFDPTAIGSADF
+89 GQVTFDPTSIEGANF
-104 DANDI
+104 DANDV

-211 LVEAGDLALDT
+211 LVEAGDLALDA

-297 HVASVADGQVSIVGD
+297 HVASIADGQVSIVGD
-312 QINITFDITGADI
+312 QINIAFDITGADI

-346 APQNVTFENV
+346 SPQNVTFENV

-463 ASNTFTMT
+463 ASNTFTMS

-496 SQEGAVVTSGT
+496 SQEGAAVTSGT
-507 GAITTAV
+507 GSITTAV

-566 ITIFDVAIDAPA
+566 ITVFDVAIDAPA

-598 SLTFSLPV
+598 ALTFSLPV
-606 YAVDADGDRSSITDG
+606 YAVDADGDRSSITQG

-634 QDDVPTIDDVDALAV
+634 QDDVPTIDGVDALAV

-655 SIGSDQSDSLLA
+655 SIGSDQSDSVLA
-667 QGNFTTTQGS
+667 QGSFTTTQGS

-698 GRPISLTETTN
+698 GRSISLTETVN

-734 SYSFTLEGPI
+734 SYSFSLEGPI

-786 VVALTVD
+786 VVALAVD

-833 PLNSLQSQGQ
+833 PLNGLQSQGQ

-886 IDHAAN
+886 IDHAAD

-898 DFNVIATDFDGDT
+898 DFSVIATDFDGDT

-918 TIVDDKPTITDVDA
+918 TIVDDKPTIIDVDA

-937 DDLGT
+937 DDLAT
-942 IGSDQTDPISIDGN
+942 IGSDQTDPISIDG
-956 FTTTQGSD
+956 T
-964 RVVSYQ
+964 
-970 LDASSTPVDGLT
+970 
-982 SQGVAVT
+982 
-989 LTETANGDGSFT
+989 
-1001 YEATAGTEAVFTLT
+1001 
-1015 VNTDGSYNFTLEGSI
+1015 
-1030 DHAVDSDELTLNFPI
+1030 
-1045 IATDFD
+1045 
-1051 GDTTNATIPVT
+1051 
-1062 IVDDKPVITDVDAI
+1062 
-1076 TVDEDDL
+1076 
-1083 ASIGSD
+1083 
-1089 QSNPISIDGNF
+1089 
-1100 TTTQGSD
+1100 
-1107 RVVSYQLDGTSTPV
+1107 
-1121 DGLTSQ
+1121 
-1127 GVAVTLTETANGDGS
+1127 
-1142 FTYEATAGSEAVFTL
+1142 
-1157 TVNTDGSYNFT
+1157 
-1168 LQGPIDH
+1168 
-1175 AVGSDE
+1175 
-1181 LILNFPIIATDFDGD
+1181 
-1196 TVTETIPVT
+1196 
-1205 IVDDVPTI
+1205 
-1213 TAVDALSVDED
+1213 
-1224 DLSGVGSDPG
+1224 
-1234 GDLFVEGAFTTTQ
+1234 
-1247 GSDRVVSYQL
+1247 
-1257 DSTADPVAGLTSQG
+1257 
-1271 EAIILV
+1271 
-1277 ETANGDGSFTYVATA
+1277 
-1292 DGNPVFTLNVATD
+1292 
-1305 GTYDFTLQGPIDHAA
+1305 
-1320 NSDSLTIDFPII
+1320 
-1332 ATDFDGDTTSAT
+1332 
-1344 IPVTITDDAPII
+1344 
-1356 DNVVPLAVDEDDLS
+1356 
-1370 GIGSDQTDAVFVAG
+1370 
-1384 AFTTTQGSDRVVS
+1384 
-1397 YQLDST
+1397 
-1403 SDPVSG
+1403 
-1409 LTSQGEPVI
+1409 
-1418 LVETANPDGSFTYVA
+1418 
-1433 TADGNP
+1433 
-1439 VFTMN
+1439 
-1444 VNADGTYDF
+1444 
-1453 RLEGPID
+1453 
-1460 HALNSDEL
+1460 
-1468 VLNFPIIA
+1468 
-1476 TDFDGDTTTATIP
+1476 
-1489 VTITDDVPTINNVV
+1489 
-1503 PLTVDEDDLATIG
+1503 
-1516 SDQNDDAFM
+1516 
-1525 SGSFS
+1525 
-1530 TTEGSDSVVKYQLDA
+1530 
-1545 TADPV
+1545 
-1550 AGLTSHGE
+1550 
-1558 PVVLAE
+1558 
-1564 TANGDGSFTY
+1564 
-1574 TATANGNDVFEL
+1574 
-1586 VVKPDGSYTFTL
+1586 
-1598 QGPLDHAVNSD
+1598 
-1609 SLQIDFPIIAT
+1609 
-1620 DFDGDTSTETLPVT
+1620 
-1634 IVDDKPTITDV
+1634 
-1645 DAIRVDEDD
+1645 
-1654 LATIGS
+1654 
-1660 DGSDPISIDGNFT
+1660 
-1673 TTQGSDGVVSYQL
+1673 
-1686 DTAATP
+1686 
-1692 VDGLTSQGMAV
+1692 
-1703 TLAETAN
+1703 
-1710 GDGSYTYEATAG
+1710 
-1722 TEAVFTL
+1722 
-1729 TVNTDGSY
+1729 
-1737 NFTLQGPIDH
+1737 
-1747 ATDSDELTLN
+1747 
-1757 FPIIATDFDGDT
+1757 
-1769 TTETIPV
+1769 
-1776 TIVDDKPTITDVDAI
+1776 
-1791 TVDEDDLGTIG
+1791 
-1802 SDQTGPI
+1802 
-1809 SIDGN
+1809 

-1834 PVAGLTSQGV
+1834 PVDGLTSQGV
-1844 AVTLTETA
+1844 AVTLTEIA
-1852 NGDGSFTYQATAGTE
+1852 NGDGSFTYEATAGGNP
-1867 SVFTLT
+1867 VFTLT
-1873 VNTDGSYN
+1873 VDTDGSYN

-1951 ISIDGNFTT
+1951 ISIDGSFIT

-1974 SATPVDGLTSQG
+1974 SSTPVDGLTSQG

-2031 DHAVDSDELTMNFP
+2031 DHAVDSDEQTLNFP

-2054 TVTETIPVT
+2054 TVTEIIPVT

-2072 AVDALSV
+2072 AVGALNV
-2079 DEDDLSGVGSDPGG
+2079 DEDDLNVVGSDPGG

-2147 ATADGNPVFTLN
+2147 ATADGNPVF
-2159 VATDG
+2159 A
-2164 TYDFT
+2164 
-2169 LQGPIDHAANSD
+2169 
-2181 SLTIDFPI
+2181 
-2189 IATDF
+2189 
-2194 DGDTTTATI
+2194 
-2203 PVTITDDAPIIDN
+2203 
-2216 VVPLAVDEDDLS
+2216 
-2228 GIGSDQTDAVFVEGA
+2228 
-2243 FTTTQGSDR
+2243 
-2252 VVSYQLDSTS
+2252 
-2262 DPVSGLTSQG
+2262 
-2272 EPVTLVETANVDGSF
+2272 
-2287 TYVATADGNPVFTM
+2287 
-2301 NVNADG
+2301 
-2307 TYNFRLEGP
+2307 
-2316 VDHAL
+2316 
-2321 NSDELVLNFPII
+2321 
-2333 ATDFDGDTT
+2333 
-2342 TATIPVTITDD
+2342 
-2353 VPTINNVVPLTVD
+2353 
-2366 EDDLATIG
+2366 
-2374 SDQNDDAFMSGSF
+2374 
-2387 STTEGSDSVVKYQ
+2387 
-2400 LDATADPVAG
+2400 
-2410 LTSHG
+2410 
-2415 EPVVLAETT
+2415 
-2424 NGDGSFTYTAT
+2424 
-2435 ADGNAVFELV
+2435 
-2445 VKPDGS
+2445 
-2451 YTFTLQG
+2451 
-2458 PLDHAVN
+2458 
-2465 SDSLQIDFPII
+2465 
-2476 ATDFDGDTSSKTLPV
+2476 
-2491 TIVDDKPTITDVD
+2491 
-2504 AIRVDE
+2504 
-2510 DDLATIGS
+2510 
-2518 DGSDPISIDGNFTTT
+2518 
-2533 QGSDGVVSY
+2533 
-2542 QLDAA
+2542 
-2547 ATPVDGLTS
+2547 
-2556 QGVAVTL
+2556 
-2563 TETANGDG
+2563 
-2571 SYTYEATAGT
+2571 
-2581 EAVFTLTVNT
+2581 
-2591 DGSYNFTLQGPID
+2591 
-2604 HAVDSDELTLNFP
+2604 
-2617 IIATDFDGDT
+2617 
-2627 TTETLPVT
+2627 
-2635 IVDDK
+2635 
-2640 PTITNVDAITVDE
+2640 
-2653 DDLGTIGSDQTDPI
+2653 
-2667 SIDGNFTTTQGSDRV
+2667 
-2682 VSYQLDASATPVA
+2682 
-2695 GLTSQGVAV
+2695 
-2704 TLTETANGDGSF
+2704 
-2716 TYEATAGSEAV
+2716 
-2727 FTLTVNTDGSYNFTL
+2727 
-2742 EGPID
+2742 
-2747 HAVDSDELTL
+2747 
-2757 NFPIIATDFDGDTT
+2757 
-2771 NATIP
+2771 
-2776 VTIVDDKPVITDV
+2776 
-2789 DAITVDE
+2789 
-2796 DDLASIGSDQSDPIS
+2796 
-2811 IDGNFTTTQGSD
+2811 
-2823 RVVSYQL
+2823 
-2830 DGTSAPVDGL
+2830 
-2840 TSQGVAVTLTETAN
+2840 
-2854 GDGSF
+2854 
-2859 TYEATAGSEAVFTL
+2859 
-2873 TVNTDGSYNFTLEGP
+2873 
-2888 IDHAID
+2888 
-2894 SDELTLNFP
+2894 
-2903 IIATDFDGDTVTETI
+2903 
-2918 PVTIVDDVPT
+2918 
-2928 ITAVD
+2928 
-2933 ALSVDEDDLSGV
+2933 
-2945 GSDPGGDLFVE
+2945 
-2956 GAFTTTQGSDR
+2956 
-2967 VVSYQLDST
+2967 
-2976 ADPVAG
+2976 
-2982 LTSQGEA
+2982 
-2989 IILVETANGDG
+2989 
-3000 SFTYVAT
+3000 
-3007 ADGNPVFT
+3007 

-3091 QTDAVFVEGAFT
+3091 QSDAVYVEGAFT

-3150 ADGNPVFTMKVNAD
+3150 ADGNPVFTMNVNAD

-3188 PIIATDFDGDT
+3188 QIIATDFDGDT

-3208 TDDVPTIDNVVPL
+3208 TDDVPSIDNVVPL

-3229 SIGSDQNDNAFM
+3229 TIGSDQNDDAFM

-3264 PVAGLTSHGEPV
+3264 PLAGLTSQGEPV
-3276 VLAETTN
+3276 VLAETAN

-3290 TATADGNAVFELVV
+3290 TATADGNAVFELVL
-3304 KPDGSYTFTLQGPLD
+3304 KPDGSYTFTLLGPLD
-3319 HAVNSDSLQIDF
+3319 HAMNSDSLQIDF

-3343 SKTLPVTIV
+3343 TKILPVTIV
-3352 DDKPTITDVDAIRVD
+3352 DDQPSITNVDAISVD
-3367 EDDLATIGSDGSD
+3367 EDDLATIGSDQNESVSIDGHFVTMGSD
-3380 PISFDGNFTTTQ
+3380 H
-3392 GSDGVASYQ
+3392 VVSYQ
-3401 LDAAA
+3401 LDASSN
-3406 TPVDGLTSQGVAVTL
+3406 PINGLTSHGVVVTM
-3421 TETANGDGSYTYEA
+3421 TESENADGSFTYTA
-3435 TAGTEAVFT
+3435 TAGSEAVFT
-3444 LTVNTDGSYN
+3444 LTVNSDGSYN
-3454 FTLQGPIDHAV
+3454 FTLEGPIDHATG
-3465 DSDELTLNFPIIA
+3465 SDELTLNFPIIA

-3561 VTLTET
+3561 VTLTEI

-3575 YEAAAGT
+3575 YEATAGS

-3608 DSDELTLNFPIIA
+3608 NSDELTLNFPIIA

-3679 TDGSDGILE
+3679 TDGSDGIVE
-3688 YSVSDLTTP
+3688 YGVSDLATS

-3737 LDASDDSYTFDLL
+3737 LDVSDDSYTFDLL

-3759 GQNELVINL
+3759 DQNELVINL
-3768 PINATDFDGDVSNN
+3768 PINATDFDGEVSNN

-3824 VISGTFDITGGA
+3824 VISGTFDITEGT

-3850 VASLTSDGEAITL
+3850 VASLTSDGDAITL

-3869 NGVNVYQGVA
+3869 NGVNVYQGVS

-3908 PDGNQQNEIVI
+3908 PDGNQQNEIII
-3919 NLPVTA
+3919 NLPVTV

-3978 FEVTSADGIDAFE
+3978 FDVTSADGIDAFE

-4014 VGASTADARV
+4014 VGASTADALV

-4069 KITDGDNDII
+4069 KITDGDNDTI

-4150 GLTSGGQPLELVE
+4150 GLTSGGQPLDLVE

-4250 TDSSQQTVDEDDLS
+4250 TDSSQQTVDEDDLA
-4264 GGSDTTSSDST
+4264 GGSDTTSNDST

-4306 SNGSSIELNLVS
+4306 SNGSSIELNLVGM
-4318 TNGGVTSYEAVIT
+4318 NGGVTSYEAVIT

-4341 LDANNDSYQFEL
+4341 LDANNDSYQLEL

-4388 LPITVVDDI
+4388 LPITIVDDV
-4397 PEIKSADA
+4397 PEIKSVYP

-4412 LANGSQATNKDS
+4412 LANGSQATNKNS

-4544 TLHDASISRV
+4544 TLYDASISRV
-4554 EGQGSRTVRLFRDP
+4554 EGQGSRTVHLFQDP

-4577 DDAQV
+4577 DGAQI

-4609 DQVVFVHKVLDGVDT
+4609 DQVVYVHKVLDGVDT

-4683 IDTSTVTAFEDQGRD
+4683 IDMSTVTAFEDQGRD

-4716 DVSPAKVDLVI
+4716 DVNPAKVDLVI

-4837 ADIATWTASS
+4837 ADITTWTTSS

-4875 GIVYE
+4875 DIVYE
-4880 LVFTQGEGNAEL
+4880 LIFTQGEGNAEL
-4892 VYSDGSAIPKSGG
+4892 VYSDGSAIPKTGG
-4905 VYLVDASRIDEVQ
+4905 VYLVDASRIGDVQ
-4918 VDPIDNFSGE
+4918 IDPIDNFSGE
-4928 IRIDVTA
+4928 IKIDVTA

-4940 NNPLLGKDT
+4940 NNPLSGKET

-4955 TIIIDVNPVAD
+4955 TIIIDVNPIAD
-4966 KGSFTVNRINVFE
+4966 PGSFTVNRINVFE
-4979 DNARTQNTVDPVTDH
+4979 DNARTQDTVNPVTDH

-5019 RISNFSIDG
+5019 RISDFSIDG

-5045 TDSGGNV
+5045 TDSSGNV

-5083 IVKDTASLSTG
+5083 IVKDTASLSNG
-5094 TTEDVLSLGSKTV
+5094 VAEDILSLGSKTV

-5117 PDTVLIDAGNVWNRF
+5117 PFIELNDKSGIWHEFNDGNVR
-5132 VDGDV
+5132 
-5137 AGIETT
+5137 GIETN
-5143 IEENGVVNLNFSVVS
+5143 IDENGQVELGFSVIS
-5158 GEVADRPQDDSEAI
+5158 GELPDNPNDHSESV
-5172 TVILSNIP
+5172 TVLLSNIP
-5180 DGVRVVDSDGSSV
+5180 AGVEVFDSDGASV

-5198 GYDGNGQPIY
+5198 GYDAQNQPIY
-5208 EANITGLN
+5208 EANITTAN
-5216 FNSGIQIIPEASST
+5216 INSGIVIKPEASST
-5230 ENIAITGTI
+5230 ENIHITATT

-5248 RVIEREV
+5248 RTSSGEI
-5255 RIKVE
+5255 RIIVA
-5260 PVIDAQDNYVVRSEG
+5260 PVIDAQDNYTVQSEG

-5281 DIDWKPTLVQSPD
+5281 NIDWKPTLAQSPD
-5294 TDEFFSDVTI
+5294 TDEFFSEVTI

-5325 TLTLSPQAGESEQDF
+5325 TLTLSPLANESEQDF
-5340 SAKISQSGYVQVQL
+5340 SARISQSGYVQVQL

-5364 TTTVTV
+5364 NTTVTV

-5384 EGIAEKTIN
+5384 QGIAEKTIN
-5393 GTVNVQVNPIV
+5393 GMVHVQVNPIV
-5404 EPEDNTGAIDDQ
+5404 EPENTTGSLDAQ
-5416 TRLLVTESGG
+5416 TRLLVTESTGVV
-5426 GATDIVKS
+5426 TDIVKS
-5434 DDQGNIDFTINT
+5434 DGQGNIDFTINT
-5446 SMGGESGAHIIKYQ
+5446 STGGESGANIIKYQ

-5481 PETLNQ
+5481 PEILNQ

-5492 ALNEGGGRWTVTD
+5492 ALNEGGGRWTVID
-5505 EDNFSIKAPSGL
+5505 EENFSIKAPSGL
-5517 DLTPSDDSDDGDN
+5517 DLTPNDDSDDGDN

-5542 EVNDLGEDLGN
+5542 EVNDLGEDAV

-5559 VRQTDVTLEFPTVL
+5559 VRETDVTLEFPTVL
-5573 TPKMSVAAEI
+5573 TPQTSVAAEI

-5591 QALEDNSINLGAQLT
+5591 EASEDNAIDLGTQLT

-5620 LTIIVD
+5620 LTVVID
-5626 PTAPGIPP
+5626 PSAPGIPP

-5640 TDVDFVNG
+5640 TDIDFVNG
-5648 KYVFQAHI
+5648 KYVFQADI

-5677 GDFELPI
+5677 GDFELPV

-5695 EKENNVQFP
+5695 EKENNVRIP
-5704 VQVLPVADVP
+5704 VQVLPIADVP
-5714 SSAGDQPLDSDVTPN
+5714 SSAGDQPLDGDVTPN
-5729 VRVDIVGTFGLDA
+5729 VTVDITGTLGLDA
-5742 NKQPVTDLNNDVP
+5742 NKQPVDDLNNDVP

-5765 LIQLNLSVDFADQ
+5765 LIQLNLNVDFADRY
-5778 FNNTQGG
+5778 NNIQGG
-5785 RETLTNIKLELDDT
+5785 QETLTNIKLALDDA

-5856 TDEAVFDQSILNNSG
+5856 TDEAVFDQSILNNPG
-5871 DNIDVRTFT
+5871 DNIDIRTFT

-5900 PTQPITVIGDE
+5900 PTKPITVVGDE

-5935 SFVSLKLTGLPDD
+5935 SFVSLKLTGIPDD
-5948 FIVKSNSSDYVVKN
+5948 FVVQSNSSDYVVKN

-5972 KDLTQTSIDLSDI
+5972 KDLTQTSVDLSDI
-5985 QIKPPKHFSG
+5985 QIKPPKNFSG

-6013 TERNNNFTLI
+6013 TERTNNFTLV

-6064 GANYQENDPET
+6064 GATYQENDPET
-6075 LRVEVSNVPDG
+6075 LRVEISNVPDG
-6086 ASVSLPDGTV
+6086 GSVSLPDGTV
-6096 FTDQGGGIF
+6096 FTDQGNGVL
-6105 VLEINAQDLDQVV
+6105 VLEIDAQDLDQVV
-6118 FNSGDRNDNSWDG
+6118 FNSGDRNDNSWGG
-6131 SLHFK
+6131 SLYFK

-6142 GLDGSQSLGSAEEFD
+6142 GLDGRQNLGSAEEFD
-6157 VTVDVEAVNDRP
+6157 VAVDVEAVNDRP
-6169 EFVNTVDVET
+6169 EFVNVIDVET
-6179 PEDTPMLLD
+6179 PEDNAILLD
-6188 GFSITDI
+6188 TFGISDV
-6195 DAVLDDPNA
+6195 DAVLDDPTA
-6204 EYVLNVNVDS
+6204 EYVLNIAVDS
-6214 GILELN
+6214 GYLALN
-6220 PTLIAT
+6220 PSIVAN
-6226 YNLTVSGDGTDSVE
+6226 YGLTISGDGTGSIE
-6240 LKGTVADLNNAI
+6240 LKGTVSDLNAAI
-6252 ADGLIEFN
+6252 ADGLVEFN
-6260 PDLNFFGD
+6260 PALNFFGN
-6268 VQVDVTVDDQGN
+6268 VNVDISVDDQGN
-6280 EGIVIG
+6280 EGIVIS
-6286 GVDDTLNTNSS
+6286 GVDETLNSNSS
-6297 SFNIEVTA
+6297 QFVIE
-6305 VNDTP
+6305 
-6310 ETTPVTLPDIEEDS
+6310 
-6324 GVFSISEADL
+6324 
-6334 IANAT
+6334 
-6339 DVEND
+6339 
-6344 NLTVSNVQLTDPNS
+6344 
-6358 GSITFNSGTGEWEF
+6358 
-6372 TPAPDYNGPVE
+6372 
-6383 ITYTI
+6383 
-6388 TDDGTTSGASDPKS
+6388 
-6402 VNGSASFNVT
+6402 VT

-6423 TLSDIAEDSTAV
+6423 TLTSIDEDSGAVIITAADLLVNAV
-6435 DITQA
+6435 DIE
-6440 DLLANA
+6440 
-6446 SDIENDTLMVSNV
+6446 SDNLTVSNV
-6459 QLVDP
+6459 TLVDP
-6464 SSGTL
+6464 AAGTL
-6469 DFDNVTG
+6469 TQLSS
-6476 TWSFTPAPGYNG
+6476 TEWSFEPAPDFYGDVSFN
-6488 KVDLTYDIT
+6488 YDIT
-6497 DNGTTNGVSDPQTVS
+6497 DDGMTNGVSDPKTVS
-6512 GTATFEVTE
+6512 GSAVM
-6521 VNDAPVTSEVTLS
+6521 
-6534 STEEDGGSV
+6534 
-6543 TITATELLSNA
+6543 
-6554 SDPESDNLT
+6554 T
-6563 VDNVVLVD
+6563 VQ
-6571 PASGTLTQVSATEW
+6571 A
-6585 TFEPAADFFGDV
+6585 
-6597 NFTYEITDDGT
+6597 I
-6608 TNGAPDPITIAGTAV
+6608 
-6623 LNVEATNDAPE
+6623 NDAPE
-6634 ITATS
+6634 IDGS
-6639 VTDTIN
+6639 MVTNTIV
-6645 EADGQKVTG
+6645 ESSDQKISG
-6654 ISVSDVDFAGAQ
+6654 IEITDVDFAGVHE
-6666 ANESMTVTLTVTEG
+6666 NEIMTVSLSIDEG
-6680 DLRVEPPAGSGVTVG
+6680 DISVVVPAGSGITQGVG
-6695 AGMAG
+6695 LAG
-6700 EITLMGTPDNINSV
+6700 ETVLMGTLSQLNSLFASTDPDVGVFI
-6714 LGATDASEGVFVD
+6714 DAS
-6727 AGDVNAASIT
+6727 DVNSNSIALT
-6737 LSVKVEDNGVYFEN
+6737 VTADDNGIFYDN
-6751 ASGTALEANQDFT
+6751 LTGTSLQTSETFD

-6772 APTLSINPQFNYIR
+6772 VPNLAIDQNFSYI
-6786 QIAASQTASSQGLA
+6786 QKISASQSASRQGIAL
-6800 IVGIMAA
+6800 VGIMAA
-6807 LTDIDEVLSLEL
+6807 LTDVDEVLALEL
-6819 TGVPASAEVTS
+6819 TGVPRGATITS
-6830 GVSPSGISFDGTT
+6830 EATTSNISFDGTT
-6843 WTVPS
+6843 WTVPE
-6848 DEIDTLEIVATD
+6848 DEIDTLHINNAIPGD
-6860 TNSGIDV
+6860 
-6867 GSYDISLTA
+6867 YDITLTA
-6876 ISTESNGDEAQS
+6876 VSTASNGDQAYS
-6888 SPVQISLDVSSDSDD
+6888 TPLDINLNVTLNSQD
-6903 IDQSTAVDDSYLVS
+6903 IDQSAESEDSYLIGS
-6917 GDTGTNL
+6917 DAGITLAAGT
-6924 IGGDG
+6924 G
-6929 DDVILGGDGDDVL
+6929 DDYILGGDGDDVL

-6951 TGGDGSD
+6951 TGGAGSD
-6958 IFKWTVDSVDEGA
+6958 IFKWTEDTVDNGA
-6971 VDTITDFTVNEDSI
+6971 IDTITDFSVNEDTI
-6985 DLREVISDLN
+6985 DLKDVIADLN
-6995 NSMID
+6995 DPTAGI
-7000 MDDLLGHISADY
+7000 DDLLAHIQADY
-7012 DASTESV
+7012 DASTENV

-7055 LLNNGVIDNG
+7055 LLNHGVIDNG

>member
-1 MSTHTVPQSAI
+1 MSTQTVPQNAI

-27 NVKVIKA
+27 KVRSIKA
-34 GDELR
+34 GDELIS
-39 PGEII
+39 GEVI

-54 QINNELYLVDAN
+54 QIHNELYLVDAN
-66 CVACLPVPS
+66 CVACLPEPS
-75 SEPLEPVLVQSPVN
+75 FEQPETLLQSPVN
-89 GLVTFDPTAIGSADF
+89 GQVTFDPTAIEGANF
-104 DANDI
+104 DANDV

-162 ATRSGEDDRDEDDG
+162 ATRSGVEERDEADD
-176 LNVTIFADGG
+176 LDVTIFADGG
-186 QSLQSSVIEGSI
+186 QSLQSSVTEGSI

-297 HVASVADGQVSIVGD
+297 HVASIADGQVSIVGD
-312 QINITFDITGADI
+312 QINIAFDITGADI

-408 ITLSIAGSNETVLT
+408 ITLSISGANEIVLT

-496 SQEGAVVTSGT
+496 SQEGAVVTSGA
-507 GAITTAV
+507 GSITTAV

-566 ITIFDVAIDAPA
+566 ITVFDVAIDAPA

-634 QDDVPTIDDVDALAV
+634 QDDVPSIDGVDALAV

-655 SIGSDQSDSLLA
+655 SIGSDQSDSVLA
-667 QGNFTTTQGS
+667 QGSFTTTQGS

-698 GRPISLTETTN
+698 GRSISLTETVN

-723 AIFTLQVNPDG
+723 DIFTLQVNPDG
-734 SYSFTLEGPI
+734 SYSFALEGPI

-833 PLNSLQSQGQ
+833 PLNGLQSQGQ

-898 DFNVIATDFDGDT
+898 DFSVIATDFDGDT

-918 TIVDDKPTITDVDA
+918 TIVDDKPTITDV
-932 ITVDE
+932 
-937 DDLGT
+937 G
-942 IGSDQTDPISIDGN
+942 
-956 FTTTQGSD
+956 
-964 RVVSYQ
+964 
-970 LDASSTPVDGLT
+970 
-982 SQGVAVT
+982 
-989 LTETANGDGSFT
+989 
-1001 YEATAGTEAVFTLT
+1001 
-1015 VNTDGSYNFTLEGSI
+1015 
-1030 DHAVDSDELTLNFPI
+1030 
-1045 IATDFD
+1045 
-1051 GDTTNATIPVT
+1051 
-1062 IVDDKPVITDVDAI
+1062 
-1076 TVDEDDL
+1076 
-1083 ASIGSD
+1083 
-1089 QSNPISIDGNF
+1089 
-1100 TTTQGSD
+1100 
-1107 RVVSYQLDGTSTPV
+1107 
-1121 DGLTSQ
+1121 
-1127 GVAVTLTETANGDGS
+1127 
-1142 FTYEATAGSEAVFTL
+1142 
-1157 TVNTDGSYNFT
+1157 
-1168 LQGPIDH
+1168 
-1175 AVGSDE
+1175 
-1181 LILNFPIIATDFDGD
+1181 
-1196 TVTETIPVT
+1196 
-1205 IVDDVPTI
+1205 
-1213 TAVDALSVDED
+1213 
-1224 DLSGVGSDPG
+1224 
-1234 GDLFVEGAFTTTQ
+1234 
-1247 GSDRVVSYQL
+1247 
-1257 DSTADPVAGLTSQG
+1257 
-1271 EAIILV
+1271 
-1277 ETANGDGSFTYVATA
+1277 
-1292 DGNPVFTLNVATD
+1292 
-1305 GTYDFTLQGPIDHAA
+1305 
-1320 NSDSLTIDFPII
+1320 
-1332 ATDFDGDTTSAT
+1332 
-1344 IPVTITDDAPII
+1344 
-1356 DNVVPLAVDEDDLS
+1356 
-1370 GIGSDQTDAVFVAG
+1370 
-1384 AFTTTQGSDRVVS
+1384 
-1397 YQLDST
+1397 
-1403 SDPVSG
+1403 
-1409 LTSQGEPVI
+1409 
-1418 LVETANPDGSFTYVA
+1418 
-1433 TADGNP
+1433 
-1439 VFTMN
+1439 
-1444 VNADGTYDF
+1444 
-1453 RLEGPID
+1453 
-1460 HALNSDEL
+1460 
-1468 VLNFPIIA
+1468 
-1476 TDFDGDTTTATIP
+1476 
-1489 VTITDDVPTINNVV
+1489 
-1503 PLTVDEDDLATIG
+1503 
-1516 SDQNDDAFM
+1516 
-1525 SGSFS
+1525 
-1530 TTEGSDSVVKYQLDA
+1530 
-1545 TADPV
+1545 
-1550 AGLTSHGE
+1550 
-1558 PVVLAE
+1558 
-1564 TANGDGSFTY
+1564 
-1574 TATANGNDVFEL
+1574 
-1586 VVKPDGSYTFTL
+1586 
-1598 QGPLDHAVNSD
+1598 
-1609 SLQIDFPIIAT
+1609 
-1620 DFDGDTSTETLPVT
+1620 
-1634 IVDDKPTITDV
+1634 
-1645 DAIRVDEDD
+1645 
-1654 LATIGS
+1654 
-1660 DGSDPISIDGNFT
+1660 
-1673 TTQGSDGVVSYQL
+1673 
-1686 DTAATP
+1686 
-1692 VDGLTSQGMAV
+1692 
-1703 TLAETAN
+1703 
-1710 GDGSYTYEATAG
+1710 
-1722 TEAVFTL
+1722 
-1729 TVNTDGSY
+1729 
-1737 NFTLQGPIDH
+1737 
-1747 ATDSDELTLN
+1747 
-1757 FPIIATDFDGDT
+1757 
-1769 TTETIPV
+1769 
-1776 TIVDDKPTITDVDAI
+1776 
-1791 TVDEDDLGTIG
+1791 
-1802 SDQTGPI
+1802 
-1809 SIDGN
+1809 
-1814 FTTTQGSDRV
+1814 
-1824 VSYQLDASAT
+1824 
-1834 PVAGLTSQGV
+1834 
-1844 AVTLTETA
+1844 
-1852 NGDGSFTYQATAGTE
+1852 
-1867 SVFTLT
+1867 
-1873 VNTDGSYN
+1873 
-1881 FTLEG
+1881 
-1886 PIDHAVDSDELTL
+1886 
-1899 NFPIIAT
+1899 
-1906 DFDGDTTNATIP
+1906 
-1918 VTIVDDKPVITDVD
+1918 
-1932 AITVDEDDLASIGS
+1932 
-1946 DQSNP
+1946 
-1951 ISIDGNFTT
+1951 
-1960 TQGSDRVVSYQLDA
+1960 
-1974 SATPVDGLTSQG
+1974 
-1986 VAVTLTETANGDGS
+1986 
-2000 FTYEATA
+2000 
-2007 GGNPVFT
+2007 
-2014 LTVDTDG
+2014 
-2021 SYNFTLEGPI
+2021 
-2031 DHAVDSDELTMNFP
+2031 
-2045 IIATDFDGD
+2045 
-2054 TVTETIPVT
+2054 
-2063 IVDDVPTIT
+2063 
-2072 AVDALSV
+2072 
-2079 DEDDLSGVGSDPGG
+2079 
-2093 DLFVEGAFTTT
+2093 
-2104 QGSDRVVSYQ
+2104 
-2114 LDSTADPVAGLT
+2114 
-2126 SQGEAI
+2126 
-2132 TLVETANGDGSFTYV
+2132 
-2147 ATADGNPVFTLN
+2147 
-2159 VATDG
+2159 
-2164 TYDFT
+2164 
-2169 LQGPIDHAANSD
+2169 
-2181 SLTIDFPI
+2181 
-2189 IATDF
+2189 
-2194 DGDTTTATI
+2194 
-2203 PVTITDDAPIIDN
+2203 
-2216 VVPLAVDEDDLS
+2216 
-2228 GIGSDQTDAVFVEGA
+2228 
-2243 FTTTQGSDR
+2243 
-2252 VVSYQLDSTS
+2252 
-2262 DPVSGLTSQG
+2262 
-2272 EPVTLVETANVDGSF
+2272 
-2287 TYVATADGNPVFTM
+2287 
-2301 NVNADG
+2301 
-2307 TYNFRLEGP
+2307 
-2316 VDHAL
+2316 
-2321 NSDELVLNFPII
+2321 
-2333 ATDFDGDTT
+2333 
-2342 TATIPVTITDD
+2342 
-2353 VPTINNVVPLTVD
+2353 
-2366 EDDLATIG
+2366 
-2374 SDQNDDAFMSGSF
+2374 
-2387 STTEGSDSVVKYQ
+2387 
-2400 LDATADPVAG
+2400 
-2410 LTSHG
+2410 
-2415 EPVVLAETT
+2415 
-2424 NGDGSFTYTAT
+2424 
-2435 ADGNAVFELV
+2435 
-2445 VKPDGS
+2445 
-2451 YTFTLQG
+2451 
-2458 PLDHAVN
+2458 
-2465 SDSLQIDFPII
+2465 
-2476 ATDFDGDTSSKTLPV
+2476 
-2491 TIVDDKPTITDVD
+2491 
-2504 AIRVDE
+2504 
-2510 DDLATIGS
+2510 
-2518 DGSDPISIDGNFTTT
+2518 
-2533 QGSDGVVSY
+2533 
-2542 QLDAA
+2542 
-2547 ATPVDGLTS
+2547 
-2556 QGVAVTL
+2556 
-2563 TETANGDG
+2563 
-2571 SYTYEATAGT
+2571 
-2581 EAVFTLTVNT
+2581 
-2591 DGSYNFTLQGPID
+2591 
-2604 HAVDSDELTLNFP
+2604 
-2617 IIATDFDGDT
+2617 
-2627 TTETLPVT
+2627 
-2635 IVDDK
+2635 
-2640 PTITNVDAITVDE
+2640 AITVDE

-2716 TYEATAGSEAV
+2716 TYEATAGTEAV

-2757 NFPIIATDFDGDTT
+2757 DFPIIATDFDGDTT

-2796 DDLASIGSDQSDPIS
+2796 DDLASIGSDQSNPIS
-2811 IDGNFTTTQGSD
+2811 IDGNFTTAQGSD

-2830 DGTSAPVDGL
+2830 DASATPVDGL
-2840 TSQGVAVTLTETAN
+2840 TSQGVAVTLTEIAN

-2859 TYEATAGSEAVFTL
+2859 TYEATAGGNPVFTL
-2873 TVNTDGSYNFTLEGP
+2873 TVDTDGSYNFTLEGP
-2888 IDHAID
+2888 IDHAVD
-2894 SDELTLNFP
+2894 SDEQTLNFP
-2903 IIATDFDGDTVTETI
+2903 IIATDFDGDTVTEII

-2933 ALSVDEDDLSGV
+2933 ALNVDEDDLNVV
-2945 GSDPGGDLFVE
+2945 GSDPGGDLFVK
-2956 GAFTTTQGSDR
+2956 GACTTTQGSDR

-2976 ADPVAG
+2976 SDPVAG

-2989 IILVETANGDG
+2989 ITLVETANGDG

-3007 ADGNPVFT
+3007 ADGNPIFT

-3047 IATDFDGDTTSATIP
+3047 IATDFDGDTATATIP
-3062 VTITDDAPIID
+3062 VTITDDAPVID

-3091 QTDAVFVEGAFT
+3091 QSDAVYVEGAFT

-3150 ADGNPVFTMKVNAD
+3150 ADGNPVFTMNVNAD

-3229 SIGSDQNDNAFM
+3229 SIGSDQNDDAFM

-3264 PVAGLTSHGEPV
+3264 PVAGLTSHGESV
-3276 VLAETTN
+3276 VLAETAN

-3290 TATADGNAVFELVV
+3290 TATADGNAVFELVL
-3304 KPDGSYTFTLQGPLD
+3304 KPDGSYTFTLLGPLD
-3319 HAVNSDSLQIDF
+3319 HAMNSDSLQIDF

-3343 SKTLPVTIV
+3343 TKILPVTIV
-3352 DDKPTITDVDAIRVD
+3352 DDQPSITNVDAISVD
-3367 EDDLATIGSDGSD
+3367 EDDLATIGSDQNESVSIDGHFVTMGSD
-3380 PISFDGNFTTTQ
+3380 H
-3392 GSDGVASYQ
+3392 VVSYQ
-3401 LDAAA
+3401 LDASSN
-3406 TPVDGLTSQGVAVTL
+3406 PINGLTSHGVVVAM
-3421 TETANGDGSYTYEA
+3421 TESANADGSFTYTA
-3435 TAGTEAVFT
+3435 TAGSEAVFT
-3444 LTVNTDGSYN
+3444 LTVNSDGSYN
-3454 FTLQGPIDHAV
+3454 FTLEGPIDHATG
-3465 DSDELTLNFPIIA
+3465 SDELTLNFPIIA

-3503 VDAITVDEDDLGTI
+3503 VDAITVDEDDLATI
-3517 GSDQT
+3517 GSDQN

-3542 YQLDAS
+3542 YPLDAS

-3561 VTLTET
+3561 VTLAET

-3575 YEAAAGT
+3575 YKATAGT

-3595 YNFTL
+3595 YQFTL

-3621 TDFDGDTSAET
+3621 TDFDGDTFAET

-3649 TSVQTVDEDDIP
+3649 TSVQTVEEDDIP

-3679 TDGSDGILE
+3679 TDGSDGIVE
-3688 YSVSDLTTP
+3688 YGVSDLTTP

-3768 PINATDFDGDVSNN
+3768 PINAADFDGDVSNN

-3824 VISGTFDITGGA
+3824 VISGTFDITEGA

-3850 VASLTSDGEAITL
+3850 VASLTSDGDAITL
-3863 VLSSSA
+3863 VLSSST
-3869 NGVNVYQGVA
+3869 NGVNVYQGIA

-3893 TNNSYEFDLQKPLDH
+3893 TNNTYEFDLQKPLDH

-3939 ITVVD
+3939 ISVVD

-4014 VGASTADARV
+4014 ASASTADALV
-4024 YVGQTPGGVTVFT
+4024 YVGQTPSGVTVFT

-4069 KITDGDNDII
+4069 KITDGDNDTI
-4079 TATLP
+4079 TATLS

-4105 DEDDIPSQGSDDTPE
+4105 DEDDIPSQGSDDTLE
-4120 SNIIGGNFDVTDGAD
+4120 SNIIGGNFEVTDGAD

-4163 FSNSNGVIEYRAY
+4163 FSNSNGVIEYLAY

-4196 EFELLGALDHPA
+4196 EFELLGELDHPA

-4250 TDSSQQTVDEDDLS
+4250 TDSSQQTVDEDDLA
-4264 GGSDTTSSDST
+4264 GGSDTTSGDST
-4275 VLNGGF
+4275 LLTGGF
-4281 EVVAGADKIVSYQVS
+4281 EVVDGADEIVSYQVS
-4296 DLDAVVSGLT
+4296 DLNTVVSGLT
-4306 SNGSSIELNLVS
+4306 SNGSSIELNVVS
-4318 TNGGVTSYEAVIT
+4318 SVGGVTSYEAVIT

-4388 LPITVVDDI
+4388 LPITIVDDI

-4449 NPIPGVTSGGFAV
+4449 NPIPGVTSGGLAV

-4544 TLHDASISRV
+4544 TLYDASISRV
-4554 EGQGSRTVRLFRDP
+4554 EGQGSRTVHLFQDP

-4577 DDAQV
+4577 DGAQI

-4716 DVSPAKVDLVI
+4716 DLTPAKVDLVI

-4741 TIRDADTHNGTFYY
+4741 TIRDASTHNGTFYY
-4755 RDGSGNYIE
+4755 RDGSGHFIE
-4764 LTSVG
+4764 LTPIG
-4769 NTVVLD
+4769 DTVVLD

-4782 FNGELV
+4782 FSGELV

-4837 ADIATWTASS
+4837 ADIATWTANS

-4860 ALNITAETQDTSNPE
+4860 SLNITAETQDTSNPE

-4880 LVFTQGEGNAEL
+4880 LVFTQGEDNAEL
-4892 VYSDGSAIPKSGG
+4892 VYSDGSAISKTGG
-4905 VYLVDASRIDEVQ
+4905 VYLVDASRIGDVQ
-4918 VDPIDNFSGE
+4918 IDPIDNFSGE
-4928 IRIDVTA
+4928 IKIDVTA

-4940 NNPLLGKDT
+4940 NNPLSGKET

-4955 TIIIDVNPVAD
+4955 TIIIDVNPIAD
-4966 KGSFTVNRINVFE
+4966 PGSFTVNRINVFE
-4979 DNARTQNTVDPVTDH
+4979 DNARTQDTVNPVTDH

-5019 RISNFSIDG
+5019 RISDFSIDG

-5045 TDSGGNV
+5045 TDSSGNV

-5083 IVKDTASLSTG
+5083 IVKDTASLSNG
-5094 TTEDVLSLGSKTV
+5094 VAEDILSLGSKTV

-5117 PDTVLIDAGNVWNRF
+5117 PFIELNDKSGIWHEFNDGNVR
-5132 VDGDV
+5132 
-5137 AGIETT
+5137 GIETN
-5143 IEENGVVNLNFSVVS
+5143 IDENGQVELGFSVIS
-5158 GEVADRPQDDSEAI
+5158 GELPDNPNDHSESV
-5172 TVILSNIP
+5172 TVLLSNIP
-5180 DGVRVVDSDGSSV
+5180 AGVEVFDSDGASV

-5198 GYDGNGQPIY
+5198 GYDAQNQPIY
-5208 EANITGLN
+5208 EANITTAN
-5216 FNSGIQIIPEASST
+5216 INSGIVIKPEASST
-5230 ENIAITGTI
+5230 ENIHITATT

-5248 RVIEREV
+5248 RTSSGEI
-5255 RIKVE
+5255 RIIVA
-5260 PVIDAQDNYVVRSEG
+5260 PVIDAQDNYTVQSEG

-5281 DIDWKPTLVQSPD
+5281 NIDWKPTLAQSPD

-5325 TLTLSPQAGESEQDF
+5325 TLTLSPLANESEQDF
-5340 SAKISQSGYVQVQL
+5340 SARISQSGYIQVQL

-5364 TTTVTV
+5364 NTTVTV

-5384 EGIAEKTIN
+5384 QGIAEKTIN
-5393 GTVNVQVNPIV
+5393 GMVHVQVNPIV
-5404 EPEDNTGAIDDQ
+5404 EPENTTGSLDAQ
-5416 TRLLVTESGG
+5416 TRLLVTESTGVV
-5426 GATDIVKS
+5426 TDIVKS
-5434 DDQGNIDFTINT
+5434 DGQGNIDFTINT
-5446 SMGGESGAHIIKYQ
+5446 STGGESGANIIKYQ

-5481 PETLNQ
+5481 PEILNQ

-5492 ALNEGGGRWTVTD
+5492 ALNEGGGRWTVID
-5505 EDNFSIKAPSGL
+5505 EENFSIKAPSGL
-5517 DLTPSDDSDDGDN
+5517 DLTPNDDSDDGDN

-5542 EVNDLGEDLGN
+5542 EVNDLGEDAV

-5559 VRQTDVTLEFPTVL
+5559 VRETDVTLEFPTVL
-5573 TPKMSVAAEI
+5573 TPQTSVAAEI

-5591 QALEDNSINLGAQLT
+5591 EASEDNAIDLGTQLT

-5620 LTIIVD
+5620 LTVVID
-5626 PTAPGIPP
+5626 PSAPGIPP

-5640 TDVDFVNG
+5640 TDIDFVNG
-5648 KYVFQAHI
+5648 KYVFQADI

-5677 GDFELPI
+5677 GDFELPV

-5695 EKENNVQFP
+5695 EKENNVRIP
-5704 VQVLPVADVP
+5704 VQVLPIADVP
-5714 SSAGDQPLDSDVTPN
+5714 SSAGDQPLDGDVTPN
-5729 VRVDIVGTFGLDA
+5729 VTVDITGTLGLDA
-5742 NKQPVTDLNNDVP
+5742 NKQPVDDLNNDVP

-5765 LIQLNLSVDFADQ
+5765 LIQLNLNVDFADRY
-5778 FNNTQGG
+5778 NNIQGG
-5785 RETLTNIKLELDDT
+5785 EETLTNIKLELDDT

-5856 TDEAVFDQSILNNSG
+5856 TDEAVFDQSTLNNPG
-5871 DNIDVRTFT
+5871 DNIDIRTFT

-5891 DDITITGAD
+5891 DDITTTGAD
-5900 PTQPITVIGDE
+5900 PTKPITVVGDE

-5935 SFVSLKLTGLPDD
+5935 SFVSLKLTGIPDD
-5948 FIVKSNSSDYVVKN
+5948 FVVQSNSSDYVVKN

-5972 KDLTQTSIDLSDI
+5972 KDLTQTSVDLSDI
-5985 QIKPPKHFSG
+5985 QIKPPKNFSG

-6013 TERNNNFTLI
+6013 TERTNNFTLV

-6064 GANYQENDPET
+6064 GATYQENDPET
-6075 LRVEVSNVPDG
+6075 LRVEISNVPDG

-6096 FTDQGGGIF
+6096 FTDQGNGVF
-6105 VLEINAQDLDQVV
+6105 VLEIDAQDLDQVV
-6118 FNSGDRNDNSWDG
+6118 FNSGDRNDNSWGG

-6142 GLDGSQSLGSAEEFD
+6142 GLDGRQNLGSAEEFD
-6157 VTVDVEAVNDRP
+6157 VAVDVEAVNDRP
-6169 EFVNTVDVET
+6169 DFVNVIDVET
-6179 PEDTPMLLD
+6179 PEDNAILLD
-6188 GFSITDI
+6188 TFGISDV
-6195 DAVLDDPNA
+6195 DAVLDDPTA
-6204 EYVLNVNVDS
+6204 AYVLNIAVDS
-6214 GILELN
+6214 GYLALN
-6220 PTLIAT
+6220 PSIIAN
-6226 YNLTVSGDGTDSVE
+6226 YGLTVSGDGTGPIE
-6240 LKGTVADLNNAI
+6240 LKGTVSDLNAAI
-6252 ADGLIEFN
+6252 ADGLVEFN
-6260 PDLNFFGD
+6260 PALNFFGN
-6268 VQVDVTVDDQGN
+6268 VNVDITVDDQGN
-6280 EGIVIG
+6280 EGIVIS
-6286 GVDDTLNTNSS
+6286 GVDETLNSNSS
-6297 SFNIEVTA
+6297 QFVIE
-6305 VNDTP
+6305 
-6310 ETTPVTLPDIEEDS
+6310 
-6324 GVFSISEADL
+6324 
-6334 IANAT
+6334 
-6339 DVEND
+6339 
-6344 NLTVSNVQLTDPNS
+6344 
-6358 GSITFNSGTGEWEF
+6358 
-6372 TPAPDYNGPVE
+6372 
-6383 ITYTI
+6383 
-6388 TDDGTTSGASDPKS
+6388 
-6402 VNGSASFNVT
+6402 VT

-6423 TLSDIAEDSTAV
+6423 TLTSIDEDSGAVIMTAADLLVNAV
-6435 DITQA
+6435 DIE
-6440 DLLANA
+6440 
-6446 SDIENDTLMVSNV
+6446 SDNLTVSNV
-6459 QLVDP
+6459 TLVDP
-6464 SSGTL
+6464 AAGTL
-6469 DFDNVTG
+6469 TQLSS
-6476 TWSFTPAPGYNG
+6476 TEWSFEPAPDFYGDVSFN
-6488 KVDLTYDIT
+6488 YDIT
-6497 DNGTTNGVSDPQTVS
+6497 DDGMTNGVSDPKTVS
-6512 GTATFEVTE
+6512 GSAVM
-6521 VNDAPVTSEVTLS
+6521 
-6534 STEEDGGSV
+6534 
-6543 TITATELLSNA
+6543 
-6554 SDPESDNLT
+6554 T
-6563 VDNVVLVD
+6563 VQ
-6571 PASGTLTQVSATEW
+6571 A
-6585 TFEPAADFFGDV
+6585 
-6597 NFTYEITDDGT
+6597 I
-6608 TNGAPDPITIAGTAV
+6608 
-6623 LNVEATNDAPE
+6623 NDAPE
-6634 ITATS
+6634 IDGS
-6639 VTDTIN
+6639 MVTNTIV
-6645 EADGQKVTG
+6645 ESSDQKISG
-6654 ISVSDVDFAGAQ
+6654 IEITDVDFAGVHE
-6666 ANESMTVTLTVTEG
+6666 NEIMTVSLSIDEG
-6680 DLRVEPPAGSGVTVG
+6680 DISVVVPAGSGITQGVG
-6695 AGMAG
+6695 LAG
-6700 EITLMGTPDNINSV
+6700 ETVLMGTLSQLNSLFASTDPDVGVFI
-6714 LGATDASEGVFVD
+6714 DAS
-6727 AGDVNAASIT
+6727 DVNSNSIALT
-6737 LSVKVEDNGVYFEN
+6737 VTADDNGIFYDN
-6751 ASGTALEANQDFT
+6751 LTGTSLQTSETFD

-6772 APTLSINPQFNYIR
+6772 VPNLAIDQNFSYIQR
-6786 QIAASQTASSQGLA
+6786 ISASQSASRQGIAL
-6800 IVGIMAA
+6800 VGIMAA
-6807 LTDIDEVLSLEL
+6807 LTDVDEVLALEL
-6819 TGVPASAEVTS
+6819 TGVPRGATITS
-6830 GVSPSGISFDGTT
+6830 EATTSNISFDGTT
-6843 WTVPS
+6843 WTVPE
-6848 DEIDTLEIVATD
+6848 DEIDTLHINNAIPGD
-6860 TNSGIDV
+6860 
-6867 GSYDISLTA
+6867 YDITLTA
-6876 ISTESNGDEAQS
+6876 VSTASNGDQAYSTPLDINLNVTLNNQDIEQS
-6888 SPVQISLDVSSDSDD
+6888 AESE
-6903 IDQSTAVDDSYLVS
+6903 DSYLIGS
-6917 GDTGTNL
+6917 DAGITLAAGT
-6924 IGGDG
+6924 G
-6929 DDVILGGDGDDVL
+6929 DDYILGGDGDDVL

-6951 TGGDGSD
+6951 TGGAGSD
-6958 IFKWTVDSVDEGA
+6958 IFKWTEDTVDNGA
-6971 VDTITDFTVNEDSI
+6971 IDTITDFSVNEDTI
-6985 DLREVISDLN
+6985 DLKDVIADLN
-6995 NSMID
+6995 DPTAGI
-7000 MDDLLGHISADY
+7000 DDLLAHIQADY
-7012 DASTESV
+7012 DASTENV

-7055 LLNNGVIDNG
+7055 LLNHGVIDNG

>member
-1 MSTHTVPQSAI
+1 MSTQTVPQNAI

-27 NVKVIKA
+27 KVRSIKA
-34 GDELR
+34 GDELIS
-39 PGEII
+39 GEVI

-54 QINNELYLVDAN
+54 QIHNELYLVDAN
-66 CVACLPVPS
+66 CVACLPEPS
-75 SEPLEPVLVQSPVN
+75 FEQPETLLQSPVN
-89 GLVTFDPTAIGSADF
+89 GQVTFDPTSIEGANF
-104 DANDI
+104 DANDV

-162 ATRSGEDDRDEDDG
+162 ATRSGVEERDEADD
-176 LNVTIFADGG
+176 LDVTIFADGG
-186 QSLQSSVIEGSI
+186 QSLQSSVTEGSI

-243 TSGGQPVAFVYD
+243 TSAGQPVAFVYD

-260 IIGTQGGNEVLRIEI
+260 IIGTQEGNEVLRIEI
-275 EATSLGRDLELEVV
+275 EVTSLGRDLELEVV

-297 HVASVADGQVSIVGD
+297 HVASVADGQVSISGD
-312 QINITFDITGADI
+312 QINIAFDITGADI

-496 SQEGAVVTSGT
+496 SQEGAVVTSGS
-507 GAITTAV
+507 GSLTTAV

-566 ITIFDVAIDAPA
+566 ITVFDVAIDAPA

-606 YAVDADGDRSSITDG
+606 YAVDADGDRSSITQG

-634 QDDVPTIDDVDALAV
+634 QDDVPTIDGVDALAV

-655 SIGSDQSDSLLA
+655 SIGSDLSDSVLA
-667 QGNFTTTQGS
+667 QGSFTTTQGS

-698 GRPISLTETTN
+698 GRSISLTETVN

-723 AIFTLQVNPDG
+723 AIFILQVNPDG
-734 SYSFTLEGPI
+734 SYSFSLEGPI

-771 VLPVTITDDVPTIND
+771 VLPVTIADDVPTIND

-833 PLNSLQSQGQ
+833 PLNGLQSQGQ

-898 DFNVIATDFDGDT
+898 DFSVIATDFDGDT

-970 LDASSTPVDGLT
+970 LDAS
-982 SQGVAVT
+982 
-989 LTETANGDGSFT
+989 
-1001 YEATAGTEAVFTLT
+1001 
-1015 VNTDGSYNFTLEGSI
+1015 
-1030 DHAVDSDELTLNFPI
+1030 
-1045 IATDFD
+1045 
-1051 GDTTNATIPVT
+1051 
-1062 IVDDKPVITDVDAI
+1062 
-1076 TVDEDDL
+1076 
-1083 ASIGSD
+1083 
-1089 QSNPISIDGNF
+1089 
-1100 TTTQGSD
+1100 
-1107 RVVSYQLDGTSTPV
+1107 
-1121 DGLTSQ
+1121 
-1127 GVAVTLTETANGDGS
+1127 
-1142 FTYEATAGSEAVFTL
+1142 
-1157 TVNTDGSYNFT
+1157 
-1168 LQGPIDH
+1168 
-1175 AVGSDE
+1175 
-1181 LILNFPIIATDFDGD
+1181 
-1196 TVTETIPVT
+1196 
-1205 IVDDVPTI
+1205 
-1213 TAVDALSVDED
+1213 
-1224 DLSGVGSDPG
+1224 
-1234 GDLFVEGAFTTTQ
+1234 
-1247 GSDRVVSYQL
+1247 
-1257 DSTADPVAGLTSQG
+1257 
-1271 EAIILV
+1271 
-1277 ETANGDGSFTYVATA
+1277 
-1292 DGNPVFTLNVATD
+1292 
-1305 GTYDFTLQGPIDHAA
+1305 
-1320 NSDSLTIDFPII
+1320 
-1332 ATDFDGDTTSAT
+1332 
-1344 IPVTITDDAPII
+1344 
-1356 DNVVPLAVDEDDLS
+1356 
-1370 GIGSDQTDAVFVAG
+1370 
-1384 AFTTTQGSDRVVS
+1384 
-1397 YQLDST
+1397 
-1403 SDPVSG
+1403 
-1409 LTSQGEPVI
+1409 
-1418 LVETANPDGSFTYVA
+1418 
-1433 TADGNP
+1433 
-1439 VFTMN
+1439 
-1444 VNADGTYDF
+1444 
-1453 RLEGPID
+1453 
-1460 HALNSDEL
+1460 
-1468 VLNFPIIA
+1468 
-1476 TDFDGDTTTATIP
+1476 
-1489 VTITDDVPTINNVV
+1489 
-1503 PLTVDEDDLATIG
+1503 
-1516 SDQNDDAFM
+1516 
-1525 SGSFS
+1525 
-1530 TTEGSDSVVKYQLDA
+1530 
-1545 TADPV
+1545 
-1550 AGLTSHGE
+1550 
-1558 PVVLAE
+1558 
-1564 TANGDGSFTY
+1564 
-1574 TATANGNDVFEL
+1574 
-1586 VVKPDGSYTFTL
+1586 
-1598 QGPLDHAVNSD
+1598 
-1609 SLQIDFPIIAT
+1609 
-1620 DFDGDTSTETLPVT
+1620 
-1634 IVDDKPTITDV
+1634 
-1645 DAIRVDEDD
+1645 
-1654 LATIGS
+1654 
-1660 DGSDPISIDGNFT
+1660 
-1673 TTQGSDGVVSYQL
+1673 
-1686 DTAATP
+1686 ATP
-1692 VDGLTSQGMAV
+1692 VD
-1703 TLAETAN
+1703 
-1710 GDGSYTYEATAG
+1710 
-1722 TEAVFTL
+1722 
-1729 TVNTDGSY
+1729 
-1737 NFTLQGPIDH
+1737 
-1747 ATDSDELTLN
+1747 
-1757 FPIIATDFDGDT
+1757 
-1769 TTETIPV
+1769 
-1776 TIVDDKPTITDVDAI
+1776 
-1791 TVDEDDLGTIG
+1791 
-1802 SDQTGPI
+1802 
-1809 SIDGN
+1809 
-1814 FTTTQGSDRV
+1814 
-1824 VSYQLDASAT
+1824 
-1834 PVAGLTSQGV
+1834 GLTSQGV

-1951 ISIDGNFTT
+1951 ISIDGSFIT

-1974 SATPVDGLTSQG
+1974 SSTPVDGLTSQG

-2031 DHAVDSDELTMNFP
+2031 DHAVDSDEQTLNFP
-2045 IIATDFDGD
+2045 VIATDFDGD
-2054 TVTETIPVT
+2054 TVTEIIPVT

-2072 AVDALSV
+2072 AVDALNV
-2079 DEDDLSGVGSDPGG
+2079 DEDDLNVVGSDPGG
-2093 DLFVEGAFTTT
+2093 DLFVKGAFTTT

-2189 IATDF
+2189 VATDF
-2194 DGDTTTATI
+2194 DGDTATATI
-2203 PVTITDDAPIIDN
+2203 PVTITDDAPVIDN

-2228 GIGSDQTDAVFVEGA
+2228 GIGSDQSDAV
-2243 FTTTQGSDR
+2243 
-2252 VVSYQLDSTS
+2252 Y
-2262 DPVSGLTSQG
+2262 
-2272 EPVTLVETANVDGSF
+2272 
-2287 TYVATADGNPVFTM
+2287 
-2301 NVNADG
+2301 
-2307 TYNFRLEGP
+2307 
-2316 VDHAL
+2316 
-2321 NSDELVLNFPII
+2321 
-2333 ATDFDGDTT
+2333 
-2342 TATIPVTITDD
+2342 
-2353 VPTINNVVPLTVD
+2353 
-2366 EDDLATIG
+2366 
-2374 SDQNDDAFMSGSF
+2374 
-2387 STTEGSDSVVKYQ
+2387 
-2400 LDATADPVAG
+2400 
-2410 LTSHG
+2410 
-2415 EPVVLAETT
+2415 
-2424 NGDGSFTYTAT
+2424 
-2435 ADGNAVFELV
+2435 
-2445 VKPDGS
+2445 
-2451 YTFTLQG
+2451 
-2458 PLDHAVN
+2458 
-2465 SDSLQIDFPII
+2465 
-2476 ATDFDGDTSSKTLPV
+2476 
-2491 TIVDDKPTITDVD
+2491 
-2504 AIRVDE
+2504 
-2510 DDLATIGS
+2510 
-2518 DGSDPISIDGNFTTT
+2518 
-2533 QGSDGVVSY
+2533 
-2542 QLDAA
+2542 
-2547 ATPVDGLTS
+2547 
-2556 QGVAVTL
+2556 
-2563 TETANGDG
+2563 
-2571 SYTYEATAGT
+2571 
-2581 EAVFTLTVNT
+2581 
-2591 DGSYNFTLQGPID
+2591 
-2604 HAVDSDELTLNFP
+2604 
-2617 IIATDFDGDT
+2617 
-2627 TTETLPVT
+2627 
-2635 IVDDK
+2635 
-2640 PTITNVDAITVDE
+2640 
-2653 DDLGTIGSDQTDPI
+2653 
-2667 SIDGNFTTTQGSDRV
+2667 
-2682 VSYQLDASATPVA
+2682 
-2695 GLTSQGVAV
+2695 
-2704 TLTETANGDGSF
+2704 
-2716 TYEATAGSEAV
+2716 
-2727 FTLTVNTDGSYNFTL
+2727 
-2742 EGPID
+2742 
-2747 HAVDSDELTL
+2747 
-2757 NFPIIATDFDGDTT
+2757 
-2771 NATIP
+2771 
-2776 VTIVDDKPVITDV
+2776 
-2789 DAITVDE
+2789 
-2796 DDLASIGSDQSDPIS
+2796 
-2811 IDGNFTTTQGSD
+2811 
-2823 RVVSYQL
+2823 
-2830 DGTSAPVDGL
+2830 
-2840 TSQGVAVTLTETAN
+2840 
-2854 GDGSF
+2854 
-2859 TYEATAGSEAVFTL
+2859 
-2873 TVNTDGSYNFTLEGP
+2873 
-2888 IDHAID
+2888 
-2894 SDELTLNFP
+2894 
-2903 IIATDFDGDTVTETI
+2903 
-2918 PVTIVDDVPT
+2918 
-2928 ITAVD
+2928 
-2933 ALSVDEDDLSGV
+2933 
-2945 GSDPGGDLFVE
+2945 
-2956 GAFTTTQGSDR
+2956 
-2967 VVSYQLDST
+2967 
-2976 ADPVAG
+2976 
-2982 LTSQGEA
+2982 
-2989 IILVETANGDG
+2989 
-3000 SFTYVAT
+3000 
-3007 ADGNPVFT
+3007 
-3015 LNVATDGTYDF
+3015 
-3026 TLQGPIDHAANSD
+3026 
-3039 SLTIDFPI
+3039 
-3047 IATDFDGDTTSATIP
+3047 
-3062 VTITDDAPIID
+3062 
-3073 NVVPLAVDEDDLS
+3073 
-3086 GIGSD
+3086 
-3091 QTDAVFVEGAFT
+3091 VEGAFT

-3150 ADGNPVFTMKVNAD
+3150 ADGNPVFTMNVNAD

-3173 PVDHALNSDELVLNF
+3173 PVDHVLNSDELVLNF
-3188 PIIATDFDGDT
+3188 QIIATDFDGDT

-3208 TDDVPTIDNVVPL
+3208 TDDVPSIDNVVPL

-3229 SIGSDQNDNAFM
+3229 TIGSDQNDDAFM

-3249 GSDSVVKYQLDATAD
+3249 GSDSVVKYQLDATAN

-3276 VLAETTN
+3276 VLAETAN

-3290 TATADGNAVFELVV
+3290 TATVDGNAVFELVL

-3319 HAVNSDSLQIDF
+3319 HAMNSDSLQIDF

-3343 SKTLPVTIV
+3343 TKILPVTIV
-3352 DDKPTITDVDAIRVD
+3352 DDQPSITNVDAISVD
-3367 EDDLATIGSDGSD
+3367 EDDLATIGSDQNESVSIDGHFVTMGSD
-3380 PISFDGNFTTTQ
+3380 H
-3392 GSDGVASYQ
+3392 VVRYQ
-3401 LDAAA
+3401 LDASSN
-3406 TPVDGLTSQGVAVTL
+3406 PVDGLTSHGVVVTM
-3421 TETANGDGSYTYEA
+3421 TESANTDGSFTYTA
-3435 TAGTEAVFT
+3435 TAGSEAVFT
-3444 LTVNTDGSYN
+3444 LTVNSDGSYN
-3454 FTLQGPIDHAV
+3454 FTLEGPIDHATG
-3465 DSDELTLNFPIIA
+3465 SDDLTLNFPIIA

-3503 VDAITVDEDDLGTI
+3503 VDAITVDEDDLATI
-3517 GSDQT
+3517 GSDQN

-3548 ATPVAGLTSQGVA
+3548 ATPVDGLTSQGVA

-3575 YEAAAGT
+3575 YEATAGT
-3582 EAVFTLTVNTDGS
+3582 ETVFTLIVNTDGS

-3600 EGPIDHAV
+3600 EGPIDHPV

-3679 TDGSDGILE
+3679 TDGSDGIVE
-3688 YSVSDLTTP
+3688 YGVSDLTTP

-3768 PINATDFDGDVSNN
+3768 PINATDFDGDESND

-3824 VISGTFDITGGA
+3824 VISGTFDITEGA

-3863 VLSSSA
+3863 VLSSNA

-3893 TNNSYEFDLQKPLDH
+3893 TNNTYEFDLQKPLDH

-4014 VGASTADARV
+4014 ASASTADALV

-4069 KITDGDNDII
+4069 KITDGDNDTI

-4105 DEDDIPSQGSDDTPE
+4105 DEDDIPNQGSDDTPE

-4250 TDSSQQTVDEDDLS
+4250 TDSSQQTVDEDDLA
-4264 GGSDTTSSDST
+4264 GGSDTTSGDST
-4275 VLNGGF
+4275 VLTGGF
-4281 EVVAGADKIVSYQVS
+4281 EVVDGADEIVSYQIS

-4306 SNGSSIELNLVS
+4306 SNGSSIELNLVG

-4388 LPITVVDDI
+4388 LPITIVDDI

-4449 NPIPGVTSGGFAV
+4449 NPISGVTSGGLAV

-4491 NADGSYKFTLEGAL
+4491 NADGSYKFTLEGVL

-4544 TLHDASISRV
+4544 TLYDASISRV
-4554 EGQGSRTVRLFRDP
+4554 EGQGSRTVHLFQDP

-4577 DDAQV
+4577 DGAQV

-4698 GVVVGVD
+4698 GIVVGVD

-4716 DVSPAKVDLVI
+4716 DVNPAKVDLVI

-4837 ADIATWTASS
+4837 ADIATWTTSS

-4875 GIVYE
+4875 DIVYE

-4892 VYSDGSAIPKSGG
+4892 VYSDGSAIPQTGG
-4905 VYLVDASRIDEVQ
+4905 VYLVDASRISDVQ
-4918 VDPIDNFSGE
+4918 IDPIDNFSGE
-4928 IRIDVTA
+4928 IKIDVTA

-4940 NNPLLGKDT
+4940 NNPLSGKET

-4955 TIIIDVNPVAD
+4955 TIIIDVNPIAD
-4966 KGSFTVNRINVFE
+4966 PGSFTVNRINVFE
-4979 DNARTQNTVDPVTDH
+4979 DNARTQDTVNPVTDH

-5019 RISNFSIDG
+5019 RISDFSIDG

-5045 TDSGGNV
+5045 TDSSGNV

-5083 IVKDTASLSTG
+5083 IVKDMASLSNG
-5094 TTEDVLSLGSKTV
+5094 VAENILSLGSKTV

-5117 PDTVLIDAGNVWNRF
+5117 PFIELNDKSGIWHEFNDGNVR
-5132 VDGDV
+5132 
-5137 AGIETT
+5137 GIETN
-5143 IEENGVVNLNFSVVS
+5143 IDENGQVELGFSVIS
-5158 GEVADRPQDDSEAI
+5158 GELPDNPNDHSESV
-5172 TVILSNIP
+5172 TVLLSNIP
-5180 DGVRVVDSDGSSV
+5180 AGVEVFDSDGASV

-5198 GYDGNGQPIY
+5198 GYDAQNQPIY
-5208 EANITGLN
+5208 EANITTAN
-5216 FNSGIQIIPEASST
+5216 INSGIVIKPEASST
-5230 ENIAITGTI
+5230 ENIHITATT

-5248 RVIEREV
+5248 RTSSGEI
-5255 RIKVE
+5255 RIIVA
-5260 PVIDAQDNYVVRSEG
+5260 PVIDAQDNYTVQSEG

-5281 DIDWKPTLVQSPD
+5281 NIDWKPTLAQSPD

-5325 TLTLSPQAGESEQDF
+5325 TLTLSPLANESEQDF
-5340 SAKISQSGYVQVQL
+5340 SARISQSGYVQVQL

-5364 TTTVTV
+5364 NTTVTV

-5384 EGIAEKTIN
+5384 QGIAEKTIN
-5393 GTVNVQVNPIV
+5393 GMVHVQVNPIV
-5404 EPEDNTGAIDDQ
+5404 EPENTTGSLDAQ
-5416 TRLLVTESGG
+5416 TRLLVTESTGVV
-5426 GATDIVKS
+5426 TDIVKS
-5434 DDQGNIDFTINT
+5434 DGQGNIDFTINT
-5446 SMGGESGAHIIKYQ
+5446 STGGESGANIIKYQ

-5481 PETLNQ
+5481 PEILNQ

-5492 ALNEGGGRWTVTD
+5492 ALNEGGGRWTVID
-5505 EDNFSIKAPSGL
+5505 EENFSIKAPSGL
-5517 DLTPSDDSDDGDN
+5517 DLTPNDDSDDGDN

-5542 EVNDLGEDLGN
+5542 EVNDLGEDAV

-5559 VRQTDVTLEFPTVL
+5559 VRETDVTLEFPTVL
-5573 TPKMSVAAEI
+5573 TPQTSVAAEI

-5591 QALEDNSINLGAQLT
+5591 EASEDNAIDLGTQLT

-5620 LTIIVD
+5620 LTVVID
-5626 PTAPGIPP
+5626 PSAPGIPP

-5640 TDVDFVNG
+5640 TDIDFVNG
-5648 KYVFQAHI
+5648 KYVFQADI

-5677 GDFELPI
+5677 GDFELPV

-5695 EKENNVQFP
+5695 EKENNVRIP
-5704 VQVLPVADVP
+5704 VQVLPIADVP
-5714 SSAGDQPLDSDVTPN
+5714 SSAGDQPLDGDVTPN
-5729 VRVDIVGTFGLDA
+5729 VTVDITGTLGLDA
-5742 NKQPVTDLNNDVP
+5742 NKQPVDDLNNDVP

-5765 LIQLNLSVDFADQ
+5765 LIQLNLNVDFADRY
-5778 FNNTQGG
+5778 NNIQGG
-5785 RETLTNIKLELDDT
+5785 QETLTNIKLALDDT

-5856 TDEAVFDQSILNNSG
+5856 TDEAVFDQSILNNPG
-5871 DNIDVRTFT
+5871 DNIDIRTFT

-5900 PTQPITVIGDE
+5900 PTKPITVVGDE

-5935 SFVSLKLTGLPDD
+5935 SFVSLKLTGIPDD
-5948 FIVKSNSSDYVVKN
+5948 FVVQSNSSDYVVKN

-5972 KDLTQTSIDLSDI
+5972 KDLTQTSVDLSDI
-5985 QIKPPKHFSG
+5985 QIKPPKNFSG

-6013 TERNNNFTLI
+6013 TERTNNFTLV

-6064 GANYQENDPET
+6064 GATYQENDPET
-6075 LRVEVSNVPDG
+6075 LRVEISNVPDG

-6096 FTDQGGGIF
+6096 FTDQGNGVF
-6105 VLEINAQDLDQVV
+6105 VLEIDAQDLDQVV
-6118 FNSGDRNDNSWDG
+6118 FNSGDRNDNSWGG

-6142 GLDGSQSLGSAEEFD
+6142 GLDGRQNLGSAEEFD
-6157 VTVDVEAVNDRP
+6157 VAVDVEAVNDRP
-6169 EFVNTVDVET
+6169 DLVNVIDVET
-6179 PEDTPMLLD
+6179 PEDNAILLD
-6188 GFSITDI
+6188 TFGISDV
-6195 DAVLDDPNA
+6195 DAVLDDPTA
-6204 EYVLNVNVDS
+6204 EYVLNIAVDS
-6214 GILELN
+6214 GYLALDPSI
-6220 PTLIAT
+6220 IAN
-6226 YNLTVSGDGTDSVE
+6226 YGLTVSGDGTGSIE
-6240 LKGTVADLNNAI
+6240 LKGTVSDLNAAI
-6252 ADGLIEFN
+6252 ADGLVEFN
-6260 PDLNFFGD
+6260 PALNFFGN
-6268 VQVDVTVDDQGN
+6268 VNVDITVDDQGN
-6280 EGIVIG
+6280 EGIVIS
-6286 GVDDTLNTNSS
+6286 GVDETLNSNSS
-6297 SFNIEVTA
+6297 QFVIE
-6305 VNDTP
+6305 
-6310 ETTPVTLPDIEEDS
+6310 
-6324 GVFSISEADL
+6324 
-6334 IANAT
+6334 
-6339 DVEND
+6339 
-6344 NLTVSNVQLTDPNS
+6344 
-6358 GSITFNSGTGEWEF
+6358 
-6372 TPAPDYNGPVE
+6372 
-6383 ITYTI
+6383 
-6388 TDDGTTSGASDPKS
+6388 
-6402 VNGSASFNVT
+6402 VT

-6423 TLSDIAEDSTAV
+6423 TLTSIDEDSGAVIVTAEDLLVNAV
-6435 DITQA
+6435 DIE
-6440 DLLANA
+6440 
-6446 SDIENDTLMVSNV
+6446 SDNLTVSNV
-6459 QLVDP
+6459 TLVDP
-6464 SSGTL
+6464 AAGTL
-6469 DFDNVTG
+6469 TQLSS
-6476 TWSFTPAPGYNG
+6476 TEWSFEPAPDFYGDVSFN
-6488 KVDLTYDIT
+6488 YDIT
-6497 DNGTTNGVSDPQTVS
+6497 DDGMTNGVSDPKTVS
-6512 GTATFEVTE
+6512 GSAVM
-6521 VNDAPVTSEVTLS
+6521 
-6534 STEEDGGSV
+6534 
-6543 TITATELLSNA
+6543 
-6554 SDPESDNLT
+6554 T
-6563 VDNVVLVD
+6563 VQ
-6571 PASGTLTQVSATEW
+6571 A
-6585 TFEPAADFFGDV
+6585 
-6597 NFTYEITDDGT
+6597 I
-6608 TNGAPDPITIAGTAV
+6608 
-6623 LNVEATNDAPE
+6623 NDAPE
-6634 ITATS
+6634 VDGSMVTNTIVESSDQKISGIEIT
-6639 VTDTIN
+6639 
-6645 EADGQKVTG
+6645 
-6654 ISVSDVDFAGAQ
+6654 DVDFAGIHE
-6666 ANESMTVTLTVTEG
+6666 NEIMTVSLSIDEG
-6680 DLRVEPPAGSGVTVG
+6680 DISVVVPAGSGITQGVG
-6695 AGMAG
+6695 LAG
-6700 EITLMGTPDNINSV
+6700 ETVLMGTLSQLNSLFASTDPDVGVFI
-6714 LGATDASEGVFVD
+6714 DAS
-6727 AGDVNAASIT
+6727 DVNSNSIALT
-6737 LSVKVEDNGVYFEN
+6737 VTADDNGIFYDN
-6751 ASGTALEANQDFT
+6751 LTGTSLQTSETFD

-6772 APTLSINPQFNYIR
+6772 VPNLAIDQNFSYIQR
-6786 QIAASQTASSQGLA
+6786 ISASQSASRQGIAL
-6800 IVGIMAA
+6800 VGIMAA
-6807 LTDIDEVLSLEL
+6807 LTDVDEVLALEL
-6819 TGVPASAEVTS
+6819 TGVPRGATITS
-6830 GVSPSGISFDGTT
+6830 EATTSNISFDGTT
-6843 WTVPS
+6843 WTVPE
-6848 DEIDTLEIVATD
+6848 DEIDTLHINNAIPGD
-6860 TNSGIDV
+6860 
-6867 GSYDISLTA
+6867 YDITLTA
-6876 ISTESNGDEAQS
+6876 VSTASNGDQAYS
-6888 SPVQISLDVSSDSDD
+6888 TPLDINLNVTLNNQD
-6903 IDQSTAVDDSYLVS
+6903 IDQSAESEDSYLIGS
-6917 GDTGTNL
+6917 DAGITLAAGT
-6924 IGGDG
+6924 G
-6929 DDVILGGDGDDVL
+6929 DDYILGGDGDDVL

-6951 TGGDGSD
+6951 TGGAGSD
-6958 IFKWTVDSVDEGA
+6958 IFKWTEDTVDNGA
-6971 VDTITDFTVNEDSI
+6971 IDTITDFSVNEDTI
-6985 DLREVISDLN
+6985 DLKDVIADLN
-6995 NSMID
+6995 DPTAGI
-7000 MDDLLGHISADY
+7000 DDLLAHIQADY
-7012 DASTESV
+7012 DESTENV

-7055 LLNNGVIDNG
+7055 LLNHGVIDNG

>member
-1 MSTHTVPQSAI
+1 MSTQTVPQNAI

-27 NVKVIKA
+27 KVRSIKA
-34 GDELR
+34 GDELIS
-39 PGEII
+39 GEVI

-54 QINNELYLVDAN
+54 QIHNELYLVDAN
-66 CVACLPVPS
+66 CVACLPEPS
-75 SEPLEPVLVQSPVN
+75 FEQPETLLQSPVN
-89 GLVTFDPTAIGSADF
+89 GQVTFDPTAIEGADF

-260 IIGTQGGNEVLRIEI
+260 IIGTQEGNEVLRIEI
-275 EATSLGRDLELEVV
+275 EVTSLGRDLELEVV

-297 HVASVADGQVSIVGD
+297 HVASVADGQVSISGD
-312 QINITFDITGADI
+312 QINIAFDITGADI
-325 GGNSIQAP
+325 GGNSIKAP

-463 ASNTFTMT
+463 VSNTFTMT

-496 SQEGAVVTSGT
+496 SQEGAAVTSGT
-507 GAITTAV
+507 GSITTAV

-526 TEFNVGGEL
+526 TEFNVDGEL
-535 QSQGQVVQLELAS
+535 QSRGQVVQLELAS

-566 ITIFDVAIDAPA
+566 ITVFDVAVDAPT

-634 QDDVPTIDDVDALAV
+634 QDDVPSIDSVDALAV

-655 SIGSDQSDSLLA
+655 SIGSDQSDSVLA
-667 QGNFTTTQGS
+667 QGSFTTTQGS

-698 GRPISLTETTN
+698 GRSISLTETVN

-723 AIFTLQVNPDG
+723 AIFTLQVNSDG

-786 VVALTVD
+786 VVALAVD

-824 QYQLDVNAD
+824 QYQLDVNTD
-833 PLNSLQSQGQ
+833 PLNGLQSQGQ

-898 DFNVIATDFDGDT
+898 DFSVIATDFDGDT

-937 DDLGT
+937 DDLAT

-970 LDASSTPVDGLT
+970 LDASATPVDGLT

-1015 VNTDGSYNFTLEGSI
+1015 VNTDGSYNFTLEGPI

-1045 IATDFD
+1045 IVTDFD

-1089 QSNPISIDGNF
+1089 QSNPIFIDGSF

-1107 RVVSYQLDGTSTPV
+1107 RVVSYQLDASATPV

-1142 FTYEATAGSEAVFTL
+1142 FSYEATAGSEAIFTL
-1157 TVNTDGSYNFT
+1157 TVNTDGTYNFT
-1168 LQGPIDH
+1168 LEGPIAH
-1175 AVGSDE
+1175 AVDSDE
-1181 LILNFPIIATDFDGD
+1181 LTLNFPIIATDFDGD
-1196 TVTETIPVT
+1196 TVTEIIPVT

-1213 TAVDALSVDED
+1213 TAVDALNVDED
-1224 DLSGVGSDPG
+1224 DLNVVGSDPG
-1234 GDLFVEGAFTTTQ
+1234 GDLFVKGAFTTTQ

-1257 DSTADPVAGLTSQG
+1257 DSTSDPVAGLTSQG
-1271 EAIILV
+1271 EAITLV

-1292 DGNPVFTLNVATD
+1292 DGNPIFTLNVATD

-1332 ATDFDGDTTSAT
+1332 ATDFDGDTATAT
-1344 IPVTITDDAPII
+1344 IPVTITDDAPVI

-1370 GIGSDQTDAVFVAG
+1370 GIGSDQSDAVYVEG

-1403 SDPVSG
+1403 ADPVSG
-1409 LTSQGEPVI
+1409 LTSQGEPVT
-1418 LVETANPDGSFTYVA
+1418 LVETANADGSFTYVA

-1444 VNADGTYDF
+1444 VNADGTYNF
-1453 RLEGPID
+1453 RLEGPVD

-1476 TDFDGDTTTATIP
+1476 TDFDGDTNTATIP
-1489 VTITDDVPTINNVV
+1489 VTITDDVPSIDNVV

-1574 TATANGNDVFEL
+1574 TATADGNAVFEL
-1586 VVKPDGSYTFTL
+1586 VLKPDGSYTFTL
-1598 QGPLDHAVNSD
+1598 QGPLDHAMNSD

-1620 DFDGDTSTETLPVT
+1620 DFDGDTSTKILPVT
-1634 IVDDKPTITDV
+1634 IVDDQPSITNV
-1645 DAIRVDEDD
+1645 DAISVDEDD

-1660 DGSDPISIDGNFT
+1660 DQKESVSIDGHFVT
-1673 TTQGSDGVVSYQL
+1673 TGSDHVVRYQL
-1686 DTAATP
+1686 DASSNP
-1692 VDGLTSQGMAV
+1692 VDGLTSHGVVV
-1703 TLAETAN
+1703 TMTESAN
-1710 GDGSYTYEATAG
+1710 ADGSFTYTATAG
-1722 TEAVFTL
+1722 SEAVFTL
-1729 TVNTDGSY
+1729 TVNSDGSY
-1737 NFTLQGPIDH
+1737 NFTLEGPIDH
-1747 ATDSDELTLN
+1747 ATGSDELTLN

-1791 TVDEDDLGTIG
+1791 TVDEDDL
-1802 SDQTGPI
+1802 
-1809 SIDGN
+1809 
-1814 FTTTQGSDRV
+1814 
-1824 VSYQLDASAT
+1824 AT
-1834 PVAGLTSQGV
+1834 
-1844 AVTLTETA
+1844 
-1852 NGDGSFTYQATAGTE
+1852 
-1867 SVFTLT
+1867 
-1873 VNTDGSYN
+1873 
-1881 FTLEG
+1881 
-1886 PIDHAVDSDELTL
+1886 
-1899 NFPIIAT
+1899 
-1906 DFDGDTTNATIP
+1906 
-1918 VTIVDDKPVITDVD
+1918 
-1932 AITVDEDDLASIGS
+1932 
-1946 DQSNP
+1946 

-2000 FTYEATA
+2000 FTYKAT
-2007 GGNPVFT
+2007 
-2014 LTVDTDG
+2014 
-2021 SYNFTLEGPI
+2021 
-2031 DHAVDSDELTMNFP
+2031 
-2045 IIATDFDGD
+2045 
-2054 TVTETIPVT
+2054 
-2063 IVDDVPTIT
+2063 
-2072 AVDALSV
+2072 
-2079 DEDDLSGVGSDPGG
+2079 
-2093 DLFVEGAFTTT
+2093 
-2104 QGSDRVVSYQ
+2104 
-2114 LDSTADPVAGLT
+2114 
-2126 SQGEAI
+2126 
-2132 TLVETANGDGSFTYV
+2132 
-2147 ATADGNPVFTLN
+2147 
-2159 VATDG
+2159 
-2164 TYDFT
+2164 
-2169 LQGPIDHAANSD
+2169 
-2181 SLTIDFPI
+2181 
-2189 IATDF
+2189 
-2194 DGDTTTATI
+2194 
-2203 PVTITDDAPIIDN
+2203 
-2216 VVPLAVDEDDLS
+2216 
-2228 GIGSDQTDAVFVEGA
+2228 
-2243 FTTTQGSDR
+2243 
-2252 VVSYQLDSTS
+2252 
-2262 DPVSGLTSQG
+2262 
-2272 EPVTLVETANVDGSF
+2272 
-2287 TYVATADGNPVFTM
+2287 
-2301 NVNADG
+2301 
-2307 TYNFRLEGP
+2307 
-2316 VDHAL
+2316 
-2321 NSDELVLNFPII
+2321 
-2333 ATDFDGDTT
+2333 
-2342 TATIPVTITDD
+2342 
-2353 VPTINNVVPLTVD
+2353 
-2366 EDDLATIG
+2366 
-2374 SDQNDDAFMSGSF
+2374 
-2387 STTEGSDSVVKYQ
+2387 
-2400 LDATADPVAG
+2400 
-2410 LTSHG
+2410 
-2415 EPVVLAETT
+2415 
-2424 NGDGSFTYTAT
+2424 
-2435 ADGNAVFELV
+2435 
-2445 VKPDGS
+2445 
-2451 YTFTLQG
+2451 
-2458 PLDHAVN
+2458 
-2465 SDSLQIDFPII
+2465 
-2476 ATDFDGDTSSKTLPV
+2476 
-2491 TIVDDKPTITDVD
+2491 
-2504 AIRVDE
+2504 
-2510 DDLATIGS
+2510 
-2518 DGSDPISIDGNFTTT
+2518 
-2533 QGSDGVVSY
+2533 
-2542 QLDAA
+2542 
-2547 ATPVDGLTS
+2547 
-2556 QGVAVTL
+2556 
-2563 TETANGDG
+2563 
-2571 SYTYEATAGT
+2571 
-2581 EAVFTLTVNT
+2581 
-2591 DGSYNFTLQGPID
+2591 
-2604 HAVDSDELTLNFP
+2604 
-2617 IIATDFDGDT
+2617 
-2627 TTETLPVT
+2627 
-2635 IVDDK
+2635 
-2640 PTITNVDAITVDE
+2640 
-2653 DDLGTIGSDQTDPI
+2653 
-2667 SIDGNFTTTQGSDRV
+2667 
-2682 VSYQLDASATPVA
+2682 
-2695 GLTSQGVAV
+2695 
-2704 TLTETANGDGSF
+2704 
-2716 TYEATAGSEAV
+2716 
-2727 FTLTVNTDGSYNFTL
+2727 
-2742 EGPID
+2742 
-2747 HAVDSDELTL
+2747 
-2757 NFPIIATDFDGDTT
+2757 
-2771 NATIP
+2771 
-2776 VTIVDDKPVITDV
+2776 
-2789 DAITVDE
+2789 
-2796 DDLASIGSDQSDPIS
+2796 
-2811 IDGNFTTTQGSD
+2811 
-2823 RVVSYQL
+2823 
-2830 DGTSAPVDGL
+2830 
-2840 TSQGVAVTLTETAN
+2840 
-2854 GDGSF
+2854 
-2859 TYEATAGSEAVFTL
+2859 
-2873 TVNTDGSYNFTLEGP
+2873 
-2888 IDHAID
+2888 
-2894 SDELTLNFP
+2894 
-2903 IIATDFDGDTVTETI
+2903 
-2918 PVTIVDDVPT
+2918 
-2928 ITAVD
+2928 
-2933 ALSVDEDDLSGV
+2933 
-2945 GSDPGGDLFVE
+2945 
-2956 GAFTTTQGSDR
+2956 
-2967 VVSYQLDST
+2967 
-2976 ADPVAG
+2976 
-2982 LTSQGEA
+2982 
-2989 IILVETANGDG
+2989 
-3000 SFTYVAT
+3000 
-3007 ADGNPVFT
+3007 
-3015 LNVATDGTYDF
+3015 
-3026 TLQGPIDHAANSD
+3026 
-3039 SLTIDFPI
+3039 
-3047 IATDFDGDTTSATIP
+3047 
-3062 VTITDDAPIID
+3062 
-3073 NVVPLAVDEDDLS
+3073 
-3086 GIGSD
+3086 
-3091 QTDAVFVEGAFT
+3091 
-3103 TTQGSDRVVSYQLDS
+3103 
-3118 TADPVSGL
+3118 
-3126 TSQGEPVTL
+3126 
-3135 VETANADGSFTYVAT
+3135 
-3150 ADGNPVFTMKVNAD
+3150 
-3164 GTYNFRLEG
+3164 
-3173 PVDHALNSDELVLNF
+3173 
-3188 PIIATDFDGDT
+3188 
-3199 TTATIPVTI
+3199 
-3208 TDDVPTIDNVVPL
+3208 
-3221 TVDEDDLA
+3221 
-3229 SIGSDQNDNAFM
+3229 
-3241 SGSFSTTE
+3241 
-3249 GSDSVVKYQLDATAD
+3249 
-3264 PVAGLTSHGEPV
+3264 
-3276 VLAETTN
+3276 
-3283 GDGSFTY
+3283 
-3290 TATADGNAVFELVV
+3290 
-3304 KPDGSYTFTLQGPLD
+3304 
-3319 HAVNSDSLQIDF
+3319 
-3331 PIIATDFDGDTS
+3331 
-3343 SKTLPVTIV
+3343 
-3352 DDKPTITDVDAIRVD
+3352 
-3367 EDDLATIGSDGSD
+3367 
-3380 PISFDGNFTTTQ
+3380 
-3392 GSDGVASYQ
+3392 
-3401 LDAAA
+3401 
-3406 TPVDGLTSQGVAVTL
+3406 
-3421 TETANGDGSYTYEA
+3421 
-3435 TAGTEAVFT
+3435 
-3444 LTVNTDGSYN
+3444 
-3454 FTLQGPIDHAV
+3454 
-3465 DSDELTLNFPIIA
+3465 
-3478 TDFDGDTTTE
+3478 
-3488 TIPVTIVDDKPTITD
+3488 
-3503 VDAITVDEDDLGTI
+3503 
-3517 GSDQT
+3517 
-3522 DPISIDGN
+3522 
-3530 FTTTQGS
+3530 
-3537 DRVVS
+3537 
-3542 YQLDAS
+3542 
-3548 ATPVAGLTSQGVA
+3548 
-3561 VTLTET
+3561 
-3567 ANGDGSFT
+3567 
-3575 YEAAAGT
+3575 AGT

-3679 TDGSDGILE
+3679 TDGSDGIVE
-3688 YSVSDLTTP
+3688 YGVSDLATS

-3737 LDASDDSYTFDLL
+3737 LDASNDSYTFDLL

-3768 PINATDFDGDVSNN
+3768 PINATDFDGDVSND

-3824 VISGTFDITGGA
+3824 VISGTFDITEGA

-3850 VASLTSDGEAITL
+3850 VASLTSDGDAITL

-3893 TNNSYEFDLQKPLDH
+3893 TNNTYEFDLQKPLDH

-3978 FEVTSADGIDAFE
+3978 FDVTSADGIDAFE

-4014 VGASTADARV
+4014 VGASTADALV

-4069 KITDGDNDII
+4069 KITDGDNDTI

-4120 SNIIGGNFDVTDGAD
+4120 PYIIGGNFDVTDGAD

-4250 TDSSQQTVDEDDLS
+4250 TDSSQQTVDEDDLA
-4264 GGSDTTSSDST
+4264 GGSDTTSGDSKLLT
-4275 VLNGGF
+4275 GGF
-4281 EVVAGADKIVSYQVS
+4281 EVVDGADEIVSYQVS
-4296 DLDAVVSGLT
+4296 DLNTVVSGLT
-4306 SNGSSIELNLVS
+4306 SNGSSIELNVVS
-4318 TNGGVTSYEAVIT
+4318 SVGGVTSYEAVIT

-4388 LPITVVDDI
+4388 LPITIVDDI

-4449 NPIPGVTSGGFAV
+4449 NPIPGVTSGGLAV

-4491 NADGSYKFTLEGAL
+4491 NADGSYKFTLEGVL
-4505 DHSTQGEDT
+4505 DHSIQGEDT

-4544 TLHDASISRV
+4544 TLYDASISRV
-4554 EGQGSRTVRLFRDP
+4554 EGQGSRTVHLFQDS

-4577 DDAQV
+4577 DGAQM

-4609 DQVVFVHKVLDGVDT
+4609 DQVAFVHKVLDGVDT
-4624 EIGRLVVRTDGS
+4624 EIGRLVVRTDGR

-4716 DVSPAKVDLVI
+4716 DVTPTKVDLVI
-4727 NLHDIDRNE
+4727 DLHDIDRNE

-4837 ADIATWTASS
+4837 ADIATWTTSS
-4847 EFNYSVDEDGNNV
+4847 EFNYSVDEDGKNV

-4875 GIVYE
+4875 DIVYE
-4880 LVFTQGEGNAEL
+4880 LIFTQGEGNAEL
-4892 VYSDGSAIPKSGG
+4892 VYSDGSAIPKTGG
-4905 VYLVDASRIDEVQ
+4905 VYLVDASRIGDVQ
-4918 VDPIDNFSGE
+4918 IDPIDNFSGE
-4928 IRIDVTA
+4928 IKIDVTA

-4940 NNPLLGKDT
+4940 NNPLSGKET

-4955 TIIIDVNPVAD
+4955 TIIIDVNPIAD
-4966 KGSFTVNRINVFE
+4966 PGSFTVNRINVFE
-4979 DNARTQNTVDPVTDH
+4979 DNARTQDTVNPATDH

-5019 RISNFSIDG
+5019 RISDFSIDG

-5045 TDSGGNV
+5045 TDSSGNV

-5083 IVKDTASLSTG
+5083 IVKDMASLSNG
-5094 TTEDVLSLGSKTV
+5094 VAENILSLGSKTV

-5117 PDTVLIDAGNVWNRF
+5117 PFIELNDKSGIWHEFNDGNVR
-5132 VDGDV
+5132 
-5137 AGIETT
+5137 GIETN
-5143 IEENGVVNLNFSVVS
+5143 IDENGQVELGFSVIS
-5158 GEVADRPQDDSEAI
+5158 GELPDNPNDHSESV
-5172 TVILSNIP
+5172 TVLLSNIP
-5180 DGVRVVDSDGSSV
+5180 AGVEVFDSDGASV

-5198 GYDGNGQPIY
+5198 GYDAQNQPIY
-5208 EANITGLN
+5208 EANITTAN
-5216 FNSGIQIIPEASST
+5216 INSGIVIKPEASST
-5230 ENIAITGTI
+5230 ENIHITATT

-5248 RVIEREV
+5248 RTSSGEI
-5255 RIKVE
+5255 RIIVA
-5260 PVIDAQDNYVVRSEG
+5260 PVIDAQDNYTVQSEG

-5281 DIDWKPTLVQSPD
+5281 NIDWKPTLAQSPD

-5325 TLTLSPQAGESEQDF
+5325 TLTLSPLANESEQDF
-5340 SAKISQSGYVQVQL
+5340 SARISQSGYVQVQL

-5364 TTTVTV
+5364 NTTVTV

-5384 EGIAEKTIN
+5384 QGIAEKTIN
-5393 GTVNVQVNPIV
+5393 GMVHVQVNPIV
-5404 EPEDNTGAIDDQ
+5404 EPENTTGSLDAQ
-5416 TRLLVTESGG
+5416 TRFLVTESTGVV
-5426 GATDIVKS
+5426 TDIVKS
-5434 DDQGNIDFTINT
+5434 DGQGNIDFTINT
-5446 SMGGESGAHIIKYQ
+5446 STGGESGANIIKYQ

-5481 PETLNQ
+5481 PEILNQ

-5492 ALNEGGGRWTVTD
+5492 ALNEGGGRWTVID
-5505 EDNFSIKAPSGL
+5505 EENFSIKAPSGL
-5517 DLTPSDDSDDGDN
+5517 DLTPNDDSDDGDN

-5542 EVNDLGEDLGN
+5542 EVNDLGEDAV

-5559 VRQTDVTLEFPTVL
+5559 VRETDVTLEFPTVL
-5573 TPKMSVAAEI
+5573 TPQTSVAAEI

-5591 QALEDNSINLGAQLT
+5591 EASEDNAIDLGTQLT

-5620 LTIIVD
+5620 LTVVID
-5626 PTAPGIPP
+5626 PSAPGIPP

-5640 TDVDFVNG
+5640 TDIDFVNG
-5648 KYVFQAHI
+5648 KYVFQADI

-5677 GDFELPI
+5677 GDFELPV

-5695 EKENNVQFP
+5695 EKENNVRIP
-5704 VQVLPVADVP
+5704 VQVLPIADVP
-5714 SSAGDQPLDSDVTPN
+5714 SSAGDQPLDGDVTPN
-5729 VRVDIVGTFGLDA
+5729 VTVDITGTLGLDA
-5742 NKQPVTDLNNDVP
+5742 NKQPVDDLNNDVP

-5765 LIQLNLSVDFADQ
+5765 LIQLNLNVDFADRY
-5778 FNNTQGG
+5778 NNIQGG
-5785 RETLTNIKLELDDT
+5785 QETLTNIKLELDDA

-5856 TDEAVFDQSILNNSG
+5856 TDEAVFDQSILNNPG
-5871 DNIDVRTFT
+5871 DNIDIRTFT

-5900 PTQPITVIGDE
+5900 PTKPITVVGDE

-5935 SFVSLKLTGLPDD
+5935 SFVSLKLIGIPDD
-5948 FIVKSNSSDYVVKN
+5948 FVVQSNSSDYVVKN

-5972 KDLTQTSIDLSDI
+5972 KDLTQTSVDLSDI
-5985 QIKPPKHFSG
+5985 QIKPPKNFSG

-6013 TERNNNFTLI
+6013 TERTNNFTLV

-6064 GANYQENDPET
+6064 GATYQENDPET
-6075 LRVEVSNVPDG
+6075 LRVEISNVPDG

-6096 FTDQGGGIF
+6096 FTDQGNGVF
-6105 VLEINAQDLDQVV
+6105 VLEIDAQDLDQVV
-6118 FNSGDRNDNSWDG
+6118 FNSGDRNDNSWGG

-6142 GLDGSQSLGSAEEFD
+6142 GLDGRQNLGSAEEFD
-6157 VTVDVEAVNDRP
+6157 VAVDVEAVNDRP
-6169 EFVNTVDVET
+6169 DFVNVIDVET
-6179 PEDTPMLLD
+6179 PEDNAILLD
-6188 GFSITDI
+6188 TFGISDV
-6195 DAVLDDPNA
+6195 DAVLDDPTA
-6204 EYVLNVNVDS
+6204 EYVLNIAVDS
-6214 GILELN
+6214 GYLALN
-6220 PTLIAT
+6220 PSIIAT
-6226 YNLTVSGDGTDSVE
+6226 YGLTVSGDGTGSIE
-6240 LKGTVADLNNAI
+6240 LKGTVSDLNAAI
-6252 ADGLIEFN
+6252 ADGLVEFN
-6260 PDLNFFGD
+6260 PALNFFGN
-6268 VQVDVTVDDQGN
+6268 VHVDISVDDQGN
-6280 EGIVIG
+6280 EGIVIS
-6286 GVDDTLNTNSS
+6286 GVDETLNSNSS
-6297 SFNIEVTA
+6297 QFVIE
-6305 VNDTP
+6305 
-6310 ETTPVTLPDIEEDS
+6310 
-6324 GVFSISEADL
+6324 
-6334 IANAT
+6334 
-6339 DVEND
+6339 
-6344 NLTVSNVQLTDPNS
+6344 
-6358 GSITFNSGTGEWEF
+6358 
-6372 TPAPDYNGPVE
+6372 
-6383 ITYTI
+6383 
-6388 TDDGTTSGASDPKS
+6388 
-6402 VNGSASFNVT
+6402 VT

-6423 TLSDIAEDSTAV
+6423 TLTSIDEDSGAVIVTAADLLVNAV
-6435 DITQA
+6435 DIE
-6440 DLLANA
+6440 
-6446 SDIENDTLMVSNV
+6446 SDNLIVSNV
-6459 QLVDP
+6459 TLVDP
-6464 SSGTL
+6464 AAGTL
-6469 DFDNVTG
+6469 TQLSS
-6476 TWSFTPAPGYNG
+6476 TEWSFEPAPDFYGDVSFN
-6488 KVDLTYDIT
+6488 YDIT
-6497 DNGTTNGVSDPQTVS
+6497 DDGMTNGVSDPKTVS
-6512 GTATFEVTE
+6512 GSAVM
-6521 VNDAPVTSEVTLS
+6521 
-6534 STEEDGGSV
+6534 
-6543 TITATELLSNA
+6543 
-6554 SDPESDNLT
+6554 T
-6563 VDNVVLVD
+6563 VQ
-6571 PASGTLTQVSATEW
+6571 A
-6585 TFEPAADFFGDV
+6585 
-6597 NFTYEITDDGT
+6597 I
-6608 TNGAPDPITIAGTAV
+6608 
-6623 LNVEATNDAPE
+6623 NDAPE
-6634 ITATS
+6634 IDGS
-6639 VTDTIN
+6639 MVTNTIV
-6645 EADGQKVTG
+6645 ESSDQKISG
-6654 ISVSDVDFAGAQ
+6654 IEITDVDFAGVHE
-6666 ANESMTVTLTVTEG
+6666 NEIMTVSLSIDEG
-6680 DLRVEPPAGSGVTVG
+6680 DISVVVPAGSGITQGVG
-6695 AGMAG
+6695 LAG
-6700 EITLMGTPDNINSV
+6700 ETVLMGTLSQLNSLFASTDPDIGV
-6714 LGATDASEGVFVD
+6714 FIDAS
-6727 AGDVNAASIT
+6727 DVNSNSIALT
-6737 LSVKVEDNGVYFEN
+6737 VTADDNGIFYDNLTGSSLQTSETF
-6751 ASGTALEANQDFT
+6751 D

-6772 APTLSINPQFNYIR
+6772 VPNLAIDQNFSYI
-6786 QIAASQTASSQGLA
+6786 QKISASQSASRQGIAL
-6800 IVGIMAA
+6800 VGIMAA
-6807 LTDIDEVLSLEL
+6807 LTDVDEVLALEL
-6819 TGVPASAEVTS
+6819 TGVPRGATITS
-6830 GVSPSGISFDGTT
+6830 EATTSNISFDGTT
-6843 WTVPS
+6843 WTVPE
-6848 DEIDTLEIVATD
+6848 DEIDTLHINNAIPGD
-6860 TNSGIDV
+6860 
-6867 GSYDISLTA
+6867 YDITLTA
-6876 ISTESNGDEAQS
+6876 VSTASNGDQAYS
-6888 SPVQISLDVSSDSDD
+6888 TPLDINLNVTLNSQD
-6903 IDQSTAVDDSYLVS
+6903 IDQPAESEDSYLIGS
-6917 GDTGTNL
+6917 DAGITLAAGT
-6924 IGGDG
+6924 G
-6929 DDVILGGDGDDVL
+6929 DDYILGGDGDDVL

-6951 TGGDGSD
+6951 TGGAGSD
-6958 IFKWTVDSVDEGA
+6958 IFKWTEDTVDNGA
-6971 VDTITDFTVNEDSI
+6971 IDTITDFSVNEDTI
-6985 DLREVISDLN
+6985 DLKDVIADLN
-6995 NSMID
+6995 DPTAGI
-7000 MDDLLGHISADY
+7000 DDLLAHIQADY
-7012 DASTESV
+7012 DASTENV

-7033 VVENLGT
+7033 VVENLGA

-7055 LLNNGVIDNG
+7055 LLNHGVIDNG

>member
-186 QSLQSSVIEGSI
+186 QSLQSSVTEGSI

-297 HVASVADGQVSIVGD
+297 HVASIADGQVSIVGD
-312 QINITFDITGADI
+312 QINIAFDITGADI

-496 SQEGAVVTSGT
+496 SQEGAAVTSGT
-507 GAITTAV
+507 GSITTAV

-526 TEFNVGGEL
+526 TEFNIGGEL

-566 ITIFDVAIDAPA
+566 ITVFDVAIDVPA

-606 YAVDADGDRSSITDG
+606 YAVDADGDRSSITEG

-634 QDDVPTIDDVDALAV
+634 QDDVPSIDGVDALAV

-655 SIGSDQSDSLLA
+655 SIGSDQSDSVFA
-667 QGNFTTTQGS
+667 QGSFTTTQGS

-698 GRPISLTETTN
+698 GRSISLTETTN

-771 VLPVTITDDVPTIND
+771 VLPVTIADDVPTIND

-793 EDDLSSVGSDQ
+793 EDDLSLVGSDQ
-804 SQPTLVE
+804 SQSTLVE

-833 PLNSLQSQGQ
+833 SLNGLQSQGQ

-898 DFNVIATDFDGDT
+898 DFSVIATDFDGDT

-942 IGSDQTDPISIDGN
+942 IGSDQTDPISIDGS

-970 LDASSTPVDGLT
+970 LDASATPVDGLT

-989 LTETANGDGSFT
+989 LTETANADGSFT
-1001 YEATAGTEAVFTLT
+1001 YEATAGSEAVFTLT
-1015 VNTDGSYNFTLEGSI
+1015 VNTDGSYNFTLEGPI

-1062 IVDDKPVITDVDAI
+1062 IVDDKPVITDVDTI

-1127 GVAVTLTETANGDGS
+1127 GVAVTLIETANGDGS
-1142 FTYEATAGSEAVFTL
+1142 FTYEATAGGNPVFTL
-1157 TVNTDGSYNFT
+1157 TVDTGGSYNFT
-1168 LQGPIDH
+1168 LEGPIDH
-1175 AVGSDE
+1175 AVDSDE
-1181 LILNFPIIATDFDGD
+1181 LTLNFPIIATDFDGD

-1224 DLSGVGSDPG
+1224 DLSGVGSDQT
-1234 GDLFVEGAFTTTQ
+1234 DAVFVEGAFTTTQ

-1271 EAIILV
+1271 EAITLV

-1332 ATDFDGDTTSAT
+1332 ATDFDGDTTTAT

-1370 GIGSDQTDAVFVAG
+1370 GIGSDQSDAVFVEG

-1403 SDPVSG
+1403 ADPVAG
-1409 LTSQGEPVI
+1409 LTSHGEPVT
-1418 LVETANPDGSFTYVA
+1418 LVENANADGSFTYVA

-1439 VFTMN
+1439 IFTMN
-1444 VNADGTYDF
+1444 VNADGTYNF
-1453 RLEGPID
+1453 RLEGPVD

-1476 TDFDGDTTTATIP
+1476 TDFDGDTTTATTP

-1550 AGLTSHGE
+1550 AGLISHGE

-1574 TATANGNDVFEL
+1574 TATANGNAVFEL

-1654 LATIGS
+1654 LAAIGS
-1660 DGSDPISIDGNFT
+1660 DGSDPVSIDGNFT

-1692 VDGLTSQGMAV
+1692 VDGLTSQGVAV
-1703 TLAETAN
+1703 TLTETAN

-1747 ATDSDELTLN
+1747 ASDSDELTLN

-1802 SDQTGPI
+1802 SDQTDPI

-1834 PVAGLTSQGV
+1834 PAAGLTSQGV

-1852 NGDGSFTYQATAGTE
+1852 NADGSFTYEATAGSE
-1867 SVFTLT
+1867 AVFTLT

-2021 SYNFTLEGPI
+2021 FYNFTLEGPI
-2031 DHAVDSDELTMNFP
+2031 DHAVDSDELTLNFP

-2079 DEDDLSGVGSDPGG
+2079 DEDDLSGVGSDQT
-2093 DLFVEGAFTTT
+2093 DAVFVEGAFTTT

-2228 GIGSDQTDAVFVEGA
+2228 GIGSDQSDAVFVEGA

-2252 VVSYQLDSTS
+2252 VVSYQLDSTA
-2262 DPVSGLTSQG
+2262 DPVAGLTSHG
-2272 EPVTLVETANVDGSF
+2272 EPVTLVENANADGSF
-2287 TYVATADGNPVFTM
+2287 TYVATADGNPIFTM

-2353 VPTINNVVPLTVD
+2353 VPTIDNVVPLTVD
-2366 EDDLATIG
+2366 EDDLASIG

-2387 STTEGSDSVVKYQ
+2387 TTTEGSDSVVKYQ

-2410 LTSHG
+2410 LTSQG

-2465 SDSLQIDFPII
+2465 SDGLQIDFPII

-2604 HAVDSDELTLNFP
+2604 HATGSDELTLNFP

-2627 TTETLPVT
+2627 TTETIPVT

-2640 PTITNVDAITVDE
+2640 PSITDVDAITVDE
-2653 DDLGTIGSDQTDPI
+2653 DDLGTIGSDQTGPI

-2716 TYEATAGSEAV
+2716 TY
-2727 FTLTVNTDGSYNFTL
+2727 
-2742 EGPID
+2742 
-2747 HAVDSDELTL
+2747 
-2757 NFPIIATDFDGDTT
+2757 
-2771 NATIP
+2771 
-2776 VTIVDDKPVITDV
+2776 K
-2789 DAITVDE
+2789 
-2796 DDLASIGSDQSDPIS
+2796 
-2811 IDGNFTTTQGSD
+2811 
-2823 RVVSYQL
+2823 
-2830 DGTSAPVDGL
+2830 
-2840 TSQGVAVTLTETAN
+2840 
-2854 GDGSF
+2854 
-2859 TYEATAGSEAVFTL
+2859 
-2873 TVNTDGSYNFTLEGP
+2873 
-2888 IDHAID
+2888 
-2894 SDELTLNFP
+2894 
-2903 IIATDFDGDTVTETI
+2903 
-2918 PVTIVDDVPT
+2918 
-2928 ITAVD
+2928 
-2933 ALSVDEDDLSGV
+2933 
-2945 GSDPGGDLFVE
+2945 
-2956 GAFTTTQGSDR
+2956 
-2967 VVSYQLDST
+2967 
-2976 ADPVAG
+2976 
-2982 LTSQGEA
+2982 
-2989 IILVETANGDG
+2989 
-3000 SFTYVAT
+3000 
-3007 ADGNPVFT
+3007 
-3015 LNVATDGTYDF
+3015 
-3026 TLQGPIDHAANSD
+3026 
-3039 SLTIDFPI
+3039 
-3047 IATDFDGDTTSATIP
+3047 
-3062 VTITDDAPIID
+3062 
-3073 NVVPLAVDEDDLS
+3073 
-3086 GIGSD
+3086 
-3091 QTDAVFVEGAFT
+3091 
-3103 TTQGSDRVVSYQLDS
+3103 
-3118 TADPVSGL
+3118 
-3126 TSQGEPVTL
+3126 
-3135 VETANADGSFTYVAT
+3135 
-3150 ADGNPVFTMKVNAD
+3150 
-3164 GTYNFRLEG
+3164 
-3173 PVDHALNSDELVLNF
+3173 
-3188 PIIATDFDGDT
+3188 
-3199 TTATIPVTI
+3199 
-3208 TDDVPTIDNVVPL
+3208 
-3221 TVDEDDLA
+3221 
-3229 SIGSDQNDNAFM
+3229 
-3241 SGSFSTTE
+3241 
-3249 GSDSVVKYQLDATAD
+3249 
-3264 PVAGLTSHGEPV
+3264 
-3276 VLAETTN
+3276 
-3283 GDGSFTY
+3283 
-3290 TATADGNAVFELVV
+3290 
-3304 KPDGSYTFTLQGPLD
+3304 
-3319 HAVNSDSLQIDF
+3319 
-3331 PIIATDFDGDTS
+3331 
-3343 SKTLPVTIV
+3343 
-3352 DDKPTITDVDAIRVD
+3352 
-3367 EDDLATIGSDGSD
+3367 
-3380 PISFDGNFTTTQ
+3380 
-3392 GSDGVASYQ
+3392 
-3401 LDAAA
+3401 
-3406 TPVDGLTSQGVAVTL
+3406 
-3421 TETANGDGSYTYEA
+3421 A

-3444 LTVNTDGSYN
+3444 L
-3454 FTLQGPIDHAV
+3454 I
-3465 DSDELTLNFPIIA
+3465 
-3478 TDFDGDTTTE
+3478 
-3488 TIPVTIVDDKPTITD
+3488 
-3503 VDAITVDEDDLGTI
+3503 
-3517 GSDQT
+3517 
-3522 DPISIDGN
+3522 
-3530 FTTTQGS
+3530 
-3537 DRVVS
+3537 
-3542 YQLDAS
+3542 
-3548 ATPVAGLTSQGVA
+3548 
-3561 VTLTET
+3561 
-3567 ANGDGSFT
+3567 
-3575 YEAAAGT
+3575 
-3582 EAVFTLTVNTDGS
+3582 VNTDGS

-3661 TVGSDGTQS
+3661 TIGSDGTQS

-3679 TDGSDGILE
+3679 TDGSDGIVE

-3759 GQNELVINL
+3759 GQNELIINL

-3824 VISGTFDITGGA
+3824 VISGTFDITEGA

-3952 ESLRVDEDDLPLG
+3952 ESLRVYEDDLPLG

-4014 VGASTADARV
+4014 LSASTADALV

-4069 KITDGDNDII
+4069 KITDGDNDTI

-4250 TDSSQQTVDEDDLS
+4250 TDSSQQTVDEDDLA
-4264 GGSDTTSSDST
+4264 GGSDTTSNDST

-4296 DLDAVVSGLT
+4296 DLDAAVSGLT
-4306 SNGSSIELNLVS
+4306 SNGSSIELNLVG

-4430 FDTVEGADTVVS
+4430 FDTVEGADTIVS

-4449 NPIPGVTSGGFAV
+4449 NPIPGVTSGGLAV

-4514 LILDLPVF
+4514 LILDLPIF

-4577 DDAQV
+4577 DGAQV

-5340 SAKISQSGYVQVQL
+5340 SARISQSGYVQVQL

-5426 GATDIVKS
+5426 ATDIVKS

-5476 FHNVD
+5476 FHNVA
-5481 PETLNQ
+5481 PEILNQ

-5492 ALNEGGGRWTVTD
+5492 ALNEGGGRWTVTN

-5517 DLTPSDDSDDGDN
+5517 DLTPNDDSDDGDN

-5695 EKENNVQFP
+5695 EKENNIQFP

-5729 VRVDIVGTFGLDA
+5729 VKVDIVGTFGLDA

-6423 TLSDIAEDSTAV
+6423 VLSDIAEDSTAV
-6435 DITQA
+6435 EITQA

-6563 VDNVVLVD
+6563 VDNVALVD

-6645 EADGQKVTG
+6645 EADGQKITG
-6654 ISVSDVDFAGAQ
+6654 ISVSDIDFTGAQ
-6666 ANESMTVTLTVTEG
+6666 ANEIMTVTLTVTEG

-6751 ASGTALEANQDFT
+6751 AGTALEANQDFT

-6903 IDQSTAVDDSYLVS
+6903 IDQSTAVDDSYLVG
-6917 GDTGTNL
+6917 GDTGINL

-7033 VVENLGT
+7033 VVENLGA

>member
-1 MSTHTVPQSAI
+1 MSTQTVPQNAI

-27 NVKVIKA
+27 KVRSIKA
-34 GDELR
+34 GDELIS
-39 PGEII
+39 GEVI

-54 QINNELYLVDAN
+54 QIHNELYLVDAN
-66 CVACLPVPS
+66 CVACLPEPS
-75 SEPLEPVLVQSPVN
+75 FEQPETLLQSPVN
-89 GLVTFDPTAIGSADF
+89 GQVTFDPTAIEGANF
-104 DANDI
+104 DANDV

-162 ATRSGEDDRDEDDG
+162 ATRSGVEERDEADD
-176 LNVTIFADGG
+176 LDVTIFADGG
-186 QSLQSSVIEGSI
+186 QSLQSSVTEGSI

-260 IIGTQGGNEVLRIEI
+260 IIGTQEGNEVLRIEI

-297 HVASVADGQVSIVGD
+297 HVASVADGQVFISGD
-312 QINITFDITGADI
+312 QINIAFDITGADI

-333 IDFTTTVIDGDDP
+333 IGFTTTVIDGDDP
-346 APQNVTFENV
+346 APQNVTFDNV
-356 ESSSTPITG
+356 ESSSTPMTG

-371 SDQLATVTF
+371 SDQLATVIF

-496 SQEGAVVTSGT
+496 SQEGAAVTSGT
-507 GAITTAV
+507 GSITTVV

-548 ESNGVRTY
+548 DSNGVRTY

-566 ITIFDVAIDAPA
+566 ITVFDVAIDAPA

-598 SLTFSLPV
+598 SLTLSLPV
-606 YAVDADGDRSSITDG
+606 YAIDADGDRSSNTDA

-634 QDDVPTIDDVDALAV
+634 QDDVPTIDGVDALAV

-655 SIGSDQSDSLLA
+655 SIGSDQSDSVLA

-698 GRPISLTETTN
+698 GRSISLTETVN

-734 SYSFTLEGPI
+734 SYSFSLEGPI

-771 VLPVTITDDVPTIND
+771 VLPVTIADDVPTIND

-833 PLNSLQSQGQ
+833 PLNGLQSQGQ

-898 DFNVIATDFDGDT
+898 DFSVIATDFDGDT
-911 SQIVLPV
+911 GQIVLPV

-937 DDLGT
+937 DDLAT

-970 LDASSTPVDGLT
+970 LDASATPVDGLT

-1001 YEATAGTEAVFTLT
+1001 YQATAGTESVFTLT
-1015 VNTDGSYNFTLEGSI
+1015 VNTDGSYNFTLEGPI

-1045 IATDFD
+1045 IVTDFD

-1089 QSNPISIDGNF
+1089 QSNPISIDGSF

-1107 RVVSYQLDGTSTPV
+1107 RVVSYQLDASATPV

-1142 FTYEATAGSEAVFTL
+1142 FSYEATAGSEVIFTL
-1157 TVNTDGSYNFT
+1157 TVNTDGTYNFT
-1168 LQGPIDH
+1168 LEGPIDH
-1175 AVGSDE
+1175 AVDSDE
-1181 LILNFPIIATDFDGD
+1181 LTLNFPIIATDFDGD
-1196 TVTETIPVT
+1196 TVTEIIPVT

-1224 DLSGVGSDPG
+1224 DLGGVGSDPG

-1271 EAIILV
+1271 EAITLV

-1292 DGNPVFTLNVATD
+1292 DGNLVFTLNVATD

-1320 NSDSLTIDFPII
+1320 NSDNLTIDFPII

-1344 IPVTITDDAPII
+1344 IPVTITDDAPVI

-1370 GIGSDQTDAVFVAG
+1370 GIGSDQSDAVYVEG

-1403 SDPVSG
+1403 ADPVSG
-1409 LTSQGEPVI
+1409 LTSQGEPVT
-1418 LVETANPDGSFTYVA
+1418 LVETANADGSFTYVA

-1444 VNADGTYDF
+1444 VNADGTYNF
-1453 RLEGPID
+1453 RLEGPVD

-1489 VTITDDVPTINNVV
+1489 VTITDDVPSIDNVV

-1574 TATANGNDVFEL
+1574 TATADGNAVFEL
-1586 VVKPDGSYTFTL
+1586 MLKPDGSYTFTL
-1598 QGPLDHAVNSD
+1598 QGPLDHAMNSD

-1620 DFDGDTSTETLPVT
+1620 DFDGDTSTKILPVT
-1634 IVDDKPTITDV
+1634 IVDDQPSITNV
-1645 DAIRVDEDD
+1645 DAISVDEDD

-1660 DGSDPISIDGNFT
+1660 DQKESVSIDGHFVT
-1673 TTQGSDGVVSYQL
+1673 TGSDHVVRYQL
-1686 DTAATP
+1686 DASSNP
-1692 VDGLTSQGMAV
+1692 VDGLTSHGVVV
-1703 TLAETAN
+1703 TMTESAN
-1710 GDGSYTYEATAG
+1710 ADGSFTYTATAG
-1722 TEAVFTL
+1722 SEGVFTL
-1729 TVNTDGSY
+1729 TVNSDGSY
-1737 NFTLQGPIDH
+1737 NFTLEGPIDH
-1747 ATDSDELTLN
+1747 ATGSDELTLN

-1791 TVDEDDLGTIG
+1791 TVDEDDLATIG
-1802 SDQTGPI
+1802 SDQT
-1809 SIDGN
+1809 D
-1814 FTTTQGSDRV
+1814 
-1824 VSYQLDASAT
+1824 
-1834 PVAGLTSQGV
+1834 
-1844 AVTLTETA
+1844 
-1852 NGDGSFTYQATAGTE
+1852 
-1867 SVFTLT
+1867 
-1873 VNTDGSYN
+1873 
-1881 FTLEG
+1881 
-1886 PIDHAVDSDELTL
+1886 
-1899 NFPIIAT
+1899 
-1906 DFDGDTTNATIP
+1906 
-1918 VTIVDDKPVITDVD
+1918 
-1932 AITVDEDDLASIGS
+1932 
-1946 DQSNP
+1946 P

-1986 VAVTLTETANGDGS
+1986 VAVTLTETANADGS
-2000 FTYEATA
+2000 FTY
-2007 GGNPVFT
+2007 
-2014 LTVDTDG
+2014 
-2021 SYNFTLEGPI
+2021 
-2031 DHAVDSDELTMNFP
+2031 
-2045 IIATDFDGD
+2045 
-2054 TVTETIPVT
+2054 
-2063 IVDDVPTIT
+2063 
-2072 AVDALSV
+2072 
-2079 DEDDLSGVGSDPGG
+2079 
-2093 DLFVEGAFTTT
+2093 
-2104 QGSDRVVSYQ
+2104 Q
-2114 LDSTADPVAGLT
+2114 
-2126 SQGEAI
+2126 
-2132 TLVETANGDGSFTYV
+2132 
-2147 ATADGNPVFTLN
+2147 
-2159 VATDG
+2159 
-2164 TYDFT
+2164 
-2169 LQGPIDHAANSD
+2169 
-2181 SLTIDFPI
+2181 
-2189 IATDF
+2189 
-2194 DGDTTTATI
+2194 
-2203 PVTITDDAPIIDN
+2203 
-2216 VVPLAVDEDDLS
+2216 
-2228 GIGSDQTDAVFVEGA
+2228 
-2243 FTTTQGSDR
+2243 
-2252 VVSYQLDSTS
+2252 
-2262 DPVSGLTSQG
+2262 
-2272 EPVTLVETANVDGSF
+2272 
-2287 TYVATADGNPVFTM
+2287 
-2301 NVNADG
+2301 
-2307 TYNFRLEGP
+2307 
-2316 VDHAL
+2316 
-2321 NSDELVLNFPII
+2321 
-2333 ATDFDGDTT
+2333 
-2342 TATIPVTITDD
+2342 
-2353 VPTINNVVPLTVD
+2353 
-2366 EDDLATIG
+2366 
-2374 SDQNDDAFMSGSF
+2374 
-2387 STTEGSDSVVKYQ
+2387 
-2400 LDATADPVAG
+2400 
-2410 LTSHG
+2410 
-2415 EPVVLAETT
+2415 
-2424 NGDGSFTYTAT
+2424 
-2435 ADGNAVFELV
+2435 
-2445 VKPDGS
+2445 
-2451 YTFTLQG
+2451 
-2458 PLDHAVN
+2458 
-2465 SDSLQIDFPII
+2465 
-2476 ATDFDGDTSSKTLPV
+2476 
-2491 TIVDDKPTITDVD
+2491 
-2504 AIRVDE
+2504 
-2510 DDLATIGS
+2510 
-2518 DGSDPISIDGNFTTT
+2518 
-2533 QGSDGVVSY
+2533 
-2542 QLDAA
+2542 
-2547 ATPVDGLTS
+2547 
-2556 QGVAVTL
+2556 
-2563 TETANGDG
+2563 
-2571 SYTYEATAGT
+2571 ATAGT
-2581 EAVFTLTVNT
+2581 ESVFTLTVN
-2591 DGSYNFTLQGPID
+2591 N
-2604 HAVDSDELTLNFP
+2604 
-2617 IIATDFDGDT
+2617 
-2627 TTETLPVT
+2627 
-2635 IVDDK
+2635 
-2640 PTITNVDAITVDE
+2640 
-2653 DDLGTIGSDQTDPI
+2653 
-2667 SIDGNFTTTQGSDRV
+2667 
-2682 VSYQLDASATPVA
+2682 
-2695 GLTSQGVAV
+2695 
-2704 TLTETANGDGSF
+2704 
-2716 TYEATAGSEAV
+2716 
-2727 FTLTVNTDGSYNFTL
+2727 
-2742 EGPID
+2742 
-2747 HAVDSDELTL
+2747 
-2757 NFPIIATDFDGDTT
+2757 
-2771 NATIP
+2771 
-2776 VTIVDDKPVITDV
+2776 
-2789 DAITVDE
+2789 
-2796 DDLASIGSDQSDPIS
+2796 
-2811 IDGNFTTTQGSD
+2811 
-2823 RVVSYQL
+2823 
-2830 DGTSAPVDGL
+2830 
-2840 TSQGVAVTLTETAN
+2840 
-2854 GDGSF
+2854 
-2859 TYEATAGSEAVFTL
+2859 
-2873 TVNTDGSYNFTLEGP
+2873 
-2888 IDHAID
+2888 
-2894 SDELTLNFP
+2894 
-2903 IIATDFDGDTVTETI
+2903 
-2918 PVTIVDDVPT
+2918 
-2928 ITAVD
+2928 
-2933 ALSVDEDDLSGV
+2933 
-2945 GSDPGGDLFVE
+2945 
-2956 GAFTTTQGSDR
+2956 
-2967 VVSYQLDST
+2967 
-2976 ADPVAG
+2976 
-2982 LTSQGEA
+2982 
-2989 IILVETANGDG
+2989 
-3000 SFTYVAT
+3000 
-3007 ADGNPVFT
+3007 
-3015 LNVATDGTYDF
+3015 
-3026 TLQGPIDHAANSD
+3026 
-3039 SLTIDFPI
+3039 
-3047 IATDFDGDTTSATIP
+3047 
-3062 VTITDDAPIID
+3062 
-3073 NVVPLAVDEDDLS
+3073 
-3086 GIGSD
+3086 
-3091 QTDAVFVEGAFT
+3091 
-3103 TTQGSDRVVSYQLDS
+3103 
-3118 TADPVSGL
+3118 
-3126 TSQGEPVTL
+3126 
-3135 VETANADGSFTYVAT
+3135 
-3150 ADGNPVFTMKVNAD
+3150 
-3164 GTYNFRLEG
+3164 
-3173 PVDHALNSDELVLNF
+3173 
-3188 PIIATDFDGDT
+3188 
-3199 TTATIPVTI
+3199 
-3208 TDDVPTIDNVVPL
+3208 
-3221 TVDEDDLA
+3221 
-3229 SIGSDQNDNAFM
+3229 
-3241 SGSFSTTE
+3241 
-3249 GSDSVVKYQLDATAD
+3249 
-3264 PVAGLTSHGEPV
+3264 
-3276 VLAETTN
+3276 
-3283 GDGSFTY
+3283 
-3290 TATADGNAVFELVV
+3290 
-3304 KPDGSYTFTLQGPLD
+3304 
-3319 HAVNSDSLQIDF
+3319 
-3331 PIIATDFDGDTS
+3331 
-3343 SKTLPVTIV
+3343 
-3352 DDKPTITDVDAIRVD
+3352 
-3367 EDDLATIGSDGSD
+3367 
-3380 PISFDGNFTTTQ
+3380 
-3392 GSDGVASYQ
+3392 
-3401 LDAAA
+3401 
-3406 TPVDGLTSQGVAVTL
+3406 
-3421 TETANGDGSYTYEA
+3421 
-3435 TAGTEAVFT
+3435 
-3444 LTVNTDGSYN
+3444 
-3454 FTLQGPIDHAV
+3454 
-3465 DSDELTLNFPIIA
+3465 
-3478 TDFDGDTTTE
+3478 
-3488 TIPVTIVDDKPTITD
+3488 
-3503 VDAITVDEDDLGTI
+3503 
-3517 GSDQT
+3517 
-3522 DPISIDGN
+3522 
-3530 FTTTQGS
+3530 
-3537 DRVVS
+3537 
-3542 YQLDAS
+3542 
-3548 ATPVAGLTSQGVA
+3548 
-3561 VTLTET
+3561 
-3567 ANGDGSFT
+3567 
-3575 YEAAAGT
+3575 
-3582 EAVFTLTVNTDGS
+3582 DGS

-3679 TDGSDGILE
+3679 TDGSDGIVE
-3688 YSVSDLTTP
+3688 YGVSDLATS

-3737 LDASDDSYTFDLL
+3737 LDASNDSYTFDLL

-3768 PINATDFDGDVSNN
+3768 PINATDFDGDVSND

-3824 VISGTFDITGGA
+3824 VISGTFDITEGA

-3850 VASLTSDGEAITL
+3850 VASLTSDGEAISL

-3893 TNNSYEFDLQKPLDH
+3893 TNNTYEFDLQKPLDH

-4014 VGASTADARV
+4014 VGASTADALV

-4069 KITDGDNDII
+4069 KVTDGDNDTI

-4120 SNIIGGNFDVTDGAD
+4120 SNIIGGNFEVTDGAD

-4163 FSNSNGVIEYRAY
+4163 FSNSNGVIEYRAH

-4219 PVNATDFD
+4219 RVNATDFD

-4250 TDSSQQTVDEDDLS
+4250 TDSSQQTVDEDDLA
-4264 GGSDTTSSDST
+4264 GGSDTTSNNST

-4306 SNGSSIELNLVS
+4306 SNGSSIELNLVG

-4388 LPITVVDDI
+4388 LPITVIDDI

-4412 LANGSQATNKDS
+4412 LTNGSQATNKDS

-4449 NPIPGVTSGGFAV
+4449 NPIPGVTSGGLAV

-4544 TLHDASISRV
+4544 TLYDASISRV
-4554 EGQGSRTVRLFRDP
+4554 EGQGSRTVHLFQDP
-4568 VEGDDDLGA
+4568 VEADDDLGA
-4577 DDAQV
+4577 DGAQV

-4624 EIGRLVVRTDGS
+4624 EIGRLVVRTDGR

-4716 DVSPAKVDLVI
+4716 DVTPAKVDLVI
-4727 NLHDIDRNE
+4727 DLHDIDRNE

-4741 TIRDADTHNGTFYY
+4741 TIRDASTHNGTFYY
-4755 RDGSGNYIE
+4755 RDGSGNFIE
-4764 LTSVG
+4764 LTPVG
-4769 NTVVLD
+4769 DTVVLD

-4782 FNGELV
+4782 FSGELV

-4798 RHTSTDA
+4798 RHTSTDV

-4818 NGTPDHTINGR
+4818 NGSADHVINGN
-4829 LDIEVAAV
+4829 LNIQVESV
-4837 ADIATWTASS
+4837 ADIATWTTSS

-4875 GIVYE
+4875 DIVYE

-4892 VYSDGSAIPKSGG
+4892 VYSDGSAIPQTGG
-4905 VYLVDASRIDEVQ
+4905 VYLVDASRIGDVQ
-4918 VDPIDNFSGE
+4918 IDPIDNFSGE
-4928 IRIDVTA
+4928 IKIDVTA

-4940 NNPLLGKDT
+4940 NNPLSGKET

-4955 TIIIDVNPVAD
+4955 TIIIDVNPIAD
-4966 KGSFTVNRINVFE
+4966 PGSFTVNRINVFE
-4979 DNARTQNTVDPVTDH
+4979 DNARTQDTVNPVTDH

-5019 RISNFSIDG
+5019 RISDFSIDG

-5045 TDSGGNV
+5045 TDSSGNV

-5083 IVKDTASLSTG
+5083 IVKDTASLSSG
-5094 TTEDVLSLGSKTV
+5094 VAEDMLSLGSKTV

-5117 PDTVLIDAGNVWNRF
+5117 PFIELNDKSGIWHEFNDGNVR
-5132 VDGDV
+5132 
-5137 AGIETT
+5137 GIETN
-5143 IEENGVVNLNFSVVS
+5143 IDENGQVELGFSVIS
-5158 GEVADRPQDDSEAI
+5158 GELPDNPNDHSESV
-5172 TVILSNIP
+5172 TVLLSNIP
-5180 DGVRVVDSDGSSV
+5180 AGVEVFDSDGASV

-5198 GYDGNGQPIY
+5198 GYDAQNQPIY
-5208 EANITGLN
+5208 EANITTAN
-5216 FNSGIQIIPEASST
+5216 INSGIVIKPEASST
-5230 ENIAITGTI
+5230 ENIHITATT

-5248 RVIEREV
+5248 RTSSGEI
-5255 RIKVE
+5255 RIIVA
-5260 PVIDAQDNYVVRSEG
+5260 PVIDAQDNYTVQSEG

-5281 DIDWKPTLVQSPD
+5281 NIDWKPTLAQSPD

-5325 TLTLSPQAGESEQDF
+5325 TLTLSPLANESEQDF
-5340 SAKISQSGYVQVQL
+5340 SARISQSGYVQVQL

-5364 TTTVTV
+5364 NTTVTV

-5384 EGIAEKTIN
+5384 QGIAEKTIN
-5393 GTVNVQVNPIV
+5393 GMVHVQVNPIV
-5404 EPEDNTGAIDDQ
+5404 EPENTTGSLDAQ
-5416 TRLLVTESGG
+5416 TRLLVTESTGVV
-5426 GATDIVKS
+5426 TDIVKS
-5434 DDQGNIDFTINT
+5434 DGQGNIDFTINT
-5446 SMGGESGAHIIKYQ
+5446 STGGESGANIIKYQ

-5481 PETLNQ
+5481 PEILNQ

-5492 ALNEGGGRWTVTD
+5492 ALNEGGGRWTVID
-5505 EDNFSIKAPSGL
+5505 EENFSIKAPSGL
-5517 DLTPSDDSDDGDN
+5517 DLTPNDDSDDGDN

-5542 EVNDLGEDLGN
+5542 EVNDLGEDAV

-5559 VRQTDVTLEFPTVL
+5559 VRETDVTLEFPTVL
-5573 TPKMSVAAEI
+5573 TPQTSVAAEI

-5591 QALEDNSINLGAQLT
+5591 EASEDNAIDLGTQLT

-5620 LTIIVD
+5620 LTVVID
-5626 PTAPGIPP
+5626 PSAPGIPP

-5640 TDVDFVNG
+5640 TDIDFVNG
-5648 KYVFQAHI
+5648 KYVFQADI

-5677 GDFELPI
+5677 GDFELPV

-5695 EKENNVQFP
+5695 EKENNVRIP
-5704 VQVLPVADVP
+5704 VQVLPIADVP
-5714 SSAGDQPLDSDVTPN
+5714 SSAGDQPLDGDVTPN
-5729 VRVDIVGTFGLDA
+5729 VTVDITGTLGLDA
-5742 NKQPVTDLNNDVP
+5742 NKQPVDDLNNDVP

-5765 LIQLNLSVDFADQ
+5765 LIQLNLNVDFADRY
-5778 FNNTQGG
+5778 NNIQGG
-5785 RETLTNIKLELDDT
+5785 QETLTNIKLELDDT

-5856 TDEAVFDQSILNNSG
+5856 TDEAVFDQSILNNPG
-5871 DNIDVRTFT
+5871 DNIDIRTFT

-5900 PTQPITVIGDE
+5900 PTKPITVVGDE

-5935 SFVSLKLTGLPDD
+5935 SFVSLKLTGIPDD
-5948 FIVKSNSSDYVVKN
+5948 FVVQSNSSDYVVKN

-5972 KDLTQTSIDLSDI
+5972 KDLTQTSVDLSDI
-5985 QIKPPKHFSG
+5985 QIKPPKNFSG

-6013 TERNNNFTLI
+6013 TERTNNFTLV

-6064 GANYQENDPET
+6064 GATYQENDPET
-6075 LRVEVSNVPDG
+6075 LRVEISNVPDG

-6096 FTDQGGGIF
+6096 FTDQGNGVF
-6105 VLEINAQDLDQVV
+6105 VLEIDAQDLDQVV
-6118 FNSGDRNDNSWDG
+6118 FNSGDRNDNSWGG

-6142 GLDGSQSLGSAEEFD
+6142 GLDGRQSLGSAEEFD
-6157 VTVDVEAVNDRP
+6157 VAVDVEAVNDRP
-6169 EFVNTVDVET
+6169 DFVNVIDVET
-6179 PEDTPMLLD
+6179 PEDNAILLD
-6188 GFSITDI
+6188 TFGISDV
-6195 DAVLDDPNA
+6195 DAVLDDPTA
-6204 EYVLNVNVDS
+6204 EYVLNIAVDS
-6214 GILELN
+6214 GYLALE
-6220 PTLIAT
+6220 PSIIAN
-6226 YNLTVSGDGTDSVE
+6226 YGLTVSGDGTGSIE
-6240 LKGTVADLNNAI
+6240 LKGTVSDLNAAI
-6252 ADGLIEFN
+6252 ADGLVEFN
-6260 PDLNFFGD
+6260 PALNFFGN
-6268 VQVDVTVDDQGN
+6268 VNVDITVDDQGN
-6280 EGIVIG
+6280 EGIVIS
-6286 GVDDTLNTNSS
+6286 GVDETLNSNSS
-6297 SFNIEVTA
+6297 QFVIE
-6305 VNDTP
+6305 
-6310 ETTPVTLPDIEEDS
+6310 
-6324 GVFSISEADL
+6324 
-6334 IANAT
+6334 
-6339 DVEND
+6339 
-6344 NLTVSNVQLTDPNS
+6344 
-6358 GSITFNSGTGEWEF
+6358 
-6372 TPAPDYNGPVE
+6372 
-6383 ITYTI
+6383 
-6388 TDDGTTSGASDPKS
+6388 
-6402 VNGSASFNVT
+6402 VT

-6423 TLSDIAEDSTAV
+6423 TLTSIDEDSGAVIVTAADLLVNAV
-6435 DITQA
+6435 DIE
-6440 DLLANA
+6440 
-6446 SDIENDTLMVSNV
+6446 SDNLTVSNV
-6459 QLVDP
+6459 TLVDP
-6464 SSGTL
+6464 AAGTL
-6469 DFDNVTG
+6469 TQLSS
-6476 TWSFTPAPGYNG
+6476 TEWSFEPAPDFYGDVSFN
-6488 KVDLTYDIT
+6488 YDIT
-6497 DNGTTNGVSDPQTVS
+6497 DDGMTNGVSDPKTVS
-6512 GTATFEVTE
+6512 GSAVM
-6521 VNDAPVTSEVTLS
+6521 
-6534 STEEDGGSV
+6534 
-6543 TITATELLSNA
+6543 
-6554 SDPESDNLT
+6554 T
-6563 VDNVVLVD
+6563 VQ
-6571 PASGTLTQVSATEW
+6571 A
-6585 TFEPAADFFGDV
+6585 
-6597 NFTYEITDDGT
+6597 I
-6608 TNGAPDPITIAGTAV
+6608 
-6623 LNVEATNDAPE
+6623 NDAPE
-6634 ITATS
+6634 IDGS
-6639 VTDTIN
+6639 MVTNTIV
-6645 EADGQKVTG
+6645 ESSDQKISG
-6654 ISVSDVDFAGAQ
+6654 IEITDVDFAGVHE
-6666 ANESMTVTLTVTEG
+6666 NEIMTVSLSIDEG
-6680 DLRVEPPAGSGVTVG
+6680 DISVVVPAGSGITQGVG
-6695 AGMAG
+6695 LAG
-6700 EITLMGTPDNINSV
+6700 ETVLMGTLSQLNSLFASTDPDVGVFI
-6714 LGATDASEGVFVD
+6714 DAS
-6727 AGDVNAASIT
+6727 DVNSNSIALT
-6737 LSVKVEDNGVYFEN
+6737 VTADDNGIFYDN
-6751 ASGTALEANQDFT
+6751 LTGTSLQTSETFD

-6772 APTLSINPQFNYIR
+6772 VPNLAIDQNFSYIQR
-6786 QIAASQTASSQGLA
+6786 ISASQSASRQGIAL
-6800 IVGIMAA
+6800 VGIMAA
-6807 LTDIDEVLSLEL
+6807 LTDVDEVLALEL
-6819 TGVPASAEVTS
+6819 TGVPRGATITS
-6830 GVSPSGISFDGTT
+6830 EATTSNISFDGTT
-6843 WTVPS
+6843 WTVPE
-6848 DEIDTLEIVATD
+6848 DEIDTLHINNAIPGD
-6860 TNSGIDV
+6860 
-6867 GSYDISLTA
+6867 YDITLTA
-6876 ISTESNGDEAQS
+6876 VSTASNGDQAYSTPLDINLNVTLNNQDIEQS
-6888 SPVQISLDVSSDSDD
+6888 AESE
-6903 IDQSTAVDDSYLVS
+6903 DSYLIGS
-6917 GDTGTNL
+6917 DAGITLAAGT
-6924 IGGDG
+6924 G
-6929 DDVILGGDGDDVL
+6929 DDYILGGDGDDVL

-6951 TGGDGSD
+6951 TGGAGSD
-6958 IFKWTVDSVDEGA
+6958 IFKWTEDTVDNGA
-6971 VDTITDFTVNEDSI
+6971 IDTITDFSVNEDTI
-6985 DLREVISDLN
+6985 DLKDVIADLN
-6995 NSMID
+6995 DPTAGI
-7000 MDDLLGHISADY
+7000 DDLLAHIQADY
-7012 DASTESV
+7012 DASTENV

-7055 LLNNGVIDNG
+7055 LLNHGVIDNG

>member
-1 MSTHTVPQSAI
+1 MSTQTVPQNAI

-27 NVKVIKA
+27 KARSLKA
-34 GDELR
+34 GDELIS
-39 PGEII
+39 GEVI

-54 QINNELYLVDAN
+54 QIHNELYLVDAN
-66 CVACLPVPS
+66 CVACLPEPS
-75 SEPLEPVLVQSPVN
+75 FEQPETLLQSPVN
-89 GLVTFDPTAIGSADF
+89 GQVTFDPTAIEGANF
-104 DANDI
+104 DANDV

-162 ATRSGEDDRDEDDG
+162 ATRSGVEERDEADD
-176 LNVTIFADGG
+176 LDVTIFADGG
-186 QSLQSSVIEGSI
+186 QSLQSSVTEGSI

-243 TSGGQPVAFVYD
+243 TSAGQPVAFVYD
-255 EAQNA
+255 EAQNT
-260 IIGTQGGNEVLRIEI
+260 IIGTQEGNEVLRIEI
-275 EATSLGRDLELEVV
+275 EATSLGRDLELEVA

-297 HVASVADGQVSIVGD
+297 HVASVADGQVSISGD
-312 QINITFDITGADI
+312 QINIAFDITGADI

-422 ISLNTDG
+422 INLNTDG

-463 ASNTFTMT
+463 ASNTFTLT

-507 GAITTAV
+507 GSITTAV

-566 ITIFDVAIDAPA
+566 ITVFDVAIDAPA

-598 SLTFSLPV
+598 ALTFSLPV
-606 YAVDADGDRSSITDG
+606 YAVDADGDRSSITQG

-634 QDDVPTIDDVDALAV
+634 QDDVPTIDGVDALAV

-655 SIGSDQSDSLLA
+655 SIGSDQSDSVLA
-667 QGNFTTTQGS
+667 QGSFTTTQGS

-698 GRPISLTETTN
+698 GRSISLTETVN

-734 SYSFTLEGPI
+734 SYSFSLEGPI

-833 PLNSLQSQGQ
+833 PLNGLKSQGQ

-878 YSFELQGP
+878 YSFDLQGP
-886 IDHAAN
+886 IDHAAD

-898 DFNVIATDFDGDT
+898 DFSVIATDFDGDT

-918 TIVDDKPTITDVDA
+918 TIVDDKPTIIDVDA

-937 DDLGT
+937 DDLAT

-970 LDASSTPVDGLT
+970 LDAS
-982 SQGVAVT
+982 
-989 LTETANGDGSFT
+989 
-1001 YEATAGTEAVFTLT
+1001 
-1015 VNTDGSYNFTLEGSI
+1015 
-1030 DHAVDSDELTLNFPI
+1030 
-1045 IATDFD
+1045 
-1051 GDTTNATIPVT
+1051 
-1062 IVDDKPVITDVDAI
+1062 
-1076 TVDEDDL
+1076 
-1083 ASIGSD
+1083 
-1089 QSNPISIDGNF
+1089 
-1100 TTTQGSD
+1100 
-1107 RVVSYQLDGTSTPV
+1107 
-1121 DGLTSQ
+1121 
-1127 GVAVTLTETANGDGS
+1127 
-1142 FTYEATAGSEAVFTL
+1142 
-1157 TVNTDGSYNFT
+1157 
-1168 LQGPIDH
+1168 
-1175 AVGSDE
+1175 
-1181 LILNFPIIATDFDGD
+1181 
-1196 TVTETIPVT
+1196 
-1205 IVDDVPTI
+1205 
-1213 TAVDALSVDED
+1213 
-1224 DLSGVGSDPG
+1224 
-1234 GDLFVEGAFTTTQ
+1234 
-1247 GSDRVVSYQL
+1247 
-1257 DSTADPVAGLTSQG
+1257 
-1271 EAIILV
+1271 
-1277 ETANGDGSFTYVATA
+1277 
-1292 DGNPVFTLNVATD
+1292 
-1305 GTYDFTLQGPIDHAA
+1305 
-1320 NSDSLTIDFPII
+1320 
-1332 ATDFDGDTTSAT
+1332 
-1344 IPVTITDDAPII
+1344 
-1356 DNVVPLAVDEDDLS
+1356 
-1370 GIGSDQTDAVFVAG
+1370 
-1384 AFTTTQGSDRVVS
+1384 
-1397 YQLDST
+1397 
-1403 SDPVSG
+1403 
-1409 LTSQGEPVI
+1409 
-1418 LVETANPDGSFTYVA
+1418 
-1433 TADGNP
+1433 
-1439 VFTMN
+1439 
-1444 VNADGTYDF
+1444 
-1453 RLEGPID
+1453 
-1460 HALNSDEL
+1460 
-1468 VLNFPIIA
+1468 
-1476 TDFDGDTTTATIP
+1476 
-1489 VTITDDVPTINNVV
+1489 
-1503 PLTVDEDDLATIG
+1503 
-1516 SDQNDDAFM
+1516 
-1525 SGSFS
+1525 
-1530 TTEGSDSVVKYQLDA
+1530 
-1545 TADPV
+1545 
-1550 AGLTSHGE
+1550 
-1558 PVVLAE
+1558 
-1564 TANGDGSFTY
+1564 
-1574 TATANGNDVFEL
+1574 
-1586 VVKPDGSYTFTL
+1586 
-1598 QGPLDHAVNSD
+1598 
-1609 SLQIDFPIIAT
+1609 
-1620 DFDGDTSTETLPVT
+1620 
-1634 IVDDKPTITDV
+1634 
-1645 DAIRVDEDD
+1645 
-1654 LATIGS
+1654 
-1660 DGSDPISIDGNFT
+1660 
-1673 TTQGSDGVVSYQL
+1673 
-1686 DTAATP
+1686 ATP
-1692 VDGLTSQGMAV
+1692 VD
-1703 TLAETAN
+1703 
-1710 GDGSYTYEATAG
+1710 
-1722 TEAVFTL
+1722 
-1729 TVNTDGSY
+1729 
-1737 NFTLQGPIDH
+1737 
-1747 ATDSDELTLN
+1747 
-1757 FPIIATDFDGDT
+1757 
-1769 TTETIPV
+1769 
-1776 TIVDDKPTITDVDAI
+1776 
-1791 TVDEDDLGTIG
+1791 
-1802 SDQTGPI
+1802 
-1809 SIDGN
+1809 
-1814 FTTTQGSDRV
+1814 
-1824 VSYQLDASAT
+1824 
-1834 PVAGLTSQGV
+1834 GLTSQGV

-1951 ISIDGNFTT
+1951 ISIDGSFIT

-1974 SATPVDGLTSQG
+1974 SSTPVDGLTSQG
-1986 VAVTLTETANGDGS
+1986 MAVTLTETANGDGS

-2031 DHAVDSDELTMNFP
+2031 DHAVDSDEQTLNFP

-2054 TVTETIPVT
+2054 TVTEIIPVT

-2072 AVDALSV
+2072 AVGALNV
-2079 DEDDLSGVGSDPGG
+2079 DEDDLNVVGSDPGG

-2169 LQGPIDHAANSD
+2169 LQGPIDHAVNSD
-2181 SLTIDFPI
+2181 SLTIYFPI

-2194 DGDTTTATI
+2194 DGDTATATI

-2228 GIGSDQTDAVFVEGA
+2228 GIGSDQSGAVYVEGA

-2252 VVSYQLDSTS
+2252 VVSYQLDSTA
-2262 DPVSGLTSQG
+2262 DPVAGLTSQG
-2272 EPVTLVETANVDGSF
+2272 EPVTLVETANADGSF

-2353 VPTINNVVPLTVD
+2353 VPSIDNVVPLTVD

-2400 LDATADPVAG
+2400 LDATADPLAG
-2410 LTSHG
+2410 LTSQG
-2415 EPVVLAETT
+2415 EPVVLAETA

-2445 VKPDGS
+2445 LKPDGS

-2458 PLDHAVN
+2458 PLDHAMS

-2476 ATDFDGDTSSKTLPV
+2476 ATDFDGDTSTKILPV
-2491 TIVDDKPTITDVD
+2491 TIVDDQPSITNVD
-2504 AIRVDE
+2504 AISVDE

-2518 DGSDPISIDGNFTTT
+2518 DQKESVSIDGHFVTT
-2533 QGSDGVVSY
+2533 GSDHVVRY
-2542 QLDAA
+2542 QLDVSSN
-2547 ATPVDGLTS
+2547 PVDGLTS
-2556 QGVAVTL
+2556 HGVVVTM
-2563 TETANGDG
+2563 TESAN
-2571 SYTYEATAGT
+2571 A
-2581 EAVFTLTVNT
+2581 
-2591 DGSYNFTLQGPID
+2591 
-2604 HAVDSDELTLNFP
+2604 
-2617 IIATDFDGDT
+2617 
-2627 TTETLPVT
+2627 
-2635 IVDDK
+2635 
-2640 PTITNVDAITVDE
+2640 
-2653 DDLGTIGSDQTDPI
+2653 
-2667 SIDGNFTTTQGSDRV
+2667 
-2682 VSYQLDASATPVA
+2682 
-2695 GLTSQGVAV
+2695 
-2704 TLTETANGDGSF
+2704 DGSF
-2716 TYEATAGSEAV
+2716 TYTATAGSEAI
-2727 FTLTVNTDGSYNFTL
+2727 FILTVNSDGSYNFTL

-2747 HAVDSDELTL
+2747 HAT
-2757 NFPIIATDFDGDTT
+2757 G
-2771 NATIP
+2771 
-2776 VTIVDDKPVITDV
+2776 
-2789 DAITVDE
+2789 
-2796 DDLASIGSDQSDPIS
+2796 
-2811 IDGNFTTTQGSD
+2811 
-2823 RVVSYQL
+2823 
-2830 DGTSAPVDGL
+2830 
-2840 TSQGVAVTLTETAN
+2840 
-2854 GDGSF
+2854 
-2859 TYEATAGSEAVFTL
+2859 
-2873 TVNTDGSYNFTLEGP
+2873 
-2888 IDHAID
+2888 
-2894 SDELTLNFP
+2894 
-2903 IIATDFDGDTVTETI
+2903 
-2918 PVTIVDDVPT
+2918 
-2928 ITAVD
+2928 
-2933 ALSVDEDDLSGV
+2933 
-2945 GSDPGGDLFVE
+2945 
-2956 GAFTTTQGSDR
+2956 
-2967 VVSYQLDST
+2967 
-2976 ADPVAG
+2976 
-2982 LTSQGEA
+2982 
-2989 IILVETANGDG
+2989 
-3000 SFTYVAT
+3000 
-3007 ADGNPVFT
+3007 
-3015 LNVATDGTYDF
+3015 
-3026 TLQGPIDHAANSD
+3026 
-3039 SLTIDFPI
+3039 
-3047 IATDFDGDTTSATIP
+3047 
-3062 VTITDDAPIID
+3062 
-3073 NVVPLAVDEDDLS
+3073 
-3086 GIGSD
+3086 
-3091 QTDAVFVEGAFT
+3091 
-3103 TTQGSDRVVSYQLDS
+3103 
-3118 TADPVSGL
+3118 
-3126 TSQGEPVTL
+3126 
-3135 VETANADGSFTYVAT
+3135 
-3150 ADGNPVFTMKVNAD
+3150 
-3164 GTYNFRLEG
+3164 
-3173 PVDHALNSDELVLNF
+3173 
-3188 PIIATDFDGDT
+3188 
-3199 TTATIPVTI
+3199 
-3208 TDDVPTIDNVVPL
+3208 
-3221 TVDEDDLA
+3221 
-3229 SIGSDQNDNAFM
+3229 
-3241 SGSFSTTE
+3241 
-3249 GSDSVVKYQLDATAD
+3249 
-3264 PVAGLTSHGEPV
+3264 
-3276 VLAETTN
+3276 
-3283 GDGSFTY
+3283 
-3290 TATADGNAVFELVV
+3290 
-3304 KPDGSYTFTLQGPLD
+3304 
-3319 HAVNSDSLQIDF
+3319 
-3331 PIIATDFDGDTS
+3331 
-3343 SKTLPVTIV
+3343 
-3352 DDKPTITDVDAIRVD
+3352 
-3367 EDDLATIGSDGSD
+3367 
-3380 PISFDGNFTTTQ
+3380 
-3392 GSDGVASYQ
+3392 
-3401 LDAAA
+3401 
-3406 TPVDGLTSQGVAVTL
+3406 
-3421 TETANGDGSYTYEA
+3421 
-3435 TAGTEAVFT
+3435 
-3444 LTVNTDGSYN
+3444 
-3454 FTLQGPIDHAV
+3454 
-3465 DSDELTLNFPIIA
+3465 SDELTLNFPIIA

-3503 VDAITVDEDDLGTI
+3503 VDAITVDEDDLATI
-3517 GSDQT
+3517 GSDQN
-3522 DPISIDGN
+3522 DLISIDGN

-3561 VTLTET
+3561 VTLAET

-3575 YEAAAGT
+3575 YKATAGS

-3595 YNFTL
+3595 YQFTL

-3621 TDFDGDTSAET
+3621 TDFDGDTSVET

-3679 TDGSDGILE
+3679 TDGSDGIVE
-3688 YSVSDLTTP
+3688 YGVSDLTTP

-3824 VISGTFDITGGA
+3824 VISGTFDITEGA

-3850 VASLTSDGEAITL
+3850 VASLTSDGDAITL

-3869 NGVNVYQGVA
+3869 NGVNVYQGVS

-3908 PDGNQQNEIVI
+3908 PDGNQQNEIII
-3919 NLPVTA
+3919 NLPVTV

-3978 FEVTSADGIDAFE
+3978 FDVTSADGIDAFE

-4014 VGASTADARV
+4014 VGASTADALV
-4024 YVGQTPGGVTVFT
+4024 YVGQTPGGVTAFT

-4069 KITDGDNDII
+4069 KITDGDNDTI

-4105 DEDDIPSQGSDDTPE
+4105 DEDDIPNQGSDDTPE

-4150 GLTSGGQPLELVE
+4150 SLTSGGQPLELVE

-4250 TDSSQQTVDEDDLS
+4250 TDSSQQTVDEDDLA
-4264 GGSDTTSSDST
+4264 GGSDTTSGDST
-4275 VLNGGF
+4275 VLTGGF
-4281 EVVAGADKIVSYQVS
+4281 EVVDGADEIVSYQVS
-4296 DLDAVVSGLT
+4296 DLNTVVSGLT
-4306 SNGSSIELNLVS
+4306 SNGSSIELNVVS
-4318 TNGGVTSYEAVIT
+4318 SVGGVTSYEAVIT

-4388 LPITVVDDI
+4388 LPITIVDDI

-4449 NPIPGVTSGGFAV
+4449 NPILGVTSGGLAV

-4544 TLHDASISRV
+4544 TLYDASISRV
-4554 EGQGSRTVRLFRDP
+4554 EGQGIRTVHLFQDP

-4577 DDAQV
+4577 DGAQT

-4609 DQVVFVHKVLDGVDT
+4609 DQVVYVHKVLDGVDT
-4624 EIGRLVVRTDGS
+4624 EIGRLIVRTDGR

-4716 DVSPAKVDLVI
+4716 DVNPAKVDLVI

-4782 FNGELV
+4782 FNGEFV

-4837 ADIATWTASS
+4837 ADIATWTTSS

-4875 GIVYE
+4875 DIVYE

-4892 VYSDGSAIPKSGG
+4892 VYSDGSAIPKTGG
-4905 VYLVDASRIDEVQ
+4905 VYLVDASRIGDVQ
-4918 VDPIDNFSGE
+4918 IDPIDNFSGE
-4928 IRIDVTA
+4928 IKIDVTA

-4940 NNPLLGKDT
+4940 NNPLSGKET

-4955 TIIIDVNPVAD
+4955 TIIIDVNPIAD
-4966 KGSFTVNRINVFE
+4966 PGSFTVNRINVFE
-4979 DNARTQNTVDPVTDH
+4979 DNARTQDTVNPVTDH

-5019 RISNFSIDG
+5019 RISDFSIDG

-5045 TDSGGNV
+5045 TDSSGNV

-5083 IVKDTASLSTG
+5083 IVKDTASLSSG
-5094 TTEDVLSLGSKTV
+5094 GAEDMLSLGSKTV

-5117 PDTVLIDAGNVWNRF
+5117 PFIELNDKSGIWHEFNDGNVR
-5132 VDGDV
+5132 
-5137 AGIETT
+5137 GIETN
-5143 IEENGVVNLNFSVVS
+5143 IDENGQVELGFSVIS
-5158 GEVADRPQDDSEAI
+5158 GELPDNPNDHSESV
-5172 TVILSNIP
+5172 TVLLSNIP
-5180 DGVRVVDSDGSSV
+5180 AGVEVFDSDGASV

-5198 GYDGNGQPIY
+5198 GYDAQNQPIY
-5208 EANITGLN
+5208 EANITTAN
-5216 FNSGIQIIPEASST
+5216 INSGIVIKPEASST
-5230 ENIAITGTI
+5230 ENIHITATT

-5248 RVIEREV
+5248 RTSSGEI
-5255 RIKVE
+5255 RIIVA
-5260 PVIDAQDNYVVRSEG
+5260 PVIDAQDNYTVQSEG

-5281 DIDWKPTLVQSPD
+5281 NIDWKPTFAQSPD

-5325 TLTLSPQAGESEQDF
+5325 TLTLSPLANESEQDF
-5340 SAKISQSGYVQVQL
+5340 SARISQSGYVQVQL

-5364 TTTVTV
+5364 NTTVTV

-5384 EGIAEKTIN
+5384 QGIAEKTIN
-5393 GTVNVQVNPIV
+5393 GMVHVQVNPIV
-5404 EPEDNTGAIDDQ
+5404 EPENTTGSLDAQ
-5416 TRLLVTESGG
+5416 TRLLVTESTGVV
-5426 GATDIVKS
+5426 TDIVKS
-5434 DDQGNIDFTINT
+5434 DGQGNIDFTINT
-5446 SMGGESGAHIIKYQ
+5446 STGGESGANIIKYQ

-5481 PETLNQ
+5481 PEILNQ

-5492 ALNEGGGRWTVTD
+5492 ALNEGGGRWTVID
-5505 EDNFSIKAPSGL
+5505 EENFSIKAPSGL
-5517 DLTPSDDSDDGDN
+5517 DLTPNDDSDDGDN

-5542 EVNDLGEDLGN
+5542 EVNDLGEDAV

-5559 VRQTDVTLEFPTVL
+5559 VRETDVTLEFPTVL
-5573 TPKMSVAAEI
+5573 TPQTSVAAEI

-5591 QALEDNSINLGAQLT
+5591 EASEDNAIDLGTQLT

-5620 LTIIVD
+5620 LTVVID
-5626 PTAPGIPP
+5626 PSAPGIPP

-5640 TDVDFVNG
+5640 TDIDFVNG
-5648 KYVFQAHI
+5648 KYVFQADI

-5677 GDFELPI
+5677 GDFELPV
-5684 RFVTKDTESGD
+5684 RFVTKDTESGH
-5695 EKENNVQFP
+5695 EKENNVRIP
-5704 VQVLPVADVP
+5704 VQVLPIADVP
-5714 SSAGDQPLDSDVTPN
+5714 SSAGDQPLDGDVTPN
-5729 VRVDIVGTFGLDA
+5729 VTVDITGTLGLDA
-5742 NKQPVTDLNNDVP
+5742 NKQPVDDLNNDVP

-5765 LIQLNLSVDFADQ
+5765 LIQLNLNVDFADRY
-5778 FNNTQGG
+5778 NNIQGG
-5785 RETLTNIKLELDDT
+5785 QETLTNIKLELDDA

-5856 TDEAVFDQSILNNSG
+5856 TDEAVFDQSILNNPG
-5871 DNIDVRTFT
+5871 DNIDIRTFT

-5900 PTQPITVIGDE
+5900 PTKPITVVGDE

-5935 SFVSLKLTGLPDD
+5935 SFVSLKLTGIPDD
-5948 FIVKSNSSDYVVKN
+5948 FVVQSNSSDYVVKN

-5972 KDLTQTSIDLSDI
+5972 KDLTQTSVDLSDI
-5985 QIKPPKHFSG
+5985 QIKPPKNFSG

-6013 TERNNNFTLI
+6013 TERTNNFTLV

-6064 GANYQENDPET
+6064 GATYQENDPET
-6075 LRVEVSNVPDG
+6075 LRVEISNVPDG

-6096 FTDQGGGIF
+6096 FTDQGNGVF
-6105 VLEINAQDLDQVV
+6105 VLEIDAQDLDQVV
-6118 FNSGDRNDNSWDG
+6118 FNSGDRNDNSWGG

-6142 GLDGSQSLGSAEEFD
+6142 GLDGRQSLGSAEEFD
-6157 VTVDVEAVNDRP
+6157 VAVDVEAVNDRP
-6169 EFVNTVDVET
+6169 EFVNVIDVET
-6179 PEDTPMLLD
+6179 PEDNAILLD
-6188 GFSITDI
+6188 TFGISDV
-6195 DAVLDDPNA
+6195 DAVLDDPTA
-6204 EYVLNVNVDS
+6204 EYVLNIAVDS
-6214 GILELN
+6214 GYLALE
-6220 PTLIAT
+6220 PSIIAN
-6226 YNLTVSGDGTDSVE
+6226 YGLTISGDGTGSIE
-6240 LKGTVADLNNAI
+6240 LKGTVSDLNAAI
-6252 ADGLIEFN
+6252 ADGLVEFN
-6260 PDLNFFGD
+6260 PALNFFGN
-6268 VQVDVTVDDQGN
+6268 VNVDITVDDQGN
-6280 EGIVIG
+6280 EGIVIS
-6286 GVDDTLNTNSS
+6286 GVDETLNSNSS
-6297 SFNIEVTA
+6297 QFVIE
-6305 VNDTP
+6305 
-6310 ETTPVTLPDIEEDS
+6310 
-6324 GVFSISEADL
+6324 
-6334 IANAT
+6334 
-6339 DVEND
+6339 
-6344 NLTVSNVQLTDPNS
+6344 
-6358 GSITFNSGTGEWEF
+6358 
-6372 TPAPDYNGPVE
+6372 
-6383 ITYTI
+6383 
-6388 TDDGTTSGASDPKS
+6388 
-6402 VNGSASFNVT
+6402 VT

-6423 TLSDIAEDSTAV
+6423 TLTSIDEDSGAVIVTAADLLVNAV
-6435 DITQA
+6435 DIE
-6440 DLLANA
+6440 
-6446 SDIENDTLMVSNV
+6446 SDNLTVSNV
-6459 QLVDP
+6459 TLVDP
-6464 SSGTL
+6464 AAGTL
-6469 DFDNVTG
+6469 TQLSS
-6476 TWSFTPAPGYNG
+6476 TEWSFEPAPDFYGDVSFN
-6488 KVDLTYDIT
+6488 YDIT
-6497 DNGTTNGVSDPQTVS
+6497 DDGMTNGVSDPKTVS
-6512 GTATFEVTE
+6512 GSAVM
-6521 VNDAPVTSEVTLS
+6521 
-6534 STEEDGGSV
+6534 
-6543 TITATELLSNA
+6543 
-6554 SDPESDNLT
+6554 T
-6563 VDNVVLVD
+6563 VQ
-6571 PASGTLTQVSATEW
+6571 A
-6585 TFEPAADFFGDV
+6585 
-6597 NFTYEITDDGT
+6597 I
-6608 TNGAPDPITIAGTAV
+6608 
-6623 LNVEATNDAPE
+6623 NDAPE
-6634 ITATS
+6634 VDGSMVTNTIVESSDQKISGIEIT
-6639 VTDTIN
+6639 
-6645 EADGQKVTG
+6645 
-6654 ISVSDVDFAGAQ
+6654 DVDFAGVHE
-6666 ANESMTVTLTVTEG
+6666 NEIMTVSLSIDEG
-6680 DLRVEPPAGSGVTVG
+6680 DISVVVPAGSGITQGVG
-6695 AGMAG
+6695 LAG
-6700 EITLMGTPDNINSV
+6700 ETVLMGTLSQLNSLFASTDPDAGVFI
-6714 LGATDASEGVFVD
+6714 DAS
-6727 AGDVNAASIT
+6727 DVNSNSIALT
-6737 LSVKVEDNGVYFEN
+6737 VTADDNGIFYDN
-6751 ASGTALEANQDFT
+6751 LTGTSLQTSETFD

-6772 APTLSINPQFNYIR
+6772 VPNLAIDQNFSYIQR
-6786 QIAASQTASSQGLA
+6786 ISASQSASRQGIAL
-6800 IVGIMAA
+6800 VGIMAA
-6807 LTDIDEVLSLEL
+6807 LTDVDEVLALEL
-6819 TGVPASAEVTS
+6819 TGVPRGATITS
-6830 GVSPSGISFDGTT
+6830 EATTSNISFDGTT
-6843 WTVPS
+6843 WTVPE
-6848 DEIDTLEIVATD
+6848 DEIDTLHINNAIPGD
-6860 TNSGIDV
+6860 
-6867 GSYDISLTA
+6867 YDITLTA
-6876 ISTESNGDEAQS
+6876 VSTTSNGDQAYS
-6888 SPVQISLDVSSDSDD
+6888 TPLDINLNVTLNSQD
-6903 IDQSTAVDDSYLVS
+6903 IDQSAESEDSYLIGS
-6917 GDTGTNL
+6917 DAGITLAAGT
-6924 IGGDG
+6924 G
-6929 DDVILGGDGDDVL
+6929 DDYILGGDGDDVL

-6951 TGGDGSD
+6951 TGGAGSD
-6958 IFKWTVDSVDEGA
+6958 IFKWTEDTVDNGA
-6971 VDTITDFTVNEDSI
+6971 IDTITDFSVNEDTI
-6985 DLREVISDLN
+6985 DLKDVIADLN
-6995 NSMID
+6995 DPTAGI
-7000 MDDLLGHISADY
+7000 DDLLAHIQADY
-7012 DASTESV
+7012 DASTENV

-7055 LLNNGVIDNG
+7055 LLNHGVIDNG

>member
-27 NVKVIKA
+27 NVKVIKS

-186 QSLQSSVIEGSI
+186 QSLQSSVTEGSI

-297 HVASVADGQVSIVGD
+297 HVASIADGQVSIVGD
-312 QINITFDITGADI
+312 QVNIAFDITGADI

-440 QTNGEDT
+440 QANGEDT

-471 ILDGDNPVIENV
+471 ILDGDNPVIENA

-496 SQEGAVVTSGT
+496 SQEGAAVTSGT
-507 GAITTAV
+507 GSITTAV

-566 ITIFDVAIDAPA
+566 ITVFDVAIDAPA

-606 YAVDADGDRSSITDG
+606 YAVDADGDRSSITEG

-634 QDDVPTIDDVDALAV
+634 QDDVPSIDGVDALAV

-655 SIGSDQSDSLLA
+655 SIGSDQSDSVFA
-667 QGNFTTTQGS
+667 QGSFTTTQGS

-698 GRPISLTETTN
+698 GRSISLTETVN

-771 VLPVTITDDVPTIND
+771 VLPVTITDDVPTINN

-833 PLNSLQSQGQ
+833 PLNGLQSQGQ

-892 SDSLTL
+892 TDSLTL
-898 DFNVIATDFDGDT
+898 DFSVIATDFDGDT
-911 SQIVLPV
+911 SQIVL
-918 TIVDDKPTITDVDA
+918 
-932 ITVDE
+932 
-937 DDLGT
+937 
-942 IGSDQTDPISIDGN
+942 
-956 FTTTQGSD
+956 
-964 RVVSYQ
+964 
-970 LDASSTPVDGLT
+970 
-982 SQGVAVT
+982 
-989 LTETANGDGSFT
+989 
-1001 YEATAGTEAVFTLT
+1001 
-1015 VNTDGSYNFTLEGSI
+1015 
-1030 DHAVDSDELTLNFPI
+1030 
-1045 IATDFD
+1045 
-1051 GDTTNATIPVT
+1051 
-1062 IVDDKPVITDVDAI
+1062 
-1076 TVDEDDL
+1076 
-1083 ASIGSD
+1083 
-1089 QSNPISIDGNF
+1089 
-1100 TTTQGSD
+1100 
-1107 RVVSYQLDGTSTPV
+1107 
-1121 DGLTSQ
+1121 
-1127 GVAVTLTETANGDGS
+1127 
-1142 FTYEATAGSEAVFTL
+1142 
-1157 TVNTDGSYNFT
+1157 
-1168 LQGPIDH
+1168 
-1175 AVGSDE
+1175 
-1181 LILNFPIIATDFDGD
+1181 
-1196 TVTETIPVT
+1196 
-1205 IVDDVPTI
+1205 
-1213 TAVDALSVDED
+1213 
-1224 DLSGVGSDPG
+1224 
-1234 GDLFVEGAFTTTQ
+1234 
-1247 GSDRVVSYQL
+1247 
-1257 DSTADPVAGLTSQG
+1257 
-1271 EAIILV
+1271 
-1277 ETANGDGSFTYVATA
+1277 
-1292 DGNPVFTLNVATD
+1292 
-1305 GTYDFTLQGPIDHAA
+1305 
-1320 NSDSLTIDFPII
+1320 
-1332 ATDFDGDTTSAT
+1332 
-1344 IPVTITDDAPII
+1344 
-1356 DNVVPLAVDEDDLS
+1356 
-1370 GIGSDQTDAVFVAG
+1370 
-1384 AFTTTQGSDRVVS
+1384 
-1397 YQLDST
+1397 
-1403 SDPVSG
+1403 
-1409 LTSQGEPVI
+1409 
-1418 LVETANPDGSFTYVA
+1418 
-1433 TADGNP
+1433 
-1439 VFTMN
+1439 
-1444 VNADGTYDF
+1444 
-1453 RLEGPID
+1453 
-1460 HALNSDEL
+1460 
-1468 VLNFPIIA
+1468 
-1476 TDFDGDTTTATIP
+1476 
-1489 VTITDDVPTINNVV
+1489 
-1503 PLTVDEDDLATIG
+1503 
-1516 SDQNDDAFM
+1516 
-1525 SGSFS
+1525 
-1530 TTEGSDSVVKYQLDA
+1530 
-1545 TADPV
+1545 
-1550 AGLTSHGE
+1550 
-1558 PVVLAE
+1558 
-1564 TANGDGSFTY
+1564 
-1574 TATANGNDVFEL
+1574 
-1586 VVKPDGSYTFTL
+1586 
-1598 QGPLDHAVNSD
+1598 
-1609 SLQIDFPIIAT
+1609 
-1620 DFDGDTSTETLPVT
+1620 
-1634 IVDDKPTITDV
+1634 
-1645 DAIRVDEDD
+1645 
-1654 LATIGS
+1654 
-1660 DGSDPISIDGNFT
+1660 
-1673 TTQGSDGVVSYQL
+1673 
-1686 DTAATP
+1686 
-1692 VDGLTSQGMAV
+1692 
-1703 TLAETAN
+1703 
-1710 GDGSYTYEATAG
+1710 
-1722 TEAVFTL
+1722 
-1729 TVNTDGSY
+1729 
-1737 NFTLQGPIDH
+1737 
-1747 ATDSDELTLN
+1747 
-1757 FPIIATDFDGDT
+1757 
-1769 TTETIPV
+1769 PV

-1960 TQGSDRVVSYQLDA
+1960 TQGSDRVVSYQLDGT
-1974 SATPVDGLTSQG
+1974 STPVDGLTSQG

-2014 LTVDTDG
+2014 LTVNTDG

-2031 DHAVDSDELTMNFP
+2031 DHAVDSDELILNFP

-2063 IVDDVPTIT
+2063 IVDDVPTITAVDALSVDEDDLGGVGSDPGGDLFVEGAFTTTQGSDRVVSYQLDSTADPVAGLTSQGEAIILVETANGDGSFTYVATADGNPVFTLNVATDGTYDFTLQGPIDHVANSDSLTIDFQIIATDFDGDTTSATIPVTITDDAPIIDNVVPLAVDEDDLSGIGSDQTDAVFVEGAFTTTQGSDRVVSYQLDSTSDPVAGLTSQGEPVILVETANADGSFTYVATADGNPVFTMNVNADGTYDFRLEGPIDHALNSDELVLNFPIIATDFDGDTTTATIPVTITDDVPTINNVVPLTVDEDDLATIGSDQNDDAFMSGSFSTTEGSDRVVKYQLDSTADPVSGLTSHGEPVVLAETANGDGSFTYTATADGNAVFELIVKPDGSYNFTLQGPLDHAVNSDSLQIDFPIIATDFDGDTSSETLPVTIVDDKPTITDVDAIRVDEDDLATIGSDGSDPISIDGNFTTTQGSDGVVSYQLDTAATPVDGLTSQGVAVTLTETANGDGSYTYEATAGTEAVFTLTVNTDGSYNFTLQGPIDHATDSDELTLNFPIIATDFDGDTTTETIPVTIVDDKPTITDVDAITVDEDDLGTIGSDQTDPISIDGNFTTTQGSDRVVSYQLDASATPVDGLTSQGVAVTLTETANGDGSFTYEATAGTEAVFTLTVNTDGSYNFTLEGPIDHAVDSDELILNFPIIATDFDGDTTNATIPVTIVDDKPVITDVDSITVDEDDLASIGSDQSNPISIDGNFTTTQGSDRVVSYQLDGTSTPVDGLTSQGVAVTLTETANGDGSFTYEATAGSEAVFTLTVNTDGSYNFTLEGPIDHAVDSDELTLNFPIIATDFDGDTVTETIPVTIVDDVPTITAVDALSVDEDDLSGVGSDQTDAVFVEGAFTTTQGSDRVVSYQLDSTADPVAGLTSQGEAITLVETANGDGSFTYVATADGNPVFTLNVATDGTYDFTLQGPIDHAANSDSLTIDFPIIATDFDGDTTSATIPVTITDDAPIIDNVVPLAVDEDDLSGIGSDQTDAVFVEGAFTTTQGSDRVVSYQLDSTSDPVAGLTSQGEPVILVETANADGSFTYVATADGNPVFTMNVNADGTYDFRLEGPVDHALNSDELVLNFPIIATDFDGDTTTATIPVTITDDVPTIDNVVPLTVDEDDLATIGSDQNDDAFMSGSFSTTEGSDSVVKYQLDATSDPVAGLTSHGEPVVLAETTNGDGSFTYTATADGNAVFELVVKPDGSYTFTLQGPLDHAVNSDSLQIDFPIIATDFDGDTSSKTLPVTIVDDKPTITDLDAIRVDEDDLATIGSDGSDPISIDGNFTTTQGSDGVVRYQLDTAATPVDGLTSQGVAVTLTETANGDGSYTYEATAGTDAVFTLTVNTDGSYNFTLQGPIDHATDSDELTLNFPIIATDFDGDTTTETIPVTIVDDKPTITDVDAITVDEDDLSTIGSDQTDPISIDGNFTTTQGSDRVVSYQLDASSTPVDGLTSQGVAVTLTETANGDGSFTYQATAGTESVFTLTVNTDGSYNFTLEGPIDHAVDSDELTLNFPIIATDFDGDTTNATIPVTIVDDKPVITDVDAITVDEDDLASIGSDQSNPISIDGNFTTTQGSDRVVSYQLDGSSTPVDGLTSQGVAVTLTETANGDGSFTYEATAGSEAVFTLTVNTDGSYNFTLEGPIDHAVDSDELTLNFPIIATDFDGDTVTETIPVTIVDDVPIIT

-2228 GIGSDQTDAVFVEGA
+2228 GIGSDQSDAVFVEGA

-2252 VVSYQLDSTS
+2252 VVSYQLDSTA
-2262 DPVSGLTSQG
+2262 DPVAGLTSHG
-2272 EPVTLVETANVDGSF
+2272 EPVTLVENANADGSF

-2316 VDHAL
+2316 IDHAL

-2353 VPTINNVVPLTVD
+2353 VPTIDNVVPLTVD
-2366 EDDLATIG
+2366 EDDLASIG

-2387 STTEGSDSVVKYQ
+2387 TTTEGSDSVVKYQ

-2415 EPVVLAETT
+2415 EPVVLTETT

-2476 ATDFDGDTSSKTLPV
+2476 ATDFDGDTSTETLPV

-2542 QLDAA
+2542 QLDTA

-2604 HAVDSDELTLNFP
+2604 HAT
-2617 IIATDFDGDT
+2617 G
-2627 TTETLPVT
+2627 
-2635 IVDDK
+2635 
-2640 PTITNVDAITVDE
+2640 
-2653 DDLGTIGSDQTDPI
+2653 
-2667 SIDGNFTTTQGSDRV
+2667 
-2682 VSYQLDASATPVA
+2682 
-2695 GLTSQGVAV
+2695 
-2704 TLTETANGDGSF
+2704 
-2716 TYEATAGSEAV
+2716 
-2727 FTLTVNTDGSYNFTL
+2727 
-2742 EGPID
+2742 
-2747 HAVDSDELTL
+2747 
-2757 NFPIIATDFDGDTT
+2757 
-2771 NATIP
+2771 
-2776 VTIVDDKPVITDV
+2776 
-2789 DAITVDE
+2789 
-2796 DDLASIGSDQSDPIS
+2796 
-2811 IDGNFTTTQGSD
+2811 
-2823 RVVSYQL
+2823 
-2830 DGTSAPVDGL
+2830 
-2840 TSQGVAVTLTETAN
+2840 
-2854 GDGSF
+2854 
-2859 TYEATAGSEAVFTL
+2859 
-2873 TVNTDGSYNFTLEGP
+2873 
-2888 IDHAID
+2888 
-2894 SDELTLNFP
+2894 
-2903 IIATDFDGDTVTETI
+2903 
-2918 PVTIVDDVPT
+2918 
-2928 ITAVD
+2928 
-2933 ALSVDEDDLSGV
+2933 
-2945 GSDPGGDLFVE
+2945 
-2956 GAFTTTQGSDR
+2956 
-2967 VVSYQLDST
+2967 
-2976 ADPVAG
+2976 
-2982 LTSQGEA
+2982 
-2989 IILVETANGDG
+2989 
-3000 SFTYVAT
+3000 
-3007 ADGNPVFT
+3007 
-3015 LNVATDGTYDF
+3015 
-3026 TLQGPIDHAANSD
+3026 
-3039 SLTIDFPI
+3039 
-3047 IATDFDGDTTSATIP
+3047 
-3062 VTITDDAPIID
+3062 
-3073 NVVPLAVDEDDLS
+3073 
-3086 GIGSD
+3086 
-3091 QTDAVFVEGAFT
+3091 
-3103 TTQGSDRVVSYQLDS
+3103 
-3118 TADPVSGL
+3118 
-3126 TSQGEPVTL
+3126 
-3135 VETANADGSFTYVAT
+3135 
-3150 ADGNPVFTMKVNAD
+3150 
-3164 GTYNFRLEG
+3164 
-3173 PVDHALNSDELVLNF
+3173 
-3188 PIIATDFDGDT
+3188 
-3199 TTATIPVTI
+3199 
-3208 TDDVPTIDNVVPL
+3208 
-3221 TVDEDDLA
+3221 
-3229 SIGSDQNDNAFM
+3229 
-3241 SGSFSTTE
+3241 
-3249 GSDSVVKYQLDATAD
+3249 
-3264 PVAGLTSHGEPV
+3264 
-3276 VLAETTN
+3276 
-3283 GDGSFTY
+3283 
-3290 TATADGNAVFELVV
+3290 
-3304 KPDGSYTFTLQGPLD
+3304 
-3319 HAVNSDSLQIDF
+3319 
-3331 PIIATDFDGDTS
+3331 
-3343 SKTLPVTIV
+3343 
-3352 DDKPTITDVDAIRVD
+3352 
-3367 EDDLATIGSDGSD
+3367 
-3380 PISFDGNFTTTQ
+3380 
-3392 GSDGVASYQ
+3392 
-3401 LDAAA
+3401 
-3406 TPVDGLTSQGVAVTL
+3406 
-3421 TETANGDGSYTYEA
+3421 
-3435 TAGTEAVFT
+3435 
-3444 LTVNTDGSYN
+3444 
-3454 FTLQGPIDHAV
+3454 
-3465 DSDELTLNFPIIA
+3465 SDELTLNFPIIA

-3522 DPISIDGN
+3522 GPISIDGN

-3561 VTLTET
+3561 VTLAET

-3575 YEAAAGT
+3575 YQATAGT
-3582 EAVFTLTVNTDGS
+3582 ESVFTLTVNTDGS
-3595 YNFTL
+3595 YDFTL

-3661 TVGSDGTQS
+3661 TIGSDGTQS

-3679 TDGSDGILE
+3679 TDGSDGIVE

-3824 VISGTFDITGGA
+3824 VISGTFDITEGA

-3893 TNNSYEFDLQKPLDH
+3893 TNNTYEFDLQKPLDH

-4014 VGASTADARV
+4014 VGASTADALV

-4069 KITDGDNDII
+4069 KITDGDNDTI

-4577 DDAQV
+4577 DGAQV

-4829 LDIEVAAV
+4829 LYIEVAAV

-5158 GEVADRPQDDSEAI
+5158 GEVADRPLDDSEAI

-5180 DGVRVVDSDGSSV
+5180 DGVSVVDSDGSSV

-5312 VYVDGVAQTLVSG
+5312 VYVDGVAQALVSG

-5481 PETLNQ
+5481 PEILNQ

-5492 ALNEGGGRWTVTD
+5492 ALNEGGGRWTVTN

-5517 DLTPSDDSDDGDN
+5517 DLTPNDDSDDGDN

-5583 QVADDVQI
+5583 QAADDVQI

-5729 VRVDIVGTFGLDA
+5729 VKVDIVGTFGLDA

-6402 VNGSASFNVT
+6402 VNGNASFNVT

-6423 TLSDIAEDSTAV
+6423 VLSDIAEDSTAV
-6435 DITQA
+6435 EITQA

-6543 TITATELLSNA
+6543 TITTTELLSNA

-6563 VDNVVLVD
+6563 VDNVALVD

-6634 ITATS
+6634 ITAAS

-6645 EADGQKVTG
+6645 EADGQKITG
-6654 ISVSDVDFAGAQ
+6654 ISVSDIDFTGAQ
-6666 ANESMTVTLTVTEG
+6666 ANEIMTVTLTVTEG

-6751 ASGTALEANQDFT
+6751 AGTALEANQDFT

-6903 IDQSTAVDDSYLVS
+6903 IDQSTAVDDSYLVG
-6917 GDTGTNL
+6917 GDTGINL

>member
-186 QSLQSSVIEGSI
+186 QSLQSNVTEGSI

-297 HVASVADGQVSIVGD
+297 HVASIADGQVSIVGD
-312 QINITFDITGADI
+312 QVNIAFDITGADI

-440 QTNGEDT
+440 QANGEDT

-471 ILDGDNPVIENV
+471 ILDGDNPVIENA

-496 SQEGAVVTSGT
+496 SQEGAAVTSGT
-507 GAITTAV
+507 GSITTAV

-566 ITIFDVAIDAPA
+566 ITVFDVAIDAPA

-606 YAVDADGDRSSITDG
+606 YAVDADGDRSSITEG

-634 QDDVPTIDDVDALAV
+634 QDDVPSIDGVDALAV

-655 SIGSDQSDSLLA
+655 SIGSDQSDSVFA
-667 QGNFTTTQGS
+667 QGSFTTTQGS

-698 GRPISLTETTN
+698 GRSISLTETVN

-771 VLPVTITDDVPTIND
+771 VLPVTITDDVPTINN

-833 PLNSLQSQGQ
+833 PLNGLQSQGQ

-892 SDSLTL
+892 TDSLTL
-898 DFNVIATDFDGDT
+898 DFSVIATDFDGDT
-911 SQIVLPV
+911 SQIVL
-918 TIVDDKPTITDVDA
+918 
-932 ITVDE
+932 
-937 DDLGT
+937 
-942 IGSDQTDPISIDGN
+942 
-956 FTTTQGSD
+956 
-964 RVVSYQ
+964 
-970 LDASSTPVDGLT
+970 
-982 SQGVAVT
+982 
-989 LTETANGDGSFT
+989 
-1001 YEATAGTEAVFTLT
+1001 
-1015 VNTDGSYNFTLEGSI
+1015 
-1030 DHAVDSDELTLNFPI
+1030 
-1045 IATDFD
+1045 
-1051 GDTTNATIPVT
+1051 
-1062 IVDDKPVITDVDAI
+1062 
-1076 TVDEDDL
+1076 
-1083 ASIGSD
+1083 
-1089 QSNPISIDGNF
+1089 
-1100 TTTQGSD
+1100 
-1107 RVVSYQLDGTSTPV
+1107 
-1121 DGLTSQ
+1121 
-1127 GVAVTLTETANGDGS
+1127 
-1142 FTYEATAGSEAVFTL
+1142 
-1157 TVNTDGSYNFT
+1157 
-1168 LQGPIDH
+1168 
-1175 AVGSDE
+1175 
-1181 LILNFPIIATDFDGD
+1181 
-1196 TVTETIPVT
+1196 
-1205 IVDDVPTI
+1205 
-1213 TAVDALSVDED
+1213 
-1224 DLSGVGSDPG
+1224 
-1234 GDLFVEGAFTTTQ
+1234 
-1247 GSDRVVSYQL
+1247 
-1257 DSTADPVAGLTSQG
+1257 
-1271 EAIILV
+1271 
-1277 ETANGDGSFTYVATA
+1277 
-1292 DGNPVFTLNVATD
+1292 
-1305 GTYDFTLQGPIDHAA
+1305 
-1320 NSDSLTIDFPII
+1320 
-1332 ATDFDGDTTSAT
+1332 
-1344 IPVTITDDAPII
+1344 
-1356 DNVVPLAVDEDDLS
+1356 
-1370 GIGSDQTDAVFVAG
+1370 
-1384 AFTTTQGSDRVVS
+1384 
-1397 YQLDST
+1397 
-1403 SDPVSG
+1403 
-1409 LTSQGEPVI
+1409 
-1418 LVETANPDGSFTYVA
+1418 
-1433 TADGNP
+1433 
-1439 VFTMN
+1439 
-1444 VNADGTYDF
+1444 
-1453 RLEGPID
+1453 
-1460 HALNSDEL
+1460 
-1468 VLNFPIIA
+1468 
-1476 TDFDGDTTTATIP
+1476 
-1489 VTITDDVPTINNVV
+1489 
-1503 PLTVDEDDLATIG
+1503 
-1516 SDQNDDAFM
+1516 
-1525 SGSFS
+1525 
-1530 TTEGSDSVVKYQLDA
+1530 
-1545 TADPV
+1545 
-1550 AGLTSHGE
+1550 
-1558 PVVLAE
+1558 
-1564 TANGDGSFTY
+1564 
-1574 TATANGNDVFEL
+1574 
-1586 VVKPDGSYTFTL
+1586 
-1598 QGPLDHAVNSD
+1598 
-1609 SLQIDFPIIAT
+1609 
-1620 DFDGDTSTETLPVT
+1620 
-1634 IVDDKPTITDV
+1634 
-1645 DAIRVDEDD
+1645 
-1654 LATIGS
+1654 
-1660 DGSDPISIDGNFT
+1660 
-1673 TTQGSDGVVSYQL
+1673 
-1686 DTAATP
+1686 
-1692 VDGLTSQGMAV
+1692 
-1703 TLAETAN
+1703 
-1710 GDGSYTYEATAG
+1710 
-1722 TEAVFTL
+1722 
-1729 TVNTDGSY
+1729 
-1737 NFTLQGPIDH
+1737 
-1747 ATDSDELTLN
+1747 
-1757 FPIIATDFDGDT
+1757 
-1769 TTETIPV
+1769 PV

-1960 TQGSDRVVSYQLDA
+1960 TQGSDRVVSYQLDGT
-1974 SATPVDGLTSQG
+1974 STPVDGLTSQG

-2014 LTVDTDG
+2014 LTVNTDG

-2031 DHAVDSDELTMNFP
+2031 DHAVDSDELILNFP

-2063 IVDDVPTIT
+2063 IVDDVPTITAVDALSVDEDDLGGVGSDPGGDLFVEGAFTTTQGSDRVVSYQLDSTADPVAGLTSQGEAIILVETANGDGSFTYVATADGNPVFTLNVATDGTYDFTLQGPIDHVANSDSLTIDFQIIATDFDGDTTSATIPVTITDDAPIIDNVVPLAVDEDDLSGIGSDQTDAVFVEGAFTTTQGSDRVVSYQLDSTSDPVAGLTSQGEPVILVETANADGSFTYVATADGNPVFTMNVNADGTYDFRLEGPIDHALNSDELVLNFPIIATDFDGDTTTATIPVTITDDVPTINNVVPLTVDEDDLATIGSDQNDDAFMSGSFSTTEGSDRVVKYQLDSTADPVSGLTSHGEPVVLAETANGDGSFTYTATADGNAVFELIVKPDGSYNFTLQGPLDHAVNSDSLQIDFPIIATDFDGDTSSETLPVTIVDDKPTITDVDAIRVDEDDLATIGSDGSDPISIDGNFTTTQGSDGVVSYQLDTAATPVDGLTSQGVAVTLTETANGDGSYTYEATAGTEAVFTLTVNTDGSYNFTLQGPIDHATDSDELTLNFPIIATDFDGDTTTETIPVTIVDDKPTITDVDAITVDEDDLGTIGSDQTDPISIDGNFTTTQGSDRVVSYQLDASATPVDGLTSQGVAVTLTETANGDGSFTYEATAGTEAVFTLTVNTDGSYNFTLEGPIDHAVDSDELILNFPIIATDFDGDTTNATIPVTIVDDKPVITDVDSITVDEDDLASIGSDQSNPISIDGNFTTTQGSDRVVSYQLDGTSTPVDGLTSQGVAVTLTETANGDGSFTYEATAGSEAVFTLTVNTDGSYNFTLEGPIDHAVDSDELTLNFPIIATDFDGDTVTETIPVTIVDDVPTITAVDALSVDEDDLSGVGSDQTDAVFVEGAFTTTQGSDRVVSYQLDSTADPVAGLTSQGEAITLVETANGDGSFTYVATADGNPVFTLNVATDGTYDFTLQGPIDHAANSDSLTIDFPIIATDFDGDTTSATIPVTITDDAPIIDNVVPLAVDEDDLSGIGSDQSDAVFVEGAFTTTQGSDRVVSYQLDSTSDPVSGLTSQGEPVILVETANADGSFTYVATADGNPVFTMNVNADGTYDFRLEGPVDHALNSDELVLNFPIIATDFDGDTTTATIPVTITDDVPTIDNVVPLTVDEDDLATIGSDQNDDAFMSGSFSTTEGSDSVVKYQLDATSDPVAGLTSHGEPVVLAETTNGDGSFTYTATADGNAVFELVVKPDGSYTFTLQGPLDHAVNSDSLQIDFPIIATDFDGDTSSKTLPVTIVDDKPTITDLDAIRVDEDDLATIGSDGSDPISIDGNFTTTQGSDGVVRYQLDTAATPVDGLTSQGVAVTLTETANGDGSYTYEATAGTDAVFTLTVNTDGSYNFTLQGPIDHATDSDELTLNFPIIATDFDGDTTTETIPVTIVDDKPTITDVDAITVDEDDLSTIGSDQTDPISIDGNFTTTQGSDRVVSYQLDASSTPVDGLTSQGVAVTLTETANGDGSFTYQATAGTESVFTLTVNTDGSYNFTLEGPIDHAVDSDELTLNFPIIATDFDGDTTNATIPVTIVDDKPVITDVDAITVDEDDLASIGSDQSNPISIDGNFTTTQGSDRVVSYQLDGSSTPVDGLTSQGVAVTLTETANGDGSFTYEATAGSEAVFTLTVNTDGSYNFTLEGPIDHAVDSDELTLNFPIIATDFDGDTVTETIPVTIVDDVPIIT

-2228 GIGSDQTDAVFVEGA
+2228 GIGSDQSDAVFVEGA

-2252 VVSYQLDSTS
+2252 VVSYQLDSTA
-2262 DPVSGLTSQG
+2262 DPVAGLTSHG
-2272 EPVTLVETANVDGSF
+2272 EPVTLVENANADGSF

-2316 VDHAL
+2316 
-2321 NSDELVLNFPII
+2321 I
-2333 ATDFDGDTT
+2333 
-2342 TATIPVTITDD
+2342 
-2353 VPTINNVVPLTVD
+2353 
-2366 EDDLATIG
+2366 
-2374 SDQNDDAFMSGSF
+2374 
-2387 STTEGSDSVVKYQ
+2387 
-2400 LDATADPVAG
+2400 
-2410 LTSHG
+2410 
-2415 EPVVLAETT
+2415 
-2424 NGDGSFTYTAT
+2424 
-2435 ADGNAVFELV
+2435 
-2445 VKPDGS
+2445 
-2451 YTFTLQG
+2451 
-2458 PLDHAVN
+2458 
-2465 SDSLQIDFPII
+2465 
-2476 ATDFDGDTSSKTLPV
+2476 
-2491 TIVDDKPTITDVD
+2491 
-2504 AIRVDE
+2504 
-2510 DDLATIGS
+2510 
-2518 DGSDPISIDGNFTTT
+2518 
-2533 QGSDGVVSY
+2533 
-2542 QLDAA
+2542 
-2547 ATPVDGLTS
+2547 
-2556 QGVAVTL
+2556 
-2563 TETANGDG
+2563 
-2571 SYTYEATAGT
+2571 
-2581 EAVFTLTVNT
+2581 
-2591 DGSYNFTLQGPID
+2591 
-2604 HAVDSDELTLNFP
+2604 
-2617 IIATDFDGDT
+2617 
-2627 TTETLPVT
+2627 
-2635 IVDDK
+2635 
-2640 PTITNVDAITVDE
+2640 
-2653 DDLGTIGSDQTDPI
+2653 
-2667 SIDGNFTTTQGSDRV
+2667 
-2682 VSYQLDASATPVA
+2682 
-2695 GLTSQGVAV
+2695 
-2704 TLTETANGDGSF
+2704 
-2716 TYEATAGSEAV
+2716 
-2727 FTLTVNTDGSYNFTL
+2727 
-2742 EGPID
+2742 
-2747 HAVDSDELTL
+2747 
-2757 NFPIIATDFDGDTT
+2757 
-2771 NATIP
+2771 
-2776 VTIVDDKPVITDV
+2776 
-2789 DAITVDE
+2789 
-2796 DDLASIGSDQSDPIS
+2796 
-2811 IDGNFTTTQGSD
+2811 
-2823 RVVSYQL
+2823 
-2830 DGTSAPVDGL
+2830 
-2840 TSQGVAVTLTETAN
+2840 
-2854 GDGSF
+2854 
-2859 TYEATAGSEAVFTL
+2859 
-2873 TVNTDGSYNFTLEGP
+2873 
-2888 IDHAID
+2888 
-2894 SDELTLNFP
+2894 
-2903 IIATDFDGDTVTETI
+2903 
-2918 PVTIVDDVPT
+2918 
-2928 ITAVD
+2928 
-2933 ALSVDEDDLSGV
+2933 
-2945 GSDPGGDLFVE
+2945 
-2956 GAFTTTQGSDR
+2956 
-2967 VVSYQLDST
+2967 
-2976 ADPVAG
+2976 
-2982 LTSQGEA
+2982 
-2989 IILVETANGDG
+2989 
-3000 SFTYVAT
+3000 
-3007 ADGNPVFT
+3007 
-3015 LNVATDGTYDF
+3015 
-3026 TLQGPIDHAANSD
+3026 
-3039 SLTIDFPI
+3039 
-3047 IATDFDGDTTSATIP
+3047 
-3062 VTITDDAPIID
+3062 
-3073 NVVPLAVDEDDLS
+3073 
-3086 GIGSD
+3086 
-3091 QTDAVFVEGAFT
+3091 
-3103 TTQGSDRVVSYQLDS
+3103 
-3118 TADPVSGL
+3118 
-3126 TSQGEPVTL
+3126 
-3135 VETANADGSFTYVAT
+3135 
-3150 ADGNPVFTMKVNAD
+3150 
-3164 GTYNFRLEG
+3164 
-3173 PVDHALNSDELVLNF
+3173 DHALNSDELVLNF

-3229 SIGSDQNDNAFM
+3229 SIGSDQNDDAFM
-3241 SGSFSTTE
+3241 SGSFTTTE

-3276 VLAETTN
+3276 VLTETTN

-3304 KPDGSYTFTLQGPLD
+3304 KPDGSYTFTLQGPLY

-3343 SKTLPVTIV
+3343 TETLPVTIV

-3380 PISFDGNFTTTQ
+3380 PISIDGNFTTTQ
-3392 GSDGVASYQ
+3392 GSDGVVSYQ
-3401 LDAAA
+3401 LDTAA

-3454 FTLQGPIDHAV
+3454 FTLQGPIDHATG
-3465 DSDELTLNFPIIA
+3465 SDELTLNFPIIA

-3522 DPISIDGN
+3522 GPISIDGN

-3561 VTLTET
+3561 VTLAET

-3575 YEAAAGT
+3575 YQATAGT
-3582 EAVFTLTVNTDGS
+3582 ESVFTLTVNTDGS
-3595 YNFTL
+3595 YDFTL

-3661 TVGSDGTQS
+3661 TIGSDGTQS

-3679 TDGSDGILE
+3679 TDGSDGIVE

-3824 VISGTFDITGGA
+3824 VISGTFDITEGA

-3893 TNNSYEFDLQKPLDH
+3893 TNNTYEFDLQKPLDH

-4014 VGASTADARV
+4014 VGASTADALV

-4069 KITDGDNDII
+4069 KITDGDNDTI

-4577 DDAQV
+4577 DGAQV

-4829 LDIEVAAV
+4829 LYIEVAAV

-5312 VYVDGVAQTLVSG
+5312 VYVDGVAQALVSG

-5481 PETLNQ
+5481 PEILNQ

-5492 ALNEGGGRWTVTD
+5492 ALNEGGGRWTVTN

-5517 DLTPSDDSDDGDN
+5517 DLTPNDDSDDGDN

-5729 VRVDIVGTFGLDA
+5729 VKVDIVGTFGLDA

-6402 VNGSASFNVT
+6402 VNGNASFNVT

-6423 TLSDIAEDSTAV
+6423 VLSDIAEDSTAV
-6435 DITQA
+6435 EITQA

-6543 TITATELLSNA
+6543 TITTTELLSNA

-6563 VDNVVLVD
+6563 VDNVALVD

-6634 ITATS
+6634 ITAAS

-6645 EADGQKVTG
+6645 EADGQKITG
-6654 ISVSDVDFAGAQ
+6654 ISVSDIDFTGAQ
-6666 ANESMTVTLTVTEG
+6666 ANEIMTVTLTVTEG

-6751 ASGTALEANQDFT
+6751 AGTALEANQDFT

-6903 IDQSTAVDDSYLVS
+6903 IDQSTAVDDSYLVG
-6917 GDTGTNL
+6917 GDTGINL

>member
-1 MSTHTVPQSAI
+1 MSTQTVPQNAI

-27 NVKVIKA
+27 KVRSIKA
-34 GDELR
+34 EDELIS
-39 PGEII
+39 GEVI

-54 QINNELYLVDAN
+54 QIHNELYLIDAN
-66 CVACLPVPS
+66 CVACLPEPS
-75 SEPLEPVLVQSPVN
+75 FEQPETLLQSPVN
-89 GLVTFDPTAIGSADF
+89 GQVTFDPTAIEGANF
-104 DANDI
+104 DANDV

-162 ATRSGEDDRDEDDG
+162 ATRSGVEERDEADD
-176 LNVTIFADGG
+176 LDVTIFADGG
-186 QSLQSSVIEGSI
+186 QSLQSSVTEGSI

-243 TSGGQPVAFVYD
+243 TSAGQPVAFVYD

-260 IIGTQGGNEVLRIEI
+260 IIGTQEGNEVLRIEI

-297 HVASVADGQVSIVGD
+297 HVASVADGQVSISGD
-312 QINITFDITGADI
+312 QINIAFDITGADI

-365 TFVDIG
+365 TFVDIV

-471 ILDGDNPVIENV
+471 ILDGNNPVIENV
-483 TGLSLDEAGVDQG
+483 TGLSLDETGVDQG
-496 SQEGAVVTSGT
+496 SQEGAVVTSGS
-507 GAITTAV
+507 GSLTTAV

-566 ITIFDVAIDAPA
+566 ITVFDVAIDAPA

-606 YAVDADGDRSSITDG
+606 YAVDADGDRSSITEG

-634 QDDVPTIDDVDALAV
+634 QDDVPTIDGVDALAV

-655 SIGSDQSDSLLA
+655 SIGSDQSDSVLA
-667 QGNFTTTQGS
+667 QGSFTTTQGS

-698 GRPISLTETTN
+698 GRSISLTETVN

-723 AIFTLQVNPDG
+723 AIFTLQVNSDG

-786 VVALTVD
+786 VVALAVD

-833 PLNSLQSQGQ
+833 PLNGLQSQGQ

-898 DFNVIATDFDGDT
+898 DFSVIVTDFDGDT

-970 LDASSTPVDGLT
+970 LDAS
-982 SQGVAVT
+982 
-989 LTETANGDGSFT
+989 
-1001 YEATAGTEAVFTLT
+1001 
-1015 VNTDGSYNFTLEGSI
+1015 
-1030 DHAVDSDELTLNFPI
+1030 
-1045 IATDFD
+1045 
-1051 GDTTNATIPVT
+1051 
-1062 IVDDKPVITDVDAI
+1062 
-1076 TVDEDDL
+1076 
-1083 ASIGSD
+1083 
-1089 QSNPISIDGNF
+1089 
-1100 TTTQGSD
+1100 
-1107 RVVSYQLDGTSTPV
+1107 
-1121 DGLTSQ
+1121 
-1127 GVAVTLTETANGDGS
+1127 
-1142 FTYEATAGSEAVFTL
+1142 
-1157 TVNTDGSYNFT
+1157 
-1168 LQGPIDH
+1168 
-1175 AVGSDE
+1175 
-1181 LILNFPIIATDFDGD
+1181 
-1196 TVTETIPVT
+1196 
-1205 IVDDVPTI
+1205 
-1213 TAVDALSVDED
+1213 
-1224 DLSGVGSDPG
+1224 
-1234 GDLFVEGAFTTTQ
+1234 
-1247 GSDRVVSYQL
+1247 
-1257 DSTADPVAGLTSQG
+1257 
-1271 EAIILV
+1271 
-1277 ETANGDGSFTYVATA
+1277 
-1292 DGNPVFTLNVATD
+1292 
-1305 GTYDFTLQGPIDHAA
+1305 
-1320 NSDSLTIDFPII
+1320 
-1332 ATDFDGDTTSAT
+1332 
-1344 IPVTITDDAPII
+1344 
-1356 DNVVPLAVDEDDLS
+1356 
-1370 GIGSDQTDAVFVAG
+1370 
-1384 AFTTTQGSDRVVS
+1384 
-1397 YQLDST
+1397 
-1403 SDPVSG
+1403 
-1409 LTSQGEPVI
+1409 
-1418 LVETANPDGSFTYVA
+1418 
-1433 TADGNP
+1433 
-1439 VFTMN
+1439 
-1444 VNADGTYDF
+1444 
-1453 RLEGPID
+1453 
-1460 HALNSDEL
+1460 
-1468 VLNFPIIA
+1468 
-1476 TDFDGDTTTATIP
+1476 
-1489 VTITDDVPTINNVV
+1489 
-1503 PLTVDEDDLATIG
+1503 
-1516 SDQNDDAFM
+1516 
-1525 SGSFS
+1525 
-1530 TTEGSDSVVKYQLDA
+1530 
-1545 TADPV
+1545 
-1550 AGLTSHGE
+1550 
-1558 PVVLAE
+1558 
-1564 TANGDGSFTY
+1564 
-1574 TATANGNDVFEL
+1574 
-1586 VVKPDGSYTFTL
+1586 
-1598 QGPLDHAVNSD
+1598 
-1609 SLQIDFPIIAT
+1609 
-1620 DFDGDTSTETLPVT
+1620 
-1634 IVDDKPTITDV
+1634 
-1645 DAIRVDEDD
+1645 
-1654 LATIGS
+1654 
-1660 DGSDPISIDGNFT
+1660 
-1673 TTQGSDGVVSYQL
+1673 
-1686 DTAATP
+1686 ATP
-1692 VDGLTSQGMAV
+1692 VD
-1703 TLAETAN
+1703 
-1710 GDGSYTYEATAG
+1710 
-1722 TEAVFTL
+1722 
-1729 TVNTDGSY
+1729 
-1737 NFTLQGPIDH
+1737 
-1747 ATDSDELTLN
+1747 
-1757 FPIIATDFDGDT
+1757 
-1769 TTETIPV
+1769 
-1776 TIVDDKPTITDVDAI
+1776 
-1791 TVDEDDLGTIG
+1791 
-1802 SDQTGPI
+1802 
-1809 SIDGN
+1809 
-1814 FTTTQGSDRV
+1814 
-1824 VSYQLDASAT
+1824 
-1834 PVAGLTSQGV
+1834 GLTSQGV

-1951 ISIDGNFTT
+1951 ISIDGSFTT
-1960 TQGSDRVVSYQLDA
+1960 TQGSDRVVSYQLDT

-1986 VAVTLTETANGDGS
+1986 VAVTLTETANADGS

-2007 GGNPVFT
+2007 GSEVIFT
-2014 LTVDTDG
+2014 LTVNTDG
-2021 SYNFTLEGPI
+2021 TYNFTLERPI
-2031 DHAVDSDELTMNFP
+2031 DHAVDSDELTLNFP

-2054 TVTETIPVT
+2054 TVTEIIPVT

-2114 LDSTADPVAGLT
+2114 LDSTADPIAGLT

-2147 ATADGNPVFTLN
+2147 ATAGGNPVFTLN

-2169 LQGPIDHAANSD
+2169 LQGPIDHAVNSD

-2194 DGDTTTATI
+2194 DGDTATATI

-2228 GIGSDQTDAVFVEGA
+2228 GIGSDQSGAVYVEGA

-2252 VVSYQLDSTS
+2252 VVSYQLDSTA
-2262 DPVSGLTSQG
+2262 DPVAGLTSQG
-2272 EPVTLVETANVDGSF
+2272 EPVTLVETANADGSF

-2353 VPTINNVVPLTVD
+2353 VPSIDNVVPLTVD

-2400 LDATADPVAG
+2400 LDATADPLAG
-2410 LTSHG
+2410 LTSQG
-2415 EPVVLAETT
+2415 EPVVLAETA

-2445 VKPDGS
+2445 LKPDGS

-2458 PLDHAVN
+2458 PLDHAMS

-2476 ATDFDGDTSSKTLPV
+2476 ATDFDGDTSTKILPV
-2491 TIVDDKPTITDVD
+2491 TIVDDQPSITNVD
-2504 AIRVDE
+2504 AISVDE

-2518 DGSDPISIDGNFTTT
+2518 DQKESVSIDGHFVTT
-2533 QGSDGVVSY
+2533 GSDHVVRY
-2542 QLDAA
+2542 QLDVSSN
-2547 ATPVDGLTS
+2547 PVDGLTS
-2556 QGVAVTL
+2556 HGVVVTM
-2563 TETANGDG
+2563 TESAN
-2571 SYTYEATAGT
+2571 A
-2581 EAVFTLTVNT
+2581 
-2591 DGSYNFTLQGPID
+2591 
-2604 HAVDSDELTLNFP
+2604 
-2617 IIATDFDGDT
+2617 
-2627 TTETLPVT
+2627 
-2635 IVDDK
+2635 
-2640 PTITNVDAITVDE
+2640 
-2653 DDLGTIGSDQTDPI
+2653 
-2667 SIDGNFTTTQGSDRV
+2667 
-2682 VSYQLDASATPVA
+2682 
-2695 GLTSQGVAV
+2695 
-2704 TLTETANGDGSF
+2704 DGSF
-2716 TYEATAGSEAV
+2716 TYTATAGSEAI
-2727 FTLTVNTDGSYNFTL
+2727 FILTVNSDGSYNFTL

-2747 HAVDSDELTL
+2747 HAT
-2757 NFPIIATDFDGDTT
+2757 G
-2771 NATIP
+2771 
-2776 VTIVDDKPVITDV
+2776 
-2789 DAITVDE
+2789 
-2796 DDLASIGSDQSDPIS
+2796 
-2811 IDGNFTTTQGSD
+2811 
-2823 RVVSYQL
+2823 
-2830 DGTSAPVDGL
+2830 
-2840 TSQGVAVTLTETAN
+2840 
-2854 GDGSF
+2854 
-2859 TYEATAGSEAVFTL
+2859 
-2873 TVNTDGSYNFTLEGP
+2873 
-2888 IDHAID
+2888 
-2894 SDELTLNFP
+2894 
-2903 IIATDFDGDTVTETI
+2903 
-2918 PVTIVDDVPT
+2918 
-2928 ITAVD
+2928 
-2933 ALSVDEDDLSGV
+2933 
-2945 GSDPGGDLFVE
+2945 
-2956 GAFTTTQGSDR
+2956 
-2967 VVSYQLDST
+2967 
-2976 ADPVAG
+2976 
-2982 LTSQGEA
+2982 
-2989 IILVETANGDG
+2989 
-3000 SFTYVAT
+3000 
-3007 ADGNPVFT
+3007 
-3015 LNVATDGTYDF
+3015 
-3026 TLQGPIDHAANSD
+3026 
-3039 SLTIDFPI
+3039 
-3047 IATDFDGDTTSATIP
+3047 
-3062 VTITDDAPIID
+3062 
-3073 NVVPLAVDEDDLS
+3073 
-3086 GIGSD
+3086 
-3091 QTDAVFVEGAFT
+3091 
-3103 TTQGSDRVVSYQLDS
+3103 
-3118 TADPVSGL
+3118 
-3126 TSQGEPVTL
+3126 
-3135 VETANADGSFTYVAT
+3135 
-3150 ADGNPVFTMKVNAD
+3150 
-3164 GTYNFRLEG
+3164 
-3173 PVDHALNSDELVLNF
+3173 
-3188 PIIATDFDGDT
+3188 
-3199 TTATIPVTI
+3199 
-3208 TDDVPTIDNVVPL
+3208 
-3221 TVDEDDLA
+3221 
-3229 SIGSDQNDNAFM
+3229 
-3241 SGSFSTTE
+3241 
-3249 GSDSVVKYQLDATAD
+3249 
-3264 PVAGLTSHGEPV
+3264 
-3276 VLAETTN
+3276 
-3283 GDGSFTY
+3283 
-3290 TATADGNAVFELVV
+3290 
-3304 KPDGSYTFTLQGPLD
+3304 
-3319 HAVNSDSLQIDF
+3319 
-3331 PIIATDFDGDTS
+3331 
-3343 SKTLPVTIV
+3343 
-3352 DDKPTITDVDAIRVD
+3352 
-3367 EDDLATIGSDGSD
+3367 
-3380 PISFDGNFTTTQ
+3380 
-3392 GSDGVASYQ
+3392 
-3401 LDAAA
+3401 
-3406 TPVDGLTSQGVAVTL
+3406 
-3421 TETANGDGSYTYEA
+3421 
-3435 TAGTEAVFT
+3435 
-3444 LTVNTDGSYN
+3444 
-3454 FTLQGPIDHAV
+3454 
-3465 DSDELTLNFPIIA
+3465 SDELTLNFPIIA

-3503 VDAITVDEDDLGTI
+3503 VDAITVDEDDLATI
-3517 GSDQT
+3517 GSDQN

-3537 DRVVS
+3537 DRVVR

-3548 ATPVAGLTSQGVA
+3548 ATPVDGLTSQGVA

-3575 YEAAAGT
+3575 YKATAGT

-3621 TDFDGDTSAET
+3621 TDFDGDTSVET

-3661 TVGSDGTQS
+3661 IVGSDGTQS

-3679 TDGSDGILE
+3679 TDGSDGIVE
-3688 YSVSDLTTP
+3688 YGVSDLTTP

-3782 ITLPITVVDD
+3782 ITLPIMVVDD

-3824 VISGTFDITGGA
+3824 VISGTFDITEGA

-3850 VASLTSDGEAITL
+3850 VASLTSDGDAITL

-3893 TNNSYEFDLQKPLDH
+3893 TNNTYEFDLQKPLDH

-3978 FEVTSADGIDAFE
+3978 FDVTSADGIDAFE

-4014 VGASTADARV
+4014 VGASTADALV

-4069 KITDGDNDII
+4069 KITDGDNDTI

-4120 SNIIGGNFDVTDGAD
+4120 SNIIGGNFEVTDGAD

-4240 VDDVPAIVKV
+4240 VDDVPTIVKV
-4250 TDSSQQTVDEDDLS
+4250 TDSSQQTVDEDDLA
-4264 GGSDTTSSDST
+4264 GGSDTTSGDST
-4275 VLNGGF
+4275 LLTGGF
-4281 EVVAGADKIVSYQVS
+4281 EVVDGADEIVSYQIS
-4296 DLDAVVSGLT
+4296 DLNAVVSGLT
-4306 SNGSSIELNLVS
+4306 SNGSSIELNVVS
-4318 TNGGVTSYEAVIT
+4318 SVGGVTSYEAVIT

-4412 LANGSQATNKDS
+4412 LTNGSQATNKDS

-4449 NPIPGVTSGGFAV
+4449 NPIPGVTSGGLAV
-4462 TLVQTA
+4462 TLAQTA
-4468 VSNNNFT
+4468 VSNNNYT

-4544 TLHDASISRV
+4544 TLYDASISRV
-4554 EGQGSRTVRLFRDP
+4554 EGQGSRTVHLFQDP

-4577 DDAQV
+4577 DGAQV

-4716 DVSPAKVDLVI
+4716 DVTTAKVDLVI
-4727 NLHDIDRNE
+4727 DLHDIDRNE

-4837 ADIATWTASS
+4837 ADIATWTTSS

-4875 GIVYE
+4875 DIVYE

-4892 VYSDGSAIPKSGG
+4892 VYSDGSAIPQTGG
-4905 VYLVDASRIDEVQ
+4905 VYLVDASRIGDVQ
-4918 VDPIDNFSGE
+4918 IDPIDNFSGE
-4928 IRIDVTA
+4928 IKIDVTA

-4940 NNPLLGKDT
+4940 NNPLSGKET

-4955 TIIIDVNPVAD
+4955 TIIIDVNPIAD
-4966 KGSFTVNRINVFE
+4966 PGSFTVNRINVFE
-4979 DNARTQNTVDPVTDH
+4979 DNARTQDTVNPVTDH

-5006 PSADLDGSEALFV
+5006 PSADLDGSEAQFV
-5019 RISNFSIDG
+5019 RISDFSIDG

-5045 TDSGGNV
+5045 TDSSGNV

-5083 IVKDTASLSTG
+5083 IVKDTASLSSG
-5094 TTEDVLSLGSKTV
+5094 VAEDMLSLGSKTV

-5117 PDTVLIDAGNVWNRF
+5117 PFIELNDKSGIWHEFNDGNVR
-5132 VDGDV
+5132 
-5137 AGIETT
+5137 GIETN
-5143 IEENGVVNLNFSVVS
+5143 IDENGQVELGFSVIS
-5158 GEVADRPQDDSEAI
+5158 GELPDNPNDHSESV
-5172 TVILSNIP
+5172 TVLLSNIP
-5180 DGVRVVDSDGSSV
+5180 AGVEVFDSDGASV

-5198 GYDGNGQPIY
+5198 GYDAQNQPIY
-5208 EANITGLN
+5208 EANITTAN
-5216 FNSGIQIIPEASST
+5216 INSGIVIKPEASST
-5230 ENIAITGTI
+5230 ENIHITATT

-5248 RVIEREV
+5248 RTSSGEI
-5255 RIKVE
+5255 RIIVA
-5260 PVIDAQDNYVVRSEG
+5260 PVIDAQDNYTVQSEG

-5281 DIDWKPTLVQSPD
+5281 NIDWKPTLAQSPD
-5294 TDEFFSDVTI
+5294 TDEFFSEVTI

-5325 TLTLSPQAGESEQDF
+5325 TLTLSPLANESEQDF
-5340 SAKISQSGYVQVQL
+5340 SARISQSGYVQVQL

-5364 TTTVTV
+5364 NTTVTV

-5384 EGIAEKTIN
+5384 QGIAEKTIN
-5393 GTVNVQVNPIV
+5393 GMVHVQVNPIV
-5404 EPEDNTGAIDDQ
+5404 EPENTTGSLDAQ
-5416 TRLLVTESGG
+5416 TRLLVTESAGVV
-5426 GATDIVKS
+5426 TDIVKS
-5434 DDQGNIDFTINT
+5434 DGQGNIDFTINT
-5446 SMGGESGAHIIKYQ
+5446 STGGESGANIIKYQ

-5481 PETLNQ
+5481 PEILNQ

-5492 ALNEGGGRWTVTD
+5492 ALNEGGGRWTVID
-5505 EDNFSIKAPSGL
+5505 EENFSIKAPSGL
-5517 DLTPSDDSDDGDN
+5517 DLTPNDDSDDGDN

-5542 EVNDLGEDLGN
+5542 EVNDLGEDAV

-5559 VRQTDVTLEFPTVL
+5559 VRETDVTLEFPTVL
-5573 TPKMSVAAEI
+5573 TPQTSVAAEI

-5591 QALEDNSINLGAQLT
+5591 EASEDNAIDLGTQLT

-5620 LTIIVD
+5620 LTVVID
-5626 PTAPGIPP
+5626 PSAPGIPP

-5640 TDVDFVNG
+5640 TDIDFVNG
-5648 KYVFQAHI
+5648 KYVFQADI

-5677 GDFELPI
+5677 GDFELPV

-5695 EKENNVQFP
+5695 EKENNVRIP
-5704 VQVLPVADVP
+5704 VQVLPIADVP
-5714 SSAGDQPLDSDVTPN
+5714 SSAGDQPLDGDVTPN
-5729 VRVDIVGTFGLDA
+5729 VTVDITGTLGLDA
-5742 NKQPVTDLNNDVP
+5742 NKQPVNDLNNDVP

-5765 LIQLNLSVDFADQ
+5765 LIQLNLNVDFADRY
-5778 FNNTQGG
+5778 NNIQGG
-5785 RETLTNIKLELDDT
+5785 QETLTNIKLELDDT

-5832 FKPKENYPVG
+5832 FRPKENYPVG

-5856 TDEAVFDQSILNNSG
+5856 TDEAVFDQSILNNPG
-5871 DNIDVRTFT
+5871 DNIDIRTFT

-5900 PTQPITVIGDE
+5900 PTKPITVVGDE

-5935 SFVSLKLTGLPDD
+5935 SFVSLKLTGIPDD
-5948 FIVKSNSSDYVVKN
+5948 FVVQSNSSDYVVKN

-5972 KDLTQTSIDLSDI
+5972 KDLTQTSVDLSDI
-5985 QIKPPKHFSG
+5985 QIKPPKNFSG

-6013 TERNNNFTLI
+6013 TERTNNFTLV

-6064 GANYQENDPET
+6064 GTTYQENDPET
-6075 LRVEVSNVPDG
+6075 LRVEISNVPDG

-6096 FTDQGGGIF
+6096 FTDQGNGVF
-6105 VLEINAQDLDQVV
+6105 VLEIDAQDLDQVV
-6118 FNSGDRNDNSWDG
+6118 FNSGDRNDNSWGG

-6142 GLDGSQSLGSAEEFD
+6142 GLDGRQSLGSAEEFD
-6157 VTVDVEAVNDRP
+6157 VAVDVEAVNDRP
-6169 EFVNTVDVET
+6169 EFVNVIDVET
-6179 PEDTPMLLD
+6179 PEDNAILLD
-6188 GFSITDI
+6188 TFGISDV
-6195 DAVLDDPNA
+6195 DAVLDDPTA
-6204 EYVLNVNVDS
+6204 EYVLNIAVDR
-6214 GILELN
+6214 GYLALN
-6220 PTLIAT
+6220 PSIIAN
-6226 YNLTVSGDGTDSVE
+6226 YGLTVSGDGTGSIE
-6240 LKGTVADLNNAI
+6240 LKGTVSDLNAAI
-6252 ADGLIEFN
+6252 ADGLVEFN
-6260 PDLNFFGD
+6260 PALNFFGN
-6268 VQVDVTVDDQGN
+6268 VNVDISVDDQGN
-6280 EGIVIG
+6280 EGIVIS
-6286 GVDDTLNTNSS
+6286 GVDETLNSNSS
-6297 SFNIEVTA
+6297 QFVIE
-6305 VNDTP
+6305 
-6310 ETTPVTLPDIEEDS
+6310 
-6324 GVFSISEADL
+6324 
-6334 IANAT
+6334 
-6339 DVEND
+6339 
-6344 NLTVSNVQLTDPNS
+6344 
-6358 GSITFNSGTGEWEF
+6358 
-6372 TPAPDYNGPVE
+6372 
-6383 ITYTI
+6383 
-6388 TDDGTTSGASDPKS
+6388 
-6402 VNGSASFNVT
+6402 VT

-6423 TLSDIAEDSTAV
+6423 TLTSIDEDSGAVIVTAADLLVNAV
-6435 DITQA
+6435 DIE
-6440 DLLANA
+6440 
-6446 SDIENDTLMVSNV
+6446 SDNLTVSNV
-6459 QLVDP
+6459 TLVDP
-6464 SSGTL
+6464 AAGTL
-6469 DFDNVTG
+6469 TQLSS
-6476 TWSFTPAPGYNG
+6476 TEWSFEPAPDFYGDVSFN
-6488 KVDLTYDIT
+6488 YDIT
-6497 DNGTTNGVSDPQTVS
+6497 DDGMTNGVSDPKTVS
-6512 GTATFEVTE
+6512 GSAVM
-6521 VNDAPVTSEVTLS
+6521 
-6534 STEEDGGSV
+6534 
-6543 TITATELLSNA
+6543 
-6554 SDPESDNLT
+6554 T
-6563 VDNVVLVD
+6563 VQ
-6571 PASGTLTQVSATEW
+6571 A
-6585 TFEPAADFFGDV
+6585 
-6597 NFTYEITDDGT
+6597 I
-6608 TNGAPDPITIAGTAV
+6608 
-6623 LNVEATNDAPE
+6623 NDAPE
-6634 ITATS
+6634 IDGS
-6639 VTDTIN
+6639 MVTNTIV
-6645 EADGQKVTG
+6645 ESSDQKISG
-6654 ISVSDVDFAGAQ
+6654 IEITDVDFAGVHE
-6666 ANESMTVTLTVTEG
+6666 NEIMTVSLSIDEG
-6680 DLRVEPPAGSGVTVG
+6680 DISVVVPAGSGITQGVG
-6695 AGMAG
+6695 LAG
-6700 EITLMGTPDNINSV
+6700 ETVLMGTLSQLNSLFASTDPDVGVFI
-6714 LGATDASEGVFVD
+6714 DAS
-6727 AGDVNAASIT
+6727 DVNSNSIALT
-6737 LSVKVEDNGVYFEN
+6737 VTADDNGIFYDN
-6751 ASGTALEANQDFT
+6751 LTGTSLQTSETFD

-6772 APTLSINPQFNYIR
+6772 VPNLAIDQNFSYI
-6786 QIAASQTASSQGLA
+6786 QKISASQSASRQGIAL
-6800 IVGIMAA
+6800 VGIMAA
-6807 LTDIDEVLSLEL
+6807 LTDVDEVLALEL
-6819 TGVPASAEVTS
+6819 TGVPRGATITS
-6830 GVSPSGISFDGTT
+6830 EATTSNISFDGTT
-6843 WTVPS
+6843 WTVPD
-6848 DEIDTLEIVATD
+6848 DEIDTLHINNAIPGD
-6860 TNSGIDV
+6860 
-6867 GSYDISLTA
+6867 YDITLTA
-6876 ISTESNGDEAQS
+6876 VSTASNGDQAYS
-6888 SPVQISLDVSSDSDD
+6888 TPLDINLNVTLNNQD
-6903 IDQSTAVDDSYLVS
+6903 IDQSAESEDSYLIGS
-6917 GDTGTNL
+6917 DAGITLAAGT
-6924 IGGDG
+6924 G
-6929 DDVILGGDGDDVL
+6929 DDYILGGDGDDVL

-6951 TGGDGSD
+6951 TGGAGSD
-6958 IFKWTVDSVDEGA
+6958 IFKWTEDTVDNGA
-6971 VDTITDFTVNEDSI
+6971 IDTITDFSVNEDTI
-6985 DLREVISDLN
+6985 DLKDVIADLN
-6995 NSMID
+6995 DPTAGI
-7000 MDDLLGHISADY
+7000 DDLLAHIQADY
-7012 DASTESV
+7012 DASTENV

-7055 LLNNGVIDNG
+7055 LLNHGVIDNG

>member
-1 MSTHTVPQSAI
+1 MSTQTVPQNAI

-27 NVKVIKA
+27 KVRSIKA
-34 GDELR
+34 GDELIS
-39 PGEII
+39 GEVI

-54 QINNELYLVDAN
+54 QIHNELYLVDAN
-66 CVACLPVPS
+66 CVACLPEPS
-75 SEPLEPVLVQSPVN
+75 FEQPETLLQSPVN
-89 GLVTFDPTAIGSADF
+89 GQVTFDPTSIEGANF
-104 DANDI
+104 DANDV

-176 LNVTIFADGG
+176 LNVTIFSDGG

-297 HVASVADGQVSIVGD
+297 HVASIADGQVSIVGD
-312 QINITFDITGADI
+312 QINIAFDITGADI

-408 ITLSIAGSNETVLT
+408 ITLSIAGSNETILT

-452 PTTIVDFDQDT
+452 PTTVVDFDQDT

-496 SQEGAVVTSGT
+496 SQEGAAVTSGT
-507 GAITTAV
+507 RSITTAV

-548 ESNGVRTY
+548 ESDGVRTY

-566 ITIFDVAIDAPA
+566 ITVFDVAIDAPA

-634 QDDVPTIDDVDALAV
+634 QDDVPTIDGVDALAV

-655 SIGSDQSDSLLA
+655 SIGSDQSDSVLA

-698 GRPISLTETTN
+698 GRSISLTETAN

-723 AIFTLQVNPDG
+723 AIFTLQVNSDG

-786 VVALTVD
+786 VVALAVD

-833 PLNSLQSQGQ
+833 PLNGLQSQGQ

-898 DFNVIATDFDGDT
+898 DFSVIATDFDGDT

-918 TIVDDKPTITDVDA
+918 TIVDDKPTITDVGA

-942 IGSDQTDPISIDGN
+942 IGSDQTD
-956 FTTTQGSD
+956 
-964 RVVSYQ
+964 
-970 LDASSTPVDGLT
+970 
-982 SQGVAVT
+982 
-989 LTETANGDGSFT
+989 
-1001 YEATAGTEAVFTLT
+1001 
-1015 VNTDGSYNFTLEGSI
+1015 
-1030 DHAVDSDELTLNFPI
+1030 
-1045 IATDFD
+1045 
-1051 GDTTNATIPVT
+1051 
-1062 IVDDKPVITDVDAI
+1062 
-1076 TVDEDDL
+1076 
-1083 ASIGSD
+1083 
-1089 QSNPISIDGNF
+1089 
-1100 TTTQGSD
+1100 
-1107 RVVSYQLDGTSTPV
+1107 
-1121 DGLTSQ
+1121 
-1127 GVAVTLTETANGDGS
+1127 
-1142 FTYEATAGSEAVFTL
+1142 
-1157 TVNTDGSYNFT
+1157 
-1168 LQGPIDH
+1168 
-1175 AVGSDE
+1175 
-1181 LILNFPIIATDFDGD
+1181 
-1196 TVTETIPVT
+1196 
-1205 IVDDVPTI
+1205 
-1213 TAVDALSVDED
+1213 
-1224 DLSGVGSDPG
+1224 
-1234 GDLFVEGAFTTTQ
+1234 
-1247 GSDRVVSYQL
+1247 
-1257 DSTADPVAGLTSQG
+1257 
-1271 EAIILV
+1271 
-1277 ETANGDGSFTYVATA
+1277 
-1292 DGNPVFTLNVATD
+1292 
-1305 GTYDFTLQGPIDHAA
+1305 
-1320 NSDSLTIDFPII
+1320 
-1332 ATDFDGDTTSAT
+1332 
-1344 IPVTITDDAPII
+1344 
-1356 DNVVPLAVDEDDLS
+1356 
-1370 GIGSDQTDAVFVAG
+1370 
-1384 AFTTTQGSDRVVS
+1384 
-1397 YQLDST
+1397 
-1403 SDPVSG
+1403 
-1409 LTSQGEPVI
+1409 
-1418 LVETANPDGSFTYVA
+1418 
-1433 TADGNP
+1433 
-1439 VFTMN
+1439 
-1444 VNADGTYDF
+1444 
-1453 RLEGPID
+1453 
-1460 HALNSDEL
+1460 
-1468 VLNFPIIA
+1468 
-1476 TDFDGDTTTATIP
+1476 
-1489 VTITDDVPTINNVV
+1489 
-1503 PLTVDEDDLATIG
+1503 
-1516 SDQNDDAFM
+1516 
-1525 SGSFS
+1525 
-1530 TTEGSDSVVKYQLDA
+1530 
-1545 TADPV
+1545 
-1550 AGLTSHGE
+1550 
-1558 PVVLAE
+1558 
-1564 TANGDGSFTY
+1564 
-1574 TATANGNDVFEL
+1574 
-1586 VVKPDGSYTFTL
+1586 
-1598 QGPLDHAVNSD
+1598 
-1609 SLQIDFPIIAT
+1609 
-1620 DFDGDTSTETLPVT
+1620 
-1634 IVDDKPTITDV
+1634 
-1645 DAIRVDEDD
+1645 
-1654 LATIGS
+1654 
-1660 DGSDPISIDGNFT
+1660 
-1673 TTQGSDGVVSYQL
+1673 
-1686 DTAATP
+1686 
-1692 VDGLTSQGMAV
+1692 
-1703 TLAETAN
+1703 
-1710 GDGSYTYEATAG
+1710 
-1722 TEAVFTL
+1722 
-1729 TVNTDGSY
+1729 
-1737 NFTLQGPIDH
+1737 
-1747 ATDSDELTLN
+1747 
-1757 FPIIATDFDGDT
+1757 
-1769 TTETIPV
+1769 
-1776 TIVDDKPTITDVDAI
+1776 
-1791 TVDEDDLGTIG
+1791 
-1802 SDQTGPI
+1802 PI

-1852 NGDGSFTYQATAGTE
+1852 NGDGSFTYEATAGTE
-1867 SVFTLT
+1867 AVFTLT

-1986 VAVTLTETANGDGS
+1986 VAVTLTETANSDGS
-2000 FTYEATA
+2000 FSYEATA
-2007 GGNPVFT
+2007 GSEAIFT
-2014 LTVDTDG
+2014 LTVNTDG
-2021 SYNFTLEGPI
+2021 TYNFTLEGPI
-2031 DHAVDSDELTMNFP
+2031 DHAVDSDELTLNFP

-2054 TVTETIPVT
+2054 TVTEIIPVT

-2072 AVDALSV
+2072 AVGALNV
-2079 DEDDLSGVGSDPGG
+2079 DEDDLNVVGSDPGG

-2147 ATADGNPVFTLN
+2147 ATADGNPIFTLN

-2194 DGDTTTATI
+2194 DGDTATATI
-2203 PVTITDDAPIIDN
+2203 PVTITDDAPVIDN

-2228 GIGSDQTDAVFVEGA
+2228 GIGSDQSDAVYVEGA

-2252 VVSYQLDSTS
+2252 VVSYQLDSTA
-2262 DPVSGLTSQG
+2262 DPVLGLTSQG
-2272 EPVTLVETANVDGSF
+2272 EPVTLVETANADGSF

-2353 VPTINNVVPLTVD
+2353 VPSIDNVVPLTVD

-2415 EPVVLAETT
+2415 EPVVLAETA
-2424 NGDGSFTYTAT
+2424 NGDGSFSYTAT

-2445 VKPDGS
+2445 LKPDGS

-2458 PLDHAVN
+2458 PLDHAMN

-2476 ATDFDGDTSSKTLPV
+2476 ATDFDGDTSTKILPV
-2491 TIVDDKPTITDVD
+2491 TIVDDQPSITNVD
-2504 AIRVDE
+2504 AISVDE

-2518 DGSDPISIDGNFTTT
+2518 DQNESVSIDGHFVTM
-2533 QGSDGVVSY
+2533 GSDRVVRY
-2542 QLDAA
+2542 QLDASSN
-2547 ATPVDGLTS
+2547 PVDGLTS
-2556 QGVAVTL
+2556 HGVV
-2563 TETANGDG
+2563 
-2571 SYTYEATAGT
+2571 
-2581 EAVFTLTVNT
+2581 
-2591 DGSYNFTLQGPID
+2591 
-2604 HAVDSDELTLNFP
+2604 
-2617 IIATDFDGDT
+2617 
-2627 TTETLPVT
+2627 VT
-2635 IVDDK
+2635 I
-2640 PTITNVDAITVDE
+2640 TE
-2653 DDLGTIGSDQTDPI
+2653 
-2667 SIDGNFTTTQGSDRV
+2667 
-2682 VSYQLDASATPVA
+2682 SANA
-2695 GLTSQGVAV
+2695 
-2704 TLTETANGDGSF
+2704 DGSF
-2716 TYEATAGSEAV
+2716 TYTATAGSEAV
-2727 FTLTVNTDGSYNFTL
+2727 FTLTVNSDGSYNFTL

-2747 HAVDSDELTL
+2747 HAT
-2757 NFPIIATDFDGDTT
+2757 G
-2771 NATIP
+2771 
-2776 VTIVDDKPVITDV
+2776 
-2789 DAITVDE
+2789 
-2796 DDLASIGSDQSDPIS
+2796 
-2811 IDGNFTTTQGSD
+2811 
-2823 RVVSYQL
+2823 
-2830 DGTSAPVDGL
+2830 
-2840 TSQGVAVTLTETAN
+2840 
-2854 GDGSF
+2854 
-2859 TYEATAGSEAVFTL
+2859 
-2873 TVNTDGSYNFTLEGP
+2873 
-2888 IDHAID
+2888 
-2894 SDELTLNFP
+2894 
-2903 IIATDFDGDTVTETI
+2903 
-2918 PVTIVDDVPT
+2918 
-2928 ITAVD
+2928 
-2933 ALSVDEDDLSGV
+2933 
-2945 GSDPGGDLFVE
+2945 
-2956 GAFTTTQGSDR
+2956 
-2967 VVSYQLDST
+2967 
-2976 ADPVAG
+2976 
-2982 LTSQGEA
+2982 
-2989 IILVETANGDG
+2989 
-3000 SFTYVAT
+3000 
-3007 ADGNPVFT
+3007 
-3015 LNVATDGTYDF
+3015 
-3026 TLQGPIDHAANSD
+3026 
-3039 SLTIDFPI
+3039 
-3047 IATDFDGDTTSATIP
+3047 
-3062 VTITDDAPIID
+3062 
-3073 NVVPLAVDEDDLS
+3073 
-3086 GIGSD
+3086 
-3091 QTDAVFVEGAFT
+3091 
-3103 TTQGSDRVVSYQLDS
+3103 
-3118 TADPVSGL
+3118 
-3126 TSQGEPVTL
+3126 
-3135 VETANADGSFTYVAT
+3135 
-3150 ADGNPVFTMKVNAD
+3150 
-3164 GTYNFRLEG
+3164 
-3173 PVDHALNSDELVLNF
+3173 
-3188 PIIATDFDGDT
+3188 
-3199 TTATIPVTI
+3199 
-3208 TDDVPTIDNVVPL
+3208 
-3221 TVDEDDLA
+3221 
-3229 SIGSDQNDNAFM
+3229 
-3241 SGSFSTTE
+3241 
-3249 GSDSVVKYQLDATAD
+3249 
-3264 PVAGLTSHGEPV
+3264 
-3276 VLAETTN
+3276 
-3283 GDGSFTY
+3283 
-3290 TATADGNAVFELVV
+3290 
-3304 KPDGSYTFTLQGPLD
+3304 
-3319 HAVNSDSLQIDF
+3319 
-3331 PIIATDFDGDTS
+3331 
-3343 SKTLPVTIV
+3343 
-3352 DDKPTITDVDAIRVD
+3352 
-3367 EDDLATIGSDGSD
+3367 
-3380 PISFDGNFTTTQ
+3380 
-3392 GSDGVASYQ
+3392 
-3401 LDAAA
+3401 
-3406 TPVDGLTSQGVAVTL
+3406 
-3421 TETANGDGSYTYEA
+3421 
-3435 TAGTEAVFT
+3435 
-3444 LTVNTDGSYN
+3444 
-3454 FTLQGPIDHAV
+3454 
-3465 DSDELTLNFPIIA
+3465 SDELTLNFPIIA

-3503 VDAITVDEDDLGTI
+3503 VDAITVDEDDLATI
-3517 GSDQT
+3517 GSDQN

-3548 ATPVAGLTSQGVA
+3548 ATPVDGLTSQGVA
-3561 VTLTET
+3561 VTLIET

-3575 YEAAAGT
+3575 YEATAGT

-3632 IPVKIV
+3632 IPVKII

-3649 TSVQTVDEDDIP
+3649 ISVQTVDEDDIP

-3679 TDGSDGILE
+3679 TDGSDGIVE
-3688 YSVSDLTTP
+3688 YGVSDLTTP

-3824 VISGTFDITGGA
+3824 VISGTFDITEGA

-3850 VASLTSDGEAITL
+3850 VAFLTSDGEAITL

-3879 GNPAEVVFELTLDA
+3879 GNPAGLVFELTLDA

-3952 ESLRVDEDDLPLG
+3952 ESLRIDEDDLPLG

-3978 FEVTSADGIDAFE
+3978 FEVTSADGIDYFE

-4001 LKSGGEEVTLSQD
+4001 LKSGGEDITLSHD
-4014 VGASTADARV
+4014 VSASTADALV

-4069 KITDGDNDII
+4069 KITDGDNDTI

-4150 GLTSGGQPLELVE
+4150 SLTSGGQPLELVE

-4250 TDSSQQTVDEDDLS
+4250 TDSSQQTVDEDDLA
-4264 GGSDTTSSDST
+4264 GGSDTTSGDST
-4275 VLNGGF
+4275 VLTGGF
-4281 EVVAGADKIVSYQVS
+4281 EVVDGADEIVSYQVS
-4296 DLDAVVSGLT
+4296 DLNAVVSGLT
-4306 SNGSSIELNLVS
+4306 SNGSSIELNVVS
-4318 TNGGVTSYEAVIT
+4318 SVGGVTSYEAVIT

-4388 LPITVVDDI
+4388 LPITIVDDI

-4544 TLHDASISRV
+4544 TLYDASISRV
-4554 EGQGSRTVRLFRDP
+4554 EGQGSRTVHLFQDP

-4577 DDAQV
+4577 DGAQI

-4589 SGIYFKQNGVDSDSV
+4589 SSIYFKQNGVDSDSV

-4683 IDTSTVTAFEDQGRD
+4683 IDTSTVIAFEDQGRD

-4716 DVSPAKVDLVI
+4716 DVTPAKVDLVI

-4741 TIRDADTHNGTFYY
+4741 TIRDASTHNGTFYY
-4755 RDGSGNYIE
+4755 RDGSGNFIE
-4764 LTSVG
+4764 LTPVG
-4769 NTVVLD
+4769 DTVVLD

-4782 FNGELV
+4782 FSGELV

-4798 RHTSTDA
+4798 RHTSTDV

-4818 NGTPDHTINGR
+4818 NGSADHVINGS
-4829 LDIEVAAV
+4829 LNIQVESV
-4837 ADIATWTASS
+4837 ADIATWTTSS

-4880 LVFTQGEGNAEL
+4880 LVFTQGEDNAEL

-4905 VYLVDASRIDEVQ
+4905 VYLVDASRIGDVQ
-4918 VDPIDNFSGE
+4918 IDPIDNFSGE
-4928 IRIDVTA
+4928 IKIDVTA

-4940 NNPLLGKDT
+4940 NNPLSGKET

-4955 TIIIDVNPVAD
+4955 TIIIDVNPIAD
-4966 KGSFTVNRINVFE
+4966 PGSFTVNRINVFE
-4979 DNARTQNTVDPVTDH
+4979 DNARTQDTVNPVTDH

-5019 RISNFSIDG
+5019 RISDFSIDG

-5045 TDSGGNV
+5045 TDSSGNV

-5083 IVKDTASLSTG
+5083 IVKDTASLSSG
-5094 TTEDVLSLGSKTV
+5094 VAEDMLSLGSKTV

-5117 PDTVLIDAGNVWNRF
+5117 PFIELNDKSGIWHEFNDGNVR
-5132 VDGDV
+5132 
-5137 AGIETT
+5137 GIETN
-5143 IEENGVVNLNFSVVS
+5143 IDENGQVELGFSVIS
-5158 GEVADRPQDDSEAI
+5158 GELPDNPNDHSESV
-5172 TVILSNIP
+5172 TVLLSNIP
-5180 DGVRVVDSDGSSV
+5180 AGVEVFDSDGATV

-5198 GYDGNGQPIY
+5198 GYDAQNQPIY
-5208 EANITGLN
+5208 EANITTAN
-5216 FNSGIQIIPEASST
+5216 INSGIVIKPEASST
-5230 ENIAITGTI
+5230 ENIHITATT

-5248 RVIEREV
+5248 RTSSGEI
-5255 RIKVE
+5255 RIIVA
-5260 PVIDAQDNYVVRSEG
+5260 PVIDAQDNYTVQSEG

-5281 DIDWKPTLVQSPD
+5281 NIDWKPTLAQSPD

-5325 TLTLSPQAGESEQDF
+5325 TLTLSPLANESEQDF
-5340 SAKISQSGYVQVQL
+5340 SARISQSGYVQVQL

-5364 TTTVTV
+5364 NTTVTV

-5384 EGIAEKTIN
+5384 QGIAEKTIN
-5393 GTVNVQVNPIV
+5393 GMVYVQVNPIV
-5404 EPEDNTGAIDDQ
+5404 EPENTTGSLDAQ
-5416 TRLLVTESGG
+5416 TRLLVTESTGVV
-5426 GATDIVKS
+5426 TDIVKS
-5434 DDQGNIDFTINT
+5434 DGQGNIDFTINT
-5446 SMGGESGAHIIKYQ
+5446 STGGESGANIIKYQ

-5466 DEVVTQLVVQ
+5466 DEIVTQLVVQ

-5481 PETLNQ
+5481 PEILNQ

-5492 ALNEGGGRWTVTD
+5492 ALNEGGGRWTVID
-5505 EDNFSIKAPSGL
+5505 EENFSIKAPSGL
-5517 DLTPSDDSDDGDN
+5517 DLTPNDDSDDGDN

-5542 EVNDLGEDLGN
+5542 EVNDLGEDAV

-5559 VRQTDVTLEFPTVL
+5559 VRETDVTLEFPTVL
-5573 TPKMSVAAEI
+5573 TPQTSVAAEI

-5591 QALEDNSINLGAQLT
+5591 EASEDNAIDLGTQLT

-5620 LTIIVD
+5620 LTVVID
-5626 PTAPGIPP
+5626 PSAPGIPP

-5640 TDVDFVNG
+5640 TDIDFVNG
-5648 KYVFQAHI
+5648 KYVFQADI

-5677 GDFELPI
+5677 GDFELPV

-5695 EKENNVQFP
+5695 EKENNVRIP
-5704 VQVLPVADVP
+5704 VQVLPIADVP
-5714 SSAGDQPLDSDVTPN
+5714 SSAGDQPLDGDVTPN
-5729 VRVDIVGTFGLDA
+5729 VTVDITGTLGLDA
-5742 NKQPVTDLNNDVP
+5742 NKQPVNDLNNDVP

-5765 LIQLNLSVDFADQ
+5765 LIQLNLNVDFADRY
-5778 FNNTQGG
+5778 NNIQGG
-5785 RETLTNIKLELDDT
+5785 QETLTNIKLELDDT

-5871 DNIDVRTFT
+5871 DNIDIRTFT

-5900 PTQPITVIGDE
+5900 PTKPITVVGDE

-5935 SFVSLKLTGLPDD
+5935 SFVSLKLTGIPDD
-5948 FIVKSNSSDYVVKN
+5948 FVVQSNSSDYVVKN

-5972 KDLTQTSIDLSDI
+5972 KDLTQTSVDLSDI
-5985 QIKPPKHFSG
+5985 QIKPPKNFSG

-6013 TERNNNFTLI
+6013 TERTNNFTLV

-6064 GANYQENDPET
+6064 GATYQENDPET
-6075 LRVEVSNVPDG
+6075 LRVEISNVPDG
-6086 ASVSLPDGTV
+6086 GSVSLPDGTV
-6096 FTDQGGGIF
+6096 FTDQGNGVL
-6105 VLEINAQDLDQVV
+6105 VLEIDAQDLDQVV
-6118 FNSGDRNDNSWDG
+6118 FNSGDRNDNSWGG

-6142 GLDGSQSLGSAEEFD
+6142 GLDGRQNLGSAEEFD
-6157 VTVDVEAVNDRP
+6157 VAVDVEAVNDRP
-6169 EFVNTVDVET
+6169 EFVNVIDVET
-6179 PEDTPMLLD
+6179 PEDNAILLD
-6188 GFSITDI
+6188 TFGISDV
-6195 DAVLDDPNA
+6195 DAVLDDPTA
-6204 EYVLNVNVDS
+6204 EYVLNIAVDS
-6214 GILELN
+6214 GYLALN
-6220 PTLIAT
+6220 PSIVAN
-6226 YNLTVSGDGTDSVE
+6226 YGLTVSGDGTGSIE
-6240 LKGTVADLNNAI
+6240 LKGTVSDLNAAI
-6252 ADGLIEFN
+6252 ADGLVEFN
-6260 PDLNFFGD
+6260 PALNFFGN
-6268 VQVDVTVDDQGN
+6268 VNVDISVDDQGN
-6280 EGIVIG
+6280 EGIVIS
-6286 GVDDTLNTNSS
+6286 GVDETLNSNSS
-6297 SFNIEVTA
+6297 QFVIE
-6305 VNDTP
+6305 
-6310 ETTPVTLPDIEEDS
+6310 
-6324 GVFSISEADL
+6324 
-6334 IANAT
+6334 
-6339 DVEND
+6339 
-6344 NLTVSNVQLTDPNS
+6344 
-6358 GSITFNSGTGEWEF
+6358 
-6372 TPAPDYNGPVE
+6372 
-6383 ITYTI
+6383 
-6388 TDDGTTSGASDPKS
+6388 
-6402 VNGSASFNVT
+6402 VT

-6423 TLSDIAEDSTAV
+6423 TLTSIDEDSGAVIITAADLLVNAV
-6435 DITQA
+6435 DIE
-6440 DLLANA
+6440 
-6446 SDIENDTLMVSNV
+6446 SDNLTVSNV
-6459 QLVDP
+6459 TLVDP
-6464 SSGTL
+6464 AAGTL
-6469 DFDNVTG
+6469 TQLSS
-6476 TWSFTPAPGYNG
+6476 TEWSFEPAPDFYGDVSFN
-6488 KVDLTYDIT
+6488 YDIT
-6497 DNGTTNGVSDPQTVS
+6497 DDGMTNGVSDPKTVS
-6512 GTATFEVTE
+6512 GSAVM
-6521 VNDAPVTSEVTLS
+6521 
-6534 STEEDGGSV
+6534 
-6543 TITATELLSNA
+6543 
-6554 SDPESDNLT
+6554 T
-6563 VDNVVLVD
+6563 VQ
-6571 PASGTLTQVSATEW
+6571 A
-6585 TFEPAADFFGDV
+6585 
-6597 NFTYEITDDGT
+6597 I
-6608 TNGAPDPITIAGTAV
+6608 
-6623 LNVEATNDAPE
+6623 NDAPE
-6634 ITATS
+6634 IDGS
-6639 VTDTIN
+6639 MVTNTIV
-6645 EADGQKVTG
+6645 ESSDQKISG
-6654 ISVSDVDFAGAQ
+6654 IEITDVDFAGVHE
-6666 ANESMTVTLTVTEG
+6666 NEIMTVSLSIDEG
-6680 DLRVEPPAGSGVTVG
+6680 DISVVVPAGSGITQGVG
-6695 AGMAG
+6695 LAG
-6700 EITLMGTPDNINSV
+6700 ETVLMGTLSQLNSLFASTDPDVGVFI
-6714 LGATDASEGVFVD
+6714 DAS
-6727 AGDVNAASIT
+6727 DVNSNSIALT
-6737 LSVKVEDNGVYFEN
+6737 VTADDNGIFYDN
-6751 ASGTALEANQDFT
+6751 LTGTSLQTSETFD

-6772 APTLSINPQFNYIR
+6772 VPNLAIDQNFSYI
-6786 QIAASQTASSQGLA
+6786 QKISASQSASRQGIAL
-6800 IVGIMAA
+6800 VGIMAA
-6807 LTDIDEVLSLEL
+6807 LTDVDEVLALEL
-6819 TGVPASAEVTS
+6819 TGVPRGATITS
-6830 GVSPSGISFDGTT
+6830 EATTSNISFDGTT
-6843 WTVPS
+6843 WTVPE
-6848 DEIDTLEIVATD
+6848 DEIDTLHINNAIPGD
-6860 TNSGIDV
+6860 
-6867 GSYDISLTA
+6867 YDITLTA
-6876 ISTESNGDEAQS
+6876 VSTASNGDQAYS
-6888 SPVQISLDVSSDSDD
+6888 TPLDINLNVTLNSQD
-6903 IDQSTAVDDSYLVS
+6903 IDQSAESEDSYLIGS
-6917 GDTGTNL
+6917 DAGITLAAGT
-6924 IGGDG
+6924 G
-6929 DDVILGGDGDDVL
+6929 DDYILGGDGDDVL

-6951 TGGDGSD
+6951 TGGAGSD
-6958 IFKWTVDSVDEGA
+6958 IFKWTEDTVDNGA
-6971 VDTITDFTVNEDSI
+6971 IDTITDFTVNEDTI
-6985 DLREVISDLN
+6985 DLKDVIADLN
-6995 NSMID
+6995 DPTAGI
-7000 MDDLLGHISADY
+7000 DDLLAHIQADY
-7012 DASTESV
+7012 DASTENV

-7055 LLNNGVIDNG
+7055 LLNHGVIDNG

>member
-1001 YEATAGTEAVFTLT
+1001 YQATAGTESVFTLT
-1015 VNTDGSYNFTLEGSI
+1015 VNTDGSYNFTLEGPI

-1107 RVVSYQLDGTSTPV
+1107 RVVSYQLDGSSTPV

-1168 LQGPIDH
+1168 LEGPIDH
-1175 AVGSDE
+1175 AVDSDE
-1181 LILNFPIIATDFDGD
+1181 LILNFPIVATDFDGD

-1271 EAIILV
+1271 EAITLV

-1370 GIGSDQTDAVFVAG
+1370 GIGSDQTDAVFVEG

-1403 SDPVSG
+1403 ADPVSG
-1409 LTSQGEPVI
+1409 LTSQGEPVT
-1418 LVETANPDGSFTYVA
+1418 LVETANADGSFTYVA

-1574 TATANGNDVFEL
+1574 TATANGNAVFEL

-1660 DGSDPISIDGNFT
+1660 DGSGPISIDGNFT

-1686 DTAATP
+1686 DAAAMP
-1692 VDGLTSQGMAV
+1692 VDGLTSQGVAV
-1703 TLAETAN
+1703 TLTETAN

-1747 ATDSDELTLN
+1747 AVDSDELTLN

-2031 DHAVDSDELTMNFP
+2031 DHAVDSDELTLNFP

-2627 TTETLPVT
+2627 TTETIPVT

-2716 TYEATAGSEAV
+2716 TYQATAGTESV

-3824 VISGTFDITGGA
+3824 VISGTFDITEGA

-4577 DDAQV
+4577 DGAQV

-5434 DDQGNIDFTINT
+5434 DDQGNIDFTVNT

-5481 PETLNQ
+5481 PEILNQ

-6388 TDDGTTSGASDPKS
+6388 TDDGTTNGASDPKS

-6751 ASGTALEANQDFT
+6751 AGTALEANQDFT

-6807 LTDIDEVLSLEL
+6807 LTDIAEVLSLEL

-6903 IDQSTAVDDSYLVS
+6903 IDQSTAVDDSYLVG
-6917 GDTGTNL
+6917 GDTGINL

>member
-1 MSTHTVPQSAI
+1 MSTQTVPQNAI

-27 NVKVIKA
+27 KVRSIKA
-34 GDELR
+34 GDELIS
-39 PGEII
+39 GEVI

-54 QINNELYLVDAN
+54 QIHNELYLVDAN
-66 CVACLPVPS
+66 CVACLPEPS
-75 SEPLEPVLVQSPVN
+75 FEQPETLLQSPVN
-89 GLVTFDPTAIGSADF
+89 GQVTFDPTAIEGANF
-104 DANDI
+104 DANDV

-162 ATRSGEDDRDEDDG
+162 ATRSGVEERDEADD
-176 LNVTIFADGG
+176 LDVTIFADGG
-186 QSLQSSVIEGSI
+186 QSLQSSVTEGSI

-243 TSGGQPVAFVYD
+243 TSAGQPVAFVYD
-255 EAQNA
+255 EAQNV
-260 IIGTQGGNEVLRIEI
+260 IIGTQEGNEVLRIEI

-289 TTISQGID
+289 TTISQGMD
-297 HVASVADGQVSIVGD
+297 HVASVADGQVSISGD
-312 QINITFDITGADI
+312 QINIAFDITGADI

-452 PTTIVDFDQDT
+452 PTTIVDLDQDT

-496 SQEGAVVTSGT
+496 SQEGAAVTSGT
-507 GAITTAV
+507 GSITTAV

-526 TEFNVGGEL
+526 TEFNIGGEL
-535 QSQGQVVQLELAS
+535 QSQGQVVQLEIAS

-566 ITIFDVAIDAPA
+566 IKVFDVAIDAPA

-606 YAVDADGDRSSITDG
+606 YAVDADGDRSSITEG

-634 QDDVPTIDDVDALAV
+634 QDDVPSIDGVDALAV

-655 SIGSDQSDSLLA
+655 SIGSDQSDSVLA
-667 QGNFTTTQGS
+667 QGSFTTTQGS

-698 GRPISLTETTN
+698 GRSISLTETVN

-734 SYSFTLEGPI
+734 SYSFSLEGPI

-756 FTIVAT
+756 FNIVAT

-833 PLNSLQSQGQ
+833 LLNGLQSQGQ

-898 DFNVIATDFDGDT
+898 DFSVIATDFDGDT

-937 DDLGT
+937 DDLAA

-970 LDASSTPVDGLT
+970 LDAS
-982 SQGVAVT
+982 
-989 LTETANGDGSFT
+989 
-1001 YEATAGTEAVFTLT
+1001 
-1015 VNTDGSYNFTLEGSI
+1015 
-1030 DHAVDSDELTLNFPI
+1030 
-1045 IATDFD
+1045 
-1051 GDTTNATIPVT
+1051 
-1062 IVDDKPVITDVDAI
+1062 
-1076 TVDEDDL
+1076 
-1083 ASIGSD
+1083 
-1089 QSNPISIDGNF
+1089 
-1100 TTTQGSD
+1100 
-1107 RVVSYQLDGTSTPV
+1107 
-1121 DGLTSQ
+1121 
-1127 GVAVTLTETANGDGS
+1127 
-1142 FTYEATAGSEAVFTL
+1142 
-1157 TVNTDGSYNFT
+1157 
-1168 LQGPIDH
+1168 
-1175 AVGSDE
+1175 
-1181 LILNFPIIATDFDGD
+1181 
-1196 TVTETIPVT
+1196 
-1205 IVDDVPTI
+1205 
-1213 TAVDALSVDED
+1213 
-1224 DLSGVGSDPG
+1224 
-1234 GDLFVEGAFTTTQ
+1234 
-1247 GSDRVVSYQL
+1247 
-1257 DSTADPVAGLTSQG
+1257 
-1271 EAIILV
+1271 
-1277 ETANGDGSFTYVATA
+1277 
-1292 DGNPVFTLNVATD
+1292 
-1305 GTYDFTLQGPIDHAA
+1305 
-1320 NSDSLTIDFPII
+1320 
-1332 ATDFDGDTTSAT
+1332 
-1344 IPVTITDDAPII
+1344 
-1356 DNVVPLAVDEDDLS
+1356 
-1370 GIGSDQTDAVFVAG
+1370 
-1384 AFTTTQGSDRVVS
+1384 
-1397 YQLDST
+1397 
-1403 SDPVSG
+1403 
-1409 LTSQGEPVI
+1409 
-1418 LVETANPDGSFTYVA
+1418 
-1433 TADGNP
+1433 
-1439 VFTMN
+1439 
-1444 VNADGTYDF
+1444 
-1453 RLEGPID
+1453 
-1460 HALNSDEL
+1460 
-1468 VLNFPIIA
+1468 
-1476 TDFDGDTTTATIP
+1476 
-1489 VTITDDVPTINNVV
+1489 
-1503 PLTVDEDDLATIG
+1503 
-1516 SDQNDDAFM
+1516 
-1525 SGSFS
+1525 
-1530 TTEGSDSVVKYQLDA
+1530 
-1545 TADPV
+1545 
-1550 AGLTSHGE
+1550 
-1558 PVVLAE
+1558 
-1564 TANGDGSFTY
+1564 
-1574 TATANGNDVFEL
+1574 
-1586 VVKPDGSYTFTL
+1586 
-1598 QGPLDHAVNSD
+1598 
-1609 SLQIDFPIIAT
+1609 
-1620 DFDGDTSTETLPVT
+1620 
-1634 IVDDKPTITDV
+1634 
-1645 DAIRVDEDD
+1645 
-1654 LATIGS
+1654 
-1660 DGSDPISIDGNFT
+1660 
-1673 TTQGSDGVVSYQL
+1673 
-1686 DTAATP
+1686 ATP
-1692 VDGLTSQGMAV
+1692 VD
-1703 TLAETAN
+1703 
-1710 GDGSYTYEATAG
+1710 
-1722 TEAVFTL
+1722 
-1729 TVNTDGSY
+1729 
-1737 NFTLQGPIDH
+1737 
-1747 ATDSDELTLN
+1747 
-1757 FPIIATDFDGDT
+1757 
-1769 TTETIPV
+1769 
-1776 TIVDDKPTITDVDAI
+1776 
-1791 TVDEDDLGTIG
+1791 
-1802 SDQTGPI
+1802 
-1809 SIDGN
+1809 
-1814 FTTTQGSDRV
+1814 
-1824 VSYQLDASAT
+1824 
-1834 PVAGLTSQGV
+1834 GLTSQGV

-1899 NFPIIAT
+1899 NFPIIVT

-1951 ISIDGNFTT
+1951 ISIDGSFIT

-1974 SATPVDGLTSQG
+1974 SSTPVDGLTSQG
-1986 VAVTLTETANGDGS
+1986 VAVTLTESANGDGS

-2007 GGNPVFT
+2007 GFEAIFT
-2014 LTVDTDG
+2014 LTVNTDG
-2021 SYNFTLEGPI
+2021 TYNFTLERPI
-2031 DHAVDSDELTMNFP
+2031 DHAVDSDELTLNFP

-2054 TVTETIPVT
+2054 TVTEIIPVT

-2169 LQGPIDHAANSD
+2169 LQGPVDHAVNSD

-2189 IATDF
+2189 VATDF
-2194 DGDTTTATI
+2194 DGDTTSASI

-2228 GIGSDQTDAVFVEGA
+2228 GIGSDQSDAVYVEGA

-2252 VVSYQLDSTS
+2252 VVSYQLDSTA
-2262 DPVSGLTSQG
+2262 DPVAGLTSQG
-2272 EPVTLVETANVDGSF
+2272 EPVTLVETANADGSF

-2353 VPTINNVVPLTVD
+2353 VPSIDNVVPLTVD

-2400 LDATADPVAG
+2400 LDATADPIAG

-2415 EPVVLAETT
+2415 EPVVLAETA

-2445 VKPDGS
+2445 LKPDGS

-2458 PLDHAVN
+2458 PLDHAMN

-2476 ATDFDGDTSSKTLPV
+2476 ATDFDGDTSTKILPV
-2491 TIVDDKPTITDVD
+2491 TIVDDQPSITNVD
-2504 AIRVDE
+2504 AISVDE

-2518 DGSDPISIDGNFTTT
+2518 DQNESVSIDGHFVTI
-2533 QGSDGVVSY
+2533 GSDHVVRY
-2542 QLDAA
+2542 QLDASSN
-2547 ATPVDGLTS
+2547 PVDGLTS
-2556 QGVAVTL
+2556 HGVVVTM
-2563 TETANGDG
+2563 TESAN
-2571 SYTYEATAGT
+2571 A
-2581 EAVFTLTVNT
+2581 
-2591 DGSYNFTLQGPID
+2591 
-2604 HAVDSDELTLNFP
+2604 
-2617 IIATDFDGDT
+2617 
-2627 TTETLPVT
+2627 
-2635 IVDDK
+2635 
-2640 PTITNVDAITVDE
+2640 
-2653 DDLGTIGSDQTDPI
+2653 
-2667 SIDGNFTTTQGSDRV
+2667 
-2682 VSYQLDASATPVA
+2682 
-2695 GLTSQGVAV
+2695 
-2704 TLTETANGDGSF
+2704 DGSF
-2716 TYEATAGSEAV
+2716 TYTATAGSEAV
-2727 FTLTVNTDGSYNFTL
+2727 FTLTVNSDGSYNFTL
-2742 EGPID
+2742 EGAID
-2747 HAVDSDELTL
+2747 HAT
-2757 NFPIIATDFDGDTT
+2757 
-2771 NATIP
+2771 
-2776 VTIVDDKPVITDV
+2776 
-2789 DAITVDE
+2789 
-2796 DDLASIGSDQSDPIS
+2796 GSDD
-2811 IDGNFTTTQGSD
+2811 
-2823 RVVSYQL
+2823 
-2830 DGTSAPVDGL
+2830 
-2840 TSQGVAVTLTETAN
+2840 
-2854 GDGSF
+2854 
-2859 TYEATAGSEAVFTL
+2859 
-2873 TVNTDGSYNFTLEGP
+2873 
-2888 IDHAID
+2888 
-2894 SDELTLNFP
+2894 
-2903 IIATDFDGDTVTETI
+2903 
-2918 PVTIVDDVPT
+2918 
-2928 ITAVD
+2928 
-2933 ALSVDEDDLSGV
+2933 
-2945 GSDPGGDLFVE
+2945 
-2956 GAFTTTQGSDR
+2956 
-2967 VVSYQLDST
+2967 
-2976 ADPVAG
+2976 
-2982 LTSQGEA
+2982 
-2989 IILVETANGDG
+2989 
-3000 SFTYVAT
+3000 
-3007 ADGNPVFT
+3007 
-3015 LNVATDGTYDF
+3015 
-3026 TLQGPIDHAANSD
+3026 
-3039 SLTIDFPI
+3039 
-3047 IATDFDGDTTSATIP
+3047 
-3062 VTITDDAPIID
+3062 
-3073 NVVPLAVDEDDLS
+3073 
-3086 GIGSD
+3086 
-3091 QTDAVFVEGAFT
+3091 
-3103 TTQGSDRVVSYQLDS
+3103 
-3118 TADPVSGL
+3118 
-3126 TSQGEPVTL
+3126 
-3135 VETANADGSFTYVAT
+3135 
-3150 ADGNPVFTMKVNAD
+3150 
-3164 GTYNFRLEG
+3164 
-3173 PVDHALNSDELVLNF
+3173 
-3188 PIIATDFDGDT
+3188 
-3199 TTATIPVTI
+3199 
-3208 TDDVPTIDNVVPL
+3208 
-3221 TVDEDDLA
+3221 
-3229 SIGSDQNDNAFM
+3229 
-3241 SGSFSTTE
+3241 
-3249 GSDSVVKYQLDATAD
+3249 
-3264 PVAGLTSHGEPV
+3264 
-3276 VLAETTN
+3276 
-3283 GDGSFTY
+3283 
-3290 TATADGNAVFELVV
+3290 
-3304 KPDGSYTFTLQGPLD
+3304 
-3319 HAVNSDSLQIDF
+3319 
-3331 PIIATDFDGDTS
+3331 
-3343 SKTLPVTIV
+3343 
-3352 DDKPTITDVDAIRVD
+3352 
-3367 EDDLATIGSDGSD
+3367 
-3380 PISFDGNFTTTQ
+3380 
-3392 GSDGVASYQ
+3392 
-3401 LDAAA
+3401 
-3406 TPVDGLTSQGVAVTL
+3406 
-3421 TETANGDGSYTYEA
+3421 
-3435 TAGTEAVFT
+3435 
-3444 LTVNTDGSYN
+3444 
-3454 FTLQGPIDHAV
+3454 
-3465 DSDELTLNFPIIA
+3465 LTLNFPIIA

-3503 VDAITVDEDDLGTI
+3503 VDAITVDEDDLATI
-3517 GSDQT
+3517 GSDQN
-3522 DPISIDGN
+3522 DLISIDGN

-3561 VTLTET
+3561 VTLAET

-3575 YEAAAGT
+3575 YKATAGS

-3595 YNFTL
+3595 YQFTL

-3621 TDFDGDTSAET
+3621 TDFDGDTSVET

-3661 TVGSDGTQS
+3661 IVGSDGTQS

-3679 TDGSDGILE
+3679 TDGSDGIVE
-3688 YSVSDLTTP
+3688 YGVSDLTTP
-3697 VQGLTSGGQSLVM
+3697 VQGLASGGQSLVM

-3768 PINATDFDGDVSNN
+3768 PINATDFDGDVSND

-3824 VISGTFDITGGA
+3824 VISGTFDITEGA

-3850 VASLTSDGEAITL
+3850 VASLTSDGEAISL

-3893 TNNSYEFDLQKPLDH
+3893 TNNTYEFDLQKPLDH

-4014 VGASTADARV
+4014 ASASTADALV

-4069 KITDGDNDII
+4069 KITDGDNDTI

-4105 DEDDIPSQGSDDTPE
+4105 DEDDIPNQGSDDTPE

-4250 TDSSQQTVDEDDLS
+4250 TDSSQQTVDEDDLA
-4264 GGSDTTSSDST
+4264 GGSDTTSGDST
-4275 VLNGGF
+4275 VLTGGF
-4281 EVVAGADKIVSYQVS
+4281 EVVDGADEIVSYQIS

-4306 SNGSSIELNLVS
+4306 SNGNSIELNVVS
-4318 TNGGVTSYEAVIT
+4318 SVGGVTSYEAVIT

-4388 LPITVVDDI
+4388 LPITIVDDI
-4397 PEIKSADA
+4397 PEITSADP

-4449 NPIPGVTSGGFAV
+4449 NPIPGVTSGGLAV

-4544 TLHDASISRV
+4544 TLYDASISRV
-4554 EGQGSRTVRLFRDP
+4554 EGQGSRTVHLFQDP
-4568 VEGDDDLGA
+4568 VEADDDLGA
-4577 DDAQV
+4577 DGAQV

-4716 DVSPAKVDLVI
+4716 DVTPAKVDLVI
-4727 NLHDIDRNE
+4727 DLHDIDRNE

-4741 TIRDADTHNGTFYY
+4741 TIRDASTHNGTFYY
-4755 RDGSGNYIE
+4755 RDGSGNFIE
-4764 LTSVG
+4764 LTPVG
-4769 NTVVLD
+4769 DTVVLD

-4782 FNGELV
+4782 FSGELV

-4798 RHTSTDA
+4798 RHTSTDV

-4818 NGTPDHTINGR
+4818 NGSADHVINGN
-4829 LDIEVAAV
+4829 LNIQVESV
-4837 ADIATWTASS
+4837 ADIATWTTSS

-4875 GIVYE
+4875 DIVYE
-4880 LVFTQGEGNAEL
+4880 LIFTQGEDNAEL
-4892 VYSDGSAIPKSGG
+4892 VYSDGSAIPKTSG
-4905 VYLVDASRIDEVQ
+4905 VYLVDASRIGDVQ
-4918 VDPIDNFSGE
+4918 IDPIDNFSGE
-4928 IRIDVTA
+4928 IKIDVTA

-4940 NNPLLGKDT
+4940 NNPLSGKET

-4955 TIIIDVNPVAD
+4955 TIIIDVNPIAD
-4966 KGSFTVNRINVFE
+4966 PGSFTVNRINVFE
-4979 DNARTQNTVDPVTDH
+4979 DNARTQDTVNPVTDH

-5019 RISNFSIDG
+5019 RISDFSIDG

-5045 TDSGGNV
+5045 TDSSGNV

-5083 IVKDTASLSTG
+5083 IVKDTASLSNG
-5094 TTEDVLSLGSKTV
+5094 VAEDILSLGSKTV

-5117 PDTVLIDAGNVWNRF
+5117 PFIELNDKSGIWHEFNDGNVR
-5132 VDGDV
+5132 
-5137 AGIETT
+5137 GIETN
-5143 IEENGVVNLNFSVVS
+5143 IDENGQVELGFSVIS
-5158 GEVADRPQDDSEAI
+5158 GELPDNPNDHSESV
-5172 TVILSNIP
+5172 TVLLSNIP
-5180 DGVRVVDSDGSSV
+5180 AGVEVFDSDGASV

-5198 GYDGNGQPIY
+5198 GYDAQNQPIY
-5208 EANITGLN
+5208 EANITTAN
-5216 FNSGIQIIPEASST
+5216 INSGIVIKPEASST
-5230 ENIAITGTI
+5230 ENIHITATT

-5248 RVIEREV
+5248 RTSSGEI
-5255 RIKVE
+5255 RIIVA
-5260 PVIDAQDNYVVRSEG
+5260 PVIDAQDNYTVQSEG

-5281 DIDWKPTLVQSPD
+5281 NIDWKPTLAQSPD
-5294 TDEFFSDVTI
+5294 TDEFFSEVTI

-5325 TLTLSPQAGESEQDF
+5325 TLTLSPLANESEQDF
-5340 SAKISQSGYVQVQL
+5340 SARISQSGYVQVQL

-5364 TTTVTV
+5364 NTTVTV

-5384 EGIAEKTIN
+5384 QGIAEKTIN
-5393 GTVNVQVNPIV
+5393 GMVHVQVNPIV
-5404 EPEDNTGAIDDQ
+5404 EPENTTGSLDAQ
-5416 TRLLVTESGG
+5416 TRLLVTESTGVV
-5426 GATDIVKS
+5426 TDIVKS
-5434 DDQGNIDFTINT
+5434 DGQGNIDFTINT
-5446 SMGGESGAHIIKYQ
+5446 STGGESGANIIKYQ

-5481 PETLNQ
+5481 PEILNQ

-5492 ALNEGGGRWTVTD
+5492 ALNEGGGRWTVID
-5505 EDNFSIKAPSGL
+5505 EENFSIKAPSGL
-5517 DLTPSDDSDDGDN
+5517 DLTPNDDSDDGDN

-5542 EVNDLGEDLGN
+5542 EVNDLGEDAV

-5559 VRQTDVTLEFPTVL
+5559 VRETDVTLEFPTVL
-5573 TPKMSVAAEI
+5573 TPQTSVAAEI

-5591 QALEDNSINLGAQLT
+5591 EASEDNAIDLGTQLT

-5620 LTIIVD
+5620 LTVVID
-5626 PTAPGIPP
+5626 PSAPGIPP

-5640 TDVDFVNG
+5640 TDIDFVNG
-5648 KYVFQAHI
+5648 KYVFQADI

-5677 GDFELPI
+5677 GDFELPV

-5695 EKENNVQFP
+5695 EKENNVRIP
-5704 VQVLPVADVP
+5704 VQVLPIADVP
-5714 SSAGDQPLDSDVTPN
+5714 SSAGDQPLDGDVTPN
-5729 VRVDIVGTFGLDA
+5729 VTVDITGTLGLDA
-5742 NKQPVTDLNNDVP
+5742 NKQPVDDLNNDVP

-5765 LIQLNLSVDFADQ
+5765 LIQLNLNVDFADRY
-5778 FNNTQGG
+5778 NNIQGG
-5785 RETLTNIKLELDDT
+5785 QETLTNIKLALDDT

-5856 TDEAVFDQSILNNSG
+5856 TDEAVFDQSILNNPG
-5871 DNIDVRTFT
+5871 DNIDIRTFT

-5900 PTQPITVIGDE
+5900 PTQPITVVGDE

-5935 SFVSLKLTGLPDD
+5935 SFVSLKLTGIPDD
-5948 FIVKSNSSDYVVKN
+5948 FVVQSNSSDYVVKN

-5972 KDLTQTSIDLSDI
+5972 KDLTQTSVDLSDI
-5985 QIKPPKHFSG
+5985 QIKPPKNFSG

-6013 TERNNNFTLI
+6013 TERTNNFTLV

-6064 GANYQENDPET
+6064 GATYQENDPET
-6075 LRVEVSNVPDG
+6075 LRVEISNVPDG

-6096 FTDQGGGIF
+6096 FTDQGNGVF
-6105 VLEINAQDLDQVV
+6105 VLEIDAQDLDQVV
-6118 FNSGDRNDNSWDG
+6118 FNSGDRNDNSWGG

-6142 GLDGSQSLGSAEEFD
+6142 GLNGRQNLGSAEEFD
-6157 VTVDVEAVNDRP
+6157 VAVDVEAVNDRP
-6169 EFVNTVDVET
+6169 EFVNVIDVET
-6179 PEDTPMLLD
+6179 PEDNAILLD
-6188 GFSITDI
+6188 TFGISDV
-6195 DAVLDDPNA
+6195 DAVLDDPTA
-6204 EYVLNVNVDS
+6204 EYVLNIAVDS
-6214 GILELN
+6214 GYLALN
-6220 PTLIAT
+6220 PSIIAN
-6226 YNLTVSGDGTDSVE
+6226 YGLTVSGDGTGSIE
-6240 LKGTVADLNNAI
+6240 LKGTVSDLNAAI
-6252 ADGLIEFN
+6252 TDGLVEFN
-6260 PDLNFFGD
+6260 PALNFFGN
-6268 VQVDVTVDDQGN
+6268 VNVDISVDDQGN
-6280 EGIVIG
+6280 EGIVIS
-6286 GVDDTLNTNSS
+6286 GVDETLNSNSS
-6297 SFNIEVTA
+6297 QFVIE
-6305 VNDTP
+6305 
-6310 ETTPVTLPDIEEDS
+6310 
-6324 GVFSISEADL
+6324 
-6334 IANAT
+6334 
-6339 DVEND
+6339 
-6344 NLTVSNVQLTDPNS
+6344 
-6358 GSITFNSGTGEWEF
+6358 
-6372 TPAPDYNGPVE
+6372 
-6383 ITYTI
+6383 
-6388 TDDGTTSGASDPKS
+6388 
-6402 VNGSASFNVT
+6402 VT

-6423 TLSDIAEDSTAV
+6423 TLTSIDEDSGAVIVTAADLLVNAV
-6435 DITQA
+6435 DIE
-6440 DLLANA
+6440 
-6446 SDIENDTLMVSNV
+6446 SDNLTVSNV
-6459 QLVDP
+6459 TLVDP
-6464 SSGTL
+6464 AAGALTQLSSTE
-6469 DFDNVTG
+6469 
-6476 TWSFTPAPGYNG
+6476 WSFEPAPDFYGDVSFN
-6488 KVDLTYDIT
+6488 YDIT
-6497 DNGTTNGVSDPQTVS
+6497 DDGMTNGVSDPKTVS
-6512 GTATFEVTE
+6512 GSAVM
-6521 VNDAPVTSEVTLS
+6521 
-6534 STEEDGGSV
+6534 
-6543 TITATELLSNA
+6543 
-6554 SDPESDNLT
+6554 T
-6563 VDNVVLVD
+6563 VQ
-6571 PASGTLTQVSATEW
+6571 A
-6585 TFEPAADFFGDV
+6585 
-6597 NFTYEITDDGT
+6597 I
-6608 TNGAPDPITIAGTAV
+6608 
-6623 LNVEATNDAPE
+6623 NDAPE
-6634 ITATS
+6634 IDGS
-6639 VTDTIN
+6639 MVTNTIV
-6645 EADGQKVTG
+6645 ESSDQKISG
-6654 ISVSDVDFAGAQ
+6654 IEITDVDFAGIHE
-6666 ANESMTVTLTVTEG
+6666 NEIMTVSLSIDEG
-6680 DLRVEPPAGSGVTVG
+6680 DISVVVPAGSGITQGVG
-6695 AGMAG
+6695 LAG
-6700 EITLMGTPDNINSV
+6700 ETVLMGTLSQLNSLFASTDPDVGVFI
-6714 LGATDASEGVFVD
+6714 DAS
-6727 AGDVNAASIT
+6727 DVNSNSIALT
-6737 LSVKVEDNGVYFEN
+6737 VTADDNGIFYDN
-6751 ASGTALEANQDFT
+6751 LTGTSLQTSETFD

-6772 APTLSINPQFNYIR
+6772 VPNLAIDQNFSYIQR
-6786 QIAASQTASSQGLA
+6786 ISASQSASRQGIAL
-6800 IVGIMAA
+6800 VGIMAA
-6807 LTDIDEVLSLEL
+6807 LTDVDEVLALEL
-6819 TGVPASAEVTS
+6819 TGVPRGATITS
-6830 GVSPSGISFDGTT
+6830 EATTSNISFDGTT
-6843 WTVPS
+6843 WTVPE
-6848 DEIDTLEIVATD
+6848 DEIDTLHINNAIPGD
-6860 TNSGIDV
+6860 
-6867 GSYDISLTA
+6867 YDITLTA
-6876 ISTESNGDEAQS
+6876 VSTASNGDQAYS
-6888 SPVQISLDVSSDSDD
+6888 TPLDLNLNVTLNSQD
-6903 IDQSTAVDDSYLVS
+6903 IDQSAESEDSYLIGS
-6917 GDTGTNL
+6917 DAGITLAAGT
-6924 IGGDG
+6924 G
-6929 DDVILGGDGDDVL
+6929 DDYILGGDGDDVL

-6951 TGGDGSD
+6951 TGGAGSD
-6958 IFKWTVDSVDEGA
+6958 IFKWTEDTVDNGA
-6971 VDTITDFTVNEDSI
+6971 IDTITDFSVNEDTI
-6985 DLREVISDLN
+6985 DLKDVIADLN
-6995 NSMID
+6995 DPTAGI
-7000 MDDLLGHISADY
+7000 DDLLAHIQADY
-7012 DASTESV
+7012 DASTENV
-7019 SLNITTDANVQQTI
+7019 SLNITTDANVQQII

-7055 LLNNGVIDNG
+7055 LLNHGVIDNG

>member
-1 MSTHTVPQSAI
+1 MSTQTVPQNAI

-27 NVKVIKA
+27 KARSIKA
-34 GDELR
+34 GDELIS
-39 PGEII
+39 GEVI

-54 QINNELYLVDAN
+54 QIHNELYLVDAN
-66 CVACLPVPS
+66 CVACLPEPS
-75 SEPLEPVLVQSPVN
+75 FEQPETLLQSPVN
-89 GLVTFDPTAIGSADF
+89 GQVTFDPTAIEGANF
-104 DANDI
+104 DANDV

-162 ATRSGEDDRDEDDG
+162 ATRSGVEERDEADD
-176 LNVTIFADGG
+176 LDVTIFADGG
-186 QSLQSSVIEGSI
+186 QSLQSSVTEGSI

-211 LVEAGDLALDT
+211 LIEAGDLALDT

-243 TSGGQPVAFVYD
+243 TSAGQPVAFVYD

-260 IIGTQGGNEVLRIEI
+260 IIGTQEGNEVLRIEI

-297 HVASVADGQVSIVGD
+297 HVASVSDGQVSIVSD
-312 QINITFDITGADI
+312 QINIAFDITGADI

-507 GAITTAV
+507 GSTTTAV

-566 ITIFDVAIDAPA
+566 ITVFDVAIDAPA

-621 SNTPEAAQIVIQV
+621 SNTPEAVQIVIQV
-634 QDDVPTIDDVDALAV
+634 QDDVPSIDGVDALAV

-655 SIGSDQSDSLLA
+655 SIGSDQSDSVLA
-667 QGNFTTTQGS
+667 QGSFTTTQGS

-698 GRPISLTETTN
+698 GRSISLTETVN

-723 AIFTLQVNPDG
+723 DIFTLQVNPDG
-734 SYSFTLEGPI
+734 SYSFALEGPI

-811 GQFTTT
+811 GQLTTT

-833 PLNSLQSQGQ
+833 PLNGLQSQGQ

-886 IDHAAN
+886 IDHAADR
-892 SDSLTL
+892 DSLTL
-898 DFNVIATDFDGDT
+898 DFSVIATDFDGDT

-937 DDLGT
+937 DDLAT
-942 IGSDQTDPISIDGN
+942 IGSDQTGPISIDGN

-964 RVVSYQ
+964 RVVGYQ
-970 LDASSTPVDGLT
+970 LDASATPVDGLT
-982 SQGVAVT
+982 SQGVVVT

-1001 YEATAGTEAVFTLT
+1001 YQATAGSEAVFTLT
-1015 VNTDGSYNFTLEGSI
+1015 VNTDGSYNFTLEGPI
-1030 DHAVDSDELTLNFPI
+1030 DHAVDSDKLILNFPI

-1089 QSNPISIDGNF
+1089 QSNPTSIDGSF
-1100 TTTQGSD
+1100 ITTQGSD
-1107 RVVSYQLDGTSTPV
+1107 SVVSYQLDASSTPV

-1142 FTYEATAGSEAVFTL
+1142 FTYEATAGSEVIFTL
-1157 TVNTDGSYNFT
+1157 TVNTDGT
-1168 LQGPIDH
+1168 
-1175 AVGSDE
+1175 
-1181 LILNFPIIATDFDGD
+1181 
-1196 TVTETIPVT
+1196 
-1205 IVDDVPTI
+1205 
-1213 TAVDALSVDED
+1213 
-1224 DLSGVGSDPG
+1224 
-1234 GDLFVEGAFTTTQ
+1234 
-1247 GSDRVVSYQL
+1247 
-1257 DSTADPVAGLTSQG
+1257 
-1271 EAIILV
+1271 
-1277 ETANGDGSFTYVATA
+1277 
-1292 DGNPVFTLNVATD
+1292 
-1305 GTYDFTLQGPIDHAA
+1305 
-1320 NSDSLTIDFPII
+1320 
-1332 ATDFDGDTTSAT
+1332 
-1344 IPVTITDDAPII
+1344 
-1356 DNVVPLAVDEDDLS
+1356 
-1370 GIGSDQTDAVFVAG
+1370 
-1384 AFTTTQGSDRVVS
+1384 
-1397 YQLDST
+1397 
-1403 SDPVSG
+1403 
-1409 LTSQGEPVI
+1409 
-1418 LVETANPDGSFTYVA
+1418 
-1433 TADGNP
+1433 
-1439 VFTMN
+1439 
-1444 VNADGTYDF
+1444 
-1453 RLEGPID
+1453 
-1460 HALNSDEL
+1460 
-1468 VLNFPIIA
+1468 
-1476 TDFDGDTTTATIP
+1476 
-1489 VTITDDVPTINNVV
+1489 
-1503 PLTVDEDDLATIG
+1503 
-1516 SDQNDDAFM
+1516 
-1525 SGSFS
+1525 
-1530 TTEGSDSVVKYQLDA
+1530 
-1545 TADPV
+1545 
-1550 AGLTSHGE
+1550 
-1558 PVVLAE
+1558 
-1564 TANGDGSFTY
+1564 
-1574 TATANGNDVFEL
+1574 
-1586 VVKPDGSYTFTL
+1586 
-1598 QGPLDHAVNSD
+1598 
-1609 SLQIDFPIIAT
+1609 
-1620 DFDGDTSTETLPVT
+1620 
-1634 IVDDKPTITDV
+1634 
-1645 DAIRVDEDD
+1645 
-1654 LATIGS
+1654 
-1660 DGSDPISIDGNFT
+1660 
-1673 TTQGSDGVVSYQL
+1673 
-1686 DTAATP
+1686 
-1692 VDGLTSQGMAV
+1692 
-1703 TLAETAN
+1703 
-1710 GDGSYTYEATAG
+1710 
-1722 TEAVFTL
+1722 
-1729 TVNTDGSY
+1729 
-1737 NFTLQGPIDH
+1737 
-1747 ATDSDELTLN
+1747 
-1757 FPIIATDFDGDT
+1757 
-1769 TTETIPV
+1769 
-1776 TIVDDKPTITDVDAI
+1776 
-1791 TVDEDDLGTIG
+1791 
-1802 SDQTGPI
+1802 
-1809 SIDGN
+1809 
-1814 FTTTQGSDRV
+1814 
-1824 VSYQLDASAT
+1824 
-1834 PVAGLTSQGV
+1834 
-1844 AVTLTETA
+1844 
-1852 NGDGSFTYQATAGTE
+1852 
-1867 SVFTLT
+1867 
-1873 VNTDGSYN
+1873 YN
-1881 FTLEG
+1881 FTLER

-1906 DFDGDTTNATIP
+1906 DFDGDT
-1918 VTIVDDKPVITDVD
+1918 
-1932 AITVDEDDLASIGS
+1932 
-1946 DQSNP
+1946 
-1951 ISIDGNFTT
+1951 
-1960 TQGSDRVVSYQLDA
+1960 
-1974 SATPVDGLTSQG
+1974 
-1986 VAVTLTETANGDGS
+1986 
-2000 FTYEATA
+2000 
-2007 GGNPVFT
+2007 
-2014 LTVDTDG
+2014 
-2021 SYNFTLEGPI
+2021 
-2031 DHAVDSDELTMNFP
+2031 
-2045 IIATDFDGD
+2045 
-2054 TVTETIPVT
+2054 VTEIIPVT

-2159 VATDG
+2159 VAIDG

-2194 DGDTTTATI
+2194 DGDTATATI
-2203 PVTITDDAPIIDN
+2203 PVTITDDAPVIDN

-2228 GIGSDQTDAVFVEGA
+2228 GIGSDQSGAVYVEGA

-2252 VVSYQLDSTS
+2252 VVSYQLDSTA

-2272 EPVTLVETANVDGSF
+2272 EPVTLVETANADGSF

-2353 VPTINNVVPLTVD
+2353 VPSIDNVVPLTVD

-2400 LDATADPVAG
+2400 LDATADPLAG
-2410 LTSHG
+2410 LTSQG
-2415 EPVVLAETT
+2415 EPVVLAETA

-2445 VKPDGS
+2445 LKPDGS
-2451 YTFTLQG
+2451 YTFTLLG
-2458 PLDHAVN
+2458 PLDHAMN

-2476 ATDFDGDTSSKTLPV
+2476 ATDFDGDTSTKILPV
-2491 TIVDDKPTITDVD
+2491 TIVDDQPSITNVD
-2504 AIRVDE
+2504 AISVDE

-2518 DGSDPISIDGNFTTT
+2518 DQNESVSIDGHFVTM
-2533 QGSDGVVSY
+2533 GSDHVVSY
-2542 QLDAA
+2542 QLDASSN
-2547 ATPVDGLTS
+2547 PINGLTS
-2556 QGVAVTL
+2556 HGVVVTM
-2563 TETANGDG
+2563 TESANADG
-2571 SYTYEATAGT
+2571 SFTYTATAGS
-2581 EAVFTLTVNT
+2581 EAVFTLTVNS
-2591 DGSYNFTLQGPID
+2591 DGSYNFTLEGPID
-2604 HAVDSDELTLNFP
+2604 HATGSDELTLNFP

-2627 TTETLPVT
+2627 TTETIPVT

-2640 PTITNVDAITVDE
+2640 PTITDVDAITVDE
-2653 DDLGTIGSDQTDPI
+2653 DDLATIGSDQTDPI

-2704 TLTETANGDGSF
+2704 TLAETANGDGSF
-2716 TYEATAGSEAV
+2716 TYKATAGSEAV
-2727 FTLTVNTDGSYNFTL
+2727 FTLTVNTDGSYQFTL

-2757 NFPIIATDFDGDTT
+2757 NFPIIATDFDGDT
-2771 NATIP
+2771 
-2776 VTIVDDKPVITDV
+2776 
-2789 DAITVDE
+2789 
-2796 DDLASIGSDQSDPIS
+2796 
-2811 IDGNFTTTQGSD
+2811 F
-2823 RVVSYQL
+2823 
-2830 DGTSAPVDGL
+2830 
-2840 TSQGVAVTLTETAN
+2840 
-2854 GDGSF
+2854 
-2859 TYEATAGSEAVFTL
+2859 
-2873 TVNTDGSYNFTLEGP
+2873 
-2888 IDHAID
+2888 
-2894 SDELTLNFP
+2894 
-2903 IIATDFDGDTVTETI
+2903 
-2918 PVTIVDDVPT
+2918 
-2928 ITAVD
+2928 
-2933 ALSVDEDDLSGV
+2933 
-2945 GSDPGGDLFVE
+2945 
-2956 GAFTTTQGSDR
+2956 
-2967 VVSYQLDST
+2967 
-2976 ADPVAG
+2976 
-2982 LTSQGEA
+2982 
-2989 IILVETANGDG
+2989 
-3000 SFTYVAT
+3000 
-3007 ADGNPVFT
+3007 
-3015 LNVATDGTYDF
+3015 
-3026 TLQGPIDHAANSD
+3026 
-3039 SLTIDFPI
+3039 
-3047 IATDFDGDTTSATIP
+3047 
-3062 VTITDDAPIID
+3062 
-3073 NVVPLAVDEDDLS
+3073 
-3086 GIGSD
+3086 
-3091 QTDAVFVEGAFT
+3091 
-3103 TTQGSDRVVSYQLDS
+3103 
-3118 TADPVSGL
+3118 
-3126 TSQGEPVTL
+3126 
-3135 VETANADGSFTYVAT
+3135 
-3150 ADGNPVFTMKVNAD
+3150 
-3164 GTYNFRLEG
+3164 
-3173 PVDHALNSDELVLNF
+3173 
-3188 PIIATDFDGDT
+3188 
-3199 TTATIPVTI
+3199 
-3208 TDDVPTIDNVVPL
+3208 
-3221 TVDEDDLA
+3221 
-3229 SIGSDQNDNAFM
+3229 
-3241 SGSFSTTE
+3241 
-3249 GSDSVVKYQLDATAD
+3249 
-3264 PVAGLTSHGEPV
+3264 
-3276 VLAETTN
+3276 
-3283 GDGSFTY
+3283 
-3290 TATADGNAVFELVV
+3290 
-3304 KPDGSYTFTLQGPLD
+3304 
-3319 HAVNSDSLQIDF
+3319 
-3331 PIIATDFDGDTS
+3331 
-3343 SKTLPVTIV
+3343 
-3352 DDKPTITDVDAIRVD
+3352 
-3367 EDDLATIGSDGSD
+3367 
-3380 PISFDGNFTTTQ
+3380 
-3392 GSDGVASYQ
+3392 
-3401 LDAAA
+3401 
-3406 TPVDGLTSQGVAVTL
+3406 
-3421 TETANGDGSYTYEA
+3421 
-3435 TAGTEAVFT
+3435 
-3444 LTVNTDGSYN
+3444 
-3454 FTLQGPIDHAV
+3454 
-3465 DSDELTLNFPIIA
+3465 
-3478 TDFDGDTTTE
+3478 
-3488 TIPVTIVDDKPTITD
+3488 
-3503 VDAITVDEDDLGTI
+3503 
-3517 GSDQT
+3517 
-3522 DPISIDGN
+3522 
-3530 FTTTQGS
+3530 
-3537 DRVVS
+3537 
-3542 YQLDAS
+3542 
-3548 ATPVAGLTSQGVA
+3548 
-3561 VTLTET
+3561 
-3567 ANGDGSFT
+3567 
-3575 YEAAAGT
+3575 
-3582 EAVFTLTVNTDGS
+3582 
-3595 YNFTL
+3595 
-3600 EGPIDHAV
+3600 
-3608 DSDELTLNFPIIA
+3608 
-3621 TDFDGDTSAET
+3621 AET

-3679 TDGSDGILE
+3679 TDGSDGIVE
-3688 YSVSDLTTP
+3688 YGVSDLTTP

-3737 LDASDDSYTFDLL
+3737 LDASNDSYTFDLL

-3824 VISGTFDITGGA
+3824 VISGTFDITEGA

-3863 VLSSSA
+3863 VLSSNA

-3893 TNNSYEFDLQKPLDH
+3893 TNNTYEFDLQKPLDH

-4014 VGASTADARV
+4014 ASASTADALV

-4069 KITDGDNDII
+4069 KITDGDNDTI

-4120 SNIIGGNFDVTDGAD
+4120 PYIIGGNFDVTDGAD
-4135 SIVSFQLDSLTSPVS
+4135 TIVSFQLDSLTSPVS
-4150 GLTSGGQPLELVE
+4150 SLTSGGQALELVE

-4181 DTVFKLTLNGSADSY
+4181 DIVFKLTLNGSADSY

-4250 TDSSQQTVDEDDLS
+4250 TDSSQQTVDEDDLA
-4264 GGSDTTSSDST
+4264 GGSDTTSGDST
-4275 VLNGGF
+4275 LLTGGF
-4281 EVVAGADKIVSYQVS
+4281 EVVDGADEIVSYQVS
-4296 DLDAVVSGLT
+4296 DLNTVVSGLT
-4306 SNGSSIELNLVS
+4306 SNGSSIELNVVS
-4318 TNGGVTSYEAVIT
+4318 SVGGVTSYEAVIT

-4388 LPITVVDDI
+4388 LPITIVDDI

-4449 NPIPGVTSGGFAV
+4449 NPIPGVTSGGLAV

-4544 TLHDASISRV
+4544 TLYDASISRV
-4554 EGQGSRTVRLFRDP
+4554 EGQGSRTVHLFQDP

-4577 DDAQV
+4577 DGAQI

-4609 DQVVFVHKVLDGVDT
+4609 DQVVYVHKVLDGVDT

-4716 DVSPAKVDLVI
+4716 DVTPAKVDLVI
-4727 NLHDIDRNE
+4727 DLHDIDRNE

-4741 TIRDADTHNGTFYY
+4741 TIRDASTHNGTFYY
-4755 RDGSGNYIE
+4755 RDGSGNFIE
-4764 LTSVG
+4764 LTPVG
-4769 NTVVLD
+4769 DTVVLD

-4782 FNGELV
+4782 FSGELV

-4798 RHTSTDA
+4798 RHTSTDV

-4818 NGTPDHTINGR
+4818 NGSADHVINGN
-4829 LDIEVAAV
+4829 LNIQVESV
-4837 ADIATWTASS
+4837 ADIATWTTSS

-4875 GIVYE
+4875 DIVYE
-4880 LVFTQGEGNAEL
+4880 LIFTQGEGNAEL
-4892 VYSDGSAIPKSGG
+4892 VYSDGSAIPKTGG
-4905 VYLVDASRIDEVQ
+4905 VYLVDASRIGDVQ
-4918 VDPIDNFSGE
+4918 IDPIDNFSGE
-4928 IRIDVTA
+4928 IKIDVTA

-4940 NNPLLGKDT
+4940 NNPLSGKET

-4955 TIIIDVNPVAD
+4955 TIIIDVNPIAD
-4966 KGSFTVNRINVFE
+4966 PGSFTVNRINVFE
-4979 DNARTQNTVDPVTDH
+4979 DNARTQDTVNPVTDH

-5019 RISNFSIDG
+5019 RISDFSIDG

-5045 TDSGGNV
+5045 TDSSGNV

-5083 IVKDTASLSTG
+5083 IVKDTASLSNG
-5094 TTEDVLSLGSKTV
+5094 VAEDILSLGSKTV

-5117 PDTVLIDAGNVWNRF
+5117 PFIELNDKSGIWHEFNDGNIR
-5132 VDGDV
+5132 
-5137 AGIETT
+5137 GIETN
-5143 IEENGVVNLNFSVVS
+5143 IDENGQVELGFSVIS
-5158 GEVADRPQDDSEAI
+5158 GELPDNPNDHSESV
-5172 TVILSNIP
+5172 TVLLSNIP
-5180 DGVRVVDSDGSSV
+5180 AGVEVFDSDGASV

-5198 GYDGNGQPIY
+5198 GYDAQNQPIY
-5208 EANITGLN
+5208 EANITTAN
-5216 FNSGIQIIPEASST
+5216 INSGIVIKPEASST
-5230 ENIAITGTI
+5230 ENIHITATT

-5248 RVIEREV
+5248 RTSSGEI
-5255 RIKVE
+5255 RIIVA
-5260 PVIDAQDNYVVRSEG
+5260 PVIDAQDNYTVQSEG

-5281 DIDWKPTLVQSPD
+5281 NIDWKPTLAQSPD

-5325 TLTLSPQAGESEQDF
+5325 TLTLSPLANESEQDF
-5340 SAKISQSGYVQVQL
+5340 SARISQSGYVQVQL

-5364 TTTVTV
+5364 NTTVTV

-5384 EGIAEKTIN
+5384 QGIAEKTIN
-5393 GTVNVQVNPIV
+5393 GMVHVQVNPIV
-5404 EPEDNTGAIDDQ
+5404 EPENTTGSLDAQ
-5416 TRLLVTESGG
+5416 TRLLVTESTGVV
-5426 GATDIVKS
+5426 TDIVKS
-5434 DDQGNIDFTINT
+5434 DGQGNIDFTINT
-5446 SMGGESGAHIIKYQ
+5446 STGGESGANIIKYQ

-5481 PETLNQ
+5481 PEILNQ

-5492 ALNEGGGRWTVTD
+5492 ALNEGGGRWTVID
-5505 EDNFSIKAPSGL
+5505 EENFSIKAPSGL
-5517 DLTPSDDSDDGDN
+5517 DLTPNDDSDDGDN

-5542 EVNDLGEDLGN
+5542 EVNDLGEDAV

-5559 VRQTDVTLEFPTVL
+5559 VRETDVTLEFPTVL
-5573 TPKMSVAAEI
+5573 TPQTSVAAEI

-5591 QALEDNSINLGAQLT
+5591 EASEDNAIDLGTQLT
-5606 SKVDAINADGVEDV
+5606 SKVDAINADGVADV
-5620 LTIIVD
+5620 LTVVID
-5626 PTAPGIPP
+5626 PSAPGIPP

-5640 TDVDFVNG
+5640 TDIDFVNG
-5648 KYVFQAHI
+5648 KYVFQADI

-5677 GDFELPI
+5677 GDFELPV

-5695 EKENNVQFP
+5695 EKENNVRIP
-5704 VQVLPVADVP
+5704 VQVLPIVDVP
-5714 SSAGDQPLDSDVTPN
+5714 SSAGDQPLDGDVTPN
-5729 VRVDIVGTFGLDA
+5729 VTVDITGTLGLDA
-5742 NKQPVTDLNNDVP
+5742 NKQPVDDLNNDVP

-5765 LIQLNLSVDFADQ
+5765 LIQLNLNVDFADRY
-5778 FNNTQGG
+5778 NNIQGG
-5785 RETLTNIKLELDDT
+5785 QETLTNIKLALDDT

-5856 TDEAVFDQSILNNSG
+5856 TDEAVFDQSILNNPG
-5871 DNIDVRTFT
+5871 DNIDIRTFT

-5900 PTQPITVIGDE
+5900 PTQPITVVGDE

-5935 SFVSLKLTGLPDD
+5935 SFVSLKLTGIPDD
-5948 FIVKSNSSDYVVKN
+5948 FVVQSNSSDYVVKN

-5972 KDLTQTSIDLSDI
+5972 KDLTQTSVDLSDI
-5985 QIKPPKHFSG
+5985 QIKPPKNFSG

-6013 TERNNNFTLI
+6013 TERTNNFTLV

-6064 GANYQENDPET
+6064 GATYQENDPET
-6075 LRVEVSNVPDG
+6075 LRVEISNVPDG

-6096 FTDQGGGIF
+6096 FTDQGNGVF
-6105 VLEINAQDLDQVV
+6105 VLEIDAQDLDQVV
-6118 FNSGDRNDNSWDG
+6118 FNSGDRNDNSWGG

-6142 GLDGSQSLGSAEEFD
+6142 GLDGRQNLGSAEEFD
-6157 VTVDVEAVNDRP
+6157 VALDVKAVNDRP
-6169 EFVNTVDVET
+6169 DFVNVIDVET
-6179 PEDTPMLLD
+6179 PEDNAILLD
-6188 GFSITDI
+6188 TFGISDV
-6195 DAVLDDPNA
+6195 DAVLDDPTA
-6204 EYVLNVNVDS
+6204 EYVLNIAVDS
-6214 GILELN
+6214 GYLALN
-6220 PTLIAT
+6220 PSIIAT
-6226 YNLTVSGDGTDSVE
+6226 YGLTVSGDGTGSIE
-6240 LKGTVADLNNAI
+6240 LKGTVSNLNAAI
-6252 ADGLIEFN
+6252 ADGLVEFN
-6260 PDLNFFGD
+6260 PALNFFGN
-6268 VQVDVTVDDQGN
+6268 VNVDISVDDQGN
-6280 EGIVIG
+6280 EGIVIS
-6286 GVDDTLNTNSS
+6286 GVDETLNSNSS
-6297 SFNIEVTA
+6297 QFVIE
-6305 VNDTP
+6305 
-6310 ETTPVTLPDIEEDS
+6310 
-6324 GVFSISEADL
+6324 
-6334 IANAT
+6334 
-6339 DVEND
+6339 
-6344 NLTVSNVQLTDPNS
+6344 
-6358 GSITFNSGTGEWEF
+6358 
-6372 TPAPDYNGPVE
+6372 
-6383 ITYTI
+6383 
-6388 TDDGTTSGASDPKS
+6388 
-6402 VNGSASFNVT
+6402 VT

-6423 TLSDIAEDSTAV
+6423 TLTSIDEDSGAVIVTAADLLVNAV
-6435 DITQA
+6435 DIE
-6440 DLLANA
+6440 
-6446 SDIENDTLMVSNV
+6446 SDNLTVSNV
-6459 QLVDP
+6459 TLVDP
-6464 SSGTL
+6464 AAGTL
-6469 DFDNVTG
+6469 TQLSS
-6476 TWSFTPAPGYNG
+6476 TEWSFEPAPDFYGDVSFN
-6488 KVDLTYDIT
+6488 YDIT
-6497 DNGTTNGVSDPQTVS
+6497 DDGMTNGVSDPKTVS
-6512 GTATFEVTE
+6512 GSAVM
-6521 VNDAPVTSEVTLS
+6521 
-6534 STEEDGGSV
+6534 
-6543 TITATELLSNA
+6543 
-6554 SDPESDNLT
+6554 T
-6563 VDNVVLVD
+6563 VQ
-6571 PASGTLTQVSATEW
+6571 A
-6585 TFEPAADFFGDV
+6585 
-6597 NFTYEITDDGT
+6597 I
-6608 TNGAPDPITIAGTAV
+6608 
-6623 LNVEATNDAPE
+6623 NDAPE
-6634 ITATS
+6634 VDGSMVTNTIVESSDQKISGIEIT
-6639 VTDTIN
+6639 
-6645 EADGQKVTG
+6645 
-6654 ISVSDVDFAGAQ
+6654 DVDFAGVHE
-6666 ANESMTVTLTVTEG
+6666 NEIMTVSLSIDEG
-6680 DLRVEPPAGSGVTVG
+6680 DISVVVPAGSGITQGVG
-6695 AGMAG
+6695 LAG
-6700 EITLMGTPDNINSV
+6700 ETVLMGTLSQLNSLFASTDPDVGVFI
-6714 LGATDASEGVFVD
+6714 DAS
-6727 AGDVNAASIT
+6727 DVNSNSIALT
-6737 LSVKVEDNGVYFEN
+6737 VTADDNGIFYDNLTGSSLQTSETF
-6751 ASGTALEANQDFT
+6751 D

-6772 APTLSINPQFNYIR
+6772 VPNLAIDQNFSYI
-6786 QIAASQTASSQGLA
+6786 QKISASQSASRQGIAL
-6800 IVGIMAA
+6800 VGIMAA
-6807 LTDIDEVLSLEL
+6807 LTDVDEVLALEL
-6819 TGVPASAEVTS
+6819 TGVPRGATITS
-6830 GVSPSGISFDGTT
+6830 EATTSNISFDGTT
-6843 WTVPS
+6843 WTVPE
-6848 DEIDTLEIVATD
+6848 DEIDTLHINNAIPGD
-6860 TNSGIDV
+6860 
-6867 GSYDISLTA
+6867 YDITLTA
-6876 ISTESNGDEAQS
+6876 VSTASNGDQAYS
-6888 SPVQISLDVSSDSDD
+6888 TPLDINLNVTLNSQD
-6903 IDQSTAVDDSYLVS
+6903 IDQSAESEDSYLIGS
-6917 GDTGTNL
+6917 DAGITLAAGT
-6924 IGGDG
+6924 G
-6929 DDVILGGDGDDVL
+6929 DDYILGGDGDDVL

-6951 TGGDGSD
+6951 TGGAGSD
-6958 IFKWTVDSVDEGA
+6958 IFKWTEDTVDNGA
-6971 VDTITDFTVNEDSI
+6971 IDTITDFSVNEDTI
-6985 DLREVISDLN
+6985 DLKDVIADLN
-6995 NSMID
+6995 DPTAGI
-7000 MDDLLGHISADY
+7000 DDLLAHIQADY
-7012 DASTESV
+7012 DASTENV

-7055 LLNNGVIDNG
+7055 LLNHGVIDNG

>member
-1 MSTHTVPQSAI
+1 MSTQTVPQNAI

-27 NVKVIKA
+27 KVRSIKA
-34 GDELR
+34 GDELIS
-39 PGEII
+39 GEVI

-54 QINNELYLVDAN
+54 QIHNELYLVDAN
-66 CVACLPVPS
+66 CVACLPEPS
-75 SEPLEPVLVQSPVN
+75 FEQPETLLQSPVN
-89 GLVTFDPTAIGSADF
+89 GQVTFDPTAIEGANF
-104 DANDI
+104 DANDV

-162 ATRSGEDDRDEDDG
+162 ATRSGVEERDEADD
-176 LNVTIFADGG
+176 LDVTIFADGG
-186 QSLQSSVIEGSI
+186 QSLQSSVTEGSI

-255 EAQNA
+255 EAQNV
-260 IIGTQGGNEVLRIEI
+260 IIGTQEGNEVLRIEI

-297 HVASVADGQVSIVGD
+297 HVASVADGQVSISGD
-312 QINITFDITGADI
+312 QINIAFDITGADI

-333 IDFTTTVIDGDDP
+333 IGFTTTVIDGDDP

-356 ESSSTPITG
+356 ESSSTPMTG

-395 QATEAVLSEDGST
+395 QATEAVLSEDGSA

-496 SQEGAVVTSGT
+496 SQEGAVVTSGS
-507 GAITTAV
+507 GSITTSV

-566 ITIFDVAIDAPA
+566 ITVFDVAIDAPA

-606 YAVDADGDRSSITDG
+606 YAVDADGDRSSITEG

-634 QDDVPTIDDVDALAV
+634 QDDVPTIDGVDALAV

-655 SIGSDQSDSLLA
+655 SIGSDQSDSVLA
-667 QGNFTTTQGS
+667 QGSFTTTQGS

-698 GRPISLTETTN
+698 GRSISLTETVN

-734 SYSFTLEGPI
+734 SYSFSLEGPI

-771 VLPVTITDDVPTIND
+771 VLPVTIADDVPTIND

-824 QYQLDVNAD
+824 QYQLDVSAD
-833 PLNSLQSQGQ
+833 PLNGLQSQGQ

-864 GSAVFTLILNTDGS
+864 GSVVFTLILNTDGS

-898 DFNVIATDFDGDT
+898 DFSVIATDFDGDT

-970 LDASSTPVDGLT
+970 LD
-982 SQGVAVT
+982 
-989 LTETANGDGSFT
+989 
-1001 YEATAGTEAVFTLT
+1001 
-1015 VNTDGSYNFTLEGSI
+1015 
-1030 DHAVDSDELTLNFPI
+1030 
-1045 IATDFD
+1045 
-1051 GDTTNATIPVT
+1051 
-1062 IVDDKPVITDVDAI
+1062 
-1076 TVDEDDL
+1076 
-1083 ASIGSD
+1083 
-1089 QSNPISIDGNF
+1089 
-1100 TTTQGSD
+1100 
-1107 RVVSYQLDGTSTPV
+1107 GTSTPV
-1121 DGLTSQ
+1121 D
-1127 GVAVTLTETANGDGS
+1127 
-1142 FTYEATAGSEAVFTL
+1142 
-1157 TVNTDGSYNFT
+1157 
-1168 LQGPIDH
+1168 
-1175 AVGSDE
+1175 
-1181 LILNFPIIATDFDGD
+1181 
-1196 TVTETIPVT
+1196 
-1205 IVDDVPTI
+1205 
-1213 TAVDALSVDED
+1213 
-1224 DLSGVGSDPG
+1224 
-1234 GDLFVEGAFTTTQ
+1234 
-1247 GSDRVVSYQL
+1247 
-1257 DSTADPVAGLTSQG
+1257 
-1271 EAIILV
+1271 
-1277 ETANGDGSFTYVATA
+1277 
-1292 DGNPVFTLNVATD
+1292 
-1305 GTYDFTLQGPIDHAA
+1305 
-1320 NSDSLTIDFPII
+1320 
-1332 ATDFDGDTTSAT
+1332 
-1344 IPVTITDDAPII
+1344 
-1356 DNVVPLAVDEDDLS
+1356 
-1370 GIGSDQTDAVFVAG
+1370 
-1384 AFTTTQGSDRVVS
+1384 
-1397 YQLDST
+1397 
-1403 SDPVSG
+1403 
-1409 LTSQGEPVI
+1409 
-1418 LVETANPDGSFTYVA
+1418 
-1433 TADGNP
+1433 
-1439 VFTMN
+1439 
-1444 VNADGTYDF
+1444 
-1453 RLEGPID
+1453 
-1460 HALNSDEL
+1460 
-1468 VLNFPIIA
+1468 
-1476 TDFDGDTTTATIP
+1476 
-1489 VTITDDVPTINNVV
+1489 
-1503 PLTVDEDDLATIG
+1503 
-1516 SDQNDDAFM
+1516 
-1525 SGSFS
+1525 
-1530 TTEGSDSVVKYQLDA
+1530 
-1545 TADPV
+1545 
-1550 AGLTSHGE
+1550 
-1558 PVVLAE
+1558 
-1564 TANGDGSFTY
+1564 
-1574 TATANGNDVFEL
+1574 
-1586 VVKPDGSYTFTL
+1586 
-1598 QGPLDHAVNSD
+1598 
-1609 SLQIDFPIIAT
+1609 
-1620 DFDGDTSTETLPVT
+1620 
-1634 IVDDKPTITDV
+1634 
-1645 DAIRVDEDD
+1645 
-1654 LATIGS
+1654 
-1660 DGSDPISIDGNFT
+1660 
-1673 TTQGSDGVVSYQL
+1673 
-1686 DTAATP
+1686 
-1692 VDGLTSQGMAV
+1692 
-1703 TLAETAN
+1703 
-1710 GDGSYTYEATAG
+1710 
-1722 TEAVFTL
+1722 
-1729 TVNTDGSY
+1729 
-1737 NFTLQGPIDH
+1737 
-1747 ATDSDELTLN
+1747 
-1757 FPIIATDFDGDT
+1757 
-1769 TTETIPV
+1769 
-1776 TIVDDKPTITDVDAI
+1776 
-1791 TVDEDDLGTIG
+1791 
-1802 SDQTGPI
+1802 
-1809 SIDGN
+1809 
-1814 FTTTQGSDRV
+1814 
-1824 VSYQLDASAT
+1824 
-1834 PVAGLTSQGV
+1834 GLTSQGV

-1946 DQSNP
+1946 DQSNL
-1951 ISIDGNFTT
+1951 ISIDGNFIT

-1974 SATPVDGLTSQG
+1974 SSTPVDGLTSQG

-2021 SYNFTLEGPI
+2021 TYNFTLEGPI
-2031 DHAVDSDELTMNFP
+2031 DHAVDSDELTLNFP

-2054 TVTETIPVT
+2054 TVTESIPVT

-2147 ATADGNPVFTLN
+2147 ATADGNPIFTLN

-2189 IATDF
+2189 VATDF

-2203 PVTITDDAPIIDN
+2203 PITITDDAPIIDN

-2228 GIGSDQTDAVFVEGA
+2228 GIGSDQSDAVFVEGA

-2262 DPVSGLTSQG
+2262 DPVAGLTSQG
-2272 EPVTLVETANVDGSF
+2272 ESVTLVETANADGSF

-2353 VPTINNVVPLTVD
+2353 VPSIDNVVPLTVD
-2366 EDDLATIG
+2366 EDDLASIG

-2415 EPVVLAETT
+2415 EPVVLAETA

-2435 ADGNAVFELV
+2435 ADGNALFELV
-2445 VKPDGS
+2445 LKPDGS
-2451 YTFTLQG
+2451 DTFTLQG
-2458 PLDHAVN
+2458 PLDHAMN

-2476 ATDFDGDTSSKTLPV
+2476 ATDFDGDTSTKILPV
-2491 TIVDDKPTITDVD
+2491 TIVDDQPSITNVD
-2504 AIRVDE
+2504 AISVDE

-2518 DGSDPISIDGNFTTT
+2518 DQNESVSIDGHFVTI
-2533 QGSDGVVSY
+2533 GSDHVVRY
-2542 QLDAA
+2542 QLDASSN
-2547 ATPVDGLTS
+2547 PVDGLTS
-2556 QGVAVTL
+2556 HGVV
-2563 TETANGDG
+2563 
-2571 SYTYEATAGT
+2571 
-2581 EAVFTLTVNT
+2581 
-2591 DGSYNFTLQGPID
+2591 
-2604 HAVDSDELTLNFP
+2604 
-2617 IIATDFDGDT
+2617 
-2627 TTETLPVT
+2627 VT
-2635 IVDDK
+2635 I
-2640 PTITNVDAITVDE
+2640 TE
-2653 DDLGTIGSDQTDPI
+2653 
-2667 SIDGNFTTTQGSDRV
+2667 
-2682 VSYQLDASATPVA
+2682 SANA
-2695 GLTSQGVAV
+2695 
-2704 TLTETANGDGSF
+2704 DGSF
-2716 TYEATAGSEAV
+2716 TYTATAGSEAV
-2727 FTLTVNTDGSYNFTL
+2727 FTLTVNSDGSYNFTL
-2742 EGPID
+2742 EGAID
-2747 HAVDSDELTL
+2747 HAT
-2757 NFPIIATDFDGDTT
+2757 
-2771 NATIP
+2771 
-2776 VTIVDDKPVITDV
+2776 
-2789 DAITVDE
+2789 
-2796 DDLASIGSDQSDPIS
+2796 GSDD
-2811 IDGNFTTTQGSD
+2811 
-2823 RVVSYQL
+2823 
-2830 DGTSAPVDGL
+2830 
-2840 TSQGVAVTLTETAN
+2840 
-2854 GDGSF
+2854 
-2859 TYEATAGSEAVFTL
+2859 
-2873 TVNTDGSYNFTLEGP
+2873 
-2888 IDHAID
+2888 
-2894 SDELTLNFP
+2894 
-2903 IIATDFDGDTVTETI
+2903 
-2918 PVTIVDDVPT
+2918 
-2928 ITAVD
+2928 
-2933 ALSVDEDDLSGV
+2933 
-2945 GSDPGGDLFVE
+2945 
-2956 GAFTTTQGSDR
+2956 
-2967 VVSYQLDST
+2967 
-2976 ADPVAG
+2976 
-2982 LTSQGEA
+2982 
-2989 IILVETANGDG
+2989 
-3000 SFTYVAT
+3000 
-3007 ADGNPVFT
+3007 
-3015 LNVATDGTYDF
+3015 
-3026 TLQGPIDHAANSD
+3026 
-3039 SLTIDFPI
+3039 
-3047 IATDFDGDTTSATIP
+3047 
-3062 VTITDDAPIID
+3062 
-3073 NVVPLAVDEDDLS
+3073 
-3086 GIGSD
+3086 
-3091 QTDAVFVEGAFT
+3091 
-3103 TTQGSDRVVSYQLDS
+3103 
-3118 TADPVSGL
+3118 
-3126 TSQGEPVTL
+3126 
-3135 VETANADGSFTYVAT
+3135 
-3150 ADGNPVFTMKVNAD
+3150 
-3164 GTYNFRLEG
+3164 
-3173 PVDHALNSDELVLNF
+3173 
-3188 PIIATDFDGDT
+3188 
-3199 TTATIPVTI
+3199 
-3208 TDDVPTIDNVVPL
+3208 
-3221 TVDEDDLA
+3221 
-3229 SIGSDQNDNAFM
+3229 
-3241 SGSFSTTE
+3241 
-3249 GSDSVVKYQLDATAD
+3249 
-3264 PVAGLTSHGEPV
+3264 
-3276 VLAETTN
+3276 
-3283 GDGSFTY
+3283 
-3290 TATADGNAVFELVV
+3290 
-3304 KPDGSYTFTLQGPLD
+3304 
-3319 HAVNSDSLQIDF
+3319 
-3331 PIIATDFDGDTS
+3331 
-3343 SKTLPVTIV
+3343 
-3352 DDKPTITDVDAIRVD
+3352 
-3367 EDDLATIGSDGSD
+3367 
-3380 PISFDGNFTTTQ
+3380 
-3392 GSDGVASYQ
+3392 
-3401 LDAAA
+3401 
-3406 TPVDGLTSQGVAVTL
+3406 
-3421 TETANGDGSYTYEA
+3421 
-3435 TAGTEAVFT
+3435 
-3444 LTVNTDGSYN
+3444 
-3454 FTLQGPIDHAV
+3454 
-3465 DSDELTLNFPIIA
+3465 LTLNFPIIA

-3503 VDAITVDEDDLGTI
+3503 VDAITVDEDDLATI
-3517 GSDQT
+3517 GSDQN
-3522 DPISIDGN
+3522 DLISIDGN

-3561 VTLTET
+3561 VTLAET

-3575 YEAAAGT
+3575 YKATAGS

-3595 YNFTL
+3595 YQFTL

-3621 TDFDGDTSAET
+3621 TDFDGDTSVET

-3638 DDKPTLGGIEA
+3638 DDKPMLGGIEA

-3661 TVGSDGTQS
+3661 IVGSDGTQS

-3679 TDGSDGILE
+3679 TDGSDGIVE
-3688 YSVSDLTTP
+3688 YGVSDLTTP

-3723 ARIDGTTTPVFRVT
+3723 ARIDGKTTPVFRVT

-3782 ITLPITVVDD
+3782 ITLPIMVVDD

-3824 VISGTFDITGGA
+3824 VISGTFDITEGA

-3893 TNNSYEFDLQKPLDH
+3893 TSNTYEFDLQKPLDH
-3908 PDGNQQNEIVI
+3908 PDGNQQNEIII
-3919 NLPVTA
+3919 NLPVTV

-3952 ESLRVDEDDLPLG
+3952 ESLRVDEGDLPLG

-4014 VGASTADARV
+4014 VSASTADALV

-4069 KITDGDNDII
+4069 KVTDGDNDTI

-4135 SIVSFQLDSLTSPVS
+4135 TIVSFQLDSLTSPVS
-4150 GLTSGGQPLELVE
+4150 GLTSGGQPLEMVE

-4240 VDDVPAIVKV
+4240 VDDVPAIVKL
-4250 TDSSQQTVDEDDLS
+4250 TDSSQQTVDEDDIA
-4264 GGSDTTSSDST
+4264 GGSDTTSGDST
-4275 VLNGGF
+4275 VLTGGF
-4281 EVVAGADKIVSYQVS
+4281 EVVDGADEIVSYQVS
-4296 DLDAVVSGLT
+4296 DLNAVVSGLT
-4306 SNGSSIELNLVS
+4306 SNGNSIELNVVS
-4318 TNGGVTSYEAVIT
+4318 SVGGVTSYEAVIT

-4388 LPITVVDDI
+4388 LPITIVDDI
-4397 PEIKSADA
+4397 PEITSADP

-4449 NPIPGVTSGGFAV
+4449 NPIPGVTSGGLAV

-4544 TLHDASISRV
+4544 TLYDASISRV
-4554 EGQGSRTVRLFRDP
+4554 EGQGSRTVHLFQDP

-4577 DDAQV
+4577 DGAQV

-4609 DQVVFVHKVLDGVDT
+4609 DQVVYVHKVLDGVDT

-4683 IDTSTVTAFEDQGRD
+4683 VDTSTVTAFEDQGRD

-4716 DVSPAKVDLVI
+4716 DLTPAKVDLVI

-4764 LTSVG
+4764 LTPVG

-4837 ADIATWTASS
+4837 ADIATWTTSS

-4875 GIVYE
+4875 DIVYE

-4892 VYSDGSAIPKSGG
+4892 VYLDGSAIPKTGG
-4905 VYLVDASRIDEVQ
+4905 VYLVDASRIGDVQ
-4918 VDPIDNFSGE
+4918 IDPIDNFSGE
-4928 IRIDVTA
+4928 IKIDVTA

-4940 NNPLLGKDT
+4940 NNPLSGKET

-4955 TIIIDVNPVAD
+4955 TIIIDVNPIAD
-4966 KGSFTVNRINVFE
+4966 PGSFTVNRINVFE
-4979 DNARTQNTVDPVTDH
+4979 DNARTQDTVNPVTDH

-5019 RISNFSIDG
+5019 RISDFSIDG

-5045 TDSGGNV
+5045 TDSSGNV

-5083 IVKDTASLSTG
+5083 IVKDTASLSSG
-5094 TTEDVLSLGSKTV
+5094 VAEDMLSLGSKTV

-5117 PDTVLIDAGNVWNRF
+5117 PFIELNDKSGIWHEFNDGNVR
-5132 VDGDV
+5132 
-5137 AGIETT
+5137 GIETN
-5143 IEENGVVNLNFSVVS
+5143 IDENGQVELGFSVIS
-5158 GEVADRPQDDSEAI
+5158 GELPDNPNDHSESV
-5172 TVILSNIP
+5172 TVLLSNIP
-5180 DGVRVVDSDGSSV
+5180 AGVEVFDSDGASV

-5198 GYDGNGQPIY
+5198 GYDAQNQPIY
-5208 EANITGLN
+5208 EANITTAN
-5216 FNSGIQIIPEASST
+5216 INSGIVIKPEASST
-5230 ENIAITGTI
+5230 ENIHITATT

-5248 RVIEREV
+5248 RTSSGEI
-5255 RIKVE
+5255 RIIVA
-5260 PVIDAQDNYVVRSEG
+5260 PVIDAQDNYTVQSEG

-5281 DIDWKPTLVQSPD
+5281 NIDWKPTLAQSPD
-5294 TDEFFSDVTI
+5294 TEEFFSDVTI

-5325 TLTLSPQAGESEQDF
+5325 TLTLSPLANESEQDF
-5340 SAKISQSGYVQVQL
+5340 SARISQSGYVQVQL

-5364 TTTVTV
+5364 NTTVTV

-5384 EGIAEKTIN
+5384 QGIAEKTIN
-5393 GTVNVQVNPIV
+5393 GMVHVQVNPIV
-5404 EPEDNTGAIDDQ
+5404 EPENTTGSLDAQ
-5416 TRLLVTESGG
+5416 TRLLVTESTGVV
-5426 GATDIVKS
+5426 TDIVKS
-5434 DDQGNIDFTINT
+5434 DGQGNIDFTINT
-5446 SMGGESGAHIIKYQ
+5446 STGGESGANIIKYQ

-5481 PETLNQ
+5481 PEILNQ

-5492 ALNEGGGRWTVTD
+5492 ALNEGGGRWTVID
-5505 EDNFSIKAPSGL
+5505 EENFSIKAPSGL
-5517 DLTPSDDSDDGDN
+5517 DLTPNDDSDDGDN

-5542 EVNDLGEDLGN
+5542 EVNDLGEDAV

-5559 VRQTDVTLEFPTVL
+5559 VRETDVTLEFPTVL
-5573 TPKMSVAAEI
+5573 TPQTSVAAEI

-5591 QALEDNSINLGAQLT
+5591 EASEDNAIDLGTQLT

-5620 LTIIVD
+5620 LTVVID
-5626 PTAPGIPP
+5626 PSAPGIPP

-5640 TDVDFVNG
+5640 TDIDFVNG
-5648 KYVFQAHI
+5648 KYVFQADI

-5677 GDFELPI
+5677 GDFELPV

-5695 EKENNVQFP
+5695 EKENNVRIP
-5704 VQVLPVADVP
+5704 VQVLPIADVP
-5714 SSAGDQPLDSDVTPN
+5714 SSAGDQPLDGDVTPN
-5729 VRVDIVGTFGLDA
+5729 VTVDITGTLGLDA
-5742 NKQPVTDLNNDVP
+5742 NKQPVDDLNNDVP

-5765 LIQLNLSVDFADQ
+5765 LIQLNLNVDFADRY
-5778 FNNTQGG
+5778 NNIQGG
-5785 RETLTNIKLELDDT
+5785 QETLTNIKLELDDT

-5810 SLGTSIEFNEAEILA
+5810 SLGTSIAFNEAEILA

-5856 TDEAVFDQSILNNSG
+5856 TDEAVFDQSILNNPG
-5871 DNIDVRTFT
+5871 DNIDIRTFT

-5900 PTQPITVIGDE
+5900 PTQPITVVGDE

-5935 SFVSLKLTGLPDD
+5935 SFVSLKLTGIPDD
-5948 FIVKSNSSDYVVKN
+5948 FVVQSNSSNYVVKN

-5972 KDLTQTSIDLSDI
+5972 KDLTQTSVDLSDI
-5985 QIKPPKHFSG
+5985 QIKPPKNFSG

-6013 TERNNNFTLI
+6013 TERTNNFTLV

-6064 GANYQENDPET
+6064 GATYQENDPET
-6075 LRVEVSNVPDG
+6075 LRVEISNVPDG

-6096 FTDQGGGIF
+6096 FTDQGNGVF
-6105 VLEINAQDLDQVV
+6105 VLEIDAQDLDQVV
-6118 FNSGDRNDNSWDG
+6118 FNSGDRNDNSWGG

-6142 GLDGSQSLGSAEEFD
+6142 GLDGRQNLGSAEEFD
-6157 VTVDVEAVNDRP
+6157 VAVDVEAVNDRP
-6169 EFVNTVDVET
+6169 DFVNVIDVET
-6179 PEDTPMLLD
+6179 PEDNAILLD
-6188 GFSITDI
+6188 TFGISDV
-6195 DAVLDDPNA
+6195 DAVLDDPTA
-6204 EYVLNVNVDS
+6204 EYVLNIAVDS
-6214 GILELN
+6214 GYLALN
-6220 PTLIAT
+6220 PSIIAT
-6226 YNLTVSGDGTDSVE
+6226 YGLTVSGDGTGSIE
-6240 LKGTVADLNNAI
+6240 LKGTVSNLNAAI
-6252 ADGLIEFN
+6252 ADGLVEFN
-6260 PDLNFFGD
+6260 PALNFFGN
-6268 VQVDVTVDDQGN
+6268 VNVDISVDDQGN
-6280 EGIVIG
+6280 EGIVIS
-6286 GVDDTLNTNSS
+6286 GVDETLNSNSS
-6297 SFNIEVTA
+6297 QFVIE
-6305 VNDTP
+6305 
-6310 ETTPVTLPDIEEDS
+6310 
-6324 GVFSISEADL
+6324 
-6334 IANAT
+6334 
-6339 DVEND
+6339 
-6344 NLTVSNVQLTDPNS
+6344 
-6358 GSITFNSGTGEWEF
+6358 
-6372 TPAPDYNGPVE
+6372 
-6383 ITYTI
+6383 
-6388 TDDGTTSGASDPKS
+6388 
-6402 VNGSASFNVT
+6402 VT

-6423 TLSDIAEDSTAV
+6423 TLTSIDEDSGAVIVTAADLLVNAV
-6435 DITQA
+6435 DIE
-6440 DLLANA
+6440 
-6446 SDIENDTLMVSNV
+6446 SDNLTVSNV
-6459 QLVDP
+6459 TLVDP
-6464 SSGTL
+6464 AAGTL
-6469 DFDNVTG
+6469 TQLSS
-6476 TWSFTPAPGYNG
+6476 TEWSFEPAPDFYGDVSFN
-6488 KVDLTYDIT
+6488 YDIT
-6497 DNGTTNGVSDPQTVS
+6497 DDGMTNGVSDPKTVS
-6512 GTATFEVTE
+6512 GSAVM
-6521 VNDAPVTSEVTLS
+6521 
-6534 STEEDGGSV
+6534 
-6543 TITATELLSNA
+6543 
-6554 SDPESDNLT
+6554 T
-6563 VDNVVLVD
+6563 VQ
-6571 PASGTLTQVSATEW
+6571 A
-6585 TFEPAADFFGDV
+6585 
-6597 NFTYEITDDGT
+6597 I
-6608 TNGAPDPITIAGTAV
+6608 
-6623 LNVEATNDAPE
+6623 NDAPE
-6634 ITATS
+6634 IDGS
-6639 VTDTIN
+6639 MVTNTIV
-6645 EADGQKVTG
+6645 ESSDQKISG
-6654 ISVSDVDFAGAQ
+6654 IEITDVDFAGVHE
-6666 ANESMTVTLTVTEG
+6666 NEIMTVSLSIDEG
-6680 DLRVEPPAGSGVTVG
+6680 DISVVVPAGSGITQGVG
-6695 AGMAG
+6695 LAG
-6700 EITLMGTPDNINSV
+6700 ETVLMGTLSQLNSLFASTEPDVGVFI
-6714 LGATDASEGVFVD
+6714 DAS
-6727 AGDVNAASIT
+6727 DVNSNSIALT
-6737 LSVKVEDNGVYFEN
+6737 VTADDNGIFYDN
-6751 ASGTALEANQDFT
+6751 LTGTSLQTSETFD

-6772 APTLSINPQFNYIR
+6772 VPNLAIDQNFSYIQR
-6786 QIAASQTASSQGLA
+6786 ISASQSASRQGIAL
-6800 IVGIMAA
+6800 VGIMAA
-6807 LTDIDEVLSLEL
+6807 LTDVDEVLALEL
-6819 TGVPASAEVTS
+6819 TGVPRGSTITS
-6830 GVSPSGISFDGTT
+6830 EATTSNISFDGTT
-6843 WTVPS
+6843 WTVPE
-6848 DEIDTLEIVATD
+6848 DEIDTLHINNAIPGD
-6860 TNSGIDV
+6860 
-6867 GSYDISLTA
+6867 YDITLTA
-6876 ISTESNGDEAQS
+6876 VSTASNGDQAYS
-6888 SPVQISLDVSSDSDD
+6888 TPLDINLNVTLNSQD
-6903 IDQSTAVDDSYLVS
+6903 IDQSAESEDSYLIGS
-6917 GDTGTNL
+6917 DAGITLAAGT
-6924 IGGDG
+6924 G
-6929 DDVILGGDGDDVL
+6929 DDYILGGDGDDVL

-6951 TGGDGSD
+6951 TGGAGSD
-6958 IFKWTVDSVDEGA
+6958 IFKWTEDTVDNGA
-6971 VDTITDFTVNEDSI
+6971 IDTITDFSVNEDTI
-6985 DLREVISDLN
+6985 DLKDVIADLN
-6995 NSMID
+6995 DPTAGI
-7000 MDDLLGHISADY
+7000 DDLLAHIQADY
-7012 DASTESV
+7012 DASTENV

-7055 LLNNGVIDNG
+7055 LLNHGVIDNG

>member
-1 MSTHTVPQSAI
+1 MSTQTVPQNAI

-27 NVKVIKA
+27 KVRSIKA
-34 GDELR
+34 GDELIS
-39 PGEII
+39 GEVI

-54 QINNELYLVDAN
+54 QIHNELYLIDAN
-66 CVACLPVPS
+66 CVACLPEPS
-75 SEPLEPVLVQSPVN
+75 FEQPETLLQSPVN
-89 GLVTFDPTAIGSADF
+89 GQVTFDPTAIEGANF
-104 DANDI
+104 DANDV

-162 ATRSGEDDRDEDDG
+162 ATRSGVEERDEADD
-176 LNVTIFADGG
+176 LDVTIFADGG
-186 QSLQSSVIEGSI
+186 QSLQSSVTEGSI

-255 EAQNA
+255 EAKNA
-260 IIGTQGGNEVLRIEI
+260 IIGTQEGNEVLRIEI

-297 HVASVADGQVSIVGD
+297 HVASVADGQVSISGD
-312 QINITFDITGADI
+312 QINIAFDITGADI

-408 ITLSIAGSNETVLT
+408 ITLYIAGSNETVLT

-463 ASNTFTMT
+463 ASNTFTLT

-507 GAITTAV
+507 GSITTAV

-566 ITIFDVAIDAPA
+566 ITVFDVAIDAPA

-634 QDDVPTIDDVDALAV
+634 QDDVPSIDGVDTLAV

-655 SIGSDQSDSLLA
+655 SIGSDQSDSVLA
-667 QGNFTTTQGS
+667 QGSFTTTQGS

-698 GRPISLTETTN
+698 GRSISLTETVN

-734 SYSFTLEGPI
+734 SYSFALEGPI

-833 PLNSLQSQGQ
+833 PLNGLQSQGQ

-886 IDHAAN
+886 IDHAADR
-892 SDSLTL
+892 DSLTL
-898 DFNVIATDFDGDT
+898 DFSVIATDFDGDT

-937 DDLGT
+937 DDLAT

-964 RVVSYQ
+964 RVV
-970 LDASSTPVDGLT
+970 G
-982 SQGVAVT
+982 
-989 LTETANGDGSFT
+989 
-1001 YEATAGTEAVFTLT
+1001 
-1015 VNTDGSYNFTLEGSI
+1015 
-1030 DHAVDSDELTLNFPI
+1030 
-1045 IATDFD
+1045 
-1051 GDTTNATIPVT
+1051 
-1062 IVDDKPVITDVDAI
+1062 
-1076 TVDEDDL
+1076 
-1083 ASIGSD
+1083 
-1089 QSNPISIDGNF
+1089 
-1100 TTTQGSD
+1100 
-1107 RVVSYQLDGTSTPV
+1107 
-1121 DGLTSQ
+1121 
-1127 GVAVTLTETANGDGS
+1127 
-1142 FTYEATAGSEAVFTL
+1142 
-1157 TVNTDGSYNFT
+1157 
-1168 LQGPIDH
+1168 
-1175 AVGSDE
+1175 
-1181 LILNFPIIATDFDGD
+1181 
-1196 TVTETIPVT
+1196 
-1205 IVDDVPTI
+1205 
-1213 TAVDALSVDED
+1213 
-1224 DLSGVGSDPG
+1224 
-1234 GDLFVEGAFTTTQ
+1234 
-1247 GSDRVVSYQL
+1247 
-1257 DSTADPVAGLTSQG
+1257 
-1271 EAIILV
+1271 
-1277 ETANGDGSFTYVATA
+1277 
-1292 DGNPVFTLNVATD
+1292 
-1305 GTYDFTLQGPIDHAA
+1305 
-1320 NSDSLTIDFPII
+1320 
-1332 ATDFDGDTTSAT
+1332 
-1344 IPVTITDDAPII
+1344 
-1356 DNVVPLAVDEDDLS
+1356 
-1370 GIGSDQTDAVFVAG
+1370 
-1384 AFTTTQGSDRVVS
+1384 
-1397 YQLDST
+1397 
-1403 SDPVSG
+1403 
-1409 LTSQGEPVI
+1409 
-1418 LVETANPDGSFTYVA
+1418 
-1433 TADGNP
+1433 
-1439 VFTMN
+1439 
-1444 VNADGTYDF
+1444 
-1453 RLEGPID
+1453 
-1460 HALNSDEL
+1460 
-1468 VLNFPIIA
+1468 
-1476 TDFDGDTTTATIP
+1476 
-1489 VTITDDVPTINNVV
+1489 
-1503 PLTVDEDDLATIG
+1503 
-1516 SDQNDDAFM
+1516 
-1525 SGSFS
+1525 
-1530 TTEGSDSVVKYQLDA
+1530 
-1545 TADPV
+1545 
-1550 AGLTSHGE
+1550 
-1558 PVVLAE
+1558 
-1564 TANGDGSFTY
+1564 
-1574 TATANGNDVFEL
+1574 
-1586 VVKPDGSYTFTL
+1586 
-1598 QGPLDHAVNSD
+1598 
-1609 SLQIDFPIIAT
+1609 
-1620 DFDGDTSTETLPVT
+1620 
-1634 IVDDKPTITDV
+1634 
-1645 DAIRVDEDD
+1645 
-1654 LATIGS
+1654 
-1660 DGSDPISIDGNFT
+1660 
-1673 TTQGSDGVVSYQL
+1673 
-1686 DTAATP
+1686 
-1692 VDGLTSQGMAV
+1692 
-1703 TLAETAN
+1703 
-1710 GDGSYTYEATAG
+1710 
-1722 TEAVFTL
+1722 
-1729 TVNTDGSY
+1729 
-1737 NFTLQGPIDH
+1737 
-1747 ATDSDELTLN
+1747 
-1757 FPIIATDFDGDT
+1757 
-1769 TTETIPV
+1769 
-1776 TIVDDKPTITDVDAI
+1776 
-1791 TVDEDDLGTIG
+1791 
-1802 SDQTGPI
+1802 
-1809 SIDGN
+1809 
-1814 FTTTQGSDRV
+1814 
-1824 VSYQLDASAT
+1824 YQLDASAT
-1834 PVAGLTSQGV
+1834 PVDGLTSQGV

-1932 AITVDEDDLASIGS
+1932 AITVDEDELASIGS

-1951 ISIDGNFTT
+1951 ISIDGSFTT
-1960 TQGSDRVVSYQLDA
+1960 TQGSDRVVSYQLDT

-1986 VAVTLTETANGDGS
+1986 VAVTLTETANADGS

-2031 DHAVDSDELTMNFP
+2031 DHAVDSDELTLNFP

-2054 TVTETIPVT
+2054 TVTESIPVT

-2072 AVDALSV
+2072 AVDALSL

-2147 ATADGNPVFTLN
+2147 ATADGNLVFTLN

-2194 DGDTTTATI
+2194 DGDTATATI
-2203 PVTITDDAPIIDN
+2203 PVTITDDAPVIDN

-2228 GIGSDQTDAVFVEGA
+2228 GIGSNQSDAV
-2243 FTTTQGSDR
+2243 
-2252 VVSYQLDSTS
+2252 Y
-2262 DPVSGLTSQG
+2262 
-2272 EPVTLVETANVDGSF
+2272 
-2287 TYVATADGNPVFTM
+2287 
-2301 NVNADG
+2301 
-2307 TYNFRLEGP
+2307 
-2316 VDHAL
+2316 
-2321 NSDELVLNFPII
+2321 
-2333 ATDFDGDTT
+2333 
-2342 TATIPVTITDD
+2342 
-2353 VPTINNVVPLTVD
+2353 
-2366 EDDLATIG
+2366 
-2374 SDQNDDAFMSGSF
+2374 
-2387 STTEGSDSVVKYQ
+2387 
-2400 LDATADPVAG
+2400 
-2410 LTSHG
+2410 
-2415 EPVVLAETT
+2415 
-2424 NGDGSFTYTAT
+2424 
-2435 ADGNAVFELV
+2435 
-2445 VKPDGS
+2445 
-2451 YTFTLQG
+2451 
-2458 PLDHAVN
+2458 
-2465 SDSLQIDFPII
+2465 
-2476 ATDFDGDTSSKTLPV
+2476 
-2491 TIVDDKPTITDVD
+2491 
-2504 AIRVDE
+2504 
-2510 DDLATIGS
+2510 
-2518 DGSDPISIDGNFTTT
+2518 
-2533 QGSDGVVSY
+2533 
-2542 QLDAA
+2542 
-2547 ATPVDGLTS
+2547 
-2556 QGVAVTL
+2556 
-2563 TETANGDG
+2563 
-2571 SYTYEATAGT
+2571 
-2581 EAVFTLTVNT
+2581 
-2591 DGSYNFTLQGPID
+2591 
-2604 HAVDSDELTLNFP
+2604 
-2617 IIATDFDGDT
+2617 
-2627 TTETLPVT
+2627 
-2635 IVDDK
+2635 
-2640 PTITNVDAITVDE
+2640 
-2653 DDLGTIGSDQTDPI
+2653 
-2667 SIDGNFTTTQGSDRV
+2667 
-2682 VSYQLDASATPVA
+2682 
-2695 GLTSQGVAV
+2695 
-2704 TLTETANGDGSF
+2704 
-2716 TYEATAGSEAV
+2716 
-2727 FTLTVNTDGSYNFTL
+2727 
-2742 EGPID
+2742 
-2747 HAVDSDELTL
+2747 
-2757 NFPIIATDFDGDTT
+2757 
-2771 NATIP
+2771 
-2776 VTIVDDKPVITDV
+2776 
-2789 DAITVDE
+2789 
-2796 DDLASIGSDQSDPIS
+2796 
-2811 IDGNFTTTQGSD
+2811 
-2823 RVVSYQL
+2823 
-2830 DGTSAPVDGL
+2830 
-2840 TSQGVAVTLTETAN
+2840 
-2854 GDGSF
+2854 
-2859 TYEATAGSEAVFTL
+2859 
-2873 TVNTDGSYNFTLEGP
+2873 
-2888 IDHAID
+2888 
-2894 SDELTLNFP
+2894 
-2903 IIATDFDGDTVTETI
+2903 
-2918 PVTIVDDVPT
+2918 
-2928 ITAVD
+2928 
-2933 ALSVDEDDLSGV
+2933 
-2945 GSDPGGDLFVE
+2945 
-2956 GAFTTTQGSDR
+2956 
-2967 VVSYQLDST
+2967 
-2976 ADPVAG
+2976 
-2982 LTSQGEA
+2982 
-2989 IILVETANGDG
+2989 
-3000 SFTYVAT
+3000 
-3007 ADGNPVFT
+3007 
-3015 LNVATDGTYDF
+3015 
-3026 TLQGPIDHAANSD
+3026 
-3039 SLTIDFPI
+3039 
-3047 IATDFDGDTTSATIP
+3047 
-3062 VTITDDAPIID
+3062 
-3073 NVVPLAVDEDDLS
+3073 
-3086 GIGSD
+3086 
-3091 QTDAVFVEGAFT
+3091 VEGAFT

-3150 ADGNPVFTMKVNAD
+3150 ADGNPVFTMNVNAD

-3229 SIGSDQNDNAFM
+3229 SIGSDQNDDAFM

-3276 VLAETTN
+3276 VLAETAK

-3290 TATADGNAVFELVV
+3290 TATADGNAVFELVL
-3304 KPDGSYTFTLQGPLD
+3304 KPDGSYTFTLLGPLD
-3319 HAVNSDSLQIDF
+3319 HAMNSDSLQIDF

-3343 SKTLPVTIV
+3343 TKILPVTIV
-3352 DDKPTITDVDAIRVD
+3352 DDQPSITNVDAISVD
-3367 EDDLATIGSDGSD
+3367 EDDLATIGSDQNESVSIDGHFVTMGSD
-3380 PISFDGNFTTTQ
+3380 H
-3392 GSDGVASYQ
+3392 VVSYQ
-3401 LDAAA
+3401 LDASSN
-3406 TPVDGLTSQGVAVTL
+3406 PVDGLTSHGVLVTM
-3421 TETANGDGSYTYEA
+3421 TESANADGSFTYTA
-3435 TAGTEAVFT
+3435 TAGSEAVFT
-3444 LTVNTDGSYN
+3444 LTVNSDGSYN
-3454 FTLQGPIDHAV
+3454 FTLEGPIDHATG
-3465 DSDELTLNFPIIA
+3465 SDELTLNFPIIA

-3503 VDAITVDEDDLGTI
+3503 VDATTVDEDDLATI
-3517 GSDQT
+3517 GSDQN

-3561 VTLTET
+3561 VTLAET

-3575 YEAAAGT
+3575 YKATAGS

-3595 YNFTL
+3595 YQFTL

-3661 TVGSDGTQS
+3661 TVGSDGMQS

-3679 TDGSDGILE
+3679 TDGSDGIVE
-3688 YSVSDLTTP
+3688 YGVSDLTMP

-3800 AGSEQTVDEDDLP
+3800 AGSEKTVDEDDLP

-3824 VISGTFDITGGA
+3824 VISGTFDITEGA

-3850 VASLTSDGEAITL
+3850 VASLTSDGDAITL

-3893 TNNSYEFDLQKPLDH
+3893 TNNTYEFDLQKPLDH

-3978 FEVTSADGIDAFE
+3978 FDVTSADGIDAFE

-4014 VGASTADARV
+4014 VGASTADALV

-4069 KITDGDNDII
+4069 KITDGDNDTI

-4181 DTVFKLTLNGSADSY
+4181 DTVFKLTLNGSVDSY

-4250 TDSSQQTVDEDDLS
+4250 TDSSQQTVDEDDLA
-4264 GGSDTTSSDST
+4264 GGSDTTSGDST
-4275 VLNGGF
+4275 VLTGGF
-4281 EVVAGADKIVSYQVS
+4281 EVVDGADEIVSYQVS
-4296 DLDAVVSGLT
+4296 DLNAVVSGLT
-4306 SNGSSIELNLVS
+4306 SNGSSIELNVVS
-4318 TNGGVTSYEAVIT
+4318 SVGGVTSYEAVIT

-4388 LPITVVDDI
+4388 LPITVVDDV

-4544 TLHDASISRV
+4544 TLYDASISRV
-4554 EGQGSRTVRLFRDP
+4554 EGQGSRTVHLFQDS

-4577 DDAQV
+4577 DGAQM

-4716 DVSPAKVDLVI
+4716 DVTPAKVDLVI
-4727 NLHDIDRNE
+4727 DLHDIDRNE

-4837 ADIATWTASS
+4837 ADIATWTTSS

-4875 GIVYE
+4875 DIVYE

-5019 RISNFSIDG
+5019 RISDFSIDG

-5045 TDSGGNV
+5045 TDSSGNV

-5083 IVKDTASLSTG
+5083 IVKDTASLSNG
-5094 TTEDVLSLGSKTV
+5094 VAEVILSLGSKTV

-5117 PDTVLIDAGNVWNRF
+5117 PFIELNDKSGIWHEFNDGNVR
-5132 VDGDV
+5132 
-5137 AGIETT
+5137 GIETN
-5143 IEENGVVNLNFSVVS
+5143 IDENGQVELGFSVIS
-5158 GEVADRPQDDSEAI
+5158 GELPDNPNDHSESV
-5172 TVILSNIP
+5172 TVLLSNIP
-5180 DGVRVVDSDGSSV
+5180 AGVEVFDSDGASV

-5198 GYDGNGQPIY
+5198 GYDAQNQPIY
-5208 EANITGLN
+5208 EANITTAN
-5216 FNSGIQIIPEASST
+5216 INSGIVIKPEASST
-5230 ENIAITGTI
+5230 ENIHITATT

-5248 RVIEREV
+5248 RTSSGEI
-5255 RIKVE
+5255 RIIVA
-5260 PVIDAQDNYVVRSEG
+5260 PVIDAQDNYAVQSEG

-5281 DIDWKPTLVQSPD
+5281 NIDWKPTLAQSPD
-5294 TDEFFSDVTI
+5294 TDEFFSEVTI

-5325 TLTLSPQAGESEQDF
+5325 TLTLSPLANESEQDF
-5340 SAKISQSGYVQVQL
+5340 SARISQSGYVQVQL

-5364 TTTVTV
+5364 NTTVTV

-5384 EGIAEKTIN
+5384 QGIAEKTIN
-5393 GTVNVQVNPIV
+5393 GMVHVQVNPIV
-5404 EPEDNTGAIDDQ
+5404 EPENTTGSLDAQ
-5416 TRLLVTESGG
+5416 TRLLVTESTGVV
-5426 GATDIVKS
+5426 TDIVKS
-5434 DDQGNIDFTINT
+5434 DGQGNIDFTINT
-5446 SMGGESGAHIIKYQ
+5446 STGGESGANIIKYQ

-5481 PETLNQ
+5481 PEILNQ

-5492 ALNEGGGRWTVTD
+5492 ALNEGGGRWTVID
-5505 EDNFSIKAPSGL
+5505 EENFSIKAPSGL
-5517 DLTPSDDSDDGDN
+5517 DLTPNDDSDDGDN

-5542 EVNDLGEDLGN
+5542 EVNDLGEDAV

-5559 VRQTDVTLEFPTVL
+5559 VRETDVTLEFPTVL
-5573 TPKMSVAAEI
+5573 TPQTSVAAEI

-5591 QALEDNSINLGAQLT
+5591 EASEDNAIDLGTQLT

-5620 LTIIVD
+5620 LTVVID
-5626 PTAPGIPP
+5626 PSAPGIPP

-5640 TDVDFVNG
+5640 TDIDFVNG
-5648 KYVFQAHI
+5648 KYVFQADI

-5677 GDFELPI
+5677 GDFELPV

-5695 EKENNVQFP
+5695 EKENNVRIP
-5704 VQVLPVADVP
+5704 VQVLPIADVP
-5714 SSAGDQPLDSDVTPN
+5714 SSAGDQPLDGDVTPN
-5729 VRVDIVGTFGLDA
+5729 VTVDITGTLGLDA
-5742 NKQPVTDLNNDVP
+5742 NKQPVDDLNNDVP

-5765 LIQLNLSVDFADQ
+5765 LIQLNLNVDFADRY
-5778 FNNTQGG
+5778 NNIQGG
-5785 RETLTNIKLELDDT
+5785 QETLTNIKLALDDA

-5856 TDEAVFDQSILNNSG
+5856 TDEAVFDQSILNNPG
-5871 DNIDVRTFT
+5871 DNIDIRTFT

-5900 PTQPITVIGDE
+5900 PTKPITVVGDE

-5935 SFVSLKLTGLPDD
+5935 SFVSLKLTGIPDD
-5948 FIVKSNSSDYVVKN
+5948 FVVQSNSSDYVVKN

-5972 KDLTQTSIDLSDI
+5972 KDLTQTSVDLSDI
-5985 QIKPPKHFSG
+5985 QIKPPKNFSG

-6013 TERNNNFTLI
+6013 TERTNNFTLV

-6064 GANYQENDPET
+6064 GATYQENDPET
-6075 LRVEVSNVPDG
+6075 LRVEISNVPDG

-6096 FTDQGGGIF
+6096 FTDQGNGVF
-6105 VLEINAQDLDQVV
+6105 VLEIDAQDLDQVV
-6118 FNSGDRNDNSWDG
+6118 FNSGDRNDNSWGG

-6142 GLDGSQSLGSAEEFD
+6142 GLDGRQSLGSAEEFD
-6157 VTVDVEAVNDRP
+6157 VAVDVEAVNDRP
-6169 EFVNTVDVET
+6169 EFVNVINVET
-6179 PEDTPMLLD
+6179 PEDNAILLD
-6188 GFSITDI
+6188 TFGISDV
-6195 DAVLDDPNA
+6195 DAVLDDPTA
-6204 EYVLNVNVDS
+6204 EYVLNIAVDS
-6214 GILELN
+6214 GYLALN
-6220 PTLIAT
+6220 PSIIAN
-6226 YNLTVSGDGTDSVE
+6226 YGLTVSGDGTGSIE
-6240 LKGTVADLNNAI
+6240 LKGTVSDLNAAI
-6252 ADGLIEFN
+6252 TDGLVEFN
-6260 PDLNFFGD
+6260 PALNFFGN
-6268 VQVDVTVDDQGN
+6268 VNVDISVDDQGN
-6280 EGIVIG
+6280 EGIVIS
-6286 GVDDTLNTNSS
+6286 GVNETLNSNSS
-6297 SFNIEVTA
+6297 QFVIE
-6305 VNDTP
+6305 
-6310 ETTPVTLPDIEEDS
+6310 
-6324 GVFSISEADL
+6324 
-6334 IANAT
+6334 
-6339 DVEND
+6339 
-6344 NLTVSNVQLTDPNS
+6344 
-6358 GSITFNSGTGEWEF
+6358 
-6372 TPAPDYNGPVE
+6372 
-6383 ITYTI
+6383 
-6388 TDDGTTSGASDPKS
+6388 
-6402 VNGSASFNVT
+6402 VT

-6423 TLSDIAEDSTAV
+6423 TLTSIDEDSGAVIVTAADLLVNAV
-6435 DITQA
+6435 DIE
-6440 DLLANA
+6440 
-6446 SDIENDTLMVSNV
+6446 SDNLTVSNV
-6459 QLVDP
+6459 TLVDP
-6464 SSGTL
+6464 AAGTL
-6469 DFDNVTG
+6469 TQLSS
-6476 TWSFTPAPGYNG
+6476 TEWSFEPAPDFYGDVSFN
-6488 KVDLTYDIT
+6488 YDIT
-6497 DNGTTNGVSDPQTVS
+6497 DDGMTNGVSDPKTVS
-6512 GTATFEVTE
+6512 GSAVM
-6521 VNDAPVTSEVTLS
+6521 
-6534 STEEDGGSV
+6534 
-6543 TITATELLSNA
+6543 
-6554 SDPESDNLT
+6554 T
-6563 VDNVVLVD
+6563 VQ
-6571 PASGTLTQVSATEW
+6571 A
-6585 TFEPAADFFGDV
+6585 
-6597 NFTYEITDDGT
+6597 I
-6608 TNGAPDPITIAGTAV
+6608 
-6623 LNVEATNDAPE
+6623 NDAPE
-6634 ITATS
+6634 IDGS
-6639 VTDTIN
+6639 MVTNTIV
-6645 EADGQKVTG
+6645 ESSDQKISG
-6654 ISVSDVDFAGAQ
+6654 IEITDVDFAGVHE
-6666 ANESMTVTLTVTEG
+6666 NEIMTVSLSIDEG
-6680 DLRVEPPAGSGVTVG
+6680 DISVVVPAGSGITQGVG
-6695 AGMAG
+6695 LAG
-6700 EITLMGTPDNINSV
+6700 ETVLMGTLSQLNSLFASTDPDVGVFI
-6714 LGATDASEGVFVD
+6714 DAS
-6727 AGDVNAASIT
+6727 DVNSNSIALT
-6737 LSVKVEDNGVYFEN
+6737 VTADDNGIFYDN
-6751 ASGTALEANQDFT
+6751 LTGTSLQTSETFD

-6772 APTLSINPQFNYIR
+6772 VPNLAIDQNFSYIQR
-6786 QIAASQTASSQGLA
+6786 ISASQSASRQGIAL
-6800 IVGIMAA
+6800 VGIMAA
-6807 LTDIDEVLSLEL
+6807 LTDVDEVLALEL
-6819 TGVPASAEVTS
+6819 TGVPRGATITS
-6830 GVSPSGISFDGTT
+6830 EATTSNISFDGTT
-6843 WTVPS
+6843 WTVPE
-6848 DEIDTLEIVATD
+6848 DEIDTLHINNAIPGD
-6860 TNSGIDV
+6860 
-6867 GSYDISLTA
+6867 YDITLTA
-6876 ISTESNGDEAQS
+6876 VSTASNGDQAYS
-6888 SPVQISLDVSSDSDD
+6888 TPLDINLNVTLNSQD
-6903 IDQSTAVDDSYLVS
+6903 IDQSAESEDSYLIGS
-6917 GDTGTNL
+6917 DAGITLAAGT
-6924 IGGDG
+6924 G
-6929 DDVILGGDGDDVL
+6929 DDYILGGDGDDVL

-6951 TGGDGSD
+6951 TGGAGSD
-6958 IFKWTVDSVDEGA
+6958 IFKWTEDTVDNGA
-6971 VDTITDFTVNEDSI
+6971 IDTITDFSVNEDTI
-6985 DLREVISDLN
+6985 DLKDVIADLN
-6995 NSMID
+6995 DPTAGI
-7000 MDDLLGHISADY
+7000 DDLLAHIQADY
-7012 DASTESV
+7012 DASTENV

-7055 LLNNGVIDNG
+7055 LLNHGVIDNG

>member
-312 QINITFDITGADI
+312 QINIAFDITGADI

-496 SQEGAVVTSGT
+496 SQEGAAVTSGT

-1550 AGLTSHGE
+1550 AGLTFHGE

-1620 DFDGDTSTETLPVT
+1620 DFDGDTSSLVLPVTIADDVPTINDVVALTVDEDDLSSVGSDQSQPTLVEGQFTTTQGSDGVVQYQLDVNADPLNGLQSQGQTVSIAETQNADGSYTYSATANGSAVFTLILNTDGSYSFELQGPIDHAANSDSLTLDFSVIATDFDGDTSQIVLPVTIVDDKPTITDVDAITVDEDDLGTIGSDQTDPISIDGSFTTTQGSDRVVSYQLDASATPVDGLTSQGVAVTLTETANADGSFTYEATAGSEAVFTLTVNTDGSYNFTLEGPIDHAVDSDELTLNFPIIATDFDGDTTNATIPVTIVDDKPVITDVDTITVDEDDLASIGSDQSNPISIDGNFTTTQGSDRVVSYQLDASATPVDGLTSQGLAVTLTETANGDGSFTYEATAGGNPVFTLTVDTDGSYNFTLEGPIDHAVDSDELTLNFPIIATDFDGDTVTETIPVTIVDDVPTITAVDALSVDEDDLSGVGSDQTDAVFVEGAFTTIQGSDRVVSYQLDSTADPVAGLTSQGEAITLVETANGDGSFTYVATADGNPVFTLNVATDGTYDFTLQGPIDHAANSDSLTIDFPIIATDFDGDTTSATIPVTITDDAPIIDNVLPLAVDEDDLSGIGSDQTDAVFVEGAFTTTQGSDRVVSYQLDSTSDPVSGLTSQGEPVTLVETANADGSFTYVATADGNPVFTMNVNADGTYNFRLEGPVDHALNSDELVLNFPIIATDFDGDTTTATIPVTITDDVPTIDNVVPLTVDEDDLASIGSDQNDDAFMSGSFTTTEGSDSVVKYQLDATADPVSGLTSHGEPVVLAETANGDGSFTYTATADGNAVFELIVKPDGSYNFTLQGPLDHAVNSDSLQIDFPIIATDFDGDTSSETLPVT

-1692 VDGLTSQGMAV
+1692 VDGLTSQGVAV
-1703 TLAETAN
+1703 TLTETAN

-1802 SDQTGPI
+1802 SDQT
-1809 SIDGN
+1809 D
-1814 FTTTQGSDRV
+1814 
-1824 VSYQLDASAT
+1824 
-1834 PVAGLTSQGV
+1834 
-1844 AVTLTETA
+1844 
-1852 NGDGSFTYQATAGTE
+1852 
-1867 SVFTLT
+1867 
-1873 VNTDGSYN
+1873 
-1881 FTLEG
+1881 
-1886 PIDHAVDSDELTL
+1886 
-1899 NFPIIAT
+1899 
-1906 DFDGDTTNATIP
+1906 
-1918 VTIVDDKPVITDVD
+1918 
-1932 AITVDEDDLASIGS
+1932 
-1946 DQSNP
+1946 P

-2007 GGNPVFT
+2007 GTEAVFT
-2014 LTVDTDG
+2014 LTVNTDGSYNFTLEGPIDHAVDSDELILNFPIIATDFDGDTTNATIPVTIVDDKPVITDVDSITVDEDDLASIGSDQSNPISIDGNFTTTQGSDRVVSYQLDGTSTPVDGLTSQGVAVTLTETANGDGSFTYEATAGSEAVFTLTVNTDG

-2031 DHAVDSDELTMNFP
+2031 DHAVDSDELTLNFP

-2194 DGDTTTATI
+2194 DGDTTSATI

-2228 GIGSDQTDAVFVEGA
+2228 GIGSDQTDAVYVEGA

-2252 VVSYQLDSTS
+2252 VVSYQLDSTA

-2272 EPVTLVETANVDGSF
+2272 EPVTLVETANADGSF

-2316 VDHAL
+2316 IDHAL
-2321 NSDELVLNFPII
+2321 NNDELVLNFPII

-2353 VPTINNVVPLTVD
+2353 VPTIDNVVPLTVD
-2366 EDDLATIG
+2366 EDDLASIG

-2627 TTETLPVT
+2627 TTETIPVT

-2640 PTITNVDAITVDE
+2640 PTITDVDAITVDE
-2653 DDLGTIGSDQTDPI
+2653 DDLSTIGSDQTDPI

-2716 TYEATAGSEAV
+2716 TY
-2727 FTLTVNTDGSYNFTL
+2727 
-2742 EGPID
+2742 
-2747 HAVDSDELTL
+2747 
-2757 NFPIIATDFDGDTT
+2757 
-2771 NATIP
+2771 
-2776 VTIVDDKPVITDV
+2776 
-2789 DAITVDE
+2789 
-2796 DDLASIGSDQSDPIS
+2796 Q
-2811 IDGNFTTTQGSD
+2811 
-2823 RVVSYQL
+2823 
-2830 DGTSAPVDGL
+2830 
-2840 TSQGVAVTLTETAN
+2840 
-2854 GDGSF
+2854 
-2859 TYEATAGSEAVFTL
+2859 
-2873 TVNTDGSYNFTLEGP
+2873 
-2888 IDHAID
+2888 
-2894 SDELTLNFP
+2894 
-2903 IIATDFDGDTVTETI
+2903 
-2918 PVTIVDDVPT
+2918 
-2928 ITAVD
+2928 
-2933 ALSVDEDDLSGV
+2933 
-2945 GSDPGGDLFVE
+2945 
-2956 GAFTTTQGSDR
+2956 
-2967 VVSYQLDST
+2967 
-2976 ADPVAG
+2976 
-2982 LTSQGEA
+2982 
-2989 IILVETANGDG
+2989 
-3000 SFTYVAT
+3000 
-3007 ADGNPVFT
+3007 
-3015 LNVATDGTYDF
+3015 
-3026 TLQGPIDHAANSD
+3026 
-3039 SLTIDFPI
+3039 
-3047 IATDFDGDTTSATIP
+3047 
-3062 VTITDDAPIID
+3062 
-3073 NVVPLAVDEDDLS
+3073 
-3086 GIGSD
+3086 
-3091 QTDAVFVEGAFT
+3091 
-3103 TTQGSDRVVSYQLDS
+3103 
-3118 TADPVSGL
+3118 
-3126 TSQGEPVTL
+3126 
-3135 VETANADGSFTYVAT
+3135 
-3150 ADGNPVFTMKVNAD
+3150 
-3164 GTYNFRLEG
+3164 
-3173 PVDHALNSDELVLNF
+3173 
-3188 PIIATDFDGDT
+3188 
-3199 TTATIPVTI
+3199 
-3208 TDDVPTIDNVVPL
+3208 
-3221 TVDEDDLA
+3221 
-3229 SIGSDQNDNAFM
+3229 
-3241 SGSFSTTE
+3241 
-3249 GSDSVVKYQLDATAD
+3249 
-3264 PVAGLTSHGEPV
+3264 
-3276 VLAETTN
+3276 
-3283 GDGSFTY
+3283 
-3290 TATADGNAVFELVV
+3290 
-3304 KPDGSYTFTLQGPLD
+3304 
-3319 HAVNSDSLQIDF
+3319 
-3331 PIIATDFDGDTS
+3331 
-3343 SKTLPVTIV
+3343 
-3352 DDKPTITDVDAIRVD
+3352 
-3367 EDDLATIGSDGSD
+3367 
-3380 PISFDGNFTTTQ
+3380 
-3392 GSDGVASYQ
+3392 
-3401 LDAAA
+3401 
-3406 TPVDGLTSQGVAVTL
+3406 
-3421 TETANGDGSYTYEA
+3421 
-3435 TAGTEAVFT
+3435 
-3444 LTVNTDGSYN
+3444 
-3454 FTLQGPIDHAV
+3454 
-3465 DSDELTLNFPIIA
+3465 
-3478 TDFDGDTTTE
+3478 
-3488 TIPVTIVDDKPTITD
+3488 
-3503 VDAITVDEDDLGTI
+3503 
-3517 GSDQT
+3517 
-3522 DPISIDGN
+3522 
-3530 FTTTQGS
+3530 
-3537 DRVVS
+3537 
-3542 YQLDAS
+3542 
-3548 ATPVAGLTSQGVA
+3548 
-3561 VTLTET
+3561 
-3567 ANGDGSFT
+3567 
-3575 YEAAAGT
+3575 AAAGT

-3679 TDGSDGILE
+3679 TDGSDGIVE

-3824 VISGTFDITGGA
+3824 VISGTFDITEGA

-3893 TNNSYEFDLQKPLDH
+3893 TNNTYEFDLQKPLDH

-4014 VGASTADARV
+4014 VGASTADALV

-4069 KITDGDNDII
+4069 KITDGDNDTI

-4577 DDAQV
+4577 DGAQV

-5180 DGVRVVDSDGSSV
+5180 EGVRVVDSDGSSV

-5325 TLTLSPQAGESEQDF
+5325 TLTLSPQVGESEQDF

-5404 EPEDNTGAIDDQ
+5404 EPEDKTGAIDDQ

-5481 PETLNQ
+5481 PEILNQ

-5492 ALNEGGGRWTVTD
+5492 ALNEGGGRWTVTN

-5517 DLTPSDDSDDGDN
+5517 DLTPNDDSDDGDN